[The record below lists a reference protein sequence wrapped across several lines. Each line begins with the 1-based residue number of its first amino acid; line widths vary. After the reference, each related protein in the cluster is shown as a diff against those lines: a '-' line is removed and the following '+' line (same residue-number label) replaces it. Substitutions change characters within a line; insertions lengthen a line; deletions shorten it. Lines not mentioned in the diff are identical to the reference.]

1 METYNK
7 KYKIV
12 APDGYVEEW
21 SQADFEK
28 GGAALMSD
36 NPDVKVYSQESYDP
50 TQQYGTNVAY
60 GIEDEDG
67 YFESWT
73 ADEWSKGK
81 DALLK
86 DHPNLKIY
94 VLGDASQDYHRQKA
108 EEQRQA
114 ITDFDAVN
122 KDFIRAHE
130 LDSLIM
136 SEGGAV
142 GADYDANDKKYNDLL
157 AEREQLVSNYAAN
170 PTNKQDWRASAQY
183 ADQIASN
190 YESKLKGMRD
200 ATRFSNAATSMY
212 SGNIRENNDYVL
224 YEQARKLAKDAAKAY
239 AAPSYGEHTGFGGY
253 VKDMGTGA
261 GKVFSDVDF
270 WSRGL
275 SAIDRDK
282 NVRKI
287 VNSLSEKGI
296 NVWDASEKE
305 LYDNLSPAQ
314 LALISSFLLDAQA
327 QYERSLD
334 TARGYN
340 AGVTFAES
348 IGYMAEFLAT
358 GGIARAVGSAGKA
371 ASSGFGKL
379 LANELSKGSEAAIKS
394 KVSRGLI
401 NTFTNGG
408 TKSLS
413 KGAKAATNMASKAA
427 GKAYSYGIRPV
438 ESTIWHTALQPS
450 TYRTI
455 SENLTQIN
463 DNGDLVKAGSAIW
476 GGVLDQ
482 LIENWSESM
491 GGAVEDILGL
501 PLKGIGAAGEKIL
514 GKTTL
519 GQWGKWLADSAS
531 AKVLHEAGFN
541 GLIGEMG
548 EEWLGNAARVGLGL
562 MTKDEFK
569 DFASFESQVDMAASF
584 APMTLFGLGTSSYA
598 AAKQDKNYR
607 KLAKDMRGVLNRAG
621 WSEEDVAEV
630 MDVKHTKEEIARTL
644 APVLQSI
651 VRNSQDGKVAQE
663 DYITTLKFA
672 QAAAIQEVLSSAQTI
687 EQERARKDMQ
697 EEIAQD
703 LGAVPQEFK
712 NEDGTTVIYPAD
724 NRGNFSYTQVEQTP
738 SGNYGVKVVTTAKD
752 AKGEYFVI
760 PDDDSDTML
769 LKNRNDAN
777 AEPRFISR
785 QEFQEQ
791 VDAGLITTETST
803 LDNYL
808 DARIE
813 EKREMQ
819 RKDAENAQLED
830 KYQQVAQK
838 MQVGSKIN
846 AGTEEA
852 PMEGVVLAVDRGGV
866 TVDFGQPV
874 LLNGRNMQ
882 IHKLSL
888 EQAGNFVGIDARIE
902 SEQRSVEEQVE
913 QDEINSAKVKAYNQS
928 LAGEQFT
935 VDGHLY
941 TYAHMFEMPQLD
953 DDGTEIAHIV
963 ATDEQGRDV
972 EMDIPLEDIKTRET
986 DAAVK
991 NNEQVEEVKDDNV
1004 LRDIHGNPIP
1014 MRVNEKTQQE
1024 EVDKRTFKNKD
1035 PEAYYAWNDAQRG
1048 GNTEDS
1054 MQAITADIASE
1065 TAQLT
1070 ALQKQLTVETDPDMR
1085 DELHES
1091 VNKTQN
1097 RINLLEGIYHKYDA
1111 ENNFQDEQL
1120 DFARRIYDVQ
1130 SKLINAK
1137 TQEQVDA
1144 LIKIKA
1150 DLFRQYQLATVDS
1163 AENVMLAKRAVE
1175 LQQEINSVADV
1186 PVQVVFESNIEA
1198 VMRTD
1203 GASEASINRV
1213 LSKVAELRSARITSG
1228 KDLVMTGLYNEGKV
1242 YIFAEGNADA
1252 SSALLT
1258 YYHERQHMRTAE
1270 DPEAMNKVLVLA
1282 RNERDNLIQV
1292 LSLLTDNIA
1301 PYQGA
1306 NNQELADEIVASAM
1320 EKACTDEKYEQ
1331 TLRSRGLSEELI
1343 NIIKTEYAKQRRITD
1358 SDAVRQED
1366 WNANVRTSDTG
1377 NGQQDGAVEQGA
1389 SGNGQLGTA
1398 QLSTDTGIS
1407 EEEPQIDTTPRDFRG
1422 NPLPLEA
1429 DGTTVDQKTLWEND
1443 PEAWARWND
1452 DINNDAG
1459 ADSIAYINAV
1469 IEKLNKA
1476 IKTNEKAY
1484 AKATDFDKRDT
1495 LKGQIKEEKQRLDEL
1510 QAILRAYRQKQS
1522 EEASAKMQADA
1533 VRAREA
1539 RKAKAEELAKY
1550 NTESLQDVKRKW
1562 EDAPKDTGDVD
1573 SIVLANG
1580 ERIEGHYVL
1589 TEAFAP
1595 TPSHDPVA
1603 GYSMTKGFP
1612 VDENGNTVNDR
1623 DYQHDKEAQ
1632 RLVEQKASSFDQ
1644 RALQTP
1650 VVVSSDGVVLSGNDR
1665 TMASQIAARQGTDNN
1680 YNTYLASHPQRFG
1693 FTADQISNYSNPR
1706 VVFVPDSPMPYTAA
1720 TFAKFNAEEKKT
1732 QSKTESAV
1740 KAGKTI
1746 SPEAVEHI
1754 AMIVNEHE
1762 SIAETYS
1769 DKNAVAAILRILID
1783 SGVVQESEISRLMDG
1798 DSLSGTGED
1807 LVESV
1812 ILGAVMRED
1821 ALRCAMGD
1829 KMIRRSVMSA
1839 LTQLL
1844 KNNTYGEYSLSGEF
1858 SDAVVLLYQAKRSG
1872 LVEPGES
1879 VANFMNQPVLDGFGE
1894 NPLAEVTVQMLANT
1908 INGAKV
1914 NGLKNVLSLYNAR
1927 AEMAA
1932 SGQADLFLG
1941 AVEAKEQIIR
1951 EILNEYGYNT
1961 ETFTTAAAEQRPEQ
1975 QSGQQSGQGNSEEQT
1990 PNAVSGDAGSGAEGI
2005 KPVGNGPFGA
2015 IYDKFRGKAKDA
2027 IEFLRK
2033 IKSGEAVGALHHK
2046 DIGEIS
2052 IVWGNRNAG
2061 LEKIL
2066 RKHPEVAGNLQSIID
2081 GMQIVSESDNRIKLE
2096 SPTHFAVISKE
2107 YLGTPRD
2114 KWLLTAYEKKNSAS
2128 DNTMDT
2134 VGTAERG
2141 KRNDTATPQNT
2152 VSDGKSTQ
2160 SSETKQENAGIFE
2173 VRSIEEQRKVVDT
2186 DPTEAQKKAGNYRM
2200 GHVRIDGLD
2209 ITIENPRGSIRK
2221 GTDADG
2227 HEWQTEMHNDY
2238 GYIRGTKA
2246 VDDDHID
2253 VFLSD
2258 NPTQGKVYVI
2268 DQVNPKTGEFD
2279 ESKVMYGFDSEQDAR
2294 EAYLSNYED
2303 GWQGLGKITEVSKE
2317 EFKKWIDSSTR
2328 KTKPFSEYASVKAAE
2343 AKKENTTDNQGNPV
2357 NEDGTLKV
2365 EKIESVDDLTD
2376 EDFSSPTRSVQ
2387 LPKLPDNVDAAIGA
2401 NGKPIIIKKNIF
2413 ERNSTTH
2420 HEVSPQQAREILTA
2434 ALYRPDLYGQNQKAT
2449 RPYNWIVINTKDN
2462 EGQNKLV
2469 VLEVND
2475 NKDNVEIVHWY
2486 VVDNRGVE
2494 KVKRQA
2500 AREGG
2505 HILILPS
2512 EMEEAGALSGRPSD
2526 LSSDGKF
2533 TQSSETKQVFKGES
2547 GAPRIKKVNLFDFVD
2562 KDKHT
2567 QRPIFKGVYHDKG
2580 MLVATDTA
2588 VLVAIKDNYPEELE
2602 RAVTFK
2608 DGHVTA
2614 DVKFP
2619 DWRSVFTN
2627 TGKQTKVDITLDKLA
2642 SYLERI
2648 KANVPKKILTD
2659 EDRRASFVVIDFG
2672 DGNSSAYNYER
2683 LVKFVNAARFLN
2695 AQVSYCSIAGKSRNL
2710 PDKKLVAEGANGMV
2724 ALFPVNFSRESDY
2737 NFNYNVPLNEAEDSR
2752 FRIVEST
2759 DEEILSDSNQKD
2771 SEYFAAIERGD
2782 MEEAQRIVNEFA
2794 QKAGYTTISDY
2805 QGTSAFNGAA
2815 PYGNPYFLTKEE
2827 RKEAWDNDEFDGDQ
2841 TLGDYIERGIDA
2853 MNLDLIAL
2861 DPRNYR
2867 AANSMRKE
2875 AIDNVRNAIQK
2886 RSKTITMF
2894 RSVPSEIKEG
2904 SFRNGDWVT
2913 PSRAYAVDNAKI
2925 HGWGDN
2931 YNIIKQTVSVDEIW
2945 WDGNDIAEWGYGREE
2960 DYVNDT
2966 DFAYKNTKNNRKL
2979 LDVITRDDDGNIIPP
2994 SKRFDSGKA
3003 DERYRISGRKA
3014 IDKSSEESRIAY
3026 EAVKEQ
3032 LDRIGIPVE
3041 LLSDQAM
3048 REMAIN
3054 ANALETVSSQD
3065 EYQQTVVSSA
3075 SGAKVINNLDNLA
3088 KSLEN
3093 ESKTKEKTFLGALAK
3108 ALDAKKHGSNSQYA
3122 TFEAKNGTVVTI
3134 RLANHNVTTSTFDN
3148 HGENDGISIVVS
3160 ARKNNGI
3167 INDGK
3172 AHVTE
3177 FYYDAIKLRK
3187 AEGKPLVDIVKS
3199 VKQSLYSGEY
3209 KDTTGLAQREEVNAK
3224 DVPEFM
3230 TVYHGSGAKFD
3241 KFDHSH
3247 MGEGEGAQAY
3257 GWGTY
3262 VTEVEGI
3269 GRAYAKAMAA
3279 KDDGALS
3286 KRNLYTVEIPEDIN
3300 STLSKD
3306 EILKGL
3312 DSLGKEL
3319 FSGYGLN
3326 DVQINA
3332 VFRTTREWYELGYTA
3347 TSGFFPLK
3355 EVFKAYG
3362 IDAETIDKRIHD
3374 EAMEDRQK
3382 NPAGYGQYLSWEK
3395 PLGEDG
3401 SNRFEG
3407 VISGVFEPLSK
3418 GVLKL
3423 KRGRDIYN
3431 LLSRQY
3437 GSAQAASKK
3446 LEDLGY
3452 IGISYPA
3459 QYMSGGRPDGARNY
3473 VIFNENNAK
3482 IVDRIEF
3489 LREPDG
3495 TVYGATVG
3503 GKIYLNRERLNP
3515 NTPIHE
3521 YTHLW
3526 FSALKDANLEL
3537 YKRGVE
3543 LMKQLPIWEEV
3554 RTDPNYANLSGD
3566 DAIASECLSRLVGDK
3581 GADVLT
3587 KMAKDANVSGDILGT
3602 AHRISLIEE
3611 FKDWLKKFWTWVRDS
3626 FAPWTKEE
3634 AARVSVDDIQNMVLS
3649 DLAKGVNPLA
3659 NAREESEMKKTNDK
3673 YNDDNFEYLIKR
3685 NPGSF
3690 DAPENGIRFRIVT
3703 EPKLIEQLNLEP
3715 TVKVFRAMQIVD
3727 GELFPPMSI
3736 TVNGKKREP
3745 SKIGQWEQSEENPE
3759 LADEDGYFKL
3769 NKGKN
3774 DNGKNKSLKAKYNPY
3789 FHTSLF
3795 PLNDQFSEAQ
3805 TRSNIVIVEGRVPKS
3820 ELTSGYR
3827 AEKAKD
3833 SVGKITWHSGPIAGI
3848 LGQYEG
3854 KEREVILSRWFKPE
3868 RIVPYDQI
3876 ADLSVQ
3882 MFKGTSLEK
3891 NPLPSNVFH
3900 PDLRNELEKRGV
3912 SFVET
3917 NNRGQ
3922 LLDDAEGRTWSSL
3935 YGKEAA
3941 GKKARIEAKEQDVVD
3956 MFYDEEME
3964 VANEIFNKELQQ
3976 QIDGKLPSDHIYR
3989 MGQPGRI
3996 LLSTG
4001 VPDLPIQMNA
4011 SRLKTK
4017 ATSYGHDFELS
4028 EIKDLVKAL
4037 QTPLA
4042 VFAYGDKSKA
4052 QNIIV
4057 PLQKD
4062 GKNFIVGLSLNPTVG
4077 GRSLEINS
4085 IRNVFPKNN
4094 YEWLN
4099 WISQGKTLYLNKAKV
4114 QTLINQQR
4122 TILADV
4128 EYLDLNSVANIVK
4141 SFENPSGNEK
4151 NIKAAG
4157 KKVVKTLAGVHNIT
4171 EEKLRKALKL
4181 GGFANPSL
4189 AVIDTEKSNHEN
4201 FGEIS
4206 LIAPSA
4212 LVNKES
4218 GRTAGTWTTDAYT
4231 QRYPS
4236 VERQMSDKGYEEFSK
4251 WVDGLD
4257 FTDSEKAEIK
4267 RQTTDALEDNREP
4280 AWGLMYLKEKG
4291 IDIKAY
4297 SSDVSY
4303 GWEPVAETYG
4313 SVDDVLKAMEGDAEL
4328 DEKIRNL
4335 VKVEIA
4341 SPLLSTIRN
4350 TIRLQIYE
4358 ETGKVPS
4365 SLNLAVTKRVHEI
4378 FDKEYAPK
4386 LFDENGQV
4394 KSEDV
4399 RKVVGEMLTKYNDTK
4414 RFNFQKAKARASTY
4428 VHNNGMYTDYLRWQ
4442 EEKLEDYGTKGRIFR
4457 GYNSDGT
4464 RRYSP
4469 ETLEN
4474 VSKAMSENAEGE
4486 TNGSEY
4492 TSFGSFIAKLAPHV
4506 DNTEEMRSRK
4516 DKLSSA
4522 DDEKKEFYDKW
4533 KDTYYALAKELY
4545 DDVYYGEKRL
4555 HEIVLQQD
4563 PKRYAKKEYGIT
4575 LSASFMKNLE
4585 ALKKAIREDLKS
4597 PYFETKF
4604 ERPVGL
4610 NEFAAAVVPDDLG
4623 ADVRKM
4629 LDESGIALY
4638 EYDPAKEGDRSRAF
4652 NEALEGND
4660 KIRFRIVGGNS
4671 GYVGYSMSKRAAEAK
4686 EEGRFPKTQFVKEYG
4701 VPVAHLDALVAAGI
4715 ISNDEWH
4722 HTSKFGN
4729 KTPFYGWVE
4738 DSFLQAY
4745 NDNKAAI
4752 EEIIEQYNGTNS
4764 LSFTERRELAEK
4776 IAAIIESS
4784 ESVVSSREPAE
4795 ALIAQREAEKA
4806 HRRDVMSEMAN
4817 SEGKIKKSGNE
4828 YWYNA
4833 DNQVSLHM
4841 HENGRIIDIEFPI
4854 GTKTQSQRDE
4864 LYKAAQEEF
4873 REAYERAE
4881 KILQDK
4887 ANENSEEQKLSPDV
4901 ESSGSHFRAV
4911 ESYDGL
4917 QSFGQDKLFDIMH
4930 KTFADLP
4937 ESTRAK
4943 ITKLAPT
4950 HGYKFHEA
4958 TADYFASL
4966 ATKKDLSEEEKMD
4979 VMVVRDNIKAAL
4991 DIDYLSFSETLWA
5004 LYNTVNKNS
5013 KGFLSIAR
5021 RTLAADELGFMPE
5034 DRSKR
5039 DDVKDGVRFSI
5050 KKNSHGASAAEIYNK
5065 ATSYWYNRLRESYV
5079 DMNESVNDLVAAI
5092 ESTTKQPAQAF
5103 EDVRLA
5109 INRQS
5114 SKGLNQM
5121 TKFMSDYLEPMW
5133 GAVGKVMEATGMTYD
5148 EVVRYVM
5155 LKHAVERND
5164 VFARRDA
5171 RRFYERK
5178 YDSIISKL
5186 KDEKKQKENM
5196 RKRAMANAE
5205 ISIAYALDQEIQNI
5219 DKQIDSALKSL
5230 DSQLVKVDNGTST
5243 KYKELRE
5250 QDYGGLTSM
5259 YSKYPGLGARSDY
5272 ATDEEYNKAARKARV
5287 PMYDNVSDMEN
5298 AARSEVNAFEKRTSG
5313 DEFNELWR
5321 RINAATKKTLE
5332 SQYDNN
5338 IISKEQY
5345 KAARDQFK
5353 YYVPLRGFK
5362 DTEAEDIWT
5371 YMDVS
5376 LSGSFAPALKNAKGR
5391 KSEAENPFNWIGTM
5405 ASSAIAQ
5412 NVKNEAKLALYY
5424 FIANRPNQDLVT
5436 IGKVWYQYDAAATAA
5451 HAAANP
5457 GDTKKIFTPVYPPVT
5472 TGLDSN
5478 AAKDAYDTWEAD
5490 MKAKAAAGEA
5500 YQRTN
5505 KLNVQDDVAFISDK
5519 QMPQHVIKL
5528 KVRGEEVNLY
5538 INGDPRAA
5546 QAING
5551 MLNVETNSGYQKV
5564 FGPILRWMSAVN
5576 TSYNPEFWISNL
5588 QRDFL
5593 FALMSSS
5600 ITGEGANNLLKGFVN
5615 PKKIMQ
5621 MMRDYEAGKLG
5632 NSREENY
5639 YREFAEG
5646 GGITGFTVIV
5656 GNEVWEKKIQEY
5668 LSPSDF
5674 AKISKSI
5681 KFDKFLK
5688 FFNDLGEAVEQM
5700 SRFAAFISARETGK
5714 SIEEAVAAS
5723 KEITVNFNRKGSGK
5737 IVDWADLDKLT
5748 TADGAKLNKAQ
5759 KLAVFT
5765 ASFIPAYGRRFV
5777 MFFNAAVQGTNAM
5790 YKLWKKDHR
5799 KTLAWASGY
5808 FAIGVLQAVLH
5819 ALADDDD
5826 DYLDI
5831 PDYTRRSNLLLGGGG
5846 IYFKWALPQEMR
5858 PFYAWGDI
5866 FVNQV
5871 MGREPNK
5878 NMLLEMANSA
5888 ADILPLGPGGVLPSV
5903 IQPSWDL
5910 YTNKDFTGS
5919 RIYNDNKYLSDA
5931 EREAR
5936 PNYKDP
5942 RPQTN
5947 KLFIDISQV
5956 LNALSGGDEYS
5967 AGAVN
5972 VHPESMQHVVE
5983 SLGGGLLTTMNKTEE
5998 TVAGALGA
6006 IIGEDMI
6013 DQDLSVRRFPFLNRV
6028 LMVNDER
6035 TRNSHVSDLYYYY
6048 KDMSDVVEDKMRRM
6062 KKEMNYDALEKLQ
6075 NSPEYEVYQIVKSY
6089 KKMMQRYDDDLK
6101 AEEDRNERKNIM
6113 REQDE
6118 LRKEMINEISQTR

>member
-50 TQQYGTNVAY
+50 TQQYGANVAY

-108 EEQRQA
+108 EKQRQA
-114 ITDFDAVN
+114 ITDFDAAN

-142 GADYDANDKKYNDLL
+142 SADYDANDKKYNDLL
-157 AEREQLVSNYAAN
+157 AERKQLVSNYATN
-170 PTNKQDWRASAQY
+170 PANKQDWSASAQY

-296 NVWDASEKE
+296 NVLEATEKE

-314 LALISSFLLDAQA
+314 IALISSFLLDAQA

-401 NTFTNGG
+401 NAFTKGG

-413 KGAKAATNMASKAA
+413 KSAKAATDIASKAA
-427 GKAYSYGIRPV
+427 GKAYSYGIRPA
-438 ESTIWHTALQPS
+438 ESAIWHTALQPS

-501 PLKGIGAAGEKIL
+501 PLKGVGAAGEKIL

-621 WSEEDVAEV
+621 WSEEDVADV

-687 EQERARKDMQ
+687 EQERARKEMQ
-697 EEIAQD
+697 EEIAQN

-712 NEDGTTVIYPAD
+712 NEDGTTVIYPTD
-724 NRGNFSYTQVEQTP
+724 NRGNFSYTQVAQTP
-738 SGNYGVKVVTTAKD
+738 SGNYGVNVVTTAKD

-777 AEPRFISR
+777 ATPRFISR

-791 VDAGLITTETST
+791 VDAGLMTTETST
-803 LDNYL
+803 LENYL

-819 RKDAENAQLED
+819 RKYAENAQLED

-846 AGTEEA
+846 AGTEDA

-913 QDEINSAKVKAYNQS
+913 QDEINSATVKAYNQS

-941 TYAHMFEMPQLD
+941 TYVHMFEMPQLD
-953 DDGTEIAHIV
+953 DDGIEIAHIV

-991 NNEQVEEVKDDNV
+991 TNEQVEEVKDDNV

-1228 KDLVMTGLYNEGKV
+1228 KNLVMTGLYNEGKV
-1242 YIFAEGNADA
+1242 YIFAEGNTDA

-1282 RNERDNLIQV
+1282 RNERDNLMQV

-1398 QLSTDTGIS
+1398 QLSTDT
-1407 EEEPQIDTTPRDFRG
+1407 
-1422 NPLPLEA
+1422 A
-1429 DGTTVDQKTLWEND
+1429 
-1443 PEAWARWND
+1443 
-1452 DINNDAG
+1452 
-1459 ADSIAYINAV
+1459 
-1469 IEKLNKA
+1469 
-1476 IKTNEKAY
+1476 
-1484 AKATDFDKRDT
+1484 
-1495 LKGQIKEEKQRLDEL
+1495 
-1510 QAILRAYRQKQS
+1510 
-1522 EEASAKMQADA
+1522 
-1533 VRAREA
+1533 
-1539 RKAKAEELAKY
+1539 
-1550 NTESLQDVKRKW
+1550 
-1562 EDAPKDTGDVD
+1562 
-1573 SIVLANG
+1573 
-1580 ERIEGHYVL
+1580 
-1589 TEAFAP
+1589 
-1595 TPSHDPVA
+1595 
-1603 GYSMTKGFP
+1603 
-1612 VDENGNTVNDR
+1612 
-1623 DYQHDKEAQ
+1623 
-1632 RLVEQKASSFDQ
+1632 
-1644 RALQTP
+1644 
-1650 VVVSSDGVVLSGNDR
+1650 
-1665 TMASQIAARQGTDNN
+1665 
-1680 YNTYLASHPQRFG
+1680 
-1693 FTADQISNYSNPR
+1693 
-1706 VVFVPDSPMPYTAA
+1706 
-1720 TFAKFNAEEKKT
+1720 
-1732 QSKTESAV
+1732 
-1740 KAGKTI
+1740 
-1746 SPEAVEHI
+1746 
-1754 AMIVNEHE
+1754 
-1762 SIAETYS
+1762 
-1769 DKNAVAAILRILID
+1769 
-1783 SGVVQESEISRLMDG
+1783 
-1798 DSLSGTGED
+1798 
-1807 LVESV
+1807 
-1812 ILGAVMRED
+1812 
-1821 ALRCAMGD
+1821 
-1829 KMIRRSVMSA
+1829 
-1839 LTQLL
+1839 
-1844 KNNTYGEYSLSGEF
+1844 
-1858 SDAVVLLYQAKRSG
+1858 
-1872 LVEPGES
+1872 
-1879 VANFMNQPVLDGFGE
+1879 
-1894 NPLAEVTVQMLANT
+1894 
-1908 INGAKV
+1908 
-1914 NGLKNVLSLYNAR
+1914 
-1927 AEMAA
+1927 
-1932 SGQADLFLG
+1932 
-1941 AVEAKEQIIR
+1941 
-1951 EILNEYGYNT
+1951 
-1961 ETFTTAAAEQRPEQ
+1961 AAAEQRPGQQSEQ
-1975 QSGQQSGQGNSEEQT
+1975 QSKQGSPEEQA
-1990 PNAVSGDAGSGAEGI
+1990 PDAVSGDAGSGAE
-2005 KPVGNGPFGA
+2005 
-2015 IYDKFRGKAKDA
+2015 
-2027 IEFLRK
+2027 
-2033 IKSGEAVGALHHK
+2033 
-2046 DIGEIS
+2046 EI
-2052 IVWGNRNAG
+2052 N
-2061 LEKIL
+2061 
-2066 RKHPEVAGNLQSIID
+2066 Q
-2081 GMQIVSESDNRIKLE
+2081 
-2096 SPTHFAVISKE
+2096 
-2107 YLGTPRD
+2107 
-2114 KWLLTAYEKKNSAS
+2114 
-2128 DNTMDT
+2128 
-2134 VGTAERG
+2134 
-2141 KRNDTATPQNT
+2141 
-2152 VSDGKSTQ
+2152 
-2160 SSETKQENAGIFE
+2160 
-2173 VRSIEEQRKVVDT
+2173 VRAIEEQRKVVDT
-2186 DPTEAQKKAGNYRM
+2186 EPTEAQKEAGNYRM

-2246 VDDDHID
+2246 VDDDHLD

-2258 NPTQGKVYVI
+2258 NPTRGKVYVI
-2268 DQVNPKTGEFD
+2268 DQVDPKTGEFD

-2303 GWQGLGKITEVSKE
+2303 GWQGLGKVTEVSKE

-2343 AKKENTTDNQGNPV
+2343 DKKENTTDNQGNPV
-2357 NEDGTLKV
+2357 NDDGTLKV

-2533 TQSSETKQVFKGES
+2533 TQSSETKQVSKGES

-2562 KDKHT
+2562 KDKYS
-2567 QRPIFKGVYHDKG
+2567 QRPILKGIYHDKG
-2580 MLVATDTA
+2580 MLVASDA
-2588 VLVAIKDNYPEELE
+2588 ALLLAIKDNYSDELE
-2602 RAVTFK
+2602 GAVTFK
-2608 DGHVTA
+2608 EGHVTEN
-2614 DVKFP
+2614 VKYP
-2619 DWRSVFTN
+2619 DWRNIIFN
-2627 TGKQTKVDITLDKLA
+2627 KEWTGEQTKVDISLDNLA
-2642 SYLERI
+2642 LYLEQI
-2648 KANVPKKILTD
+2648 KTNVPKKILTD
-2659 EDRRASFVVIDFG
+2659 EDRRASFVVINFG
-2672 DGNSSAYNYER
+2672 DGNSSAYDYKR

-2695 AQVSYCSIAGKSRNL
+2695 AQVSYCSSEGKYRNS
-2710 PDKKLVAEGANGMV
+2710 PDKKLIAEGENGMV
-2724 ALFPVNFSRESDY
+2724 ALFPINFSRESDY

-2759 DEEILSDSNQKD
+2759 DEEILSDSNKKD

-2827 RKEAWDNDEFDGDQ
+2827 RKDAWDNDEFEGDQ

-2853 MNLDLIAL
+2853 NNLDFIAL

-2979 LDVITRDDDGNIIPP
+2979 LDVITRDDKGNIIPP
-2994 SKRFDSGKA
+2994 SRRFDSGNA
-3003 DERYRISGRKA
+3003 DERYHISGRKA

-3093 ESKTKEKTFLGALAK
+3093 EPKTKEKTFLGALAK

-3187 AEGKPLVDIVKS
+3187 ADGKPLVDIVKS

-3247 MGEGEGAQAY
+3247 MGEGEGVQAY

-3269 GRAYAKAMAA
+3269 GRTYAKAMAA
-3279 KDDGALS
+3279 KNDGALP

-3300 STLSKD
+3300 SALSKD

-3332 VFRTTREWYELGYTA
+3332 VFGTTREWYKFGYTA
-3347 TSGFFPLK
+3347 TSDYFPLK
-3355 EVFKAYG
+3355 EAFKAYG

-3374 EAMEDRQK
+3374 EAMEDRRK
-3382 NPAGYGQYLSWEK
+3382 NPAGYGFYLNWAGRIDMWIEKLGISEDEYERYDMATGRDAYRYLESKLGGAKEASDYLS
-3395 PLGEDG
+3395 DH
-3401 SNRFEG
+3401 
-3407 VISGVFEPLSK
+3407 
-3418 GVLKL
+3418 
-3423 KRGRDIYN
+3423 
-3431 LLSRQY
+3431 
-3437 GSAQAASKK
+3437 
-3446 LEDLGY
+3446 GY
-3452 IGISYPA
+3452 VGISYPA
-3459 QYMSGGRPDGARNY
+3459 QYRSGGRSDGARNY

-3526 FSALKDANLEL
+3526 FSALKDANPEL

-3554 RTDPNYANLSGD
+3554 RTDSNYANLSGD

-3581 GADVLT
+3581 GADALT
-3587 KMAKDANVSGDILGT
+3587 KMAKDANVRGDIIGT
-3602 AHRISLIEE
+3602 ANRISLIEK

-3626 FAPWTKEE
+3626 FTPWTKEE

-3673 YNDDNFEYLIKR
+3673 FNDDDFEYLIKR

-3774 DNGKNKSLKAKYNPY
+3774 DKGENKSLKAKYNPY

-3833 SVGKITWHSGPIAGI
+3833 PVGKMTWHSGPVAGI

-3876 ADLSVQ
+3876 ADISVQ

-3922 LLDDAEGRTWSSL
+3922 LLDDAKGRTWSSL

-3941 GKKARIEAKEQDVVD
+3941 GKKARVEAKEQDVVD
-3956 MFYDEEME
+3956 MFYDADELPK
-3964 VANEIFNKELQQ
+3964 NDEIFNMELENFKDNKHKGLLHLGKPLGILKASGINAEEMTISPSVLHRHLKKHGLTTDDLKGLARSIQSP
-3976 QIDGKLPSDHIYR
+3976 ILVYKHGKNSPNIVAITELDVKGGKLS
-3989 MGQPGRI
+3989 
-3996 LLSTG
+3996 
-4001 VPDLPIQMNA
+4001 A
-4011 SRLKTK
+4011 S
-4017 ATSYGHDFELS
+4017 FELDS
-4028 EIKDLVKAL
+4028 NGRVVDVSNISSVHSKEAKIELERLYKMGESDFRNAL
-4037 QTPLA
+4037 RW
-4042 VFAYGDKSKA
+4042 VEK
-4052 QNIIV
+4052 
-4057 PLQKD
+4057 
-4062 GKNFIVGLSLNPTVG
+4062 GKV
-4077 GRSLEINS
+4077 
-4085 IRNVFPKNN
+4085 
-4094 YEWLN
+4094 LN
-4099 WISQGKTLYLNKAKV
+4099 W
-4114 QTLINQQR
+4114 
-4122 TILADV
+4122 LAPSSYKLSGMQAGEAPFDI
-4128 EYLDLNSVANIVK
+4128 ANIVK
-4141 SFENPSGNEK
+4141 SFENPRVSFE
-4151 NIKAAG
+4151 NI
-4157 KKVVKTLAGVHNIT
+4157 
-4171 EEKLRKALKL
+4171 
-4181 GGFANPSL
+4181 AN
-4189 AVIDTEKSNHEN
+4189 
-4201 FGEIS
+4201 
-4206 LIAPSA
+4206 
-4212 LVNKES
+4212 
-4218 GRTAGTWTTDAYT
+4218 
-4231 QRYPS
+4231 
-4236 VERQMSDKGYEEFSK
+4236 
-4251 WVDGLD
+4251 
-4257 FTDSEKAEIK
+4257 
-4267 RQTTDALEDNREP
+4267 
-4280 AWGLMYLKEKG
+4280 
-4291 IDIKAY
+4291 
-4297 SSDVSY
+4297 
-4303 GWEPVAETYG
+4303 
-4313 SVDDVLKAMEGDAEL
+4313 EGD
-4328 DEKIRNL
+4328 
-4335 VKVEIA
+4335 
-4341 SPLLSTIRN
+4341 
-4350 TIRLQIYE
+4350 
-4358 ETGKVPS
+4358 
-4365 SLNLAVTKRVHEI
+4365 
-4378 FDKEYAPK
+4378 
-4386 LFDENGQV
+4386 
-4394 KSEDV
+4394 
-4399 RKVVGEMLTKYNDTK
+4399 MLP
-4414 RFNFQKAKARASTY
+4414 
-4428 VHNNGMYTDYLRWQ
+4428 
-4442 EEKLEDYGTKGRIFR
+4442 
-4457 GYNSDGT
+4457 DGT
-4464 RRYSP
+4464 
-4469 ETLEN
+4469 
-4474 VSKAMSENAEGE
+4474 
-4486 TNGSEY
+4486 
-4492 TSFGSFIAKLAPHV
+4492 
-4506 DNTEEMRSRK
+4506 
-4516 DKLSSA
+4516 
-4522 DDEKKEFYDKW
+4522 
-4533 KDTYYALAKELY
+4533 
-4545 DDVYYGEKRL
+4545 
-4555 HEIVLQQD
+4555 
-4563 PKRYAKKEYGIT
+4563 
-4575 LSASFMKNLE
+4575 
-4585 ALKKAIREDLKS
+4585 
-4597 PYFETKF
+4597 
-4604 ERPVGL
+4604 
-4610 NEFAAAVVPDDLG
+4610 
-4623 ADVRKM
+4623 
-4629 LDESGIALY
+4629 
-4638 EYDPAKEGDRSRAF
+4638 
-4652 NEALEGND
+4652 
-4660 KIRFRIVGGNS
+4660 RFRIVGGNS
-4671 GYVGYSMSKRAAEAK
+4671 GYEGYSMSKRAAEAK

-4701 VPVAHLDALVAAGI
+4701 VPAAHLDALVVAGI

-4752 EEIIEQYNGTNS
+4752 EEIIEQYNGTDP
-4764 LSFTERRELAEK
+4764 LSFTERRKLAEK

-4784 ESVVSSREPAE
+4784 ESVVSAREPAE

-4841 HENGRIIDIEFPI
+4841 HDNGRIIDIEFPI

-4864 LYKAAQEEF
+4864 LYKAAQKEF

-4887 ANENSEEQKLSPDV
+4887 ANENSEGQKPAPDV
-4901 ESSGSHFRAV
+4901 ESSESRFRAV
-4911 ESYDGL
+4911 KSYDGL

-4937 ESTRAK
+4937 ESTRTK
-4943 ITKLAPT
+4943 ITKLAPA

-4991 DIDYLSFSETLWA
+4991 DIDYLSCSEALWA

-5013 KGFLSIAR
+5013 KDILSIAR
-5021 RTLAADELGFMPE
+5021 RTLVADKLGFMPE

-5050 KKNSHGASAAEIYNK
+5050 RENSHDASAAEIYNK

-5178 YDSIISKL
+5178 CDSIISKL

-5230 DSQLVKVDNGTST
+5230 DRQLVKVDNGTST

-5272 ATDEEYNKAARKARV
+5272 ATDEEYNKAARKVRV

-5298 AARSEVNAFEKRTSG
+5298 AARSEVNAFENRTSG

-5338 IISKEQY
+5338 IISREQY
-5345 KAARDQFK
+5345 NAARDQFK

-5490 MKAKAAAGEA
+5490 MRAKAAAGEA
-5500 YQRTN
+5500 YLRTN
-5505 KLNVQDDVAFISDK
+5505 KLNVQDDVAFISNK
-5519 QMPQHVIKL
+5519 QVPQHVIKL
-5528 KVRGEEVNLY
+5528 KVRGEEMNLY

-5551 MLNVETNSGYQKV
+5551 MLNIETNGGYQKV

-5615 PKKIMQ
+5615 PKKIVQ

-5668 LSPSDF
+5668 LNPSDF

-5688 FFNDLGEAVEQM
+5688 FFNDLGEAIEQM
-5700 SRFAAFISARETGK
+5700 SRFAAFIGARETGK

-5737 IVDWADLDKLT
+5737 AVDWADLDKLT

-5765 ASFIPAYGRRFV
+5765 ASFIPAYGRRFI
-5777 MFFNAAVQGTNAM
+5777 MFFNAAVQGANAM

-5808 FAIGVLQAVLH
+5808 FAISVLQAVLH

-6075 NSPEYEVYQIVKSY
+6075 NSPEHEVYQIVKSY

>member
-114 ITDFDAVN
+114 ITDFDAAN

-130 LDSLIM
+130 HDSLIM
-136 SEGGAV
+136 SDGGAV
-142 GADYDANDKKYNDLL
+142 SADYDANDKKYNDLL
-157 AEREQLVSNYAAN
+157 AEREQLVSNYATN
-170 PTNKQDWRASAQY
+170 PANKQDWSASAQY

-296 NVWDASEKE
+296 NVLEATEKE

-314 LALISSFLLDAQA
+314 IALISSFLLDARA

-401 NTFTNGG
+401 NTFTKGG

-413 KGAKAATNMASKAA
+413 KSAKAATNIASKAA
-427 GKAYSYGIRPV
+427 GKAYSYGIRPA
-438 ESTIWHTALQPS
+438 ESAIWHTALQPS

-501 PLKGIGAAGEKIL
+501 PLKGVGAAGEKIL

-584 APMTLFGLGTSSYA
+584 APMTIFGLGTSSYA

-621 WSEEDVAEV
+621 WSEEDVADV

-687 EQERARKDMQ
+687 EQERARNEMQ
-697 EEIAQD
+697 EEIAQN

-712 NEDGTTVIYPAD
+712 NEDGTTVIYPTD
-724 NRGNFSYTQVEQTP
+724 NRGNFSYTQVAQTP
-738 SGNYGVKVVTTAKD
+738 SGNYGVNVVTTAKD

-777 AEPRFISR
+777 ATPRFISR

-791 VDAGLITTETST
+791 VDAGLMTTETST

-819 RKDAENAQLED
+819 RKYAENAQLED
-830 KYQQVAQK
+830 KYQQVVQK

-846 AGTEEA
+846 AGTEDA

-953 DDGTEIAHIV
+953 EDGTEIAHIV

-1004 LRDIHGNPIP
+1004 LRDIHGNPLP

-1175 LQQEINSVADV
+1175 LQQVINSVADV

-1213 LSKVAELRSARITSG
+1213 LSKVAELKSARITSG
-1228 KDLVMTGLYNEGKV
+1228 KDLVMTGLHCEGKV
-1242 YIFAEGNADA
+1242 YIFAEGNTDA

-1282 RNERDNLIQV
+1282 RNERDNLMQV

-1320 EKACTDEKYEQ
+1320 EKACTDEEYEQ

-1407 EEEPQIDTTPRDFRG
+1407 EEEPQVDTTPRDFRG

-1769 DKNAVAAILRILID
+1769 DKNAVSAILRILID

-1908 INGAKV
+1908 INGTKV

-1941 AVEAKEQIIR
+1941 SVEAKEQIIR

-1961 ETFTTAAAEQRPEQ
+1961 ETFTATAAEQRPGQQSEQ
-1975 QSGQQSGQGNSEEQT
+1975 QSKQGSSEEQT
-1990 PNAVSGDAGSGAEGI
+1990 PDAVSGDAGSEAE
-2005 KPVGNGPFGA
+2005 
-2015 IYDKFRGKAKDA
+2015 
-2027 IEFLRK
+2027 
-2033 IKSGEAVGALHHK
+2033 
-2046 DIGEIS
+2046 
-2052 IVWGNRNAG
+2052 
-2061 LEKIL
+2061 
-2066 RKHPEVAGNLQSIID
+2066 EVNQ
-2081 GMQIVSESDNRIKLE
+2081 
-2096 SPTHFAVISKE
+2096 
-2107 YLGTPRD
+2107 
-2114 KWLLTAYEKKNSAS
+2114 
-2128 DNTMDT
+2128 
-2134 VGTAERG
+2134 
-2141 KRNDTATPQNT
+2141 
-2152 VSDGKSTQ
+2152 
-2160 SSETKQENAGIFE
+2160 
-2173 VRSIEEQRKVVDT
+2173 VRAIEEQRKVVDT
-2186 DPTEAQKKAGNYRM
+2186 EPTEAQKKAGNYRM

-2258 NPTQGKVYVI
+2258 NPTRGKVYVI
-2268 DQVNPKTGEFD
+2268 DQVDPKTGEFD

-2328 KTKPFSEYASVKAAE
+2328 KTKPFSEYKSVKFESLESSKTGAFGTIYTQFKGKPQE
-2343 AKKENTTDNQGNPV
+2343 AIAFLLEKKEGEAVGALHHKDIGDIDLVWGKEGTAKSDGFGLAKLAKYHPEVLGNLQEILDAMVVVGRTDNRVQLESKTHQASIRLTWDSEKKNWLLTAFEKKNSVSDNTTDTV
-2357 NEDGTLKV
+2357 GTA
-2365 EKIESVDDLTD
+2365 ES
-2376 EDFSSPTRSVQ
+2376 
-2387 LPKLPDNVDAAIGA
+2387 
-2401 NGKPIIIKKNIF
+2401 GK
-2413 ERNSTTH
+2413 RNDTAT
-2420 HEVSPQQAREILTA
+2420 PQ
-2434 ALYRPDLYGQNQKAT
+2434 
-2449 RPYNWIVINTKDN
+2449 NT
-2462 EGQNKLV
+2462 V
-2469 VLEVND
+2469 
-2475 NKDNVEIVHWY
+2475 
-2486 VVDNRGVE
+2486 
-2494 KVKRQA
+2494 
-2500 AREGG
+2500 
-2505 HILILPS
+2505 
-2512 EMEEAGALSGRPSD
+2512 
-2526 LSSDGKF
+2526 SDGKS
-2533 TQSSETKQVFKGES
+2533 TQSSETKQENGELSDFATEIFNDTLSSIPEEVRARVTVRESSTGDEVEANFIQSYDIDGKPSGISRIELFDIDIDGSPTRFVIDGSDVDAPRQEQERWQRLADEYRDQNPEARIIDWEES
-2547 GAPRIKKVNLFDFVD
+2547 GISFN
-2562 KDKHT
+2562 
-2567 QRPIFKGVYHDKG
+2567 
-2580 MLVATDTA
+2580 
-2588 VLVAIKDNYPEELE
+2588 
-2602 RAVTFK
+2602 TFK
-2608 DGHVTA
+2608 EASDFLSWA
-2614 DVKFP
+2614 ESF
-2619 DWRSVFTN
+2619 
-2627 TGKQTKVDITLDKLA
+2627 DKENDA
-2642 SYLERI
+2642 VSSQSSY
-2648 KANVPKKILTD
+2648 KKN
-2659 EDRRASFVVIDFG
+2659 E
-2672 DGNSSAYNYER
+2672 
-2683 LVKFVNAARFLN
+2683 
-2695 AQVSYCSIAGKSRNL
+2695 
-2710 PDKKLVAEGANGMV
+2710 
-2724 ALFPVNFSRESDY
+2724 
-2737 NFNYNVPLNEAEDSR
+2737 PLNKAEDSR

-2827 RKEAWDNDEFDGDQ
+2827 RKDAWDNDEFEGDQ

-2853 MNLDLIAL
+2853 NNLDFIAL

-2979 LDVITRDDDGNIIPP
+2979 LDVITRDDKGNIIPP
-2994 SKRFDSGKA
+2994 SRRFDSGNA
-3003 DERYRISGRKA
+3003 DERYQISGRKA

-3026 EAVKEQ
+3026 EAVREQ

-3048 REMAIN
+3048 GEMAIN

-3093 ESKTKEKTFLGALAK
+3093 ESKTNEKTFLGALAK

-3241 KFDHSH
+3241 KFDHFH
-3247 MGEGEGAQAY
+3247 MGEGEGVQAY

-3279 KDDGALS
+3279 KGDGALP

-3300 STLSKD
+3300 SALSKD

-3332 VFRTTREWYELGYTA
+3332 VFGTTREWYKLGYTA

-3355 EVFKAYG
+3355 EAFKAYG

-3382 NPAGYGQYLSWEK
+3382 NPAGYGFYLNWAGRIDMWIEKLGISEDEYERYDMATGRDAYRYLESKLGGAKEASDYLS
-3395 PLGEDG
+3395 DH
-3401 SNRFEG
+3401 
-3407 VISGVFEPLSK
+3407 
-3418 GVLKL
+3418 
-3423 KRGRDIYN
+3423 
-3431 LLSRQY
+3431 
-3437 GSAQAASKK
+3437 
-3446 LEDLGY
+3446 GY
-3452 IGISYPA
+3452 VGISYPA
-3459 QYMSGGRPDGARNY
+3459 QYRSGGRSDGARNY

-3526 FSALKDANLEL
+3526 FSALKDANPEL

-3587 KMAKDANVSGDILGT
+3587 KMAKDANVRGDIIGT
-3602 AHRISLIEE
+3602 ANRISLIEK

-3659 NAREESEMKKTNDK
+3659 NAREESEMKKTDDK
-3673 YNDDNFEYLIKR
+3673 YNDDDFEYLIKR

-3759 LADEDGYFKL
+3759 LADENGYFKL

-3774 DNGKNKSLKAKYNPY
+3774 DKGENKSLKAKYNPY

-3833 SVGKITWHSGPIAGI
+3833 PVGKMTWHSGPVAGI

-3876 ADLSVQ
+3876 ADISIQ

-3941 GKKARIEAKEQDVVD
+3941 GKKARVEAKEQDVVD
-3956 MFYDEEME
+3956 MFYDADELSE
-3964 VANEIFNKELQQ
+3964 NDEIFNMELENFKDNKHKGLLHLGKPLGILKASGINAEEMTISPSVLHRHLKKHGLTTDDLKGLARSIQSPILVYKHGKNSPNIVAVTELDVKE
-3976 QIDGKLPSDHIYR
+3976 GKLS
-3989 MGQPGRI
+3989 
-3996 LLSTG
+3996 
-4001 VPDLPIQMNA
+4001 A
-4011 SRLKTK
+4011 S
-4017 ATSYGHDFELS
+4017 FELDS
-4028 EIKDLVKAL
+4028 NGRVVDVSNISSVHSKEAKIELERLYKMGESDFRNAL
-4037 QTPLA
+4037 RWVEKGKVLDWLA
-4042 VFAYGDKSKA
+4042 PSSYK
-4052 QNIIV
+4052 
-4057 PLQKD
+4057 
-4062 GKNFIVGLSLNPTVG
+4062 LSGMQAGEAPFD
-4077 GRSLEINS
+4077 I
-4085 IRNVFPKNN
+4085 
-4094 YEWLN
+4094 
-4099 WISQGKTLYLNKAKV
+4099 
-4114 QTLINQQR
+4114 
-4122 TILADV
+4122 
-4128 EYLDLNSVANIVK
+4128 ANIVK
-4141 SFENPSGNEK
+4141 SFENPRVSFE
-4151 NIKAAG
+4151 NI
-4157 KKVVKTLAGVHNIT
+4157 
-4171 EEKLRKALKL
+4171 
-4181 GGFANPSL
+4181 AN
-4189 AVIDTEKSNHEN
+4189 
-4201 FGEIS
+4201 
-4206 LIAPSA
+4206 
-4212 LVNKES
+4212 
-4218 GRTAGTWTTDAYT
+4218 
-4231 QRYPS
+4231 
-4236 VERQMSDKGYEEFSK
+4236 
-4251 WVDGLD
+4251 
-4257 FTDSEKAEIK
+4257 
-4267 RQTTDALEDNREP
+4267 
-4280 AWGLMYLKEKG
+4280 
-4291 IDIKAY
+4291 
-4297 SSDVSY
+4297 
-4303 GWEPVAETYG
+4303 
-4313 SVDDVLKAMEGDAEL
+4313 EGD
-4328 DEKIRNL
+4328 
-4335 VKVEIA
+4335 
-4341 SPLLSTIRN
+4341 
-4350 TIRLQIYE
+4350 
-4358 ETGKVPS
+4358 
-4365 SLNLAVTKRVHEI
+4365 
-4378 FDKEYAPK
+4378 
-4386 LFDENGQV
+4386 
-4394 KSEDV
+4394 
-4399 RKVVGEMLTKYNDTK
+4399 MLP
-4414 RFNFQKAKARASTY
+4414 
-4428 VHNNGMYTDYLRWQ
+4428 
-4442 EEKLEDYGTKGRIFR
+4442 
-4457 GYNSDGT
+4457 DGT
-4464 RRYSP
+4464 
-4469 ETLEN
+4469 
-4474 VSKAMSENAEGE
+4474 
-4486 TNGSEY
+4486 
-4492 TSFGSFIAKLAPHV
+4492 
-4506 DNTEEMRSRK
+4506 
-4516 DKLSSA
+4516 
-4522 DDEKKEFYDKW
+4522 
-4533 KDTYYALAKELY
+4533 
-4545 DDVYYGEKRL
+4545 
-4555 HEIVLQQD
+4555 
-4563 PKRYAKKEYGIT
+4563 
-4575 LSASFMKNLE
+4575 
-4585 ALKKAIREDLKS
+4585 
-4597 PYFETKF
+4597 
-4604 ERPVGL
+4604 
-4610 NEFAAAVVPDDLG
+4610 
-4623 ADVRKM
+4623 
-4629 LDESGIALY
+4629 
-4638 EYDPAKEGDRSRAF
+4638 
-4652 NEALEGND
+4652 
-4660 KIRFRIVGGNS
+4660 RFRIVGGNS

-4701 VPVAHLDALVAAGI
+4701 VPATHLDALVAAGI

-4752 EEIIEQYNGTNS
+4752 EEIIKQYNGTDP
-4764 LSFTERRELAEK
+4764 LSFTERRKLAEK

-4784 ESVVSSREPAE
+4784 ESVVSAREPAE

-4817 SEGKIKKSGNE
+4817 SDGKIKKSGNE

-4841 HENGRIIDIEFPI
+4841 HDNGRIIDLEFPI

-4873 REAYERAE
+4873 RESYERAE

-4887 ANENSEEQKLSPDV
+4887 ANENSEEQKLAPDV

-4911 ESYDGL
+4911 KSYDGL

-4937 ESTRAK
+4937 ESTRTK
-4943 ITKLAPT
+4943 ITKLAPA

-4991 DIDYLSFSETLWA
+4991 DIDYLSCSEALWA

-5013 KGFLSIAR
+5013 KDILSIAR
-5021 RTLAADELGFMPE
+5021 RTLVADKLGFMPE

-5050 KKNSHGASAAEIYNK
+5050 RENSHDASAAEIYNK

-5178 YDSIISKL
+5178 CDSIISKL

-5219 DKQIDSALKSL
+5219 DKRIDYALKSL
-5230 DSQLVKVDNGTST
+5230 DRQLVKVDNGTST

-5272 ATDEEYNKAARKARV
+5272 ATDEEYNKAARKVRV
-5287 PMYDNVSDMEN
+5287 PMYDNVSDMEI

-5313 DEFNELWR
+5313 DEFNELWH

-5338 IISKEQY
+5338 IISREQY
-5345 KAARDQFK
+5345 NAARDQFK

-5457 GDTKKIFTPVYPPVT
+5457 GDTRKIFTPVYPPVT

-5490 MKAKAAAGEA
+5490 MRAKAAAGEA
-5500 YQRTN
+5500 YLRTN

-5519 QMPQHVIKL
+5519 QVPQHVIKL
-5528 KVRGEEVNLY
+5528 KVRGEEMNLY

-5551 MLNVETNSGYQKV
+5551 MLNIETNGGYQKV

-5668 LSPSDF
+5668 LNPSDF

-5700 SRFAAFISARETGK
+5700 SRFAAFIGARETGK

-5737 IVDWADLDKLT
+5737 AVDWADLDKLT

-5765 ASFIPAYGRRFV
+5765 ASFIPAYGRRFI
-5777 MFFNAAVQGTNAM
+5777 MFFNAAVQGANAM
-5790 YKLWKKDHR
+5790 YKLWEKDHR

-5831 PDYTRRSNLLLGGGG
+5831 PDYTRRNNLLLGGGG

-5878 NMLLEMANSA
+5878 NMLLEMANST

-5998 TVAGALGA
+5998 TIAGTLGA

>member
-114 ITDFDAVN
+114 ITDFDAAN

-142 GADYDANDKKYNDLL
+142 SADYDANDKKYNDLL
-157 AEREQLVSNYAAN
+157 AEREQLVSNYATN
-170 PTNKQDWRASAQY
+170 PANKQDWSASAQY

-212 SGNIRENNDYVL
+212 SGNIREKNDYVL

-296 NVWDASEKE
+296 NVLEATEKE

-314 LALISSFLLDAQA
+314 IALISSFLLDAQA

-401 NTFTNGG
+401 NTFTKGG

-413 KGAKAATNMASKAA
+413 KSAKAATNIASKAA
-427 GKAYSYGIRPV
+427 GKAYSYGIRPAG
-438 ESTIWHTALQPS
+438 SAIWHTALQPS

-501 PLKGIGAAGEKIL
+501 PLKGVGAAGEKIL

-621 WSEEDVAEV
+621 WSEEDVADV
-630 MDVKHTKEEIARTL
+630 MDVKDTKEWIARTL

-712 NEDGTTVIYPAD
+712 NEDGTTVIYPTD
-724 NRGNFSYTQVEQTP
+724 NRGNFSYTQVAQTP
-738 SGNYGVKVVTTAKD
+738 SGNYGVNVVTTAKD

-777 AEPRFISR
+777 ATPRFISR

-791 VDAGLITTETST
+791 VDAGLMTTETST
-803 LDNYL
+803 LENYL

-819 RKDAENAQLED
+819 RKYAENAQLED

-846 AGTEEA
+846 AGTEDA
-852 PMEGVVLAVDRGGV
+852 PMEGIVLAVDRGGV

-888 EQAGNFVGIDARIE
+888 EQAGNFVGVDARIE

-941 TYAHMFEMPQLD
+941 TYVHMFEMPQLD
-953 DDGTEIAHIV
+953 EDGIEIAHIV

-991 NNEQVEEVKDDNV
+991 TNEQVEEVKDDNV

-1097 RINLLEGIYHKYDA
+1097 RINLLEDIYHKYDA

-1150 DLFRQYQLATVDS
+1150 DLFRHYQLATVDS

-1175 LQQEINSVADV
+1175 LQQVINSVADV
-1186 PVQVVFESNIEA
+1186 PVQVVFESNIES

-1242 YIFAEGNADA
+1242 YIFAEGNTDA

-1282 RNERDNLIQV
+1282 RNERDNLMQV

-1306 NNQELADEIVASAM
+1306 SNQELADEIVASAM

-1407 EEEPQIDTTPRDFRG
+1407 EEEPQVDTAPRDFRG

-1706 VVFVPDSPMPYTAA
+1706 VVFVPDAPMPYTAA

-1908 INGAKV
+1908 INGTKV

-1941 AVEAKEQIIR
+1941 SVEAKEQIIR

-1961 ETFTTAAAEQRPEQ
+1961 ETFTAAAEEQRPGQQSEQ
-1975 QSGQQSGQGNSEEQT
+1975 QSKQGSSEEQA
-1990 PNAVSGDAGSGAEGI
+1990 PDAVSGDAGSGAEEVVNPTLLDVVKILYSKGKEYASKIFQRSFLDVTETPKFMRELGLTGEKFTI
-2005 KPVGNGPFGA
+2005 KYGVISRHLSKDGSHAITEQEWEQLPGALQHPFAISKLTDRSKGYRIYTTLQTGNSEYIVVGVDVKNAGRDIEVNSIATVFGRRENA
-2015 IYDKFRGKAKDA
+2015 NLSSNEEVIYRSKEITPEQSSLLGQPNSDQYPTNQEFSSGDKF
-2027 IEFLRK
+2027 
-2033 IKSGEAVGALHHK
+2033 
-2046 DIGEIS
+2046 
-2052 IVWGNRNAG
+2052 
-2061 LEKIL
+2061 
-2066 RKHPEVAGNLQSIID
+2066 
-2081 GMQIVSESDNRIKLE
+2081 
-2096 SPTHFAVISKE
+2096 
-2107 YLGTPRD
+2107 
-2114 KWLLTAYEKKNSAS
+2114 
-2128 DNTMDT
+2128 
-2134 VGTAERG
+2134 
-2141 KRNDTATPQNT
+2141 
-2152 VSDGKSTQ
+2152 TQ
-2160 SSETKQENAGIFE
+2160 SSETKQENHGAEEINQ
-2173 VRSIEEQRKVVDT
+2173 VRAIEEQRKVVDT
-2186 DPTEAQKKAGNYRM
+2186 EPTEAQKEAGNYRM

-2227 HEWQTEMHNDY
+2227 HEWQTEIHNDY

-2246 VDDDHID
+2246 VDGDHID

-2258 NPTQGKVYVI
+2258 NPTRGKVYVI
-2268 DQVNPKTGEFD
+2268 DQVDPKTGEFD

-2303 GWQGLGKITEVSKE
+2303 GWQGLGKVTEVSKE

-2343 AKKENTTDNQGNPV
+2343 DKKENTTDNQGNPV

-2365 EKIESVDDLTD
+2365 EKIKVIDDLKD
-2376 EDFSSPTRSVQ
+2376 SDFSKPDRNVA
-2387 LPKLPDNVDAAIGA
+2387 LPDLPENVDSAIGA
-2401 NGKPIIIKKNIF
+2401 EGKPVIIKKSIF
-2413 ERNSTTH
+2413 EK
-2420 HEVSPQQAREILTA
+2420 VSKAHSFSADESRKILKD
-2434 ALYRPDLYGQNQKAT
+2434 ALYNPDIVGQSQPKSKKN
-2449 RPYNWIVINTKDN
+2449 NWIAIKIDDSSPI
-2462 EGQNKLV
+2462 V
-2469 VLEVND
+2469 VLEVNR
-2475 NKDNVEIVHWY
+2475 NKDNVEIVGWY
-2486 VVDNRGVE
+2486 TLDARNLERI
-2494 KVKRQA
+2494 KRQA
-2500 AREGG
+2500 EREDGEL
-2505 HILILPS
+2505 LILTPK
-2512 EMEEAGALSGRPSD
+2512 GAAASLSTLPSD
-2526 LSSDGKF
+2526 LSSDGKD
-2533 TQSSETKQVFKGES
+2533 TQSSETKQVSKGES
-2547 GAPRIKKVNLFDFVD
+2547 GAPKIKKVNPFDFVD

-2580 MLVATDTA
+2580 MLVATDAA

-2608 DGHVTA
+2608 DGYIAA

-2619 DWRSVFTN
+2619 DWRSVFTD

-2642 SYLERI
+2642 SYLEQI

-2695 AQVSYCSIAGKSRNL
+2695 AQVSYCSSQGKNS
-2710 PDKKLVAEGANGMV
+2710 PDKKLIAEGANGMV
-2724 ALFPVNFSRESDY
+2724 ALFPVKFGEDHK
-2737 NFNYNVPLNEAEDSR
+2737 FNYNVPLNEAENTR
-2752 FRIVEST
+2752 FRIAELSS
-2759 DEEILSDSNQKD
+2759 EEVSSAASQKD
-2771 SEYFAAIERGD
+2771 EEYFAALESGD
-2782 MEEAQRIVNEFA
+2782 METAQRIVKEA
-2794 QKAGYTTISDY
+2794 AERAGYSIDSSY

-2815 PYGNPYFLTKEE
+2815 PWGNGYFQTKEE
-2827 RKEAWDNDEFDGDQ
+2827 RKDAWDNDEFDGDQ
-2841 TLGDYIERGIDA
+2841 TLSDYIERGIDA
-2853 MNLDLIAL
+2853 MNLDYIAL
-2861 DPRNYR
+2861 DPRSYR
-2867 AANSMRKE
+2867 FADHERKE

-2886 RSKTITMF
+2886 KSKTITMY
-2894 RSVPSEIKEG
+2894 RSVPSNVKEG
-2904 SFRNGDWVT
+2904 SFRNGDWIT
-2913 PSRAYAVDNAKI
+2913 PSRAYAVENAKI

-2931 YNIIKQTVSVDEIW
+2931 YNIIEQMVPTDEIW
-2945 WDGNDIAEWGYGREE
+2945 WDGNDIAEWGYGREA

-2966 DFAYKNTKNNRKL
+2966 DFAYKNTENNKKL

-3014 IDKSSEESRIAY
+3014 IDEKSKESRIAY

-3269 GRAYAKAMAA
+3269 GRTYAKAAAA
-3279 KDDGALS
+3279 KDGDLMNRYTSYIRNRMASGISFEAAKKELMERLEKIYEKQTDETLYANFRESFKKLKALTE
-3286 KRNLYTVEIPEDIN
+3286 RELPLRELYTVEIPGDIN
-3300 STLSKD
+3300 SDPSKD

-3332 VFRTTREWYELGYTA
+3332 VFGTTREWYELGYTA

-3374 EAMEDRQK
+3374 EAMEDRRK

-3407 VISGVFEPLSK
+3407 VISSVFEPLSK

-3423 KRGRDIYN
+3423 KTGKNIYN

-3437 GSAQAASKK
+3437 GSAQAASEK

-3459 QYMSGGRPDGARNY
+3459 QYISGGRPDGARNY

-3526 FSALKDANLEL
+3526 FSALKDANLKL

-3587 KMAKDANVSGDILGT
+3587 KMAKDANVRGDIIGT
-3602 AHRISLIEE
+3602 ANRISLIEK

-3626 FAPWTKEE
+3626 FTPWTKEE

-3673 YNDDNFEYLIKR
+3673 YNDDDFEYLIKR

-3774 DNGKNKSLKAKYNPY
+3774 DKGENKSLKAKYNPY

-3833 SVGKITWHSGPIAGI
+3833 SVGKMTWHSGPVAGI

-3876 ADLSVQ
+3876 ADISVQ

-3941 GKKARIEAKEQDVVD
+3941 GKKARVEAKEQDVVD
-3956 MFYDEEME
+3956 MFYDADELSK
-3964 VANEIFNKELQQ
+3964 NDEIFNMELENFKDNKHKGLLHLGKPLGILKASGINAEEMTISPSVLHRHLKKHGLTTDDLKGLARSIQSP
-3976 QIDGKLPSDHIYR
+3976 ILVYKHGKNSPNIVAITELDVKGGKLS
-3989 MGQPGRI
+3989 
-3996 LLSTG
+3996 
-4001 VPDLPIQMNA
+4001 A
-4011 SRLKTK
+4011 S
-4017 ATSYGHDFELS
+4017 FELDS
-4028 EIKDLVKAL
+4028 NGRVVDVSNISSVHSKEAKIELERLYKMGESDFRNAL
-4037 QTPLA
+4037 RW
-4042 VFAYGDKSKA
+4042 VEK
-4052 QNIIV
+4052 
-4057 PLQKD
+4057 
-4062 GKNFIVGLSLNPTVG
+4062 GKV
-4077 GRSLEINS
+4077 
-4085 IRNVFPKNN
+4085 
-4094 YEWLN
+4094 LN
-4099 WISQGKTLYLNKAKV
+4099 W
-4114 QTLINQQR
+4114 
-4122 TILADV
+4122 LAPSSYKLSGMQAGEAPFDI
-4128 EYLDLNSVANIVK
+4128 ANIVK
-4141 SFENPSGNEK
+4141 SFENPRVSFE
-4151 NIKAAG
+4151 NI
-4157 KKVVKTLAGVHNIT
+4157 
-4171 EEKLRKALKL
+4171 
-4181 GGFANPSL
+4181 AN
-4189 AVIDTEKSNHEN
+4189 
-4201 FGEIS
+4201 
-4206 LIAPSA
+4206 
-4212 LVNKES
+4212 
-4218 GRTAGTWTTDAYT
+4218 
-4231 QRYPS
+4231 
-4236 VERQMSDKGYEEFSK
+4236 
-4251 WVDGLD
+4251 
-4257 FTDSEKAEIK
+4257 
-4267 RQTTDALEDNREP
+4267 
-4280 AWGLMYLKEKG
+4280 
-4291 IDIKAY
+4291 
-4297 SSDVSY
+4297 
-4303 GWEPVAETYG
+4303 
-4313 SVDDVLKAMEGDAEL
+4313 EGD
-4328 DEKIRNL
+4328 
-4335 VKVEIA
+4335 
-4341 SPLLSTIRN
+4341 
-4350 TIRLQIYE
+4350 
-4358 ETGKVPS
+4358 
-4365 SLNLAVTKRVHEI
+4365 
-4378 FDKEYAPK
+4378 
-4386 LFDENGQV
+4386 
-4394 KSEDV
+4394 
-4399 RKVVGEMLTKYNDTK
+4399 ML
-4414 RFNFQKAKARASTY
+4414 
-4428 VHNNGMYTDYLRWQ
+4428 
-4442 EEKLEDYGTKGRIFR
+4442 
-4457 GYNSDGT
+4457 
-4464 RRYSP
+4464 
-4469 ETLEN
+4469 
-4474 VSKAMSENAEGE
+4474 
-4486 TNGSEY
+4486 
-4492 TSFGSFIAKLAPHV
+4492 
-4506 DNTEEMRSRK
+4506 
-4516 DKLSSA
+4516 
-4522 DDEKKEFYDKW
+4522 
-4533 KDTYYALAKELY
+4533 
-4545 DDVYYGEKRL
+4545 
-4555 HEIVLQQD
+4555 
-4563 PKRYAKKEYGIT
+4563 
-4575 LSASFMKNLE
+4575 
-4585 ALKKAIREDLKS
+4585 
-4597 PYFETKF
+4597 
-4604 ERPVGL
+4604 
-4610 NEFAAAVVPDDLG
+4610 PDDT
-4623 ADVRKM
+4623 
-4629 LDESGIALY
+4629 
-4638 EYDPAKEGDRSRAF
+4638 
-4652 NEALEGND
+4652 
-4660 KIRFRIVGGNS
+4660 RFRIVGGNS

-4701 VPVAHLDALVAAGI
+4701 VPATHLDALVAAGI

-4752 EEIIEQYNGTNS
+4752 EEIIKQYNGTDP
-4764 LSFTERRELAEK
+4764 LSFTERRKLAEK

-4795 ALIAQREAEKA
+4795 ALIAQRKAEKA

-4841 HENGRIIDIEFPI
+4841 HDNGRIIDLEFPI

-4887 ANENSEEQKLSPDV
+4887 ANENSEEQKQTPDV

-4911 ESYDGL
+4911 KSYDGL

-4937 ESTRAK
+4937 ESTRTK
-4943 ITKLAPT
+4943 ITKLAPA

-4991 DIDYLSFSETLWA
+4991 DIDYLSCSEALWA

-5013 KGFLSIAR
+5013 KDILSIAR
-5021 RTLAADELGFMPE
+5021 RTLVADKLGFMPE

-5050 KKNSHGASAAEIYNK
+5050 RENSHDASAAEIYNK

-5178 YDSIISKL
+5178 CDSIISKL

-5230 DSQLVKVDNGTST
+5230 DRQLVKVDNGTST

-5272 ATDEEYNKAARKARV
+5272 ATDEEYNKAARKVRV

-5338 IISKEQY
+5338 IISREQY
-5345 KAARDQFK
+5345 NAARDQFK

-5457 GDTKKIFTPVYPPVT
+5457 GDTRKIFTPVYPPVT

-5490 MKAKAAAGEA
+5490 MRAKAAAGEA
-5500 YQRTN
+5500 YLRTN

-5519 QMPQHVIKL
+5519 QVPQHVIKL

-5551 MLNVETNSGYQKV
+5551 MLNIETNSGYQKV

-5593 FALMSSS
+5593 FALMSST

-5615 PKKIMQ
+5615 PKKIVQ

-5668 LSPSDF
+5668 LNPSDF

-5700 SRFAAFISARETGK
+5700 SRFAAFIGAREAGK

-5737 IVDWADLDKLT
+5737 AVDWADLDKLT

-5765 ASFIPAYGRRFV
+5765 ASFIPAYGRRFI
-5777 MFFNAAVQGTNAM
+5777 MFFNAAVQGANAM

-5998 TVAGALGA
+5998 TVAGTLGA

>member
-1 METYNK
+1 M
-7 KYKIV
+7 
-12 APDGYVEEW
+12 
-21 SQADFEK
+21 
-28 GGAALMSD
+28 
-36 NPDVKVYSQESYDP
+36 
-50 TQQYGTNVAY
+50 
-60 GIEDEDG
+60 
-67 YFESWT
+67 
-73 ADEWSKGK
+73 
-81 DALLK
+81 
-86 DHPNLKIY
+86 
-94 VLGDASQDYHRQKA
+94 
-108 EEQRQA
+108 
-114 ITDFDAVN
+114 
-122 KDFIRAHE
+122 
-130 LDSLIM
+130 
-136 SEGGAV
+136 
-142 GADYDANDKKYNDLL
+142 
-157 AEREQLVSNYAAN
+157 
-170 PTNKQDWRASAQY
+170 
-183 ADQIASN
+183 
-190 YESKLKGMRD
+190 
-200 ATRFSNAATSMY
+200 
-212 SGNIRENNDYVL
+212 
-224 YEQARKLAKDAAKAY
+224 
-239 AAPSYGEHTGFGGY
+239 
-253 VKDMGTGA
+253 
-261 GKVFSDVDF
+261 
-270 WSRGL
+270 
-275 SAIDRDK
+275 
-282 NVRKI
+282 
-287 VNSLSEKGI
+287 
-296 NVWDASEKE
+296 
-305 LYDNLSPAQ
+305 
-314 LALISSFLLDAQA
+314 
-327 QYERSLD
+327 
-334 TARGYN
+334 
-340 AGVTFAES
+340 
-348 IGYMAEFLAT
+348 
-358 GGIARAVGSAGKA
+358 
-371 ASSGFGKL
+371 
-379 LANELSKGSEAAIKS
+379 
-394 KVSRGLI
+394 
-401 NTFTNGG
+401 
-408 TKSLS
+408 
-413 KGAKAATNMASKAA
+413 
-427 GKAYSYGIRPV
+427 
-438 ESTIWHTALQPS
+438 
-450 TYRTI
+450 
-455 SENLTQIN
+455 
-463 DNGDLVKAGSAIW
+463 
-476 GGVLDQ
+476 
-482 LIENWSESM
+482 
-491 GGAVEDILGL
+491 
-501 PLKGIGAAGEKIL
+501 
-514 GKTTL
+514 
-519 GQWGKWLADSAS
+519 
-531 AKVLHEAGFN
+531 
-541 GLIGEMG
+541 
-548 EEWLGNAARVGLGL
+548 
-562 MTKDEFK
+562 
-569 DFASFESQVDMAASF
+569 
-584 APMTLFGLGTSSYA
+584 
-598 AAKQDKNYR
+598 
-607 KLAKDMRGVLNRAG
+607 
-621 WSEEDVAEV
+621 
-630 MDVKHTKEEIARTL
+630 
-644 APVLQSI
+644 
-651 VRNSQDGKVAQE
+651 
-663 DYITTLKFA
+663 
-672 QAAAIQEVLSSAQTI
+672 
-687 EQERARKDMQ
+687 
-697 EEIAQD
+697 
-703 LGAVPQEFK
+703 
-712 NEDGTTVIYPAD
+712 
-724 NRGNFSYTQVEQTP
+724 
-738 SGNYGVKVVTTAKD
+738 
-752 AKGEYFVI
+752 
-760 PDDDSDTML
+760 
-769 LKNRNDAN
+769 
-777 AEPRFISR
+777 
-785 QEFQEQ
+785 
-791 VDAGLITTETST
+791 
-803 LDNYL
+803 
-808 DARIE
+808 
-813 EKREMQ
+813 
-819 RKDAENAQLED
+819 
-830 KYQQVAQK
+830 
-838 MQVGSKIN
+838 
-846 AGTEEA
+846 
-852 PMEGVVLAVDRGGV
+852 
-866 TVDFGQPV
+866 
-874 LLNGRNMQ
+874 
-882 IHKLSL
+882 
-888 EQAGNFVGIDARIE
+888 
-902 SEQRSVEEQVE
+902 
-913 QDEINSAKVKAYNQS
+913 
-928 LAGEQFT
+928 
-935 VDGHLY
+935 
-941 TYAHMFEMPQLD
+941 
-953 DDGTEIAHIV
+953 
-963 ATDEQGRDV
+963 
-972 EMDIPLEDIKTRET
+972 
-986 DAAVK
+986 
-991 NNEQVEEVKDDNV
+991 
-1004 LRDIHGNPIP
+1004 
-1014 MRVNEKTQQE
+1014 
-1024 EVDKRTFKNKD
+1024 
-1035 PEAYYAWNDAQRG
+1035 
-1048 GNTEDS
+1048 
-1054 MQAITADIASE
+1054 
-1065 TAQLT
+1065 
-1070 ALQKQLTVETDPDMR
+1070 
-1085 DELHES
+1085 
-1091 VNKTQN
+1091 
-1097 RINLLEGIYHKYDA
+1097 
-1111 ENNFQDEQL
+1111 
-1120 DFARRIYDVQ
+1120 
-1130 SKLINAK
+1130 
-1137 TQEQVDA
+1137 
-1144 LIKIKA
+1144 
-1150 DLFRQYQLATVDS
+1150 
-1163 AENVMLAKRAVE
+1163 
-1175 LQQEINSVADV
+1175 
-1186 PVQVVFESNIEA
+1186 
-1198 VMRTD
+1198 
-1203 GASEASINRV
+1203 
-1213 LSKVAELRSARITSG
+1213 
-1228 KDLVMTGLYNEGKV
+1228 
-1242 YIFAEGNADA
+1242 
-1252 SSALLT
+1252 
-1258 YYHERQHMRTAE
+1258 
-1270 DPEAMNKVLVLA
+1270 
-1282 RNERDNLIQV
+1282 
-1292 LSLLTDNIA
+1292 
-1301 PYQGA
+1301 
-1306 NNQELADEIVASAM
+1306 
-1320 EKACTDEKYEQ
+1320 
-1331 TLRSRGLSEELI
+1331 
-1343 NIIKTEYAKQRRITD
+1343 
-1358 SDAVRQED
+1358 
-1366 WNANVRTSDTG
+1366 
-1377 NGQQDGAVEQGA
+1377 
-1389 SGNGQLGTA
+1389 
-1398 QLSTDTGIS
+1398 
-1407 EEEPQIDTTPRDFRG
+1407 
-1422 NPLPLEA
+1422 
-1429 DGTTVDQKTLWEND
+1429 
-1443 PEAWARWND
+1443 
-1452 DINNDAG
+1452 
-1459 ADSIAYINAV
+1459 
-1469 IEKLNKA
+1469 
-1476 IKTNEKAY
+1476 
-1484 AKATDFDKRDT
+1484 
-1495 LKGQIKEEKQRLDEL
+1495 
-1510 QAILRAYRQKQS
+1510 
-1522 EEASAKMQADA
+1522 
-1533 VRAREA
+1533 
-1539 RKAKAEELAKY
+1539 
-1550 NTESLQDVKRKW
+1550 
-1562 EDAPKDTGDVD
+1562 D

-1665 TMASQIAARQGTDNN
+1665 TMALQIAARQGTDNN

-1908 INGAKV
+1908 INGTKV

-1941 AVEAKEQIIR
+1941 SVEAKEQIIR

-1961 ETFTTAAAEQRPEQ
+1961 ETFTAAAAEQRPGQQSEQ
-1975 QSGQQSGQGNSEEQT
+1975 QSKQGSSEEQT
-1990 PNAVSGDAGSGAEGI
+1990 PDAVSGDAGSEAE
-2005 KPVGNGPFGA
+2005 
-2015 IYDKFRGKAKDA
+2015 
-2027 IEFLRK
+2027 
-2033 IKSGEAVGALHHK
+2033 
-2046 DIGEIS
+2046 
-2052 IVWGNRNAG
+2052 
-2061 LEKIL
+2061 
-2066 RKHPEVAGNLQSIID
+2066 EVNQ
-2081 GMQIVSESDNRIKLE
+2081 
-2096 SPTHFAVISKE
+2096 
-2107 YLGTPRD
+2107 
-2114 KWLLTAYEKKNSAS
+2114 
-2128 DNTMDT
+2128 
-2134 VGTAERG
+2134 
-2141 KRNDTATPQNT
+2141 
-2152 VSDGKSTQ
+2152 
-2160 SSETKQENAGIFE
+2160 
-2173 VRSIEEQRKVVDT
+2173 VRAIEEQRKVVDT
-2186 DPTEAQKKAGNYRM
+2186 EPTEAQKEAGNYRM

-2258 NPTQGKVYVI
+2258 NPTRGKVYVI
-2268 DQVNPKTGEFD
+2268 DQVDPKTGEFD

-2365 EKIESVDDLTD
+2365 EKIKSVDDLTD

-2533 TQSSETKQVFKGES
+2533 KQSSEAKQENGELSDFATEIFNDTLS
-2547 GAPRIKKVNLFDFVD
+2547 GIPEEVRARVTVRESSTGDEVEENFIQSYDLDGKPSGISRVELFDIDIDENPTRFVID
-2562 KDKHT
+2562 GS
-2567 QRPIFKGVYHDKG
+2567 GVDSPKQEQERWQQLADEYKQ
-2580 MLVATDTA
+2580 L
-2588 VLVAIKDNYPEELE
+2588 NPEVIIIDWEE
-2602 RAVTFK
+2602 CGISFRTFK
-2608 DGHVTA
+2608 EALD
-2614 DVKFP
+2614 F
-2619 DWRSVFTN
+2619 
-2627 TGKQTKVDITLDKLA
+2627 ITWTESFDKENDA
-2642 SYLERI
+2642 VSSQSSY
-2648 KANVPKKILTD
+2648 KKN
-2659 EDRRASFVVIDFG
+2659 E
-2672 DGNSSAYNYER
+2672 
-2683 LVKFVNAARFLN
+2683 
-2695 AQVSYCSIAGKSRNL
+2695 
-2710 PDKKLVAEGANGMV
+2710 
-2724 ALFPVNFSRESDY
+2724 
-2737 NFNYNVPLNEAEDSR
+2737 PLNKAEDSR

-2759 DEEILSDSNQKD
+2759 DGEILSDSNQKD

-2815 PYGNPYFLTKEE
+2815 PYGNPYFFTKEE
-2827 RKEAWDNDEFDGDQ
+2827 RKDAWDNDEFEGDQ

-2853 MNLDLIAL
+2853 HNLDFVAL

-2960 DYVNDT
+2960 DYVKDT

-2979 LDVITRDDDGNIIPP
+2979 LDVITRDDKGNIIPP
-2994 SKRFDSGKA
+2994 SRRFDSGNA
-3003 DERYRISGRKA
+3003 DERYQISGRKA

-3075 SGAKVINNLDNLA
+3075 SGTKVINNLDNLA

-3093 ESKTKEKTFLGALAK
+3093 EPKTKEKTFLGALAK

-3247 MGEGEGAQAY
+3247 MGEGEGVQAY

-3269 GRAYAKAMAA
+3269 GRTYAKAMAA
-3279 KDDGALS
+3279 KDGALP

-3300 STLSKD
+3300 SALSKD

-3312 DSLGKEL
+3312 DSIGKEL

-3332 VFRTTREWYELGYTA
+3332 VFGTTREWYKLGYTA
-3347 TSGFFPLK
+3347 TSGSFPLK
-3355 EVFKAYG
+3355 EAFKAYG

-3374 EAMEDRQK
+3374 EAMEDRRK
-3382 NPAGYGQYLSWEK
+3382 NPAGYGFYLNWAGRIDMWIEKLGISEDEYERYDMATGRDAYRYLESKLGGAKEASDYLS
-3395 PLGEDG
+3395 DH
-3401 SNRFEG
+3401 
-3407 VISGVFEPLSK
+3407 
-3418 GVLKL
+3418 
-3423 KRGRDIYN
+3423 
-3431 LLSRQY
+3431 
-3437 GSAQAASKK
+3437 
-3446 LEDLGY
+3446 GY
-3452 IGISYPA
+3452 VGISYPA
-3459 QYMSGGRPDGARNY
+3459 QYRSGGRSDGARNY

-3526 FSALKDANLEL
+3526 FSALKDANPEL

-3554 RTDPNYANLSGD
+3554 RTDSNYANLSGD

-3587 KMAKDANVSGDILGT
+3587 KMAKDANVRGDIIGT
-3602 AHRISLIEE
+3602 ANRISLIEK

-3626 FAPWTKEE
+3626 FTPWTKEE

-3649 DLAKGVNPLA
+3649 DLVKGVNPLA
-3659 NAREESEMKKTNDK
+3659 NAREDSEMKKTNDK
-3673 YNDDNFEYLIKR
+3673 YNDDDFEYLIKR

-3759 LADEDGYFKL
+3759 LADENGYFKL

-3774 DNGKNKSLKAKYNPY
+3774 DKGENKSLKAKYNPY

-3805 TRSNIVIVEGRVPKS
+3805 TRSNIVIVEGSVPKS

-3833 SVGKITWHSGPIAGI
+3833 SVGKMTWHSGPVAGI

-3854 KEREVILSRWFKPE
+3854 KERKVILSRWFKPE

-3876 ADLSVQ
+3876 ADISVQ

-3935 YGKEAA
+3935 YGKE
-3941 GKKARIEAKEQDVVD
+3941 
-3956 MFYDEEME
+3956 
-3964 VANEIFNKELQQ
+3964 
-3976 QIDGKLPSDHIYR
+3976 
-3989 MGQPGRI
+3989 
-3996 LLSTG
+3996 
-4001 VPDLPIQMNA
+4001 
-4011 SRLKTK
+4011 
-4017 ATSYGHDFELS
+4017 
-4028 EIKDLVKAL
+4028 
-4037 QTPLA
+4037 
-4042 VFAYGDKSKA
+4042 
-4052 QNIIV
+4052 
-4057 PLQKD
+4057 
-4062 GKNFIVGLSLNPTVG
+4062 
-4077 GRSLEINS
+4077 
-4085 IRNVFPKNN
+4085 
-4094 YEWLN
+4094 
-4099 WISQGKTLYLNKAKV
+4099 
-4114 QTLINQQR
+4114 
-4122 TILADV
+4122 
-4128 EYLDLNSVANIVK
+4128 
-4141 SFENPSGNEK
+4141 
-4151 NIKAAG
+4151 AAG

-4236 VERQMSDKGYEEFSK
+4236 VERQMSDKGYEEFYK

-4267 RQTTDALEDNREP
+4267 RQTTYALEDNREP
-4280 AWGLMYLKEKG
+4280 AWELMYLKEKG

-4297 SSDVSY
+4297 SSDVDY
-4303 GWEPVAETYG
+4303 DWESVVETYG
-4313 SVDDVLKAMEGDAEL
+4313 SVDDVLKAMEDDAEL
-4328 DEKIRNL
+4328 DEKIRKL
-4335 VKVEIA
+4335 VKANIT
-4341 SPLLSTIRN
+4341 SPLINTIRN
-4350 TIRLQIYE
+4350 TIRLQIYK

-4365 SLNLAVTKRVHEI
+4365 PVNLAVIKRAREI
-4378 FDKEYAPK
+4378 FNKEYAPK

-4399 RKVVGEMLTKYNDTK
+4399 RKVVGEMMAKYNDTK
-4414 RFNFQKAKARASTY
+4414 RFNFEKAKAKASTY

-4457 GYNSDGT
+4457 GYKNDGT
-4464 RRYSP
+4464 RKYVP

-4486 TNGSEY
+4486 TNGSED

-4506 DNTEEMRSRK
+4506 DSTEEMRSRK

-4522 DDEKKEFYDKW
+4522 EDEKKEFYDKW
-4533 KDTYYALAKELY
+4533 ADTYDALAKELY

-4652 NEALEGND
+4652 NEALDGND
-4660 KIRFRIVGGNS
+4660 KIRFRVVGGNS

-4701 VPVAHLDALVAAGI
+4701 VPATHLDALVAAGI

-4752 EEIIEQYNGTNS
+4752 EEIIKQYNGTDP
-4764 LSFTERRELAEK
+4764 LSFTERRNLAEK

-4817 SEGKIKKSGNE
+4817 SDGKIKKSGNE

-4841 HENGRIIDIEFPI
+4841 HDNGRIIDIEFPI

-4887 ANENSEEQKLSPDV
+4887 ANENSEEQKLAPDV
-4901 ESSGSHFRAV
+4901 ESSESRFTV
-4911 ESYDGL
+4911 VKSYDGL

-4937 ESTRAK
+4937 ESTRTK
-4943 ITKLAPT
+4943 ITKLAPA

-4991 DIDYLSFSETLWA
+4991 DIDYLSCSEALWA

-5013 KGFLSIAR
+5013 KDILSIAR
-5021 RTLAADELGFMPE
+5021 RTLVADKLGFMPE

-5050 KKNSHGASAAEIYNK
+5050 RENSHDASAAEIYNK
-5065 ATSYWYNRLRESYV
+5065 ATSYWYSRLRESYV

-5103 EDVRLA
+5103 EDIRLA

-5219 DKQIDSALKSL
+5219 DKQIDSALKAL
-5230 DSQLVKVDNGTST
+5230 DRQLVKVDNGTST

-5272 ATDEEYNKAARKARV
+5272 ATDEEYNKAARKVRV

-5298 AARSEVNAFEKRTSG
+5298 AARSEVNAFENRTPG

-5338 IISKEQY
+5338 IISREQY
-5345 KAARDQFK
+5345 NAARDQFK

-5451 HAAANP
+5451 HAATNP

-5472 TGLDSN
+5472 TGLDST

-5490 MKAKAAAGEA
+5490 MRAKAAAGEA
-5500 YQRTN
+5500 YLRTN

-5519 QMPQHVIKL
+5519 QVPQHVIKL

-5551 MLNVETNSGYQKV
+5551 MLNIETNSGYQKV

-5615 PKKIMQ
+5615 PKKIMH

-5668 LSPSDF
+5668 LNPSDF

-5737 IVDWADLDKLT
+5737 AVDWADLDKLT

-5765 ASFIPAYGRRFV
+5765 ASFIPAYGRRFI
-5777 MFFNAAVQGTNAM
+5777 MFFNAAVQGANAM

-5936 PNYKDP
+5936 PNYKNP

-6113 REQDE
+6113 QEQDE
-6118 LRKEMINEISQTR
+6118 LRKEMINEISQTQ

>member
-94 VLGDASQDYHRQKA
+94 VLGDASHDYHRQKA

-114 ITDFDAVN
+114 ITDFDAAN

-130 LDSLIM
+130 LDSLMM

-142 GADYDANDKKYNDLL
+142 GADYDANDKKYNDLI
-157 AEREQLVSNYAAN
+157 AEREQLVSNYATN
-170 PTNKQDWRASAQY
+170 PANKQDWSASAQY

-296 NVWDASEKE
+296 NVLEATEKE

-314 LALISSFLLDAQA
+314 IALISSFLLDAQA

-401 NTFTNGG
+401 NTFTKGG

-413 KGAKAATNMASKAA
+413 KSAKAATNIASKAA
-427 GKAYSYGIRPV
+427 GKAYSYGIRPAGSAV
-438 ESTIWHTALQPS
+438 WHTALQPS

-501 PLKGIGAAGEKIL
+501 PLKGVGAAGEKIL

-712 NEDGTTVIYPAD
+712 NEDWTTVIYPAD

-760 PDDDSDTML
+760 PDDDSNIML

-777 AEPRFISR
+777 ATPRFISR

-846 AGTEEA
+846 AGTEDA
-852 PMEGVVLAVDRGGV
+852 PMEGIVLAVDRGGV

-888 EQAGNFVGIDARIE
+888 EQAGNFVGVDARIE

-941 TYAHMFEMPQLD
+941 TYVHMFEMPQLD
-953 DDGTEIAHIV
+953 DDGIEIAHIV

-972 EMDIPLEDIKTRET
+972 EMDIPLEDIKTGET

-991 NNEQVEEVKDDNV
+991 DNEQVEEVKDDNV

-1097 RINLLEGIYHKYDA
+1097 LINLLEGIYHKYDA

-1242 YIFAEGNADA
+1242 YIFAEGNTDA

-1282 RNERDNLIQV
+1282 RNERDNLMQV
-1292 LSLLTDNIA
+1292 LRLLTDNIA

-1306 NNQELADEIVASAM
+1306 SNQELADEIVASAM

-1407 EEEPQIDTTPRDFRG
+1407 EEEPQVDTTPRDFRG

-1941 AVEAKEQIIR
+1941 AVEAKEQIIK

-1961 ETFTTAAAEQRPEQ
+1961 ETFTAAAAEQRPEQ

-1990 PNAVSGDAGSGAEGI
+1990 PDAVSGDAGSGAEGI

-2033 IKSGEAVGALHHK
+2033 IKSGEAVGALHHR

-2134 VGTAERG
+2134 VGTAESG

-2152 VSDGKSTQ
+2152 VSDSKSTQ

-2186 DPTEAQKKAGNYRM
+2186 DPTEAQKEAGNYRM

-2258 NPTQGKVYVI
+2258 NPTQGEVYVI
-2268 DQVNPKTGEFD
+2268 DQVDPKTGEFD

-2365 EKIESVDDLTD
+2365 EKIKVIDDLKD
-2376 EDFSSPTRSVQ
+2376 SDFSKPDRNVA
-2387 LPKLPDNVDAAIGA
+2387 LPDLPENVDSAIGA
-2401 NGKPIIIKKNIF
+2401 EGKPVIIKKSIF
-2413 ERNSTTH
+2413 EK
-2420 HEVSPQQAREILTA
+2420 VSKAHSFSADESRKILKD
-2434 ALYRPDLYGQNQKAT
+2434 ALYNPDIVGQSQPKSKKN
-2449 RPYNWIVINTKDN
+2449 NWIAIKIDDSSPI
-2462 EGQNKLV
+2462 V
-2469 VLEVND
+2469 VLEVNR
-2475 NKDNVEIVHWY
+2475 NKDNVEIVGWY
-2486 VVDNRGVE
+2486 TLDARNLERI
-2494 KVKRQA
+2494 KRQA
-2500 AREGG
+2500 EREDGEL
-2505 HILILPS
+2505 LILTPK
-2512 EMEEAGALSGRPSD
+2512 GAAASLSTLPSD
-2526 LSSDGKF
+2526 LSSDGKD
-2533 TQSSETKQVFKGES
+2533 TQSSETKQVSKGES
-2547 GAPRIKKVNLFDFVD
+2547 GAPKIKKVNPFDFVD

-2580 MLVATDTA
+2580 MLVATDAA

-2608 DGHVTA
+2608 DGYIAA

-2619 DWRSVFTN
+2619 DWRSVFTD

-2642 SYLERI
+2642 SYLEQI

-2695 AQVSYCSIAGKSRNL
+2695 AQVSYCSSQGKNS
-2710 PDKKLVAEGANGMV
+2710 PDKKLIAEGANGMV
-2724 ALFPVNFSRESDY
+2724 ALFPVKFGEDHK
-2737 NFNYNVPLNEAEDSR
+2737 FNYNVPLNEAENTR
-2752 FRIVEST
+2752 FRIAELSS
-2759 DEEILSDSNQKD
+2759 EEVSSAASQKD
-2771 SEYFAAIERGD
+2771 EEYFAALESGD
-2782 MEEAQRIVNEFA
+2782 METAQRIVKEA
-2794 QKAGYTTISDY
+2794 AERAGYSIDSSY

-2815 PYGNPYFLTKEE
+2815 PWGNGYFQTKEE
-2827 RKEAWDNDEFDGDQ
+2827 RKDAWDNDEFDGDQ
-2841 TLGDYIERGIDA
+2841 TLSDYIERGIDA
-2853 MNLDLIAL
+2853 MNLDYIAL
-2861 DPRNYR
+2861 DPRSYR
-2867 AANSMRKE
+2867 FADHERKE

-2886 RSKTITMF
+2886 KSKTITMY
-2894 RSVPSEIKEG
+2894 RSVPSNVKEG
-2904 SFRNGDWVT
+2904 SFRNGDWIT
-2913 PSRAYAVDNAKI
+2913 PSRAYAVENAKI

-2931 YNIIKQTVSVDEIW
+2931 YNIIEQIVPTDEIW
-2945 WDGNDIAEWGYGREE
+2945 WDGNDIAEWGYGREA

-2966 DFAYKNTKNNRKL
+2966 DFAYKNTENNKKL

-3279 KDDGALS
+3279 KNGGALP

-3300 STLSKD
+3300 SDLSKD
-3306 EILKGL
+3306 EIVKGL
-3312 DSLGKEL
+3312 DSIGKEL
-3319 FSGYGLN
+3319 FSGYGFN

-3332 VFRTTREWYELGYTA
+3332 VFGTTREWYELGYTA

-3374 EAMEDRQK
+3374 EAMEDRRK

-3407 VISGVFEPLSK
+3407 VISSVFEPLSK

-3423 KRGRDIYN
+3423 KTGKNIYN

-3437 GSAQAASKK
+3437 GSAQAASEK

-3526 FSALKDANLEL
+3526 FSALKDANLKL

-3587 KMAKDANVSGDILGT
+3587 KMAKEANVRGDIIGT
-3602 AHRISLIEE
+3602 ANRISLIEK

-3626 FAPWTKEE
+3626 FTPWTKEE

-3659 NAREESEMKKTNDK
+3659 NAREESEMKKTDDK
-3673 YNDDNFEYLIKR
+3673 YNDDDFEYLIKR

-3774 DNGKNKSLKAKYNPY
+3774 DKGENKSLKAKYNPY

-3805 TRSNIVIVEGRVPKS
+3805 TRSNIVIVEGRVPES

-3833 SVGKITWHSGPIAGI
+3833 SVGKMTWHSGPVAGI

-3876 ADLSVQ
+3876 ADISVQ

-3900 PDLRNELEKRGV
+3900 PDLRNELEKRGA
-3912 SFVET
+3912 SFMET

-3935 YGKEAA
+3935 YGKE
-3941 GKKARIEAKEQDVVD
+3941 
-3956 MFYDEEME
+3956 
-3964 VANEIFNKELQQ
+3964 
-3976 QIDGKLPSDHIYR
+3976 
-3989 MGQPGRI
+3989 
-3996 LLSTG
+3996 
-4001 VPDLPIQMNA
+4001 
-4011 SRLKTK
+4011 
-4017 ATSYGHDFELS
+4017 
-4028 EIKDLVKAL
+4028 
-4037 QTPLA
+4037 
-4042 VFAYGDKSKA
+4042 
-4052 QNIIV
+4052 
-4057 PLQKD
+4057 
-4062 GKNFIVGLSLNPTVG
+4062 
-4077 GRSLEINS
+4077 
-4085 IRNVFPKNN
+4085 
-4094 YEWLN
+4094 
-4099 WISQGKTLYLNKAKV
+4099 
-4114 QTLINQQR
+4114 
-4122 TILADV
+4122 
-4128 EYLDLNSVANIVK
+4128 
-4141 SFENPSGNEK
+4141 
-4151 NIKAAG
+4151 AAG

-4280 AWGLMYLKEKG
+4280 AWELMYLKEKG

-4303 GWEPVAETYG
+4303 DWEPVVETYG
-4313 SVDDVLKAMEGDAEL
+4313 SVDDVLNAMEGDAEL

-4341 SPLLSTIRN
+4341 SPLMSTIRN

-4365 SLNLAVTKRVHEI
+4365 SFNLAVTKRVHEI
-4378 FDKEYAPK
+4378 FNKEYAPK

-4399 RKVVGEMLTKYNDTK
+4399 RKVVGEMLAKYNDTK

-4464 RRYSP
+4464 RRYSQ

-4474 VSKAMSENAEGE
+4474 ASKAMSENAEGE
-4486 TNGSEY
+4486 TNGSES

-4506 DNTEEMRSRK
+4506 DSTEEMRRRK

-4522 DDEKKEFYDKW
+4522 EDEKKEFYDKW

-4610 NEFAAAVVPDDLG
+4610 NEFAAAVVPNDLG
-4623 ADVRKM
+4623 ADVREM

-4638 EYDPAKEGDRSRAF
+4638 EYDPAKKGDRSRAF

-4701 VPVAHLDALVAAGI
+4701 VPAAHLDALVAAGI

-4752 EEIIEQYNGTNS
+4752 EEIIKQYNGTDP
-4764 LSFTERRELAEK
+4764 LSFTERRKLAEK

-4784 ESVVSSREPAE
+4784 ESVASAREPAE
-4795 ALIAQREAEKA
+4795 ALIAQREAERT

-4864 LYKAAQEEF
+4864 LYKAAQKEF

-4887 ANENSEEQKLSPDV
+4887 ENENSAESKQAPDV

-5021 RTLAADELGFMPE
+5021 RTLAADKLGFMPE

-5050 KKNSHGASAAEIYNK
+5050 RENSHDTSAAEIYNK

-5272 ATDEEYNKAARKARV
+5272 ATDEEYNKAARKVRV

-5298 AARSEVNAFEKRTSG
+5298 AARSEVNAFENRTSG

-5714 SIEEAVAAS
+5714 SIEEAVAES

-5737 IVDWADLDKLT
+5737 IVEWADLDKLT

-5777 MFFNAAVQGTNAM
+5777 MFFNAAIQGTNAM

-5831 PDYTRRSNLLLGGGG
+5831 PDYTRRNNLLLGGGG

-5878 NMLLEMANSA
+5878 NMLLEMANST

-5919 RIYNDNKYLSDA
+5919 RIYNDNKYLSEA

-6118 LRKEMINEISQTR
+6118 LRKEMINEISQTQ

>member
-50 TQQYGTNVAY
+50 SQQYGTNVAY

-114 ITDFDAVN
+114 ITDFDAAN

-142 GADYDANDKKYNDLL
+142 SADYDANDKKYKDLL
-157 AEREQLVSNYAAN
+157 AEREQLVSNYATN
-170 PTNKQDWRASAQY
+170 PANKQDWSASAQY

-253 VKDMGTGA
+253 VRDMGTGA

-296 NVWDASEKE
+296 NVLEATEKE

-314 LALISSFLLDAQA
+314 IALISSFLLDAQA

-401 NTFTNGG
+401 NTFTKGG

-413 KGAKAATNMASKAA
+413 KSAKAATNIASKAA
-427 GKAYSYGIRPV
+427 GKAYSYGIRPA
-438 ESTIWHTALQPS
+438 ESAIWHTALQPS

-501 PLKGIGAAGEKIL
+501 PLKGVGAAGEKIL

-584 APMTLFGLGTSSYA
+584 APMTIFGLGTSSYA

-621 WSEEDVAEV
+621 WSEEDVADV

-687 EQERARKDMQ
+687 EQERARKEMQ
-697 EEIAQD
+697 EEIAQN

-712 NEDGTTVIYPAD
+712 NEDGTTVIYPTD

-738 SGNYGVKVVTTAKD
+738 SGNYGVNVVTTAKD

-777 AEPRFISR
+777 PTPRFISR

-791 VDAGLITTETST
+791 VDAGLMTTETST

-819 RKDAENAQLED
+819 RKYAENAQLED

-846 AGTEEA
+846 AGTEDA

-953 DDGTEIAHIV
+953 EDGTEIAHIV

-991 NNEQVEEVKDDNV
+991 NTEQVEEVKDDNV

-1014 MRVNEKTQQE
+1014 MRVNEKTQQQ

-1085 DELHES
+1085 DELRES

-1175 LQQEINSVADV
+1175 LQQVINSVADV

-1228 KDLVMTGLYNEGKV
+1228 KNLVMTGLYNEGKV
-1242 YIFAEGNADA
+1242 YIFAEGNTDA

-1258 YYHERQHMRTAE
+1258 YYHERQHMRTVE

-1306 NNQELADEIVASAM
+1306 SNQELADEIVASAM

-1407 EEEPQIDTTPRDFRG
+1407 EEEPQVDTTPRDFRG

-1550 NTESLQDVKRKW
+1550 NTESLQDIKRKW

-1580 ERIEGHYVL
+1580 ERIDGHYVL

-1908 INGAKV
+1908 INGTKV

-1941 AVEAKEQIIR
+1941 SVEAKEQIIR

-1961 ETFTTAAAEQRPEQ
+1961 ETFTAAAAEQRPGQQSEQ
-1975 QSGQQSGQGNSEEQT
+1975 QSKQGSSEEQA
-1990 PNAVSGDAGSGAEGI
+1990 PDAVSGDAGSGAE
-2005 KPVGNGPFGA
+2005 
-2015 IYDKFRGKAKDA
+2015 
-2027 IEFLRK
+2027 
-2033 IKSGEAVGALHHK
+2033 
-2046 DIGEIS
+2046 EI
-2052 IVWGNRNAG
+2052 N
-2061 LEKIL
+2061 
-2066 RKHPEVAGNLQSIID
+2066 Q
-2081 GMQIVSESDNRIKLE
+2081 
-2096 SPTHFAVISKE
+2096 
-2107 YLGTPRD
+2107 
-2114 KWLLTAYEKKNSAS
+2114 
-2128 DNTMDT
+2128 
-2134 VGTAERG
+2134 
-2141 KRNDTATPQNT
+2141 
-2152 VSDGKSTQ
+2152 
-2160 SSETKQENAGIFE
+2160 
-2173 VRSIEEQRKVVDT
+2173 VRAIEEQRKVVDT
-2186 DPTEAQKKAGNYRM
+2186 EPTEAQKEAGNYRM

-2258 NPTQGKVYVI
+2258 NPTRGKVYVI
-2268 DQVNPKTGEFD
+2268 DQVDPKTGEFD

-2328 KTKPFSEYASVKAAE
+2328 KTKPFSEYKSVKFESLESPKTGAFGTIYTQFKGKPQE
-2343 AKKENTTDNQGNPV
+2343 AIAFLLEKKEGEAVGALHHKDIGDIDLVWGKEGPAKSDGFGLAKLAKYHPEVLGNLQEILDAMVVVGRTDNRVQLESKTHQASIRLTWDSEKKNWLLTAFEKKNSVSDNTTDTV
-2357 NEDGTLKV
+2357 GTA
-2365 EKIESVDDLTD
+2365 ES
-2376 EDFSSPTRSVQ
+2376 
-2387 LPKLPDNVDAAIGA
+2387 
-2401 NGKPIIIKKNIF
+2401 GK
-2413 ERNSTTH
+2413 RNDTAT
-2420 HEVSPQQAREILTA
+2420 PQ
-2434 ALYRPDLYGQNQKAT
+2434 
-2449 RPYNWIVINTKDN
+2449 NT
-2462 EGQNKLV
+2462 V
-2469 VLEVND
+2469 
-2475 NKDNVEIVHWY
+2475 
-2486 VVDNRGVE
+2486 
-2494 KVKRQA
+2494 
-2500 AREGG
+2500 
-2505 HILILPS
+2505 
-2512 EMEEAGALSGRPSD
+2512 
-2526 LSSDGKF
+2526 SDGKS
-2533 TQSSETKQVFKGES
+2533 TQSSETKQENGELSDFATEIFNDTLSSIPEEVRARVTVRESSTGDEVEENFRQSYDINGKPS
-2547 GAPRIKKVNLFDFVD
+2547 GISRVELFDIDIDENPTRFVID
-2562 KDKHT
+2562 GSDVDSPKQEQERWQQLADEYK
-2567 QRPIFKGVYHDKG
+2567 QLNPEVII
-2580 MLVATDTA
+2580 TDW
-2588 VLVAIKDNYPEELE
+2588 EECGISF
-2602 RAVTFK
+2602 RTFK
-2608 DGHVTA
+2608 EA
-2614 DVKFP
+2614 
-2619 DWRSVFTN
+2619 
-2627 TGKQTKVDITLDKLA
+2627 LDFLSWAESFDKENDA
-2642 SYLERI
+2642 VSSQSSY
-2648 KANVPKKILTD
+2648 KK
-2659 EDRRASFVVIDFG
+2659 
-2672 DGNSSAYNYER
+2672 
-2683 LVKFVNAARFLN
+2683 
-2695 AQVSYCSIAGKSRNL
+2695 
-2710 PDKKLVAEGANGMV
+2710 
-2724 ALFPVNFSRESDY
+2724 
-2737 NFNYNVPLNEAEDSR
+2737 NVPLNEAEDSR
-2752 FRIVEST
+2752 FRIVEPT

-2815 PYGNPYFLTKEE
+2815 PYGNPYFFTKEE
-2827 RKEAWDNDEFDGDQ
+2827 RKDAWDNDEFEGDQ

-2853 MNLDLIAL
+2853 NNLDFIAL

-2979 LDVITRDDDGNIIPP
+2979 LDVITRDDKGNIIPP
-2994 SKRFDSGKA
+2994 SRRFDSGNA
-3003 DERYRISGRKA
+3003 DERYQISGRKA

-3065 EYQQTVVSSA
+3065 ESQQTVVSSA
-3075 SGAKVINNLDNLA
+3075 SGTKVINNLDNLA

-3093 ESKTKEKTFLGALAK
+3093 EPKTKEKTFLGALAK

-3209 KDTTGLAQREEVNAK
+3209 NDTTGLAQREEVNAK

-3247 MGEGEGAQAY
+3247 MGEGEGVQAY

-3269 GRAYAKAMAA
+3269 GRTYAKAMAA
-3279 KDDGALS
+3279 KGDGALP

-3300 STLSKD
+3300 SALSKD

-3332 VFRTTREWYELGYTA
+3332 VFGTTREWYKFGNTA
-3347 TSGFFPLK
+3347 TSGYFPLK
-3355 EVFKAYG
+3355 KAFKAYG

-3382 NPAGYGQYLSWEK
+3382 NPAGYGFYLNWAGRIDMWIEKLGISEDEYERYDMATGRDAYRYLESKLGGAKEASDYLS
-3395 PLGEDG
+3395 DH
-3401 SNRFEG
+3401 
-3407 VISGVFEPLSK
+3407 
-3418 GVLKL
+3418 
-3423 KRGRDIYN
+3423 
-3431 LLSRQY
+3431 
-3437 GSAQAASKK
+3437 
-3446 LEDLGY
+3446 GY
-3452 IGISYPA
+3452 VGISYPA
-3459 QYMSGGRPDGARNY
+3459 QYRSGGRSDGARNY

-3526 FSALKDANLEL
+3526 FSALKDANPEL

-3587 KMAKDANVSGDILGT
+3587 KMAKDANVRGDIIGT
-3602 AHRISLIEE
+3602 ANRISLIEK

-3626 FAPWTKEE
+3626 FTPWTKEE

-3659 NAREESEMKKTNDK
+3659 NAREESEMKKTDDK
-3673 YNDDNFEYLIKR
+3673 YNDDDFEYLIKR

-3703 EPKLIEQLNLEP
+3703 EPKLIKQLNLEP

-3774 DNGKNKSLKAKYNPY
+3774 DKGENKSLKAKYNPY

-3833 SVGKITWHSGPIAGI
+3833 PVGKMTWHSGPVAGI

-3876 ADLSVQ
+3876 ADISVQ

-3941 GKKARIEAKEQDVVD
+3941 GKK
-3956 MFYDEEME
+3956 
-3964 VANEIFNKELQQ
+3964 
-3976 QIDGKLPSDHIYR
+3976 
-3989 MGQPGRI
+3989 
-3996 LLSTG
+3996 
-4001 VPDLPIQMNA
+4001 
-4011 SRLKTK
+4011 
-4017 ATSYGHDFELS
+4017 
-4028 EIKDLVKAL
+4028 
-4037 QTPLA
+4037 
-4042 VFAYGDKSKA
+4042 
-4052 QNIIV
+4052 
-4057 PLQKD
+4057 
-4062 GKNFIVGLSLNPTVG
+4062 
-4077 GRSLEINS
+4077 
-4085 IRNVFPKNN
+4085 
-4094 YEWLN
+4094 
-4099 WISQGKTLYLNKAKV
+4099 
-4114 QTLINQQR
+4114 
-4122 TILADV
+4122 
-4128 EYLDLNSVANIVK
+4128 
-4141 SFENPSGNEK
+4141 
-4151 NIKAAG
+4151 
-4157 KKVVKTLAGVHNIT
+4157 VVKTLAGVHNIT
-4171 EEKLRKALKL
+4171 EEKLRK
-4181 GGFANPSL
+4181 
-4189 AVIDTEKSNHEN
+4189 
-4201 FGEIS
+4201 
-4206 LIAPSA
+4206 
-4212 LVNKES
+4212 
-4218 GRTAGTWTTDAYT
+4218 
-4231 QRYPS
+4231 
-4236 VERQMSDKGYEEFSK
+4236 
-4251 WVDGLD
+4251 
-4257 FTDSEKAEIK
+4257 
-4267 RQTTDALEDNREP
+4267 
-4280 AWGLMYLKEKG
+4280 
-4291 IDIKAY
+4291 
-4297 SSDVSY
+4297 
-4303 GWEPVAETYG
+4303 
-4313 SVDDVLKAMEGDAEL
+4313 
-4328 DEKIRNL
+4328 
-4335 VKVEIA
+4335 
-4341 SPLLSTIRN
+4341 
-4350 TIRLQIYE
+4350 
-4358 ETGKVPS
+4358 
-4365 SLNLAVTKRVHEI
+4365 
-4378 FDKEYAPK
+4378 
-4386 LFDENGQV
+4386 
-4394 KSEDV
+4394 
-4399 RKVVGEMLTKYNDTK
+4399 
-4414 RFNFQKAKARASTY
+4414 
-4428 VHNNGMYTDYLRWQ
+4428 
-4442 EEKLEDYGTKGRIFR
+4442 
-4457 GYNSDGT
+4457 
-4464 RRYSP
+4464 
-4469 ETLEN
+4469 
-4474 VSKAMSENAEGE
+4474 
-4486 TNGSEY
+4486 
-4492 TSFGSFIAKLAPHV
+4492 
-4506 DNTEEMRSRK
+4506 
-4516 DKLSSA
+4516 
-4522 DDEKKEFYDKW
+4522 
-4533 KDTYYALAKELY
+4533 
-4545 DDVYYGEKRL
+4545 
-4555 HEIVLQQD
+4555 
-4563 PKRYAKKEYGIT
+4563 
-4575 LSASFMKNLE
+4575 

-4610 NEFAAAVVPDDLG
+4610 NEFAAAVVPNDLG

-4701 VPVAHLDALVAAGI
+4701 VPAAHLDALVAAGI

-4752 EEIIEQYNGTNS
+4752 EDIIEQYNGTDP
-4764 LSFTERRELAEK
+4764 LSFTERRKLAEK

-4784 ESVVSSREPAE
+4784 ESVVSAREPAE

-4817 SEGKIKKSGNE
+4817 SDGKIKKSDNE

-4841 HENGRIIDIEFPI
+4841 RDNGRIIDLEFPI

-4864 LYKAAQEEF
+4864 LYKAAQKEF

-4887 ANENSEEQKLSPDV
+4887 ANENSEEQKLAPDV
-4901 ESSGSHFRAV
+4901 ESSESRFTV
-4911 ESYDGL
+4911 VKSYDGL

-4937 ESTRAK
+4937 ESTRTK
-4943 ITKLAPT
+4943 ITKLAPA

-4991 DIDYLSFSETLWA
+4991 DIDYLSCSEALWA

-5013 KGFLSIAR
+5013 KDILSIAR
-5021 RTLAADELGFMPE
+5021 RTLVADKLGFMPE

-5050 KKNSHGASAAEIYNK
+5050 RENSHGASAAEIYNK

-5178 YDSIISKL
+5178 CDSIISKL
-5186 KDEKKQKENM
+5186 NDEKKQKENM

-5219 DKQIDSALKSL
+5219 DKRIDSALKAL
-5230 DSQLVKVDNGTST
+5230 DHQLVKVDNGTST

-5272 ATDEEYNKAARKARV
+5272 ATDEEYNKAARKVRV
-5287 PMYDNVSDMEN
+5287 PMYDNVSDMEI
-5298 AARSEVNAFEKRTSG
+5298 AARSEVNAFENRTSG

-5338 IISKEQY
+5338 IISREQY
-5345 KAARDQFK
+5345 NAARDQFK

-5457 GDTKKIFTPVYPPVT
+5457 GDTRKIFTPVYPPVT

-5490 MKAKAAAGEA
+5490 MRAKAAAGEA
-5500 YQRTN
+5500 YLRTN

-5519 QMPQHVIKL
+5519 QVPQHVIKL

-5668 LSPSDF
+5668 LNPSDF

-5700 SRFAAFISARETGK
+5700 SRFAAFIGAREAGK

-5737 IVDWADLDKLT
+5737 AVDWADLDKLT

-5765 ASFIPAYGRRFV
+5765 ASFIPAYGRRFI
-5777 MFFNAAVQGTNAM
+5777 MFFNAAVQGANAM

-6113 REQDE
+6113 QEQDE

>member
-114 ITDFDAVN
+114 ITDFDAAN

-142 GADYDANDKKYNDLL
+142 SADYDANDKKYNDLL
-157 AEREQLVSNYAAN
+157 AEREQLVSNYATN
-170 PTNKQDWRASAQY
+170 PANKQDWSASAQY

-296 NVWDASEKE
+296 NVLEATEKE

-314 LALISSFLLDAQA
+314 IALISSFLLDAQA

-401 NTFTNGG
+401 NTFTKGG

-413 KGAKAATNMASKAA
+413 KSAKAATNIASKAA
-427 GKAYSYGIRPV
+427 GKAYSYGIRPA
-438 ESTIWHTALQPS
+438 ESAIWHTALQPS

-501 PLKGIGAAGEKIL
+501 PLKGVGAAGEKIL

-607 KLAKDMRGVLNRAG
+607 KHAKDMRGVLNRAG
-621 WSEEDVAEV
+621 WSEGDVADV

-687 EQERARKDMQ
+687 EQERARKEMQ
-697 EEIAQD
+697 EEIAQN

-712 NEDGTTVIYPAD
+712 NEDGTTVIYPTD

-738 SGNYGVKVVTTAKD
+738 SGNYGVNVVTTAKD

-777 AEPRFISR
+777 ATPRFISR

-791 VDAGLITTETST
+791 VDAGLMTTETST

-819 RKDAENAQLED
+819 RKYAENAQLED

-846 AGTEEA
+846 AGNEEA

-941 TYAHMFEMPQLD
+941 TYVHMFEMPQLD

-991 NNEQVEEVKDDNV
+991 TNEQVEEVKDDNV

-1014 MRVNEKTQQE
+1014 MRVNEKTQQQ

-1120 DFARRIYDVQ
+1120 DFAKRIYDVQ

-1175 LQQEINSVADV
+1175 LRQVINSVADV

-1242 YIFAEGNADA
+1242 YIFAEGNTDA

-1282 RNERDNLIQV
+1282 RNERDNLMQV

-1407 EEEPQIDTTPRDFRG
+1407 EEEPQVDTTPRDFRG

-1429 DGTTVDQKTLWEND
+1429 DGTTVDQKALWEND

-1550 NTESLQDVKRKW
+1550 NTESLQDIKRKW

-1879 VANFMNQPVLDGFGE
+1879 VANFMNQPVLDGFGD

-1908 INGAKV
+1908 INGTKV

-1941 AVEAKEQIIR
+1941 SVEAKEQIIR

-1961 ETFTTAAAEQRPEQ
+1961 ETFTAAAAEQRPGQQSEQ
-1975 QSGQQSGQGNSEEQT
+1975 QSKQGSSEEQA
-1990 PNAVSGDAGSGAEGI
+1990 PDAVSGDAGSGAE
-2005 KPVGNGPFGA
+2005 
-2015 IYDKFRGKAKDA
+2015 
-2027 IEFLRK
+2027 
-2033 IKSGEAVGALHHK
+2033 
-2046 DIGEIS
+2046 EI
-2052 IVWGNRNAG
+2052 N
-2061 LEKIL
+2061 
-2066 RKHPEVAGNLQSIID
+2066 Q
-2081 GMQIVSESDNRIKLE
+2081 
-2096 SPTHFAVISKE
+2096 
-2107 YLGTPRD
+2107 
-2114 KWLLTAYEKKNSAS
+2114 
-2128 DNTMDT
+2128 
-2134 VGTAERG
+2134 
-2141 KRNDTATPQNT
+2141 
-2152 VSDGKSTQ
+2152 
-2160 SSETKQENAGIFE
+2160 
-2173 VRSIEEQRKVVDT
+2173 VRAIEEQRKVVDT
-2186 DPTEAQKKAGNYRM
+2186 EPTEAQKEAGNYRM

-2258 NPTQGKVYVI
+2258 NPTRGKVYVI
-2268 DQVNPKTGEFD
+2268 DQVDPKTGEFD

-2365 EKIESVDDLTD
+2365 EKIKSIDDLTD
-2376 EDFSSPTRSVQ
+2376 SDFSKPYRNVA
-2387 LPKLPDNVDAAIGA
+2387 LPDLPGNVNSAIGA
-2401 NGKPIIIKKNIF
+2401 DGKPVIIKKSIF
-2413 ERNSTTH
+2413 EKVSKAHSFAADESRN
-2420 HEVSPQQAREILTA
+2420 ILKE
-2434 ALYRPDLYGQNQKAT
+2434 ALYNPDIVGQSQPKSKKN
-2449 RPYNWIVINTKDN
+2449 NWIAIKIDDSSPI
-2462 EGQNKLV
+2462 V
-2469 VLEVND
+2469 VLEVNR
-2475 NKDNVEIVHWY
+2475 NKDNVEIVGWY
-2486 VVDNRGVE
+2486 TLDNRNLE
-2494 KVKRQA
+2494 RIKRQA
-2500 AREGG
+2500 EREDGEL
-2505 HILILPS
+2505 LILTPK
-2512 EMEEAGALSGRPSD
+2512 GAAASLSTLPSD

-2533 TQSSETKQVFKGES
+2533 KQSSEAKQENGELSDFATEIFNDTLSGIPEEVRARVTVRESSTGDEVEENFIQSYDLDGKPSGISRVELFDVDIDGNPTRFVIDGSDVGAPMQEQERWQQLADEYKQLNPEVIIIDWEES
-2547 GAPRIKKVNLFDFVD
+2547 GISFN
-2562 KDKHT
+2562 
-2567 QRPIFKGVYHDKG
+2567 
-2580 MLVATDTA
+2580 
-2588 VLVAIKDNYPEELE
+2588 
-2602 RAVTFK
+2602 TFK
-2608 DGHVTA
+2608 EASDFLSWA
-2614 DVKFP
+2614 ESF
-2619 DWRSVFTN
+2619 
-2627 TGKQTKVDITLDKLA
+2627 DKENDA
-2642 SYLERI
+2642 VSSQSSY
-2648 KANVPKKILTD
+2648 KKN
-2659 EDRRASFVVIDFG
+2659 E
-2672 DGNSSAYNYER
+2672 
-2683 LVKFVNAARFLN
+2683 
-2695 AQVSYCSIAGKSRNL
+2695 
-2710 PDKKLVAEGANGMV
+2710 
-2724 ALFPVNFSRESDY
+2724 
-2737 NFNYNVPLNEAEDSR
+2737 PLNKAEDSR

-2815 PYGNPYFLTKEE
+2815 PYGNPYFFTKEE
-2827 RKEAWDNDEFDGDQ
+2827 RKDAWDNDKFEGDQ

-2853 MNLDLIAL
+2853 NNLDFIAL

-2913 PSRAYAVDNAKI
+2913 PSRAYAVDNAQI

-2960 DYVNDT
+2960 DYVKDT

-2979 LDVITRDDDGNIIPP
+2979 LDVITRDDKGNIIPP
-2994 SKRFDSGKA
+2994 SRRFDSGNA
-3003 DERYRISGRKA
+3003 DERYQISGRKA

-3054 ANALETVSSQD
+3054 TNALETVSSQD

-3075 SGAKVINNLDNLA
+3075 SGTKVINNLDNLA

-3093 ESKTKEKTFLGALAK
+3093 EPKTKEKTFLGALAK

-3247 MGEGEGAQAY
+3247 MGEGEGVQAY

-3269 GRAYAKAMAA
+3269 GRTYAKAMAA
-3279 KDDGALS
+3279 KDDGALP

-3300 STLSKD
+3300 SALSKD

-3312 DSLGKEL
+3312 DSIGKEL

-3332 VFRTTREWYELGYTA
+3332 VFGTTREWYKFGYTA
-3347 TSGFFPLK
+3347 TSDYFPLK
-3355 EVFKAYG
+3355 EAFKAYG

-3382 NPAGYGQYLSWEK
+3382 NPAGYGFYLNWAGRIDMWIEKLGISEDEYERYDMATGRDAYRYLESKLGGAKEASDYLS
-3395 PLGEDG
+3395 DH
-3401 SNRFEG
+3401 
-3407 VISGVFEPLSK
+3407 
-3418 GVLKL
+3418 
-3423 KRGRDIYN
+3423 
-3431 LLSRQY
+3431 
-3437 GSAQAASKK
+3437 
-3446 LEDLGY
+3446 GY
-3452 IGISYPA
+3452 VGISYPA
-3459 QYMSGGRPDGARNY
+3459 QYRSGGRSDGARNY

-3526 FSALKDANLEL
+3526 FSALKDANPEL

-3587 KMAKDANVSGDILGT
+3587 KMAKDANVRGDIIGT
-3602 AHRISLIEE
+3602 ANRISLIEK

-3626 FAPWTKEE
+3626 FTPWTKEE

-3659 NAREESEMKKTNDK
+3659 NAREESEMKKTDDK
-3673 YNDDNFEYLIKR
+3673 YNDDDFEYLIKR

-3774 DNGKNKSLKAKYNPY
+3774 DKGENKSLKAKYNPY

-3805 TRSNIVIVEGRVPKS
+3805 TRSNIVIVEGSVPKS

-3833 SVGKITWHSGPIAGI
+3833 SVGKMTWHSGPVAGI
-3848 LGQYEG
+3848 LGQYKG
-3854 KEREVILSRWFKPE
+3854 KEREVVLSRWFKPE

-3876 ADLSVQ
+3876 ADISVQ

-3941 GKKARIEAKEQDVVD
+3941 GKKARVEAKEQDVVD
-3956 MFYDEEME
+3956 MFYDADELSK
-3964 VANEIFNKELQQ
+3964 NDEIFNMELENFKDNKHKGLLHLGKPLAILKASGINAEEMTISPSVLHRHLKKHGLTTDDLKGLARSIQSPILVYKHGKNSPNIVAITELDVKE
-3976 QIDGKLPSDHIYR
+3976 GKLS
-3989 MGQPGRI
+3989 
-3996 LLSTG
+3996 
-4001 VPDLPIQMNA
+4001 A
-4011 SRLKTK
+4011 S
-4017 ATSYGHDFELS
+4017 FELDS
-4028 EIKDLVKAL
+4028 NGRVVDVSNISSVHSKEAKIELERLYKMGESDFRNAL
-4037 QTPLA
+4037 RWVEKGKVLDWLA
-4042 VFAYGDKSKA
+4042 PSSYK
-4052 QNIIV
+4052 
-4057 PLQKD
+4057 
-4062 GKNFIVGLSLNPTVG
+4062 LSGMQAGEAPFD
-4077 GRSLEINS
+4077 I
-4085 IRNVFPKNN
+4085 
-4094 YEWLN
+4094 
-4099 WISQGKTLYLNKAKV
+4099 
-4114 QTLINQQR
+4114 
-4122 TILADV
+4122 
-4128 EYLDLNSVANIVK
+4128 ANIVK
-4141 SFENPSGNEK
+4141 SFENPRVSFE
-4151 NIKAAG
+4151 NI
-4157 KKVVKTLAGVHNIT
+4157 
-4171 EEKLRKALKL
+4171 
-4181 GGFANPSL
+4181 AN
-4189 AVIDTEKSNHEN
+4189 
-4201 FGEIS
+4201 
-4206 LIAPSA
+4206 
-4212 LVNKES
+4212 
-4218 GRTAGTWTTDAYT
+4218 
-4231 QRYPS
+4231 
-4236 VERQMSDKGYEEFSK
+4236 
-4251 WVDGLD
+4251 
-4257 FTDSEKAEIK
+4257 
-4267 RQTTDALEDNREP
+4267 
-4280 AWGLMYLKEKG
+4280 
-4291 IDIKAY
+4291 
-4297 SSDVSY
+4297 
-4303 GWEPVAETYG
+4303 
-4313 SVDDVLKAMEGDAEL
+4313 EGD
-4328 DEKIRNL
+4328 
-4335 VKVEIA
+4335 
-4341 SPLLSTIRN
+4341 
-4350 TIRLQIYE
+4350 
-4358 ETGKVPS
+4358 
-4365 SLNLAVTKRVHEI
+4365 
-4378 FDKEYAPK
+4378 
-4386 LFDENGQV
+4386 
-4394 KSEDV
+4394 
-4399 RKVVGEMLTKYNDTK
+4399 MLP
-4414 RFNFQKAKARASTY
+4414 
-4428 VHNNGMYTDYLRWQ
+4428 
-4442 EEKLEDYGTKGRIFR
+4442 
-4457 GYNSDGT
+4457 DGT
-4464 RRYSP
+4464 
-4469 ETLEN
+4469 
-4474 VSKAMSENAEGE
+4474 
-4486 TNGSEY
+4486 
-4492 TSFGSFIAKLAPHV
+4492 
-4506 DNTEEMRSRK
+4506 
-4516 DKLSSA
+4516 
-4522 DDEKKEFYDKW
+4522 
-4533 KDTYYALAKELY
+4533 
-4545 DDVYYGEKRL
+4545 
-4555 HEIVLQQD
+4555 
-4563 PKRYAKKEYGIT
+4563 
-4575 LSASFMKNLE
+4575 
-4585 ALKKAIREDLKS
+4585 
-4597 PYFETKF
+4597 
-4604 ERPVGL
+4604 
-4610 NEFAAAVVPDDLG
+4610 
-4623 ADVRKM
+4623 
-4629 LDESGIALY
+4629 
-4638 EYDPAKEGDRSRAF
+4638 
-4652 NEALEGND
+4652 
-4660 KIRFRIVGGNS
+4660 RFRIVGGNS

-4701 VPVAHLDALVAAGI
+4701 VPATHLDALVAAGI

-4752 EEIIEQYNGTNS
+4752 EDIIEQYNGTDP
-4764 LSFTERRELAEK
+4764 LSFTERRKLAEK
-4776 IAAIIESS
+4776 IGAIIESS
-4784 ESVVSSREPAE
+4784 ESVVSAREPAE

-4817 SEGKIKKSGNE
+4817 SDGKIKKAGNE

-4841 HENGRIIDIEFPI
+4841 RDNGRIIDIEFPI
-4854 GTKTQSQRDE
+4854 GPKTQSQRDK

-4887 ANENSEEQKLSPDV
+4887 ANENSEEQKLAPDV
-4901 ESSGSHFRAV
+4901 ESSESHFRAV
-4911 ESYDGL
+4911 KSYDGL

-4930 KTFADLP
+4930 KTFANLP
-4937 ESTRAK
+4937 ESTRTK
-4943 ITKLAPT
+4943 ITKLAPA

-4991 DIDYLSFSETLWA
+4991 DIDYLSCSEALWA

-5013 KGFLSIAR
+5013 KDILSIAR
-5021 RTLAADELGFMPE
+5021 RTLVADKLGFMPE

-5050 KKNSHGASAAEIYNK
+5050 RENSHGASAAEIYNK
-5065 ATSYWYNRLRESYV
+5065 ATSYWYSRLRESYV

-5133 GAVGKVMEATGMTYD
+5133 GAVGKVMETTGMTYD

-5178 YDSIISKL
+5178 CDSIISKL

-5230 DSQLVKVDNGTST
+5230 DRQLVKVDNGTST

-5272 ATDEEYNKAARKARV
+5272 ATDEEYNKAARKVRV

-5338 IISKEQY
+5338 IISREQY
-5345 KAARDQFK
+5345 NAARDQFK

-5457 GDTKKIFTPVYPPVT
+5457 GDTRKIFTPVYPPVT
-5472 TGLDSN
+5472 TGLGSN

-5490 MKAKAAAGEA
+5490 MRAKAAAGEA
-5500 YQRTN
+5500 YLRTN

-5519 QMPQHVIKL
+5519 QVPQHVIKL
-5528 KVRGEEVNLY
+5528 KVRGEEMNLY

-5551 MLNVETNSGYQKV
+5551 MLNIETNGGYQKV

-5737 IVDWADLDKLT
+5737 AVDWADLDKLT

-5765 ASFIPAYGRRFV
+5765 ASFIPAYGRRFI
-5777 MFFNAAVQGTNAM
+5777 MFFNAAVQGANAM

-5831 PDYTRRSNLLLGGGG
+5831 PDYTKRSNLLLGGGG

-5956 LNALSGGDEYS
+5956 LNALSGGNEYS

>member
-50 TQQYGTNVAY
+50 SQQYGTNVAY

-94 VLGDASQDYHRQKA
+94 VLGDTSQDYHRQKA

-114 ITDFDAVN
+114 ITDFDAAN

-142 GADYDANDKKYNDLL
+142 SADYDANDKKYNDLL
-157 AEREQLVSNYAAN
+157 AEREQLVSNYATN
-170 PTNKQDWRASAQY
+170 PANKQDWSASAQY

-253 VKDMGTGA
+253 VRDMGTGA

-287 VNSLSEKGI
+287 VNSLSAKGI
-296 NVWDASEKE
+296 NVLEATEKE

-314 LALISSFLLDAQA
+314 IALISSFLLDAQA

-401 NTFTNGG
+401 NTFTKGG

-413 KGAKAATNMASKAA
+413 KSVKAATNIASKVA
-427 GKAYSYGIRPV
+427 GKAYSYGIRPA
-438 ESTIWHTALQPS
+438 ESAIWHTALQPS
-450 TYRTI
+450 TYRTM

-501 PLKGIGAAGEKIL
+501 PLKGVGAAGEKIL

-621 WSEEDVAEV
+621 WSEEDVADV

-687 EQERARKDMQ
+687 EQERARKEMQ
-697 EEIAQD
+697 EEIAQN

-712 NEDGTTVIYPAD
+712 NEDGTTVIYPTD

-738 SGNYGVKVVTTAKD
+738 SGNYGVNVVTTAKD

-777 AEPRFISR
+777 AAPRFISR

-791 VDAGLITTETST
+791 VDAGLMTTETST

-819 RKDAENAQLED
+819 RKYAENAQLED

-846 AGTEEA
+846 AGTEDA
-852 PMEGVVLAVDRGGV
+852 PMEGVVFAVDRGGV

-941 TYAHMFEMPQLD
+941 TYVHMFEMPQLD

-991 NNEQVEEVKDDNV
+991 TNEQVEEVKDDNV

-1014 MRVNEKTQQE
+1014 MRVNEKTQQQ

-1070 ALQKQLTVETDPDMR
+1070 ALQKRLTVETDPDMR

-1175 LQQEINSVADV
+1175 LQQVINSVADV

-1242 YIFAEGNADA
+1242 YIFAEGNTDA

-1282 RNERDNLIQV
+1282 RNERDNLMQV

-1306 NNQELADEIVASAM
+1306 SNQELADEIVASAM
-1320 EKACTDEKYEQ
+1320 EKACTDEEYEQ

-1407 EEEPQIDTTPRDFRG
+1407 EEEPQVDTTPRDFRG

-1429 DGTTVDQKTLWEND
+1429 DGTTVDQKALWEND

-1484 AKATDFDKRDT
+1484 VKATDFDKRDT

-1550 NTESLQDVKRKW
+1550 NTESLQDIKRKW

-1908 INGAKV
+1908 INGTKV

-1941 AVEAKEQIIR
+1941 SVEAKEQIIR

-1961 ETFTTAAAEQRPEQ
+1961 ETFTAAAAEQRPGQQSEQ
-1975 QSGQQSGQGNSEEQT
+1975 QSKQGSSEEQA
-1990 PNAVSGDAGSGAEGI
+1990 PDAVSGDAGSGAEEI
-2005 KPVGNGPFGA
+2005 NQV
-2015 IYDKFRGKAKDA
+2015 RA
-2027 IEFLRK
+2027 IE
-2033 IKSGEAVGALHHK
+2033 G
-2046 DIGEIS
+2046 
-2052 IVWGNRNAG
+2052 
-2061 LEKIL
+2061 
-2066 RKHPEVAGNLQSIID
+2066 
-2081 GMQIVSESDNRIKLE
+2081 
-2096 SPTHFAVISKE
+2096 
-2107 YLGTPRD
+2107 
-2114 KWLLTAYEKKNSAS
+2114 
-2128 DNTMDT
+2128 
-2134 VGTAERG
+2134 
-2141 KRNDTATPQNT
+2141 
-2152 VSDGKSTQ
+2152 
-2160 SSETKQENAGIFE
+2160 
-2173 VRSIEEQRKVVDT
+2173 QRKVVDT
-2186 DPTEAQKKAGNYRM
+2186 EPTEAQKEAGNYRM

-2258 NPTQGKVYVI
+2258 NPTRGKVYVI
-2268 DQVNPKTGEFD
+2268 DQVDPKTGEFD

-2303 GWQGLGKITEVSKE
+2303 GWQGLGKITEISKE

-2328 KTKPFSEYASVKAAE
+2328 KTKPFSEYKSVKPKSLESPKTGAFGTIYTQFKGKPQEAIAFLLEKKEGEAVGALHHKDIGDIDLVWGKEGTAKSDGFGLAKLAKYHPEVLGNLQEILDAMVVVDRTDNRVQLESETHQASVRLTWDSEKKNWLLTAFEKKNSVSDNTTDTVGTAE
-2343 AKKENTTDNQGNPV
+2343 SGKRNDTATPQNTVSDGKDIQSSETKQENTTDYQGNPV

-2365 EKIESVDDLTD
+2365 EKIKSIDDLTD

-2434 ALYRPDLYGQNQKAT
+2434 ALYSPDLYGQNQKAT

-2533 TQSSETKQVFKGES
+2533 TQSSEAKQENGELSDFATEIFNDTLSGIPEEVRARVTVRESSTGDEVEENFIQSYDLDGKPSGISRVELIDAKIDENPTRFVIDGSDVDAPKPEQERWQRLADEYKQLNPEVIIIDWEES
-2547 GAPRIKKVNLFDFVD
+2547 GISFRTFREALDFLSWAESFDKENDAVSSQSSYKKN
-2562 KDKHT
+2562 
-2567 QRPIFKGVYHDKG
+2567 
-2580 MLVATDTA
+2580 
-2588 VLVAIKDNYPEELE
+2588 E
-2602 RAVTFK
+2602 
-2608 DGHVTA
+2608 
-2614 DVKFP
+2614 
-2619 DWRSVFTN
+2619 
-2627 TGKQTKVDITLDKLA
+2627 
-2642 SYLERI
+2642 
-2648 KANVPKKILTD
+2648 
-2659 EDRRASFVVIDFG
+2659 
-2672 DGNSSAYNYER
+2672 
-2683 LVKFVNAARFLN
+2683 
-2695 AQVSYCSIAGKSRNL
+2695 
-2710 PDKKLVAEGANGMV
+2710 
-2724 ALFPVNFSRESDY
+2724 
-2737 NFNYNVPLNEAEDSR
+2737 PLNKAEDSR

-2759 DEEILSDSNQKD
+2759 DEEILSDLNQKD

-2827 RKEAWDNDEFDGDQ
+2827 RKDAWDNDEFEGDQ

-2853 MNLDLIAL
+2853 NNLDFVAL

-2960 DYVNDT
+2960 DYVKDT

-2979 LDVITRDDDGNIIPP
+2979 LDVITRDDKGNIIPP
-2994 SKRFDSGKA
+2994 SRRFDSGNA
-3003 DERYRISGRKA
+3003 DERYQISGRKA

-3032 LDRIGIPVE
+3032 LDRIGVPVE

-3093 ESKTKEKTFLGALAK
+3093 EPKTKEKTFLGALAK

-3134 RLANHNVTTSTFDN
+3134 RLANHNVATSTFDN

-3247 MGEGEGAQAY
+3247 MGEGEGVQAY

-3269 GRAYAKAMAA
+3269 GRTYAKAMAA
-3279 KDDGALS
+3279 KNDGALP

-3300 STLSKD
+3300 SALSKD

-3319 FSGYGLN
+3319 FSGYGFN

-3332 VFRTTREWYELGYTA
+3332 VFGTTRDWYKYGSTA
-3347 TSGFFPLK
+3347 TSDYFPLK
-3355 EVFKAYG
+3355 EVFRDYG

-3382 NPAGYGQYLSWEK
+3382 NPAGYGFYLNWAGRIDMWIEKLGISEDEYERYDMATGRDAYRYLERKLGGAKEASDYLS
-3395 PLGEDG
+3395 DH
-3401 SNRFEG
+3401 
-3407 VISGVFEPLSK
+3407 
-3418 GVLKL
+3418 
-3423 KRGRDIYN
+3423 
-3431 LLSRQY
+3431 
-3437 GSAQAASKK
+3437 
-3446 LEDLGY
+3446 GY
-3452 IGISYPA
+3452 VGISYPA
-3459 QYMSGGRPDGARNY
+3459 QYRSGGRSDGARNY

-3503 GKIYLNRERLNP
+3503 GKIYLNRECLNP

-3526 FSALKDANLEL
+3526 FSALKDANPEL

-3587 KMAKDANVSGDILGT
+3587 KMAKDANVRGDIIGT
-3602 AHRISLIEE
+3602 ANRISLIEK

-3626 FAPWTKEE
+3626 FTPWTKEE
-3634 AARVSVDDIQNMVLS
+3634 AARVSANDIQNMVLS

-3673 YNDDNFEYLIKR
+3673 YNDDDFEYLIKR

-3745 SKIGQWEQSEENPE
+3745 SKMGQWEQSEENPE
-3759 LADEDGYFKL
+3759 LADENGYFKL

-3774 DNGKNKSLKAKYNPY
+3774 DKGENKSLKAKYNPY

-3805 TRSNIVIVEGRVPKS
+3805 TRSNIVIVEGRVPES

-3833 SVGKITWHSGPIAGI
+3833 SVGKITWHSGPVAGI

-3876 ADLSVQ
+3876 ADISVQ

-3941 GKKARIEAKEQDVVD
+3941 GKKAIVEAKEQDVVD
-3956 MFYDEEME
+3956 MFYDADELSK
-3964 VANEIFNKELQQ
+3964 NDEIFNMELENFKDNKHKGLLHLGKPLGILKASGINAEEMTISPSVLHRHLKKHGLTTDDLKGLARSIQSP
-3976 QIDGKLPSDHIYR
+3976 ILVYKHGKNSPNIVAITELDVKGGKLS
-3989 MGQPGRI
+3989 
-3996 LLSTG
+3996 
-4001 VPDLPIQMNA
+4001 A
-4011 SRLKTK
+4011 S
-4017 ATSYGHDFELS
+4017 FELDS
-4028 EIKDLVKAL
+4028 NGRVVDVSNISSVHSKEAKIELERLYKMGESDFRNAL
-4037 QTPLA
+4037 RW
-4042 VFAYGDKSKA
+4042 VEK
-4052 QNIIV
+4052 
-4057 PLQKD
+4057 
-4062 GKNFIVGLSLNPTVG
+4062 GKV
-4077 GRSLEINS
+4077 
-4085 IRNVFPKNN
+4085 
-4094 YEWLN
+4094 LN
-4099 WISQGKTLYLNKAKV
+4099 W
-4114 QTLINQQR
+4114 
-4122 TILADV
+4122 LAPSSYKPSGMQAGEAPFDI
-4128 EYLDLNSVANIVK
+4128 ANIVK
-4141 SFENPSGNEK
+4141 SFENPSVSFE
-4151 NIKAAG
+4151 NI
-4157 KKVVKTLAGVHNIT
+4157 
-4171 EEKLRKALKL
+4171 
-4181 GGFANPSL
+4181 AN
-4189 AVIDTEKSNHEN
+4189 
-4201 FGEIS
+4201 
-4206 LIAPSA
+4206 
-4212 LVNKES
+4212 
-4218 GRTAGTWTTDAYT
+4218 
-4231 QRYPS
+4231 
-4236 VERQMSDKGYEEFSK
+4236 
-4251 WVDGLD
+4251 
-4257 FTDSEKAEIK
+4257 
-4267 RQTTDALEDNREP
+4267 
-4280 AWGLMYLKEKG
+4280 
-4291 IDIKAY
+4291 
-4297 SSDVSY
+4297 
-4303 GWEPVAETYG
+4303 
-4313 SVDDVLKAMEGDAEL
+4313 EGD
-4328 DEKIRNL
+4328 
-4335 VKVEIA
+4335 
-4341 SPLLSTIRN
+4341 
-4350 TIRLQIYE
+4350 
-4358 ETGKVPS
+4358 
-4365 SLNLAVTKRVHEI
+4365 
-4378 FDKEYAPK
+4378 
-4386 LFDENGQV
+4386 
-4394 KSEDV
+4394 
-4399 RKVVGEMLTKYNDTK
+4399 MLP
-4414 RFNFQKAKARASTY
+4414 
-4428 VHNNGMYTDYLRWQ
+4428 
-4442 EEKLEDYGTKGRIFR
+4442 
-4457 GYNSDGT
+4457 DGT
-4464 RRYSP
+4464 
-4469 ETLEN
+4469 
-4474 VSKAMSENAEGE
+4474 
-4486 TNGSEY
+4486 
-4492 TSFGSFIAKLAPHV
+4492 
-4506 DNTEEMRSRK
+4506 
-4516 DKLSSA
+4516 
-4522 DDEKKEFYDKW
+4522 
-4533 KDTYYALAKELY
+4533 
-4545 DDVYYGEKRL
+4545 
-4555 HEIVLQQD
+4555 
-4563 PKRYAKKEYGIT
+4563 
-4575 LSASFMKNLE
+4575 
-4585 ALKKAIREDLKS
+4585 
-4597 PYFETKF
+4597 
-4604 ERPVGL
+4604 
-4610 NEFAAAVVPDDLG
+4610 
-4623 ADVRKM
+4623 
-4629 LDESGIALY
+4629 
-4638 EYDPAKEGDRSRAF
+4638 
-4652 NEALEGND
+4652 
-4660 KIRFRIVGGNS
+4660 RFRIVGGNS

-4701 VPVAHLDALVAAGI
+4701 VPAAHLDALVAAGI

-4752 EEIIEQYNGTNS
+4752 EEIIEQYNGTDP
-4764 LSFTERRELAEK
+4764 LSFTERRKLTEK

-4784 ESVVSSREPAE
+4784 ESVVSAREPAE
-4795 ALIAQREAEKA
+4795 VLIAQREAEKA

-4817 SEGKIKKSGNE
+4817 SDGKIKKSGNE

-4841 HENGRIIDIEFPI
+4841 HDNGRIIDLEFPI

-4887 ANENSEEQKLSPDV
+4887 ENENSEEQKPAPDV

-4911 ESYDGL
+4911 KSYDGL

-4937 ESTRAK
+4937 ESTRTK
-4943 ITKLAPT
+4943 ITKLAPA

-4991 DIDYLSFSETLWA
+4991 DIDYLSCSEALWA

-5013 KGFLSIAR
+5013 KDILSIAR
-5021 RTLAADELGFMPE
+5021 RTLVADKLGFMPE

-5050 KKNSHGASAAEIYNK
+5050 RENSHGASAAEIYNK
-5065 ATSYWYNRLRESYV
+5065 ATSYWYSRLRESYV

-5178 YDSIISKL
+5178 CDSIISKL

-5219 DKQIDSALKSL
+5219 DKRIDSALKAL
-5230 DSQLVKVDNGTST
+5230 DRQLVKVDNGTST

-5272 ATDEEYNKAARKARV
+5272 ATDEEYNKAARKVRV

-5338 IISKEQY
+5338 IISREQY
-5345 KAARDQFK
+5345 NAARDQFK

-5490 MKAKAAAGEA
+5490 MRAKAAAGEA
-5500 YQRTN
+5500 YLRTN

-5519 QMPQHVIKL
+5519 QIPQHVIKL

-5600 ITGEGANNLLKGFVN
+5600 ITGGGANNLLKGFVN

-5737 IVDWADLDKLT
+5737 IVEWADLDKLT

-5831 PDYTRRSNLLLGGGG
+5831 PDYTRRNNLLLGGGG

-5878 NMLLEMANSA
+5878 NMLLEMANST

-5919 RIYNDNKYLSDA
+5919 RIYNDNKYLSEA

-5998 TVAGALGA
+5998 TIAGTLGA
-6006 IIGEDMI
+6006 IIGEDTI

-6113 REQDE
+6113 QEQDE

>member
-21 SQADFEK
+21 SQTDFEK

-36 NPDVKVYSQESYDP
+36 NPDVKVYSQELYDP
-50 TQQYGTNVAY
+50 THQYGTNVAY
-60 GIEDEDG
+60 GIEDKDG

-81 DALLK
+81 DALLR

-114 ITDFDAVN
+114 ITDFDAAN

-157 AEREQLVSNYAAN
+157 AEREQLVSNYVAN
-170 PTNKQDWRASAQY
+170 PTNKQGWRASAQY

-296 NVWDASEKE
+296 NVLEASEKE

-401 NTFTNGG
+401 NTFTKGG

-413 KGAKAATNMASKAA
+413 KGAKAATNIASKAA

-455 SENLTQIN
+455 SENLTQVN
-463 DNGDLVKAGSAIW
+463 DNGELVKAGSAIW

-703 LGAVPQEFK
+703 LGTVPQEVK
-712 NEDGTTVIYPAD
+712 DENGTTVIRPGD
-724 NRGNFSYTQVEQTP
+724 NRGNFSYTQVAQTP

-760 PDDDSDTML
+760 PDDDSNIML

-791 VDAGLITTETST
+791 VDAGLMTTETST

-846 AGTEEA
+846 AGTEDA

-888 EQAGNFVGIDARIE
+888 EQAGNLVGVDARIE

-935 VDGHLY
+935 VDGRLY
-941 TYAHMFEMPQLD
+941 TYVHMFEMPQLD
-953 DDGTEIAHIV
+953 DDGIEIAHIV

-972 EMDIPLEDIKTRET
+972 EMDIPLEDIKTGET

-991 NNEQVEEVKDDNV
+991 DNEQVEEVKDDNV

-1097 RINLLEGIYHKYDA
+1097 LINLLEGIYHKYDA

-1144 LIKIKA
+1144 LVKIKA
-1150 DLFRQYQLATVDS
+1150 DLFRHYQLATVDS

-1175 LQQEINSVADV
+1175 LQQMINSVADV

-1228 KDLVMTGLYNEGKV
+1228 KDPVMTGLYNEGKV
-1242 YIFAEGNADA
+1242 YIFAEGNTDA

-1306 NNQELADEIVASAM
+1306 NNHELADEIVASAM

-1429 DGTTVDQKTLWEND
+1429 DGTTVDQKTLWDND

-1484 AKATDFDKRDT
+1484 AKATDFDKRDK

-1539 RKAKAEELAKY
+1539 RKVKAEELAKY
-1550 NTESLQDVKRKW
+1550 NTESLQDIKRKW

-1693 FTADQISNYSNPR
+1693 FTAEQISKYSNPR
-1706 VVFVPDSPMPYTAA
+1706 VVFVPDAPMPYTTA

-1783 SGVVQESEISRLMDG
+1783 SGIVQESEISRLMDG

-1812 ILGAVMRED
+1812 VLGAVMRED
-1821 ALRCAMGD
+1821 ALRCAMAD

-1858 SDAVVLLYQAKRSG
+1858 SDAIVLLYQAKRSG
-1872 LVEPGES
+1872 LVKPGES
-1879 VANFMNQPVLDGFGE
+1879 VANFMNQPVLDGFGA

-1941 AVEAKEQIIR
+1941 AVEAKEQIIK

-1961 ETFTTAAAEQRPEQ
+1961 ETFTAAAAEQRPEQ
-1975 QSGQQSGQGNSEEQT
+1975 QSEQQSGQGSSEEQA
-1990 PNAVSGDAGSGAEGI
+1990 PDAVSGDAGSGAE
-2005 KPVGNGPFGA
+2005 
-2015 IYDKFRGKAKDA
+2015 
-2027 IEFLRK
+2027 
-2033 IKSGEAVGALHHK
+2033 
-2046 DIGEIS
+2046 EI
-2052 IVWGNRNAG
+2052 N
-2061 LEKIL
+2061 
-2066 RKHPEVAGNLQSIID
+2066 Q
-2081 GMQIVSESDNRIKLE
+2081 
-2096 SPTHFAVISKE
+2096 
-2107 YLGTPRD
+2107 
-2114 KWLLTAYEKKNSAS
+2114 
-2128 DNTMDT
+2128 
-2134 VGTAERG
+2134 
-2141 KRNDTATPQNT
+2141 
-2152 VSDGKSTQ
+2152 
-2160 SSETKQENAGIFE
+2160 
-2173 VRSIEEQRKVVDT
+2173 VRAIEEQRKVVDT
-2186 DPTEAQKKAGNYRM
+2186 EPTEAQKEAGNYRM

-2268 DQVNPKTGEFD
+2268 DQVDPKTGEFD

-2328 KTKPFSEYASVKAAE
+2328 KTKPFSEYKSVKPESLGSPKTGAFGTIYTQFKGKPQEAIAFLLEKKEGEAVGALHHKDIGDIDLVWGKEGTAKSDGFGLAKLAKYHPEVLGNLQEILDAMVVVDRTDNRVQLESETHQASVRLTWDSEKKNWLLTAFEKKNSVSDNTTDTVGTAE
-2343 AKKENTTDNQGNPV
+2343 SGKRNDTATPQNTVSDGKDTQSFETKQENTTDYQGNPV

-2365 EKIESVDDLTD
+2365 EKIKSVDDLTD
-2376 EDFSSPTRSVQ
+2376 SDFSKPYRNVA
-2387 LPKLPDNVDAAIGA
+2387 LPDLPENVNSAIGA
-2401 NGKPIIIKKNIF
+2401 DGKPVIIKKSIF
-2413 ERNSTTH
+2413 EK
-2420 HEVSPQQAREILTA
+2420 VSKAHSFAADESRDILKE
-2434 ALYRPDLYGQNQKAT
+2434 ALYNPDIVGQSQPKSKKN
-2449 RPYNWIVINTKDN
+2449 NWIAIKIDDSSPI
-2462 EGQNKLV
+2462 V
-2469 VLEVND
+2469 VLEVNR
-2475 NKDNVEIVHWY
+2475 NKDNVEIVGWY
-2486 VVDNRGVE
+2486 TLDNRNLE
-2494 KVKRQA
+2494 RIKRQA
-2500 AREGG
+2500 EREDGEL
-2505 HILILPS
+2505 LILTPK
-2512 EMEEAGALSGRPSD
+2512 GAAASLSTLPSD

-2533 TQSSETKQVFKGES
+2533 KQSSEAKQENGELSDFATEIFNDTLS
-2547 GAPRIKKVNLFDFVD
+2547 GIPEEVRARVTVRESSTGDEVEENFRQSYDLDGKPSGISRVELFDIDIDENPTRFVID
-2562 KDKHT
+2562 GSDVDSPKQEQERWQQLADEYK
-2567 QRPIFKGVYHDKG
+2567 Q
-2580 MLVATDTA
+2580 L
-2588 VLVAIKDNYPEELE
+2588 NPEVIIIDWEE
-2602 RAVTFK
+2602 CGISFRTFK
-2608 DGHVTA
+2608 EALD
-2614 DVKFP
+2614 F
-2619 DWRSVFTN
+2619 
-2627 TGKQTKVDITLDKLA
+2627 ITWTESFDKENDA
-2642 SYLERI
+2642 VSSQSSY
-2648 KANVPKKILTD
+2648 KKN
-2659 EDRRASFVVIDFG
+2659 E
-2672 DGNSSAYNYER
+2672 
-2683 LVKFVNAARFLN
+2683 
-2695 AQVSYCSIAGKSRNL
+2695 
-2710 PDKKLVAEGANGMV
+2710 
-2724 ALFPVNFSRESDY
+2724 
-2737 NFNYNVPLNEAEDSR
+2737 PLNKAEDSR

-2815 PYGNPYFLTKEE
+2815 PYGNPYFFTKEE
-2827 RKEAWDNDEFDGDQ
+2827 RKDAWDNDEFEGDQ

-2853 MNLDLIAL
+2853 NNLDFIAL

-2960 DYVNDT
+2960 DYVKDT

-2979 LDVITRDDDGNIIPP
+2979 LDVITRDDKGNIIPP
-2994 SKRFDSGKA
+2994 SRRFDSSNA
-3003 DERYRISGRKA
+3003 DERYQISGRKA

-3075 SGAKVINNLDNLA
+3075 SGTKVINNLDNLA

-3093 ESKTKEKTFLGALAK
+3093 EPKTKEKTFLGALAK

-3187 AEGKPLVDIVKS
+3187 AEGKPLVNIVKS

-3247 MGEGEGAQAY
+3247 MGEGEGVQAY

-3269 GRAYAKAMAA
+3269 GRTYAKAMAA
-3279 KDDGALS
+3279 KNDGALP

-3300 STLSKD
+3300 SALSKD

-3332 VFRTTREWYELGYTA
+3332 VFGTTREWYKFGYTA
-3347 TSGFFPLK
+3347 TSGYFPLK
-3355 EVFKAYG
+3355 EAFKAYG

-3382 NPAGYGQYLSWEK
+3382 NPAGYGFYLNWAGRIDMWIEKLGISEDEYERYDMATGRDAYRYLESKLGGAKEASDYLS
-3395 PLGEDG
+3395 DH
-3401 SNRFEG
+3401 
-3407 VISGVFEPLSK
+3407 
-3418 GVLKL
+3418 
-3423 KRGRDIYN
+3423 
-3431 LLSRQY
+3431 
-3437 GSAQAASKK
+3437 
-3446 LEDLGY
+3446 GY
-3452 IGISYPA
+3452 VGISYPA
-3459 QYMSGGRPDGARNY
+3459 QYRSGGRSDGARNY

-3526 FSALKDANLEL
+3526 FSALEKANPEL

-3543 LMKQLPIWEEV
+3543 LMRQLPIWEEV
-3554 RTDPNYANLSGD
+3554 KTDPNYAELSGD
-3566 DAIASECLSRLVGDK
+3566 DAIASECLSRLVGGK

-3587 KMAKDANVSGDILGT
+3587 KMAKDANVRGDILGT

-3626 FAPWTKEE
+3626 FTPWTKEE
-3634 AARVSVDDIQNMVLS
+3634 AARVSVNDIQNMVLS
-3649 DLAKGVNPLA
+3649 DLAKGVNPRKMDKDEDGVRFSARQKRALETASLGNNPRSLTVVSSATGAKILNSIDKLVESLEKSATQPKTFIGDVAKALGASRFGSGSEYATFEAMNGDVVTIRLA
-3659 NAREESEMKKTNDK
+3659 NHNAHVSGFDHNGKDNGISIVISPKPNEGLINDGDAHIVEFYYDSIK
-3673 YNDDNFEYLIKR
+3673 LRRADGKPLAEIVRSIKQALYSGEFKDTTGLAERQEVNGDDFEDLIKR

-3774 DNGKNKSLKAKYNPY
+3774 DKGETKSLKAKYNPY

-3820 ELTSGYR
+3820 ELTSGYH

-3833 SVGKITWHSGPIAGI
+3833 SVGKMTWHSGPVAGI

-3876 ADLSVQ
+3876 ADISVQ
-3882 MFKGTSLEK
+3882 MFKGTPLEK

-4099 WISQGKTLYLNKAKV
+4099 WISQGKTLYLNKEKV

-4141 SFENPSGNEK
+4141 SFENPRVS
-4151 NIKAAG
+4151 
-4157 KKVVKTLAGVHNIT
+4157 
-4171 EEKLRKALKL
+4171 
-4181 GGFANPSL
+4181 S
-4189 AVIDTEKSNHEN
+4189 EN
-4201 FGEIS
+4201 
-4206 LIAPSA
+4206 SA
-4212 LVNKES
+4212 
-4218 GRTAGTWTTDAYT
+4218 
-4231 QRYPS
+4231 
-4236 VERQMSDKGYEEFSK
+4236 
-4251 WVDGLD
+4251 
-4257 FTDSEKAEIK
+4257 
-4267 RQTTDALEDNREP
+4267 
-4280 AWGLMYLKEKG
+4280 EKG
-4291 IDIKAY
+4291 D
-4297 SSDVSY
+4297 
-4303 GWEPVAETYG
+4303 
-4313 SVDDVLKAMEGDAEL
+4313 
-4328 DEKIRNL
+4328 
-4335 VKVEIA
+4335 
-4341 SPLLSTIRN
+4341 
-4350 TIRLQIYE
+4350 
-4358 ETGKVPS
+4358 
-4365 SLNLAVTKRVHEI
+4365 
-4378 FDKEYAPK
+4378 
-4386 LFDENGQV
+4386 
-4394 KSEDV
+4394 
-4399 RKVVGEMLTKYNDTK
+4399 ML
-4414 RFNFQKAKARASTY
+4414 
-4428 VHNNGMYTDYLRWQ
+4428 
-4442 EEKLEDYGTKGRIFR
+4442 
-4457 GYNSDGT
+4457 
-4464 RRYSP
+4464 
-4469 ETLEN
+4469 
-4474 VSKAMSENAEGE
+4474 
-4486 TNGSEY
+4486 
-4492 TSFGSFIAKLAPHV
+4492 
-4506 DNTEEMRSRK
+4506 
-4516 DKLSSA
+4516 
-4522 DDEKKEFYDKW
+4522 
-4533 KDTYYALAKELY
+4533 
-4545 DDVYYGEKRL
+4545 
-4555 HEIVLQQD
+4555 
-4563 PKRYAKKEYGIT
+4563 
-4575 LSASFMKNLE
+4575 
-4585 ALKKAIREDLKS
+4585 
-4597 PYFETKF
+4597 
-4604 ERPVGL
+4604 
-4610 NEFAAAVVPDDLG
+4610 PDD
-4623 ADVRKM
+4623 A
-4629 LDESGIALY
+4629 
-4638 EYDPAKEGDRSRAF
+4638 
-4652 NEALEGND
+4652 
-4660 KIRFRIVGGNS
+4660 RFRIVGGNS

-4701 VPVAHLDALVAAGI
+4701 VPATHLDALVAAG

-4752 EEIIEQYNGTNS
+4752 EEIIEQYNGTDP

-4784 ESVVSSREPAE
+4784 ESVASAREPAE
-4795 ALIAQREAEKA
+4795 ALIAQREAERT

-4841 HENGRIIDIEFPI
+4841 HDNGRIIDLEFPI
-4854 GTKTQSQRDE
+4854 GTETQSQRDE
-4864 LYKAAQEEF
+4864 LYKAAQKEF

-4887 ANENSEEQKLSPDV
+4887 ESENSAESKQAPDV

-4943 ITKLAPT
+4943 ITKLAPA

-5272 ATDEEYNKAARKARV
+5272 ATDEEYNKAARKVRV

-5478 AAKDAYDTWEAD
+5478 AAKDAYDAWEAD
-5490 MKAKAAAGEA
+5490 MRAKAAAGEA
-5500 YQRTN
+5500 YLRTN

-5600 ITGEGANNLLKGFVN
+5600 ITGEGTNNLLKGFVN

-5737 IVDWADLDKLT
+5737 IVEWADLDKLT

-5831 PDYTRRSNLLLGGGG
+5831 PDYTRRNNLLLGGGG
-5846 IYFKWALPQEMR
+5846 IYLKWALPQEMR

-5871 MGREPNK
+5871 MGREPNE
-5878 NMLLEMANSA
+5878 NMLLEMANST

-5919 RIYNDNKYLSDA
+5919 RIYNDNKYLSEA

-5998 TVAGALGA
+5998 TIAGTLGA
-6006 IIGEDMI
+6006 IIGEDTI

>member
-114 ITDFDAVN
+114 ITDFDAAN

-212 SGNIRENNDYVL
+212 SGNIREKNDYVL

-358 GGIARAVGSAGKA
+358 GGIAHAVGSAGKA

-401 NTFTNGG
+401 NAFTKGG

-413 KGAKAATNMASKAA
+413 KSAKAATNIASKAA
-427 GKAYSYGIRPV
+427 GKAYSYGIRPA

-455 SENLTQIN
+455 SENLTQVN
-463 DNGDLVKAGSAIW
+463 DNGELVKAGSAIW

-651 VRNSQDGKVAQE
+651 VRNSQDWKVAQE

-687 EQERARKDMQ
+687 EQERARKEMQ
-697 EEIAQD
+697 EEIAQN

-712 NEDGTTVIYPAD
+712 NEDGTTVIYPTD
-724 NRGNFSYTQVEQTP
+724 NRGNFSYTQVAQTP
-738 SGNYGVKVVTTAKD
+738 SGNYGVNVVTTAKD

-777 AEPRFISR
+777 ATPRFISR

-791 VDAGLITTETST
+791 VDAGLMTTETST

-846 AGTEEA
+846 AGTEDA

-888 EQAGNFVGIDARIE
+888 EQAGNFVGVDARIE

-1035 PEAYYAWNDAQRG
+1035 PEAYYVWNDAQRG

-1175 LQQEINSVADV
+1175 LQQVINSVADV

-1242 YIFAEGNADA
+1242 YIFAEGNTDA

-1306 NNQELADEIVASAM
+1306 SNQELADEIVASAM

-1429 DGTTVDQKTLWEND
+1429 DGTTVDQKTLWDND

-1484 AKATDFDKRDT
+1484 AKATDFDKRDK

-1522 EEASAKMQADA
+1522 EEAIAKMQADA

-1539 RKAKAEELAKY
+1539 RKVKAEELAKY
-1550 NTESLQDVKRKW
+1550 NTESLQDIKRKW

-1941 AVEAKEQIIR
+1941 AVEAKEQIIK

-1961 ETFTTAAAEQRPEQ
+1961 ETFTAAAAEQRPEQ

-1990 PNAVSGDAGSGAEGI
+1990 PDAVSGDAGSGAEGI

-2033 IKSGEAVGALHHK
+2033 IKSGEAVGALHHR

-2134 VGTAERG
+2134 VGTAESG

-2152 VSDGKSTQ
+2152 VSDSKSTQ

-2186 DPTEAQKKAGNYRM
+2186 DPTEAQKEAGNYRM

-2258 NPTQGKVYVI
+2258 NPTQGEVYVI
-2268 DQVNPKTGEFD
+2268 DQVNPKTREFD

-2365 EKIESVDDLTD
+2365 EKIKVIDDLKD

-2533 TQSSETKQVFKGES
+2533 TQSSETKQVPKGES
-2547 GAPRIKKVNLFDFVD
+2547 GAPKIKKVNPFDFVD

-2580 MLVATDTA
+2580 MLVATDAA

-2619 DWRSVFTN
+2619 DWRSVFTD

-2642 SYLERI
+2642 SYLEQI

-2695 AQVSYCSIAGKSRNL
+2695 AQVSYCSSQGKGKNS
-2710 PDKKLVAEGANGMV
+2710 PDKKLIAEGANGMV
-2724 ALFPVNFSRESDY
+2724 ALFPVKFGEDHK
-2737 NFNYNVPLNEAEDSR
+2737 FNYNVPLNEAENTR
-2752 FRIVEST
+2752 FRIAELSS
-2759 DEEILSDSNQKD
+2759 EEVSSAASQKD

-2815 PYGNPYFLTKEE
+2815 PYGNPYFFTKEE
-2827 RKEAWDNDEFDGDQ
+2827 RKEAWDNDEFEGDQ
-2841 TLGDYIERGIDA
+2841 TLGDYIERGIDVN
-2853 MNLDLIAL
+2853 NLDFIAL

-2979 LDVITRDDDGNIIPP
+2979 LDVITRDDKGNIIPP
-2994 SKRFDSGKA
+2994 SRRFDSGNA
-3003 DERYRISGRKA
+3003 DERYQISGRKA

-3054 ANALETVSSQD
+3054 TNALETVSSQD

-3279 KDDGALS
+3279 KNDGALP

-3300 STLSKD
+3300 SDLSKD

-3312 DSLGKEL
+3312 DSIGKEL
-3319 FSGYGLN
+3319 FSGYGFN

-3332 VFRTTREWYELGYTA
+3332 VFGTTREWYELGYTA

-3437 GSAQAASKK
+3437 GSAQAASEK

-3587 KMAKDANVSGDILGT
+3587 KMAKEANVRGDIIGT
-3602 AHRISLIEE
+3602 ANRISLIEK

-3626 FAPWTKEE
+3626 FTPWTKEE

-3659 NAREESEMKKTNDK
+3659 NAREESEMKKTDDK
-3673 YNDDNFEYLIKR
+3673 YNDDDFEYLIKR

-3759 LADEDGYFKL
+3759 LADENGYFKL

-3774 DNGKNKSLKAKYNPY
+3774 DKGENKSLKAKYNPY

-3805 TRSNIVIVEGRVPKS
+3805 TRSNIVIVEGSVPKS

-3833 SVGKITWHSGPIAGI
+3833 SVGKMTWHSGPVAGI

-3854 KEREVILSRWFKPE
+3854 KERKVILSRWFKPE

-3876 ADLSVQ
+3876 ADISVQ

-3941 GKKARIEAKEQDVVD
+3941 GKKARVEAKEQDVVD
-3956 MFYDEEME
+3956 MFYDADELSK
-3964 VANEIFNKELQQ
+3964 NDEIFNMELENFKDNKHKGLLHLGKPLGILKASGINAEEMTISPSVLHRHLKKHGLTTDDLKGLARSIQSP
-3976 QIDGKLPSDHIYR
+3976 ILVYKHGKNSPNIVAITELDVKGGKLS
-3989 MGQPGRI
+3989 
-3996 LLSTG
+3996 
-4001 VPDLPIQMNA
+4001 A
-4011 SRLKTK
+4011 S
-4017 ATSYGHDFELS
+4017 FELDS
-4028 EIKDLVKAL
+4028 NGRVVDVSNISSVHSKEAKIELERLYKMGESDFRNAL
-4037 QTPLA
+4037 RW
-4042 VFAYGDKSKA
+4042 VEK
-4052 QNIIV
+4052 
-4057 PLQKD
+4057 
-4062 GKNFIVGLSLNPTVG
+4062 GKV
-4077 GRSLEINS
+4077 
-4085 IRNVFPKNN
+4085 
-4094 YEWLN
+4094 LN
-4099 WISQGKTLYLNKAKV
+4099 W
-4114 QTLINQQR
+4114 
-4122 TILADV
+4122 LAPSSYKLSGMQAGEAPFDI
-4128 EYLDLNSVANIVK
+4128 ANIVK
-4141 SFENPSGNEK
+4141 SFENPRVSFE
-4151 NIKAAG
+4151 NI
-4157 KKVVKTLAGVHNIT
+4157 
-4171 EEKLRKALKL
+4171 
-4181 GGFANPSL
+4181 AN
-4189 AVIDTEKSNHEN
+4189 
-4201 FGEIS
+4201 
-4206 LIAPSA
+4206 
-4212 LVNKES
+4212 
-4218 GRTAGTWTTDAYT
+4218 
-4231 QRYPS
+4231 
-4236 VERQMSDKGYEEFSK
+4236 
-4251 WVDGLD
+4251 
-4257 FTDSEKAEIK
+4257 
-4267 RQTTDALEDNREP
+4267 
-4280 AWGLMYLKEKG
+4280 
-4291 IDIKAY
+4291 
-4297 SSDVSY
+4297 
-4303 GWEPVAETYG
+4303 
-4313 SVDDVLKAMEGDAEL
+4313 EGD
-4328 DEKIRNL
+4328 
-4335 VKVEIA
+4335 
-4341 SPLLSTIRN
+4341 
-4350 TIRLQIYE
+4350 
-4358 ETGKVPS
+4358 
-4365 SLNLAVTKRVHEI
+4365 
-4378 FDKEYAPK
+4378 
-4386 LFDENGQV
+4386 
-4394 KSEDV
+4394 
-4399 RKVVGEMLTKYNDTK
+4399 ML
-4414 RFNFQKAKARASTY
+4414 
-4428 VHNNGMYTDYLRWQ
+4428 
-4442 EEKLEDYGTKGRIFR
+4442 
-4457 GYNSDGT
+4457 
-4464 RRYSP
+4464 
-4469 ETLEN
+4469 
-4474 VSKAMSENAEGE
+4474 
-4486 TNGSEY
+4486 
-4492 TSFGSFIAKLAPHV
+4492 
-4506 DNTEEMRSRK
+4506 
-4516 DKLSSA
+4516 
-4522 DDEKKEFYDKW
+4522 
-4533 KDTYYALAKELY
+4533 
-4545 DDVYYGEKRL
+4545 
-4555 HEIVLQQD
+4555 
-4563 PKRYAKKEYGIT
+4563 
-4575 LSASFMKNLE
+4575 
-4585 ALKKAIREDLKS
+4585 
-4597 PYFETKF
+4597 
-4604 ERPVGL
+4604 
-4610 NEFAAAVVPDDLG
+4610 PDDT
-4623 ADVRKM
+4623 
-4629 LDESGIALY
+4629 
-4638 EYDPAKEGDRSRAF
+4638 
-4652 NEALEGND
+4652 
-4660 KIRFRIVGGNS
+4660 RFRIVGGNS

-4701 VPVAHLDALVAAGI
+4701 VPAAHLDALVAAGI

-4752 EEIIEQYNGTNS
+4752 EEIIEQYNGTDP
-4764 LSFTERRELAEK
+4764 LSFTERRKLAEK

-4784 ESVVSSREPAE
+4784 ESVVSAREPAE

-4806 HRRDVMSEMAN
+4806 HRRDVMYEMAN
-4817 SEGKIKKSGNE
+4817 SDGKIKKAGNE

-4841 HENGRIIDIEFPI
+4841 HDNGRIIDLEFPI

-4887 ANENSEEQKLSPDV
+4887 ENENSAESKQAPDV

-4958 TADYFASL
+4958 IADYFASL

-4979 VMVVRDNIKAAL
+4979 VRVVRDNIKAAL

-5121 TKFMSDYLEPMW
+5121 TKFISDYLEPMW
-5133 GAVGKVMEATGMTYD
+5133 GAVGKVMEVTGMTYD

-5178 YDSIISKL
+5178 CDSIISKL

-5219 DKQIDSALKSL
+5219 DKRIDSALKAL
-5230 DSQLVKVDNGTST
+5230 DHQLVKVDNGTST

-5272 ATDEEYNKAARKARV
+5272 ATDEEYNKAARKVRV

-5332 SQYDNN
+5332 SQYENN

-5646 GGITGFTVIV
+5646 GGITGFTVIA

-5737 IVDWADLDKLT
+5737 IVEWADLDKLT

-5831 PDYTRRSNLLLGGGG
+5831 PDYTRRNNLLLGGGG

-5878 NMLLEMANSA
+5878 NMLLEMANST

-5919 RIYNDNKYLSDA
+5919 RIYNDNKYLSEA

-5998 TVAGALGA
+5998 TIAGTLGA
-6006 IIGEDMI
+6006 IIGEDTI

-6118 LRKEMINEISQTR
+6118 LRKEMINEISQTQ

>member
-114 ITDFDAVN
+114 ITDFDAAN

-142 GADYDANDKKYNDLL
+142 SADYDANDKKYNDLL
-157 AEREQLVSNYAAN
+157 AEREQLVSNYATN
-170 PTNKQDWRASAQY
+170 PANKQDWSASAQY

-296 NVWDASEKE
+296 NVLEATEKE

-314 LALISSFLLDAQA
+314 IALISSFLLDAQA

-394 KVSRGLI
+394 KVSQGLI
-401 NTFTNGG
+401 NTFTKGG

-413 KGAKAATNMASKAA
+413 KSAKAATNIASKAV
-427 GKAYSYGIRPV
+427 GKAYSYGIRPAG
-438 ESTIWHTALQPS
+438 SAIWHTALQPS

-501 PLKGIGAAGEKIL
+501 PLKGVGAAGEKIL

-621 WSEEDVAEV
+621 WSEEDVADV

-687 EQERARKDMQ
+687 EQERARKEMQ
-697 EEIAQD
+697 EEIAQN

-712 NEDGTTVIYPAD
+712 NEDGTTVIYPTD
-724 NRGNFSYTQVEQTP
+724 NRGNFSYTQVAQTP
-738 SGNYGVKVVTTAKD
+738 SGNYGVNVVTTAKD

-777 AEPRFISR
+777 ATPRFISR
-785 QEFQEQ
+785 LEFQEQ
-791 VDAGLITTETST
+791 VDAGLMTTETST

-808 DARIE
+808 DAMIE

-819 RKDAENAQLED
+819 RKYAENAQLED

-846 AGTEEA
+846 AGTEDA
-852 PMEGVVLAVDRGGV
+852 PMEGIVLAVDRGGV

-888 EQAGNFVGIDARIE
+888 EQAGNFVGIDARTE

-941 TYAHMFEMPQLD
+941 TYVHMFEMPQLD

-991 NNEQVEEVKDDNV
+991 TNEQVEEVKDDNV

-1014 MRVNEKTQQE
+1014 MRVNEKTQQQ

-1150 DLFRQYQLATVDS
+1150 DLFRHYQLATVDS
-1163 AENVMLAKRAVE
+1163 AENVMLARRAVE
-1175 LQQEINSVADV
+1175 LQQVINSVADV

-1242 YIFAEGNADA
+1242 YIFAEGNTDA

-1320 EKACTDEKYEQ
+1320 ERACTDEKYEQ

-1407 EEEPQIDTTPRDFRG
+1407 EEEPQVDTTPRDFRG

-1484 AKATDFDKRDT
+1484 AKATDFDKRDK

-1510 QAILRAYRQKQS
+1510 HAILRAYRQKQS

-1533 VRAREA
+1533 AR
-1539 RKAKAEELAKY
+1539 
-1550 NTESLQDVKRKW
+1550 
-1562 EDAPKDTGDVD
+1562 
-1573 SIVLANG
+1573 
-1580 ERIEGHYVL
+1580 
-1589 TEAFAP
+1589 
-1595 TPSHDPVA
+1595 
-1603 GYSMTKGFP
+1603 
-1612 VDENGNTVNDR
+1612 
-1623 DYQHDKEAQ
+1623 
-1632 RLVEQKASSFDQ
+1632 
-1644 RALQTP
+1644 
-1650 VVVSSDGVVLSGNDR
+1650 
-1665 TMASQIAARQGTDNN
+1665 
-1680 YNTYLASHPQRFG
+1680 
-1693 FTADQISNYSNPR
+1693 
-1706 VVFVPDSPMPYTAA
+1706 
-1720 TFAKFNAEEKKT
+1720 
-1732 QSKTESAV
+1732 
-1740 KAGKTI
+1740 
-1746 SPEAVEHI
+1746 
-1754 AMIVNEHE
+1754 
-1762 SIAETYS
+1762 
-1769 DKNAVAAILRILID
+1769 
-1783 SGVVQESEISRLMDG
+1783 
-1798 DSLSGTGED
+1798 
-1807 LVESV
+1807 
-1812 ILGAVMRED
+1812 
-1821 ALRCAMGD
+1821 
-1829 KMIRRSVMSA
+1829 
-1839 LTQLL
+1839 
-1844 KNNTYGEYSLSGEF
+1844 
-1858 SDAVVLLYQAKRSG
+1858 
-1872 LVEPGES
+1872 
-1879 VANFMNQPVLDGFGE
+1879 
-1894 NPLAEVTVQMLANT
+1894 
-1908 INGAKV
+1908 
-1914 NGLKNVLSLYNAR
+1914 AR

-1941 AVEAKEQIIR
+1941 AVEAKEQIIK
-1951 EILNEYGYNT
+1951 EILDEYGYNT
-1961 ETFTTAAAEQRPEQ
+1961 ETFTAAAAEQRPGQQSEQ
-1975 QSGQQSGQGNSEEQT
+1975 QSKQGSSEEQA
-1990 PNAVSGDAGSGAEGI
+1990 PDAVSGDAGSGAE
-2005 KPVGNGPFGA
+2005 
-2015 IYDKFRGKAKDA
+2015 
-2027 IEFLRK
+2027 
-2033 IKSGEAVGALHHK
+2033 
-2046 DIGEIS
+2046 EI
-2052 IVWGNRNAG
+2052 N
-2061 LEKIL
+2061 
-2066 RKHPEVAGNLQSIID
+2066 Q
-2081 GMQIVSESDNRIKLE
+2081 
-2096 SPTHFAVISKE
+2096 
-2107 YLGTPRD
+2107 
-2114 KWLLTAYEKKNSAS
+2114 
-2128 DNTMDT
+2128 
-2134 VGTAERG
+2134 
-2141 KRNDTATPQNT
+2141 
-2152 VSDGKSTQ
+2152 
-2160 SSETKQENAGIFE
+2160 
-2173 VRSIEEQRKVVDT
+2173 VRAIEEQRKVVDT
-2186 DPTEAQKKAGNYRM
+2186 EPTEAQKEAGNYRM

-2246 VDDDHID
+2246 VDNDHID

-2258 NPTQGKVYVI
+2258 NPTRGKVYVV
-2268 DQVNPKTGEFD
+2268 DQVDPKTGEFD

-2303 GWQGLGKITEVSKE
+2303 GWQGLGKITEVGKE

-2365 EKIESVDDLTD
+2365 EKIKSIDDLTD
-2376 EDFSSPTRSVQ
+2376 SDFSKPYRNVA
-2387 LPKLPDNVDAAIGA
+2387 LPDLPENVNSAIGA
-2401 NGKPIIIKKNIF
+2401 DGKPVIIKKSIF
-2413 ERNSTTH
+2413 EKVSKAHSFAADESRN
-2420 HEVSPQQAREILTA
+2420 ILKE
-2434 ALYRPDLYGQNQKAT
+2434 ALYNPDIVGQSQPKSKKN
-2449 RPYNWIVINTKDN
+2449 NWIAIKIDDSSPI
-2462 EGQNKLV
+2462 V
-2469 VLEVND
+2469 VLEVNR
-2475 NKDNVEIVHWY
+2475 NKDNVEIVGWY
-2486 VVDNRGVE
+2486 TLDNRNLE
-2494 KVKRQA
+2494 RIKRQA
-2500 AREGG
+2500 EREDGEL
-2505 HILILPS
+2505 LILTPK
-2512 EMEEAGALSGRPSD
+2512 GAAASLSTLPFD
-2526 LSSDGKF
+2526 LSSDGKS
-2533 TQSSETKQVFKGES
+2533 TQSSETKQENGELSDFATEIFNDTLSGIPEEVRARVTVRESSTGDEVEENFIQSYDLDGKPSGISRVELIDAKIGENPTRFVIDGSDVDAPKQEQERWQQLADEYKQLNSGVIIIDWEECGISFRTFKEALDFITWTES
-2547 GAPRIKKVNLFDFVD
+2547 FDRQGAAIKFQMVD
-2562 KDKHT
+2562 KILSDNS
-2567 QRPIFKGVYHDKG
+2567 PGVKDFAEKYSVSPKDVEDYAKG
-2580 MLVATDTA
+2580 MRL
-2588 VLVAIKDNYPEELE
+2588 
-2602 RAVTFK
+2602 
-2608 DGHVTA
+2608 G
-2614 DVKFP
+2614 
-2619 DWRSVFTN
+2619 
-2627 TGKQTKVDITLDKLA
+2627 TGSGCGYALANIRRNFRLANSTL
-2642 SYLERI
+2642 
-2648 KANVPKKILTD
+2648 N
-2659 EDRRASFVVIDFG
+2659 F
-2672 DGNSSAYNYER
+2672 
-2683 LVKFVNAARFLN
+2683 
-2695 AQVSYCSIAGKSRNL
+2695 
-2710 PDKKLVAEGANGMV
+2710 AE
-2724 ALFPVNFSRESDY
+2724 FSREYATLKQELFDKFGDY
-2737 NFNYNVPLNEAEDSR
+2737 DKLKAQQIAEADARRDAMEAARKRIEEEQQRKKAEYEARIARYKGMSLNE
-2752 FRIVEST
+2752 
-2759 DEEILSDSNQKD
+2759 LD
-2771 SEYFAAIERGD
+2771 SEYF
-2782 MEEAQRIVNEFA
+2782 
-2794 QKAGYTTISDY
+2794 KALENKDEVSARDVVDEVARRNGYADVASDY
-2805 QGTSAFNGAA
+2805 QGAGAWAA
-2815 PYGNPYFLTKEE
+2815 PSRPGGYTDEE
-2827 RKEAWDNDEFDGDQ
+2827 RRASLETDSPDLSLEDISLGYTMQPDDIFDHPERYMQSDSTSKEAARAIKA
-2841 TLGDYIERGIDA
+2841 TL
-2853 MNLDLIAL
+2853 NAL
-2861 DPRNYR
+2861 KKGNKDVKIKVFR
-2867 AANSMRKE
+2867 A
-2875 AIDNVRNAIQK
+2875 VPL
-2886 RSKTITMF
+2886 
-2894 RSVPSEIKEG
+2894 SVKEG
-2904 SFRNGDWVT
+2904 RLRNGDWVT
-2913 PSRAYAVDNAKI
+2913 PSRAYADMHGNHRLDGEYRVIEEEVPAK
-2925 HGWGDN
+2925 DL
-2931 YNIIKQTVSVDEIW
+2931 W
-2945 WDGNDIAEWGYGREE
+2945 WDGNDVREWGYDNGKGYR
-2960 DYVNDT
+2960 
-2966 DFAYKNTKNNRKL
+2966 YKNVENNTKRN
-2979 LDVITRDDDGNIIPP
+2979 DVITRDDKGNIIPP

-3003 DERYRISGRKA
+3003 DERYQISGRKA
-3014 IDKSSEESRIAY
+3014 IDEKSEESRIAY

-3054 ANALETVSSQD
+3054 VNALETVSSQD

-3093 ESKTKEKTFLGALAK
+3093 EPKTKEKTFLGALAK

-3134 RLANHNVTTSTFDN
+3134 RLANHNAATSTFDN
-3148 HGENDGISIVVS
+3148 HGENDGISIMVS
-3160 ARKNNGI
+3160 ARENNGI
-3167 INDGK
+3167 TNDGK

-3247 MGEGEGAQAY
+3247 MGEGEGVQAY

-3269 GRAYAKAMAA
+3269 GRTYAKAAAA
-3279 KDDGALS
+3279 KYDGAQQ
-3286 KRNLYTVEIPEDIN
+3286 KRNLYTVDIPEDIN
-3300 STLSKD
+3300 SALSKD

-3312 DSLGKEL
+3312 DSIGKEL

-3332 VFRTTREWYELGYTA
+3332 VFGTTREWYKFGFTA
-3347 TSGFFPLK
+3347 TSSYFPLK
-3355 EVFKAYG
+3355 EAFKAYG

-3374 EAMEDRQK
+3374 KAKEDRQK
-3382 NPAGYGQYLSWEK
+3382 NPARYGFYLNWAGRIDMWIEKLGISEDEYERYDMATGRDAYRYLESKLGGAKEASDYLS
-3395 PLGEDG
+3395 DH
-3401 SNRFEG
+3401 
-3407 VISGVFEPLSK
+3407 
-3418 GVLKL
+3418 
-3423 KRGRDIYN
+3423 
-3431 LLSRQY
+3431 
-3437 GSAQAASKK
+3437 
-3446 LEDLGY
+3446 GY
-3452 IGISYPA
+3452 VGISYPA
-3459 QYMSGGRPDGARNY
+3459 QYMSGGRSDGARNY

-3526 FSALKDANLEL
+3526 FSALEKANPEL

-3543 LMKQLPIWEEV
+3543 LMRQLPIWEEV
-3554 RTDPNYANLSGD
+3554 KTDPNYANLSGD
-3566 DAIASECLSRLVGDK
+3566 DAIASECLSRLVGGK

-3587 KMAKDANVSGDILGT
+3587 KMAKDANVRGDILGT

-3626 FAPWTKEE
+3626 FTPWTKEE
-3634 AARVSVDDIQNMVLS
+3634 AARVSVNDIQNMVLS
-3649 DLAKGVNPLA
+3649 DLAKGVNPRKMDKDEDGVRFSAKQKRALETATWQQHDVEANQATVVSSAAGAKIVKNLDTLA
-3659 NAREESEMKKTNDK
+3659 NTLEEKTSNRSKTFIGDIARALGASEKGSSSQYATFETVNGSVVTIRLANHNASSARFDNAGRDNAISIVITNRNNEGVLNDGDAHIVEFY
-3673 YNDDNFEYLIKR
+3673 YNKGKLTRADGKPLAEIVRSIKQALYSGEFKDTTGLAERQEVNGDDFEDLIKR

-3774 DNGKNKSLKAKYNPY
+3774 DEGENKSLKAKYNPY

-3820 ELTSGYR
+3820 ELTSGYH

-3833 SVGKITWHSGPIAGI
+3833 SVGKMTWHSGPVAGI

-3876 ADLSVQ
+3876 ADISVQ

-3900 PDLRNELEKRGV
+3900 PELRNELEKRGV

-3917 NNRGQ
+3917 NNRGR

-4099 WISQGKTLYLNKAKV
+4099 WISQGKTLYLNKEKV

-4141 SFENPSGNEK
+4141 SFENPRVSSE
-4151 NIKAAG
+4151 NIA
-4157 KKVVKTLAGVHNIT
+4157 
-4171 EEKLRKALKL
+4171 
-4181 GGFANPSL
+4181 
-4189 AVIDTEKSNHEN
+4189 
-4201 FGEIS
+4201 
-4206 LIAPSA
+4206 
-4212 LVNKES
+4212 
-4218 GRTAGTWTTDAYT
+4218 
-4231 QRYPS
+4231 
-4236 VERQMSDKGYEEFSK
+4236 
-4251 WVDGLD
+4251 
-4257 FTDSEKAEIK
+4257 
-4267 RQTTDALEDNREP
+4267 
-4280 AWGLMYLKEKG
+4280 EKG
-4291 IDIKAY
+4291 D
-4297 SSDVSY
+4297 
-4303 GWEPVAETYG
+4303 
-4313 SVDDVLKAMEGDAEL
+4313 
-4328 DEKIRNL
+4328 
-4335 VKVEIA
+4335 
-4341 SPLLSTIRN
+4341 
-4350 TIRLQIYE
+4350 
-4358 ETGKVPS
+4358 
-4365 SLNLAVTKRVHEI
+4365 
-4378 FDKEYAPK
+4378 
-4386 LFDENGQV
+4386 
-4394 KSEDV
+4394 
-4399 RKVVGEMLTKYNDTK
+4399 ML
-4414 RFNFQKAKARASTY
+4414 
-4428 VHNNGMYTDYLRWQ
+4428 
-4442 EEKLEDYGTKGRIFR
+4442 
-4457 GYNSDGT
+4457 
-4464 RRYSP
+4464 
-4469 ETLEN
+4469 
-4474 VSKAMSENAEGE
+4474 
-4486 TNGSEY
+4486 
-4492 TSFGSFIAKLAPHV
+4492 
-4506 DNTEEMRSRK
+4506 
-4516 DKLSSA
+4516 
-4522 DDEKKEFYDKW
+4522 
-4533 KDTYYALAKELY
+4533 
-4545 DDVYYGEKRL
+4545 
-4555 HEIVLQQD
+4555 
-4563 PKRYAKKEYGIT
+4563 
-4575 LSASFMKNLE
+4575 
-4585 ALKKAIREDLKS
+4585 
-4597 PYFETKF
+4597 
-4604 ERPVGL
+4604 
-4610 NEFAAAVVPDDLG
+4610 PDD
-4623 ADVRKM
+4623 A
-4629 LDESGIALY
+4629 
-4638 EYDPAKEGDRSRAF
+4638 
-4652 NEALEGND
+4652 
-4660 KIRFRIVGGNS
+4660 RFRIVGGNS

-4701 VPVAHLDALVAAGI
+4701 VPAAHLDALVAAGI

-4752 EEIIEQYNGTNS
+4752 EDIIEQYNGTDP
-4764 LSFTERRELAEK
+4764 LSFTERRKLAEK

-4784 ESVVSSREPAE
+4784 ESVVSAREPAE

-4806 HRRDVMSEMAN
+4806 HRRGVMSEMAN
-4817 SEGKIKKSGNE
+4817 SDGKIKKSGNE

-4841 HENGRIIDIEFPI
+4841 RDNGRIIDIEFPI

-4887 ANENSEEQKLSPDV
+4887 ENENSAESKQAPDV
-4901 ESSGSHFRAV
+4901 ESSESRFTV
-4911 ESYDGL
+4911 VKSYDGL
-4917 QSFGQDKLFDIMH
+4917 QSFGKDKLFDIMH
-4930 KTFADLP
+4930 KTFAGLP
-4937 ESTRAK
+4937 ESTRTK
-4943 ITKLAPT
+4943 ITKLAPA

-4991 DIDYLSFSETLWA
+4991 DIDYLSCSEALWA

-5013 KGFLSIAR
+5013 KDILSIAR
-5021 RTLAADELGFMPE
+5021 RTLVADKLGFMPE

-5050 KKNSHGASAAEIYNK
+5050 RENSHDASAAEIYNK
-5065 ATSYWYNRLRESYV
+5065 ATSYWYSRLRESYV

-5178 YDSIISKL
+5178 CDSIISKL

-5219 DKQIDSALKSL
+5219 DKRIDSALKSL
-5230 DSQLVKVDNGTST
+5230 DRQLVKVDNGTST

-5272 ATDEEYNKAARKARV
+5272 ATDEEYNKAARKVRV

-5298 AARSEVNAFEKRTSG
+5298 AARSEVNAFENRTSG

-5321 RINAATKKTLE
+5321 RINAATEKTLE

-5338 IISKEQY
+5338 IISREQY
-5345 KAARDQFK
+5345 NAARDQFK

-5472 TGLDSN
+5472 TGLDST

-5490 MKAKAAAGEA
+5490 MRAKAAAGEA
-5500 YQRTN
+5500 YLRTN

-5519 QMPQHVIKL
+5519 QVPQHVIKL

-5551 MLNVETNSGYQKV
+5551 MLNIETNGGYQKV

-5668 LSPSDF
+5668 LNPSDF

-5700 SRFAAFISARETGK
+5700 SRFAAFISARDAGK

-5737 IVDWADLDKLT
+5737 VVDWADLDKLT

-5765 ASFIPAYGRRFV
+5765 ASFIPAYGRRFI
-5777 MFFNAAVQGTNAM
+5777 MFFNAAVQGANAM
-5790 YKLWKKDHR
+5790 YKLWKKDQR

-5858 PFYAWGDI
+5858 PFYACGDI

-5919 RIYNDNKYLSDA
+5919 RIYNDNKYLSEA

-5936 PNYKDP
+5936 PNYKNP

-6048 KDMSDVVEDKMRRM
+6048 KDMSNVVEDKMRRM

>member
-36 NPDVKVYSQESYDP
+36 NPDVKVYSQELYDP

-60 GIEDEDG
+60 GIEDKDG

-81 DALLK
+81 DALLR

-114 ITDFDAVN
+114 ITDFDAAN

-157 AEREQLVSNYAAN
+157 AEREQLVSNYATN
-170 PTNKQDWRASAQY
+170 PANKQDWSASAQY

-401 NTFTNGG
+401 NTFTKGG

-413 KGAKAATNMASKAA
+413 KGAKVATNIASKAA
-427 GKAYSYGIRPV
+427 GKAYSYGVRPV

-455 SENLTQIN
+455 SENLTQVN
-463 DNGDLVKAGSAIW
+463 DNGELVKAGSAIW

-687 EQERARKDMQ
+687 EQGRARKEMQ

-712 NEDGTTVIYPAD
+712 NEDGTTVTYPTD
-724 NRGNFSYTQVEQTP
+724 NRGNFSYTQVAQTP

-760 PDDDSDTML
+760 PDDDSNIML

-791 VDAGLITTETST
+791 VDAGLMTTETST

-846 AGTEEA
+846 AGTEDA

-888 EQAGNFVGIDARIE
+888 EQAGNFVGVDARIE

-935 VDGHLY
+935 VDGRLY
-941 TYAHMFEMPQLD
+941 TYVHMFEMPQLD
-953 DDGTEIAHIV
+953 DDGIEIAHIV

-972 EMDIPLEDIKTRET
+972 EMDIPLEDIKTGET

-991 NNEQVEEVKDDNV
+991 DNEQVEEVKDDNV

-1097 RINLLEGIYHKYDA
+1097 LINLLEGIYHKYDA

-1150 DLFRQYQLATVDS
+1150 DLFRHYQLATVDS

-1175 LQQEINSVADV
+1175 LQQMINSVADV
-1186 PVQVVFESNIEA
+1186 PVQVVFESNIES

-1228 KDLVMTGLYNEGKV
+1228 KNLVMTGLYNEGKV
-1242 YIFAEGNADA
+1242 YIFAEGNTDA

-1292 LSLLTDNIA
+1292 LSLLTNNIA

-1366 WNANVRTSDTG
+1366 WNANVRTSDIR

-1429 DGTTVDQKTLWEND
+1429 DGTTVDQKTLWDND

-1484 AKATDFDKRDT
+1484 AKATDFDKRDK
-1495 LKGQIKEEKQRLDEL
+1495 LKGQVKEEKQRLDEL

-1539 RKAKAEELAKY
+1539 RKVKAEELAKY
-1550 NTESLQDVKRKW
+1550 NTESLQDIKRKW

-1693 FTADQISNYSNPR
+1693 FTVDQISNYSNPR

-1941 AVEAKEQIIR
+1941 AVEAKEQIIK

-1961 ETFTTAAAEQRPEQ
+1961 ETFTAAAAEQRPEQ
-1975 QSGQQSGQGNSEEQT
+1975 QSEQQSKQGSSEEQA
-1990 PNAVSGDAGSGAEGI
+1990 PDAVSGDAGSGAE
-2005 KPVGNGPFGA
+2005 
-2015 IYDKFRGKAKDA
+2015 
-2027 IEFLRK
+2027 
-2033 IKSGEAVGALHHK
+2033 
-2046 DIGEIS
+2046 EI
-2052 IVWGNRNAG
+2052 N
-2061 LEKIL
+2061 
-2066 RKHPEVAGNLQSIID
+2066 Q
-2081 GMQIVSESDNRIKLE
+2081 
-2096 SPTHFAVISKE
+2096 
-2107 YLGTPRD
+2107 
-2114 KWLLTAYEKKNSAS
+2114 
-2128 DNTMDT
+2128 
-2134 VGTAERG
+2134 
-2141 KRNDTATPQNT
+2141 
-2152 VSDGKSTQ
+2152 
-2160 SSETKQENAGIFE
+2160 
-2173 VRSIEEQRKVVDT
+2173 VRAIEEQRKVVDT
-2186 DPTEAQKKAGNYRM
+2186 EPTEAQKEAGNYRM

-2258 NPTQGKVYVI
+2258 NPTRGKVYVI
-2268 DQVNPKTGEFD
+2268 DQVDPKTGEFD

-2365 EKIESVDDLTD
+2365 EKIKSIDDLTD
-2376 EDFSSPTRSVQ
+2376 SDFSTPYRNVA
-2387 LPKLPDNVDAAIGA
+2387 LPDLPENVNSAIGA
-2401 NGKPIIIKKNIF
+2401 DGKPVIIKKSIF
-2413 ERNSTTH
+2413 EKVSKAHSFAADESRN
-2420 HEVSPQQAREILTA
+2420 ILKE
-2434 ALYRPDLYGQNQKAT
+2434 ALYNPDIVGQSQPKSKKN
-2449 RPYNWIVINTKDN
+2449 NWIAIKIDDSSPI
-2462 EGQNKLV
+2462 V
-2469 VLEVND
+2469 VLEVNR
-2475 NKDNVEIVHWY
+2475 NKDNVEIVGWY
-2486 VVDNRGVE
+2486 TLDNRNLE
-2494 KVKRQA
+2494 RIKRQA
-2500 AREGG
+2500 EREDGEL
-2505 HILILPS
+2505 LILTPKGAAASLSTLPS
-2512 EMEEAGALSGRPSD
+2512 N
-2526 LSSDGKF
+2526 LSSDGKS
-2533 TQSSETKQVFKGES
+2533 TQSSETKQENGEIS
-2547 GAPRIKKVNLFDFVD
+2547 DFATEIFNDTLSGIPEEVRARVTVRESSTGDEVEENFIQSYDLDGKPSGISRVELFDVDIDENPTRFVIDGSDVGAPRQEQERW
-2562 KDKHT
+2562 
-2567 QRPIFKGVYHDKG
+2567 QRLADEYRDQ
-2580 MLVATDTA
+2580 
-2588 VLVAIKDNYPEELE
+2588 NPEARIIDWEE
-2602 RAVTFK
+2602 SGISFNTFK
-2608 DGHVTA
+2608 EASDFLSWA
-2614 DVKFP
+2614 ESF
-2619 DWRSVFTN
+2619 
-2627 TGKQTKVDITLDKLA
+2627 DKENDA
-2642 SYLERI
+2642 VSSQSSY
-2648 KANVPKKILTD
+2648 KKN
-2659 EDRRASFVVIDFG
+2659 E
-2672 DGNSSAYNYER
+2672 
-2683 LVKFVNAARFLN
+2683 
-2695 AQVSYCSIAGKSRNL
+2695 
-2710 PDKKLVAEGANGMV
+2710 
-2724 ALFPVNFSRESDY
+2724 
-2737 NFNYNVPLNEAEDSR
+2737 PLNKAEDSR

-2759 DEEILSDSNQKD
+2759 DEETLSDSNQKD

-2827 RKEAWDNDEFDGDQ
+2827 RKDAWDNDEFEGDQ

-2853 MNLDLIAL
+2853 NNLDFIAL

-2960 DYVNDT
+2960 DYVKDT

-2979 LDVITRDDDGNIIPP
+2979 LDVITRDDKGNIIPP
-2994 SKRFDSGKA
+2994 SRRFDSSNA
-3003 DERYRISGRKA
+3003 DERYQISGRKA

-3247 MGEGEGAQAY
+3247 MGEGEGVQAY

-3269 GRAYAKAMAA
+3269 GRTYAKAMAA
-3279 KDDGALS
+3279 KDGALP

-3300 STLSKD
+3300 SALSKD

-3312 DSLGKEL
+3312 DSIGKEL

-3332 VFRTTREWYELGYTA
+3332 VFGTTREWYKLGYTA

-3355 EVFKAYG
+3355 EAFKAYG

-3382 NPAGYGQYLSWEK
+3382 NPAGYGFYLNWAGRIDMWIEKLGISEDEYERYDMATGRDAYRYLESKLGGAKEASDYLS
-3395 PLGEDG
+3395 DH
-3401 SNRFEG
+3401 
-3407 VISGVFEPLSK
+3407 
-3418 GVLKL
+3418 
-3423 KRGRDIYN
+3423 
-3431 LLSRQY
+3431 
-3437 GSAQAASKK
+3437 
-3446 LEDLGY
+3446 GY
-3452 IGISYPA
+3452 VGISYPA
-3459 QYMSGGRPDGARNY
+3459 QYRSGGRSDGARNY

-3526 FSALKDANLEL
+3526 FSALKDANPEL

-3587 KMAKDANVSGDILGT
+3587 KMAKDANVRGDILGT
-3602 AHRISLIEE
+3602 AHRISLIEK

-3626 FAPWTKEE
+3626 FTPWTKEE
-3634 AARVSVDDIQNMVLS
+3634 AARVSVNDIQNMVLS

-3673 YNDDNFEYLIKR
+3673 YNDDDFEYLIKR

-3774 DNGKNKSLKAKYNPY
+3774 DKGENKSLKAKYNPY

-3805 TRSNIVIVEGRVPKS
+3805 TRSNIVIVEGRVPES

-3833 SVGKITWHSGPIAGI
+3833 SVGKMTWHSGPIAGI

-3854 KEREVILSRWFKPE
+3854 KERKVILSRWFKPE

-3876 ADLSVQ
+3876 ADISVQ

-3941 GKKARIEAKEQDVVD
+3941 GKKARVEAKEQDVVD
-3956 MFYDEEME
+3956 IFYDADELSK
-3964 VANEIFNKELQQ
+3964 NDEIFNMELENFKDNKHKGLLHLGKPLGILKASGINAEEMTISPSVLHRHLKKHGLTTDDLKGLARSIQSPILVYKHGKNSPNIVAITELDVKE
-3976 QIDGKLPSDHIYR
+3976 GKLS
-3989 MGQPGRI
+3989 
-3996 LLSTG
+3996 
-4001 VPDLPIQMNA
+4001 A
-4011 SRLKTK
+4011 S
-4017 ATSYGHDFELS
+4017 FELDS
-4028 EIKDLVKAL
+4028 NGRVVDVSNISSVHSKEAKIELERLYKMGESDFRNAL
-4037 QTPLA
+4037 RW
-4042 VFAYGDKSKA
+4042 VEK
-4052 QNIIV
+4052 
-4057 PLQKD
+4057 
-4062 GKNFIVGLSLNPTVG
+4062 GKV
-4077 GRSLEINS
+4077 
-4085 IRNVFPKNN
+4085 
-4094 YEWLN
+4094 LN
-4099 WISQGKTLYLNKAKV
+4099 W
-4114 QTLINQQR
+4114 
-4122 TILADV
+4122 LAPSSYKLSGMQAGEAPFD
-4128 EYLDLNSVANIVK
+4128 VANIVK
-4141 SFENPSGNEK
+4141 SFENPRVSFE
-4151 NIKAAG
+4151 NI
-4157 KKVVKTLAGVHNIT
+4157 
-4171 EEKLRKALKL
+4171 
-4181 GGFANPSL
+4181 AN
-4189 AVIDTEKSNHEN
+4189 
-4201 FGEIS
+4201 
-4206 LIAPSA
+4206 
-4212 LVNKES
+4212 
-4218 GRTAGTWTTDAYT
+4218 
-4231 QRYPS
+4231 
-4236 VERQMSDKGYEEFSK
+4236 
-4251 WVDGLD
+4251 
-4257 FTDSEKAEIK
+4257 
-4267 RQTTDALEDNREP
+4267 
-4280 AWGLMYLKEKG
+4280 
-4291 IDIKAY
+4291 
-4297 SSDVSY
+4297 
-4303 GWEPVAETYG
+4303 
-4313 SVDDVLKAMEGDAEL
+4313 EGD
-4328 DEKIRNL
+4328 
-4335 VKVEIA
+4335 
-4341 SPLLSTIRN
+4341 
-4350 TIRLQIYE
+4350 
-4358 ETGKVPS
+4358 
-4365 SLNLAVTKRVHEI
+4365 
-4378 FDKEYAPK
+4378 
-4386 LFDENGQV
+4386 
-4394 KSEDV
+4394 
-4399 RKVVGEMLTKYNDTK
+4399 MLP
-4414 RFNFQKAKARASTY
+4414 
-4428 VHNNGMYTDYLRWQ
+4428 
-4442 EEKLEDYGTKGRIFR
+4442 
-4457 GYNSDGT
+4457 DGT
-4464 RRYSP
+4464 
-4469 ETLEN
+4469 
-4474 VSKAMSENAEGE
+4474 
-4486 TNGSEY
+4486 
-4492 TSFGSFIAKLAPHV
+4492 
-4506 DNTEEMRSRK
+4506 
-4516 DKLSSA
+4516 
-4522 DDEKKEFYDKW
+4522 
-4533 KDTYYALAKELY
+4533 
-4545 DDVYYGEKRL
+4545 
-4555 HEIVLQQD
+4555 
-4563 PKRYAKKEYGIT
+4563 
-4575 LSASFMKNLE
+4575 
-4585 ALKKAIREDLKS
+4585 
-4597 PYFETKF
+4597 
-4604 ERPVGL
+4604 
-4610 NEFAAAVVPDDLG
+4610 
-4623 ADVRKM
+4623 
-4629 LDESGIALY
+4629 
-4638 EYDPAKEGDRSRAF
+4638 
-4652 NEALEGND
+4652 
-4660 KIRFRIVGGNS
+4660 RFRIVGGNS
-4671 GYVGYSMSKRAAEAK
+4671 GYVGFSMSKRAAEAK

-4701 VPVAHLDALVAAGI
+4701 VPAAHLDALVAAGI

-4752 EEIIEQYNGTNS
+4752 EDIIEQYNGTDP
-4764 LSFTERRELAEK
+4764 LSFTERRKLAEK

-4784 ESVVSSREPAE
+4784 ESVVSAREPAE

-4806 HRRDVMSEMAN
+4806 HRRGVMSEMAN
-4817 SEGKIKKSGNE
+4817 SDGKIKKSGNE

-4841 HENGRIIDIEFPI
+4841 RDNGRIIDIEFPI

-4887 ANENSEEQKLSPDV
+4887 ENENSAESKQAPDV
-4901 ESSGSHFRAV
+4901 ESSESRFTV
-4911 ESYDGL
+4911 VKSYDGL
-4917 QSFGQDKLFDIMH
+4917 QSFGKDKLFDIMH
-4930 KTFADLP
+4930 KTFAGLP
-4937 ESTRAK
+4937 ESTRTK
-4943 ITKLAPT
+4943 ITKLAPA

-4991 DIDYLSFSETLWA
+4991 DIDYLSCSEALWA

-5013 KGFLSIAR
+5013 KDILSIAR
-5021 RTLAADELGFMPE
+5021 RTLVADKLGFMPE

-5050 KKNSHGASAAEIYNK
+5050 RENSHDASAAEIYNK
-5065 ATSYWYNRLRESYV
+5065 ATSYWYSRLRESYV

-5272 ATDEEYNKAARKARV
+5272 ATDEEYNKAARKVRV

-5376 LSGSFAPALKNAKGR
+5376 LSGSFAPALRNAKGR

-5600 ITGEGANNLLKGFVN
+5600 ITGEGTNNLLKGFVN

-5737 IVDWADLDKLT
+5737 IVEWADLDKLT

-5831 PDYTRRSNLLLGGGG
+5831 PDYTRRNNLLLGGGG
-5846 IYFKWALPQEMR
+5846 IYLKWALPQEMR

-5878 NMLLEMANSA
+5878 NMLLEMANST

-5919 RIYNDNKYLSDA
+5919 RIYNDNKYLSEA

-5972 VHPESMQHVVE
+5972 LHPESMQHVVE
-5983 SLGGGLLTTMNKTEE
+5983 SLGGGLLTTMNKAEE
-5998 TVAGALGA
+5998 TVAGILGA

>member
-50 TQQYGTNVAY
+50 SQQYGTNVAY

-114 ITDFDAVN
+114 ITDFDAAN

-142 GADYDANDKKYNDLL
+142 SADYDANDKKYNDLI
-157 AEREQLVSNYAAN
+157 AEREQLVSNYATN
-170 PTNKQDWRASAQY
+170 PANKQDWSASAQY

-212 SGNIRENNDYVL
+212 SGNIRENNDYML

-253 VKDMGTGA
+253 VRDMGTGA

-296 NVWDASEKE
+296 NVLEATEKE

-314 LALISSFLLDAQA
+314 IALISSFLLDAQA

-394 KVSRGLI
+394 KVSCGLI
-401 NTFTNGG
+401 NTFTKGG

-413 KGAKAATNMASKAA
+413 KSAKAATNIASKAA
-427 GKAYSYGIRPV
+427 GKAYSYGIRPA
-438 ESTIWHTALQPS
+438 ESAIWHTALQPS

-501 PLKGIGAAGEKIL
+501 PLKGVGATGEKIL

-621 WSEEDVAEV
+621 WSEEDVADV

-687 EQERARKDMQ
+687 EQERARKEMQ
-697 EEIAQD
+697 EEIAQN

-712 NEDGTTVIYPAD
+712 NEDGTTVIYPTD

-738 SGNYGVKVVTTAKD
+738 SGNYGVNVVTTAKD

-777 AEPRFISR
+777 ATPRFISR

-791 VDAGLITTETST
+791 VDAGLMTTETST

-819 RKDAENAQLED
+819 RKYAENAQLED

-846 AGTEEA
+846 AGTEDA

-941 TYAHMFEMPQLD
+941 TYVHMFEMPQLD

-991 NNEQVEEVKDDNV
+991 TNEQVEEVKDDNV

-1014 MRVNEKTQQE
+1014 MRVNEKTQQQ

-1070 ALQKQLTVETDPDMR
+1070 ALQKRLTVETDPDMR

-1175 LQQEINSVADV
+1175 LQQVINSVADV

-1242 YIFAEGNADA
+1242 YIFAEGNTDA

-1282 RNERDNLIQV
+1282 RNERDNLMQV

-1306 NNQELADEIVASAM
+1306 SNQELADEIVASAM

-1407 EEEPQIDTTPRDFRG
+1407 EEEPQVDTTPRDFRG

-1459 ADSIAYINAV
+1459 ADSIAYINVV

-1510 QAILRAYRQKQS
+1510 QTILRAYRQKQS

-1550 NTESLQDVKRKW
+1550 NTESLQDIKRKW

-1580 ERIEGHYVL
+1580 ERIDGHYVL

-1769 DKNAVAAILRILID
+1769 DKNAVSAILRILID

-1908 INGAKV
+1908 INGTKV

-1932 SGQADLFLG
+1932 SGQADLFIG
-1941 AVEAKEQIIR
+1941 SVEAKEQIIR

-1961 ETFTTAAAEQRPEQ
+1961 ETFTAAAAEQRPGQQSEQ
-1975 QSGQQSGQGNSEEQT
+1975 QSKQGSSEEQA
-1990 PNAVSGDAGSGAEGI
+1990 PDAVSGDAGSGAE
-2005 KPVGNGPFGA
+2005 
-2015 IYDKFRGKAKDA
+2015 
-2027 IEFLRK
+2027 
-2033 IKSGEAVGALHHK
+2033 
-2046 DIGEIS
+2046 EI
-2052 IVWGNRNAG
+2052 N
-2061 LEKIL
+2061 
-2066 RKHPEVAGNLQSIID
+2066 Q
-2081 GMQIVSESDNRIKLE
+2081 
-2096 SPTHFAVISKE
+2096 
-2107 YLGTPRD
+2107 
-2114 KWLLTAYEKKNSAS
+2114 
-2128 DNTMDT
+2128 
-2134 VGTAERG
+2134 
-2141 KRNDTATPQNT
+2141 
-2152 VSDGKSTQ
+2152 
-2160 SSETKQENAGIFE
+2160 
-2173 VRSIEEQRKVVDT
+2173 VRAIEEQRKVVDT
-2186 DPTEAQKKAGNYRM
+2186 EPTEAQKEAGNYRM

-2258 NPTQGKVYVI
+2258 NPTRGKVYVI
-2268 DQVNPKTGEFD
+2268 DQVDPKTGEFD

-2328 KTKPFSEYASVKAAE
+2328 KTKPFSEYKSVKFESLESPKTGAFGTIYIQFKGKPQEAIAFLLEKKEGEAVGALHHKDIGDIDLVWGKEGTAKSDGFGLAKLAKYHPEVLGNLQEILDAMVVVERTDNRVQLESKTHQASVRLTWDSE
-2343 AKKENTTDNQGNPV
+2343 KKNWLLTAFEKKNSVSDNTTDTV
-2357 NEDGTLKV
+2357 GTA
-2365 EKIESVDDLTD
+2365 ES
-2376 EDFSSPTRSVQ
+2376 
-2387 LPKLPDNVDAAIGA
+2387 
-2401 NGKPIIIKKNIF
+2401 GK
-2413 ERNSTTH
+2413 RNDTAT
-2420 HEVSPQQAREILTA
+2420 PQ
-2434 ALYRPDLYGQNQKAT
+2434 
-2449 RPYNWIVINTKDN
+2449 NT
-2462 EGQNKLV
+2462 V
-2469 VLEVND
+2469 
-2475 NKDNVEIVHWY
+2475 
-2486 VVDNRGVE
+2486 
-2494 KVKRQA
+2494 
-2500 AREGG
+2500 
-2505 HILILPS
+2505 
-2512 EMEEAGALSGRPSD
+2512 
-2526 LSSDGKF
+2526 SDGKS
-2533 TQSSETKQVFKGES
+2533 TQSSETKQENGELSDFATEIFNDTLSGIPEEVRARVTVRESSTGDEVEENFIQSYDLDGKPSGISRVELFDIDIDGNPTRFVIDGSDVDSPKQEQERWQQLADEYKQLNPEVIIIDWEES
-2547 GAPRIKKVNLFDFVD
+2547 GISFR
-2562 KDKHT
+2562 
-2567 QRPIFKGVYHDKG
+2567 
-2580 MLVATDTA
+2580 
-2588 VLVAIKDNYPEELE
+2588 
-2602 RAVTFK
+2602 TFK
-2608 DGHVTA
+2608 EA
-2614 DVKFP
+2614 
-2619 DWRSVFTN
+2619 
-2627 TGKQTKVDITLDKLA
+2627 LDFLSWAESFDKENDA
-2642 SYLERI
+2642 VSSQSSY
-2648 KANVPKKILTD
+2648 KKN
-2659 EDRRASFVVIDFG
+2659 E
-2672 DGNSSAYNYER
+2672 
-2683 LVKFVNAARFLN
+2683 
-2695 AQVSYCSIAGKSRNL
+2695 
-2710 PDKKLVAEGANGMV
+2710 
-2724 ALFPVNFSRESDY
+2724 
-2737 NFNYNVPLNEAEDSR
+2737 PLNKAEDSR

-2815 PYGNPYFLTKEE
+2815 PYGNPYFTKGE
-2827 RKEAWDNDEFDGDQ
+2827 RKDAWDNDEFEGDQ

-2853 MNLDLIAL
+2853 HNLDFIAL

-2960 DYVNDT
+2960 DYVKDT

-2979 LDVITRDDDGNIIPP
+2979 LDVITRDDKGNIIPP
-2994 SKRFDSGKA
+2994 SRRFDSGNA
-3003 DERYRISGRKA
+3003 DERYHISGRKA

-3093 ESKTKEKTFLGALAK
+3093 EPKTKEKTFLGALAK

-3209 KDTTGLAQREEVNAK
+3209 NDTTGLAQREEVNAK

-3247 MGEGEGAQAY
+3247 MGEGEGVQAY

-3269 GRAYAKAMAA
+3269 GRTYAKAMAA
-3279 KDDGALS
+3279 KNDGDLMSRYTSYIRDRMASGISFEAAKKELMERLEKIYEKQTDDTLYANFRESFKKL
-3286 KRNLYTVEIPEDIN
+3286 KVLTERELPLRELYTVEIPEDIN
-3300 STLSKD
+3300 SALSKD

-3332 VFRTTREWYELGYTA
+3332 VFGTTREWYKLGSTA
-3347 TSGFFPLK
+3347 TSGYFPLK
-3355 EVFKAYG
+3355 EAFKAYG

-3382 NPAGYGQYLSWEK
+3382 NPAGYGFYLNWAGRIDMWIEKLGISEDEYERYDMATGRDAYRYLESKLGGAKEASDYLS
-3395 PLGEDG
+3395 DH
-3401 SNRFEG
+3401 
-3407 VISGVFEPLSK
+3407 
-3418 GVLKL
+3418 
-3423 KRGRDIYN
+3423 
-3431 LLSRQY
+3431 
-3437 GSAQAASKK
+3437 
-3446 LEDLGY
+3446 GY
-3452 IGISYPA
+3452 VGISYPA
-3459 QYMSGGRPDGARNY
+3459 QYRSGGRSDGARNY

-3526 FSALKDANLEL
+3526 FSALKDANPEL

-3587 KMAKDANVSGDILGT
+3587 KMAKDANVRGDIIGT
-3602 AHRISLIEE
+3602 ANRISLIEK

-3626 FAPWTKEE
+3626 FTPWTKEE

-3659 NAREESEMKKTNDK
+3659 NAREESEMKKTDDK
-3673 YNDDNFEYLIKR
+3673 YNDDDFEYLIKR

-3703 EPKLIEQLNLEP
+3703 EPKLIKQLNLEP

-3774 DNGKNKSLKAKYNPY
+3774 DKGENKSLKAKYNPY

-3833 SVGKITWHSGPIAGI
+3833 PVGKMTWHSGPVAGI

-3876 ADLSVQ
+3876 ADISVQ

-3941 GKKARIEAKEQDVVD
+3941 GKKARVEAKEQDVVD
-3956 MFYDEEME
+3956 MFYDADELSK
-3964 VANEIFNKELQQ
+3964 NDEIFNMELENFKDNKHKGLLHLGKPLGILKASGINAEEMTISPSVLHRHLKKHGLTTDDLKGLARSIQSPILVYKHGKNSPNIVAVTELDVKE
-3976 QIDGKLPSDHIYR
+3976 GKLS
-3989 MGQPGRI
+3989 
-3996 LLSTG
+3996 
-4001 VPDLPIQMNA
+4001 A
-4011 SRLKTK
+4011 S
-4017 ATSYGHDFELS
+4017 FELDS
-4028 EIKDLVKAL
+4028 NGRVVDVSNISSVHSKEAKIELERLYKMGESDFRNAL
-4037 QTPLA
+4037 RWVEKGKVLDWLA
-4042 VFAYGDKSKA
+4042 PSSYK
-4052 QNIIV
+4052 
-4057 PLQKD
+4057 
-4062 GKNFIVGLSLNPTVG
+4062 LSGMQAGEAPFD
-4077 GRSLEINS
+4077 I
-4085 IRNVFPKNN
+4085 
-4094 YEWLN
+4094 
-4099 WISQGKTLYLNKAKV
+4099 
-4114 QTLINQQR
+4114 
-4122 TILADV
+4122 
-4128 EYLDLNSVANIVK
+4128 ANIVK
-4141 SFENPSGNEK
+4141 SFENPRVSFE
-4151 NIKAAG
+4151 NI
-4157 KKVVKTLAGVHNIT
+4157 
-4171 EEKLRKALKL
+4171 
-4181 GGFANPSL
+4181 AN
-4189 AVIDTEKSNHEN
+4189 
-4201 FGEIS
+4201 
-4206 LIAPSA
+4206 
-4212 LVNKES
+4212 
-4218 GRTAGTWTTDAYT
+4218 
-4231 QRYPS
+4231 
-4236 VERQMSDKGYEEFSK
+4236 
-4251 WVDGLD
+4251 
-4257 FTDSEKAEIK
+4257 
-4267 RQTTDALEDNREP
+4267 
-4280 AWGLMYLKEKG
+4280 
-4291 IDIKAY
+4291 
-4297 SSDVSY
+4297 
-4303 GWEPVAETYG
+4303 
-4313 SVDDVLKAMEGDAEL
+4313 EGD
-4328 DEKIRNL
+4328 
-4335 VKVEIA
+4335 
-4341 SPLLSTIRN
+4341 
-4350 TIRLQIYE
+4350 
-4358 ETGKVPS
+4358 
-4365 SLNLAVTKRVHEI
+4365 
-4378 FDKEYAPK
+4378 
-4386 LFDENGQV
+4386 
-4394 KSEDV
+4394 
-4399 RKVVGEMLTKYNDTK
+4399 MLP
-4414 RFNFQKAKARASTY
+4414 
-4428 VHNNGMYTDYLRWQ
+4428 
-4442 EEKLEDYGTKGRIFR
+4442 
-4457 GYNSDGT
+4457 DGT
-4464 RRYSP
+4464 
-4469 ETLEN
+4469 
-4474 VSKAMSENAEGE
+4474 
-4486 TNGSEY
+4486 
-4492 TSFGSFIAKLAPHV
+4492 
-4506 DNTEEMRSRK
+4506 
-4516 DKLSSA
+4516 
-4522 DDEKKEFYDKW
+4522 
-4533 KDTYYALAKELY
+4533 
-4545 DDVYYGEKRL
+4545 
-4555 HEIVLQQD
+4555 
-4563 PKRYAKKEYGIT
+4563 
-4575 LSASFMKNLE
+4575 
-4585 ALKKAIREDLKS
+4585 
-4597 PYFETKF
+4597 
-4604 ERPVGL
+4604 
-4610 NEFAAAVVPDDLG
+4610 
-4623 ADVRKM
+4623 
-4629 LDESGIALY
+4629 
-4638 EYDPAKEGDRSRAF
+4638 
-4652 NEALEGND
+4652 
-4660 KIRFRIVGGNS
+4660 RFRIVGGNS

-4701 VPVAHLDALVAAGI
+4701 VPATHLDALVAAGI

-4752 EEIIEQYNGTNS
+4752 EEIIKQYNGTDP
-4764 LSFTERRELAEK
+4764 LSFTERRKLAEK

-4784 ESVVSSREPAE
+4784 ESVVSAREPAE

-4817 SEGKIKKSGNE
+4817 SDGKIKKSGNE

-4841 HENGRIIDIEFPI
+4841 HDNGRIIDLEFPI

-4873 REAYERAE
+4873 RESYERAE

-4887 ANENSEEQKLSPDV
+4887 ANENSEEQKLAPDV

-4911 ESYDGL
+4911 KSYDGL
-4917 QSFGQDKLFDIMH
+4917 QSFGQDKLFDITH

-4937 ESTRAK
+4937 ESTRTK
-4943 ITKLAPT
+4943 ITKLAPA

-4991 DIDYLSFSETLWA
+4991 DIDYLSCSEALWA

-5013 KGFLSIAR
+5013 KDILSIAR
-5021 RTLAADELGFMPE
+5021 RTLVADKLGFMPE

-5050 KKNSHGASAAEIYNK
+5050 RENSHDASAAEIYNK

-5178 YDSIISKL
+5178 CDSIISKL

-5219 DKQIDSALKSL
+5219 DKRIDSALKAL
-5230 DSQLVKVDNGTST
+5230 DHQLVKVDNGTST

-5272 ATDEEYNKAARKARV
+5272 ATDEEYNKAARKVRV

-5298 AARSEVNAFEKRTSG
+5298 AARSEVNAFENRTSG

-5338 IISKEQY
+5338 IISREQY
-5345 KAARDQFK
+5345 NAARDQFK

-5457 GDTKKIFTPVYPPVT
+5457 GDTKKIFTPVYPPFT

-5490 MKAKAAAGEA
+5490 MRAKAAAGEA

-5593 FALMSSS
+5593 FALMSST

-5615 PKKIMQ
+5615 PKKIVQ

-5668 LSPSDF
+5668 LNPSDF

-5700 SRFAAFISARETGK
+5700 SRFAAFIGAREAGK

-5737 IVDWADLDKLT
+5737 AVDWADLDKLT

-5765 ASFIPAYGRRFV
+5765 ASFIPAYGRRFI
-5777 MFFNAAVQGTNAM
+5777 MFFNAAVQGANAM

-5936 PNYKDP
+5936 PNYKNP

>member
-50 TQQYGTNVAY
+50 SQQYGTNVAY

-114 ITDFDAVN
+114 ITDFDAAN

-142 GADYDANDKKYNDLL
+142 SADYDANDKKYKDLL
-157 AEREQLVSNYAAN
+157 AEREQLVSNYATN
-170 PTNKQDWRASAQY
+170 PANKQDWSASAQY

-253 VKDMGTGA
+253 VRDMGTGA

-296 NVWDASEKE
+296 NVLEATEKE

-314 LALISSFLLDAQA
+314 IALISSFLLDAQA

-401 NTFTNGG
+401 NTFTKGG

-413 KGAKAATNMASKAA
+413 KSAKAATNIASKAA
-427 GKAYSYGIRPV
+427 GKAYSYGIRPA
-438 ESTIWHTALQPS
+438 ESAIWHTALQPS

-501 PLKGIGAAGEKIL
+501 PLKGVGAAGEKIL

-584 APMTLFGLGTSSYA
+584 APMTIFGLGTSSYA

-621 WSEEDVAEV
+621 WSEEDVADV

-687 EQERARKDMQ
+687 EQERARKEMQ
-697 EEIAQD
+697 EEIAQN

-712 NEDGTTVIYPAD
+712 NEDGTTVIYPTD

-738 SGNYGVKVVTTAKD
+738 SGNYGVNVVTTAKD

-777 AEPRFISR
+777 PTPRFISR

-791 VDAGLITTETST
+791 VDAGLMTTETST

-819 RKDAENAQLED
+819 RKYAENAQLED

-846 AGTEEA
+846 AGTEDA

-953 DDGTEIAHIV
+953 EDGTEIAHIV

-991 NNEQVEEVKDDNV
+991 NTEQVEEVKDDNV

-1014 MRVNEKTQQE
+1014 MRVNEKTQQQ

-1175 LQQEINSVADV
+1175 LQQVINSVADV

-1228 KDLVMTGLYNEGKV
+1228 KNLVMTGLYNEGKV
-1242 YIFAEGNADA
+1242 YIFAEGNTDA

-1258 YYHERQHMRTAE
+1258 YYHERQHMRTVE

-1306 NNQELADEIVASAM
+1306 SNQELADEIVASAM

-1358 SDAVRQED
+1358 SDAVRHED

-1407 EEEPQIDTTPRDFRG
+1407 EEEPQVDTTPRDFRG
-1422 NPLPLEA
+1422 NPLPLKA

-1550 NTESLQDVKRKW
+1550 NTESLQDIKRKW

-1580 ERIEGHYVL
+1580 ERIDGHYVL

-1908 INGAKV
+1908 INGTKV

-1941 AVEAKEQIIR
+1941 SVEAKEQIIR

-1961 ETFTTAAAEQRPEQ
+1961 ETFTAAAAEQRPGQQSEQ
-1975 QSGQQSGQGNSEEQT
+1975 QSKQGSSEEQA
-1990 PNAVSGDAGSGAEGI
+1990 PDAVSGDAGSGAE
-2005 KPVGNGPFGA
+2005 
-2015 IYDKFRGKAKDA
+2015 
-2027 IEFLRK
+2027 
-2033 IKSGEAVGALHHK
+2033 
-2046 DIGEIS
+2046 EI
-2052 IVWGNRNAG
+2052 N
-2061 LEKIL
+2061 
-2066 RKHPEVAGNLQSIID
+2066 Q
-2081 GMQIVSESDNRIKLE
+2081 
-2096 SPTHFAVISKE
+2096 
-2107 YLGTPRD
+2107 
-2114 KWLLTAYEKKNSAS
+2114 
-2128 DNTMDT
+2128 
-2134 VGTAERG
+2134 
-2141 KRNDTATPQNT
+2141 
-2152 VSDGKSTQ
+2152 
-2160 SSETKQENAGIFE
+2160 
-2173 VRSIEEQRKVVDT
+2173 VRAIEEQRKVVDT
-2186 DPTEAQKKAGNYRM
+2186 EPTEAQKEAGNYRM

-2258 NPTQGKVYVI
+2258 NPTRGKVYVI
-2268 DQVNPKTGEFD
+2268 DQVDPKTGEFD

-2328 KTKPFSEYASVKAAE
+2328 KTKPFSEYKSVKFESLESPKTGAFGTIYTQFKGKPQE
-2343 AKKENTTDNQGNPV
+2343 AIAFLLEKKEGEAVGALHHKDIGDIDLVWGKEGTAKSDGFGLAKLAKYHPEVLGNLQEILDAMVVVGRTDNRVQLESKTHQASIRLTWDSEKKNWLLTAFEKKNSVSDNTTDTV
-2357 NEDGTLKV
+2357 GTA
-2365 EKIESVDDLTD
+2365 ES
-2376 EDFSSPTRSVQ
+2376 
-2387 LPKLPDNVDAAIGA
+2387 
-2401 NGKPIIIKKNIF
+2401 GK
-2413 ERNSTTH
+2413 RNDTAT
-2420 HEVSPQQAREILTA
+2420 PQ
-2434 ALYRPDLYGQNQKAT
+2434 
-2449 RPYNWIVINTKDN
+2449 NT
-2462 EGQNKLV
+2462 V
-2469 VLEVND
+2469 
-2475 NKDNVEIVHWY
+2475 
-2486 VVDNRGVE
+2486 
-2494 KVKRQA
+2494 
-2500 AREGG
+2500 
-2505 HILILPS
+2505 
-2512 EMEEAGALSGRPSD
+2512 
-2526 LSSDGKF
+2526 SDGKS
-2533 TQSSETKQVFKGES
+2533 TQSSETKQENGELSDFATEIFNDTLSSIPEEVRARVTVRESSTGDEVEENFRQSYDINGKPS
-2547 GAPRIKKVNLFDFVD
+2547 GISRVELFDIDIDENPTRFVID
-2562 KDKHT
+2562 GSDVDSPKQEQERWQQLADEYK
-2567 QRPIFKGVYHDKG
+2567 QLNPEVII
-2580 MLVATDTA
+2580 TDW
-2588 VLVAIKDNYPEELE
+2588 EECGISF
-2602 RAVTFK
+2602 RTFK
-2608 DGHVTA
+2608 EA
-2614 DVKFP
+2614 
-2619 DWRSVFTN
+2619 
-2627 TGKQTKVDITLDKLA
+2627 LDFLSWAESFDKENDA
-2642 SYLERI
+2642 VSSQSSY
-2648 KANVPKKILTD
+2648 KK
-2659 EDRRASFVVIDFG
+2659 
-2672 DGNSSAYNYER
+2672 
-2683 LVKFVNAARFLN
+2683 
-2695 AQVSYCSIAGKSRNL
+2695 
-2710 PDKKLVAEGANGMV
+2710 
-2724 ALFPVNFSRESDY
+2724 
-2737 NFNYNVPLNEAEDSR
+2737 NVPLNEAEDSR
-2752 FRIVEST
+2752 FRIVEPT

-2815 PYGNPYFLTKEE
+2815 PYGNPYFFTKEE
-2827 RKEAWDNDEFDGDQ
+2827 RKDAWDNDEFEGDQ

-2853 MNLDLIAL
+2853 NNLDFIAL

-2979 LDVITRDDDGNIIPP
+2979 LDVITRDDKGNIIPP
-2994 SKRFDSGKA
+2994 SRRFDSGNA
-3003 DERYRISGRKA
+3003 DERYQISGRKA

-3065 EYQQTVVSSA
+3065 ESQQTVVSSA
-3075 SGAKVINNLDNLA
+3075 SGTKVINNLDNLA

-3093 ESKTKEKTFLGALAK
+3093 EPKTKEKTFLGALAK

-3209 KDTTGLAQREEVNAK
+3209 NDTTGLAQREEVNAK

-3247 MGEGEGAQAY
+3247 MGEGEGVQAY

-3269 GRAYAKAMAA
+3269 GRTYAKAMAA
-3279 KDDGALS
+3279 KGDGALP

-3300 STLSKD
+3300 SALSKD

-3332 VFRTTREWYELGYTA
+3332 VFGTTREWYKFGNTA
-3347 TSGFFPLK
+3347 TSGYFPLK
-3355 EVFKAYG
+3355 KAFKAYG

-3382 NPAGYGQYLSWEK
+3382 NPAGYGFYLNWAGRIDMWIEKLGISEDEYERYDMATGRDAYRYLESKLGGAKEASDYLS
-3395 PLGEDG
+3395 DH
-3401 SNRFEG
+3401 
-3407 VISGVFEPLSK
+3407 
-3418 GVLKL
+3418 
-3423 KRGRDIYN
+3423 
-3431 LLSRQY
+3431 
-3437 GSAQAASKK
+3437 
-3446 LEDLGY
+3446 GY
-3452 IGISYPA
+3452 VGISYPA
-3459 QYMSGGRPDGARNY
+3459 QYRSGGRSDGARNY

-3526 FSALKDANLEL
+3526 FSALKDANPEL

-3587 KMAKDANVSGDILGT
+3587 KMAKDANVRGDIIGT
-3602 AHRISLIEE
+3602 ANRISLIEK

-3626 FAPWTKEE
+3626 FTPWTKEE

-3659 NAREESEMKKTNDK
+3659 NAREESEMKKTDDK
-3673 YNDDNFEYLIKR
+3673 YNDDDFEYLIKR

-3703 EPKLIEQLNLEP
+3703 EPKLIKQLNLEP

-3774 DNGKNKSLKAKYNPY
+3774 DKGENKSLKAKYNPY

-3833 SVGKITWHSGPIAGI
+3833 PVGKMTWHSGPVAGI

-3876 ADLSVQ
+3876 ADISVQ

-3941 GKKARIEAKEQDVVD
+3941 GKK
-3956 MFYDEEME
+3956 
-3964 VANEIFNKELQQ
+3964 
-3976 QIDGKLPSDHIYR
+3976 
-3989 MGQPGRI
+3989 
-3996 LLSTG
+3996 
-4001 VPDLPIQMNA
+4001 
-4011 SRLKTK
+4011 
-4017 ATSYGHDFELS
+4017 
-4028 EIKDLVKAL
+4028 
-4037 QTPLA
+4037 
-4042 VFAYGDKSKA
+4042 
-4052 QNIIV
+4052 
-4057 PLQKD
+4057 
-4062 GKNFIVGLSLNPTVG
+4062 
-4077 GRSLEINS
+4077 
-4085 IRNVFPKNN
+4085 
-4094 YEWLN
+4094 
-4099 WISQGKTLYLNKAKV
+4099 
-4114 QTLINQQR
+4114 
-4122 TILADV
+4122 
-4128 EYLDLNSVANIVK
+4128 
-4141 SFENPSGNEK
+4141 
-4151 NIKAAG
+4151 
-4157 KKVVKTLAGVHNIT
+4157 VVKTLAGVHNIT
-4171 EEKLRKALKL
+4171 EEKLRK
-4181 GGFANPSL
+4181 
-4189 AVIDTEKSNHEN
+4189 
-4201 FGEIS
+4201 
-4206 LIAPSA
+4206 
-4212 LVNKES
+4212 
-4218 GRTAGTWTTDAYT
+4218 
-4231 QRYPS
+4231 
-4236 VERQMSDKGYEEFSK
+4236 
-4251 WVDGLD
+4251 
-4257 FTDSEKAEIK
+4257 
-4267 RQTTDALEDNREP
+4267 
-4280 AWGLMYLKEKG
+4280 
-4291 IDIKAY
+4291 
-4297 SSDVSY
+4297 
-4303 GWEPVAETYG
+4303 
-4313 SVDDVLKAMEGDAEL
+4313 
-4328 DEKIRNL
+4328 
-4335 VKVEIA
+4335 
-4341 SPLLSTIRN
+4341 
-4350 TIRLQIYE
+4350 
-4358 ETGKVPS
+4358 
-4365 SLNLAVTKRVHEI
+4365 
-4378 FDKEYAPK
+4378 
-4386 LFDENGQV
+4386 
-4394 KSEDV
+4394 
-4399 RKVVGEMLTKYNDTK
+4399 
-4414 RFNFQKAKARASTY
+4414 
-4428 VHNNGMYTDYLRWQ
+4428 
-4442 EEKLEDYGTKGRIFR
+4442 
-4457 GYNSDGT
+4457 
-4464 RRYSP
+4464 
-4469 ETLEN
+4469 
-4474 VSKAMSENAEGE
+4474 
-4486 TNGSEY
+4486 
-4492 TSFGSFIAKLAPHV
+4492 
-4506 DNTEEMRSRK
+4506 
-4516 DKLSSA
+4516 
-4522 DDEKKEFYDKW
+4522 
-4533 KDTYYALAKELY
+4533 
-4545 DDVYYGEKRL
+4545 
-4555 HEIVLQQD
+4555 
-4563 PKRYAKKEYGIT
+4563 
-4575 LSASFMKNLE
+4575 

-4610 NEFAAAVVPDDLG
+4610 NEFAAAVVPNDLG

-4701 VPVAHLDALVAAGI
+4701 VPAAHLDALVAAGI

-4752 EEIIEQYNGTNS
+4752 EDIIEQYNGTDP
-4764 LSFTERRELAEK
+4764 LSFTERRKLAEK

-4784 ESVVSSREPAE
+4784 ESVVSAREPAE

-4817 SEGKIKKSGNE
+4817 SDGKIKKSDNE

-4841 HENGRIIDIEFPI
+4841 RDNGRIIDLEFPI

-4864 LYKAAQEEF
+4864 LYKAAQKEF

-4887 ANENSEEQKLSPDV
+4887 ANENSEEQKLAPDV
-4901 ESSGSHFRAV
+4901 ESSESRFTV
-4911 ESYDGL
+4911 VKSYDGL

-4937 ESTRAK
+4937 ESTRTK
-4943 ITKLAPT
+4943 ITKLAPA

-4991 DIDYLSFSETLWA
+4991 DIDYLSCSEALWA

-5013 KGFLSIAR
+5013 KDILSIAR
-5021 RTLAADELGFMPE
+5021 RTLVADKLGFMPE

-5050 KKNSHGASAAEIYNK
+5050 RENSHGASAAEIYNK

-5178 YDSIISKL
+5178 CDSIISKL
-5186 KDEKKQKENM
+5186 NDEKKQKENM

-5219 DKQIDSALKSL
+5219 DKRIDSALKAL
-5230 DSQLVKVDNGTST
+5230 DHQLVKVDNGTST

-5272 ATDEEYNKAARKARV
+5272 ATDEEYNKAARKVRV
-5287 PMYDNVSDMEN
+5287 PMYDNVSDMEI
-5298 AARSEVNAFEKRTSG
+5298 AARSEVNAFENRTSG

-5338 IISKEQY
+5338 IISREQY
-5345 KAARDQFK
+5345 NAARDQFK

-5457 GDTKKIFTPVYPPVT
+5457 GDTRKIFTPVYPPVT

-5490 MKAKAAAGEA
+5490 MRAKAAAGEA
-5500 YQRTN
+5500 YLRTN

-5519 QMPQHVIKL
+5519 QVPQHVIKL

-5668 LSPSDF
+5668 LNPSDF

-5700 SRFAAFISARETGK
+5700 SRFAAFIGAREAGK

-5737 IVDWADLDKLT
+5737 AVDWADLDKLT

-5765 ASFIPAYGRRFV
+5765 ASFIPAYGRRFI
-5777 MFFNAAVQGTNAM
+5777 MFFNAAVQGANAM

-6113 REQDE
+6113 QEQDE

>member
-50 TQQYGTNVAY
+50 SQQYGTNVAY

-114 ITDFDAVN
+114 ITDFDAAN

-142 GADYDANDKKYNDLL
+142 SADYDANDKKYNDLI
-157 AEREQLVSNYAAN
+157 AEREQLVSNYATN
-170 PTNKQDWRASAQY
+170 PANKQDWSASAQY

-212 SGNIRENNDYVL
+212 SGNIRENNDYML

-253 VKDMGTGA
+253 VRDMGTGA

-296 NVWDASEKE
+296 NVLEATEKE

-314 LALISSFLLDAQA
+314 IALISSFLLDAQA

-394 KVSRGLI
+394 KVSCGLI
-401 NTFTNGG
+401 NTFTKGG

-413 KGAKAATNMASKAA
+413 KSAKAATNIASKAA
-427 GKAYSYGIRPV
+427 GKAYSYGIRPA
-438 ESTIWHTALQPS
+438 ESAIWHTALQPS

-501 PLKGIGAAGEKIL
+501 PLKGVGATGEKIL

-621 WSEEDVAEV
+621 WSEEDVADV

-687 EQERARKDMQ
+687 EQERARKEMQ
-697 EEIAQD
+697 EEIAQN

-712 NEDGTTVIYPAD
+712 NEDGTTVIYPTD

-738 SGNYGVKVVTTAKD
+738 SGNYGVNVVTTAKD

-777 AEPRFISR
+777 ATPRFISR

-791 VDAGLITTETST
+791 VDAGLMTTETST

-819 RKDAENAQLED
+819 RKYAENAQLED

-846 AGTEEA
+846 AGTEDA

-941 TYAHMFEMPQLD
+941 TYVHMFEMPQLD

-991 NNEQVEEVKDDNV
+991 TNEQVEEVKDDNV

-1014 MRVNEKTQQE
+1014 MRVNEKTQQQ

-1070 ALQKQLTVETDPDMR
+1070 ALQKRLTVETDPDMR

-1175 LQQEINSVADV
+1175 LQQVINSVADV

-1242 YIFAEGNADA
+1242 YIFAEGNTDA

-1282 RNERDNLIQV
+1282 RNERDNLMQV

-1306 NNQELADEIVASAM
+1306 SNQELADEIVASAM

-1407 EEEPQIDTTPRDFRG
+1407 EEEPQVDTTPRDFRG

-1459 ADSIAYINAV
+1459 ADSIAYINVV

-1510 QAILRAYRQKQS
+1510 QTILRAYRQKQS

-1550 NTESLQDVKRKW
+1550 NTESLQDIKRKW

-1580 ERIEGHYVL
+1580 ERIDGHYVL

-1769 DKNAVAAILRILID
+1769 DKNAVSAILRILID

-1908 INGAKV
+1908 INGTKV

-1941 AVEAKEQIIR
+1941 SVEAKEQIIR

-1961 ETFTTAAAEQRPEQ
+1961 ETFTAAAAEQRPGQQSEQ
-1975 QSGQQSGQGNSEEQT
+1975 QSKQGSSEEQA
-1990 PNAVSGDAGSGAEGI
+1990 PDAVSGDAGSGAE
-2005 KPVGNGPFGA
+2005 
-2015 IYDKFRGKAKDA
+2015 
-2027 IEFLRK
+2027 
-2033 IKSGEAVGALHHK
+2033 
-2046 DIGEIS
+2046 EI
-2052 IVWGNRNAG
+2052 N
-2061 LEKIL
+2061 
-2066 RKHPEVAGNLQSIID
+2066 Q
-2081 GMQIVSESDNRIKLE
+2081 
-2096 SPTHFAVISKE
+2096 
-2107 YLGTPRD
+2107 
-2114 KWLLTAYEKKNSAS
+2114 
-2128 DNTMDT
+2128 
-2134 VGTAERG
+2134 
-2141 KRNDTATPQNT
+2141 
-2152 VSDGKSTQ
+2152 
-2160 SSETKQENAGIFE
+2160 
-2173 VRSIEEQRKVVDT
+2173 VRAIEEQRKVVDT
-2186 DPTEAQKKAGNYRM
+2186 EPTEAQKEAGNYRM

-2258 NPTQGKVYVI
+2258 NPTRGKVYVI
-2268 DQVNPKTGEFD
+2268 DQVDPKTGEFD

-2328 KTKPFSEYASVKAAE
+2328 KTKPFSEYKSVKFESLESPKTGAFGTIYIQFKGKPQEAIAFLLEKKEGEAVGALHHKDIGDIDLVWGKEGTAKSDGFGLAKLAKYHPEVLGNLQEILDAMVVVERTDNRVQLESKTHQASVRLTWDSE
-2343 AKKENTTDNQGNPV
+2343 KKNWLLTAFEKKNSVSDNTTDTV
-2357 NEDGTLKV
+2357 GTA
-2365 EKIESVDDLTD
+2365 ES
-2376 EDFSSPTRSVQ
+2376 
-2387 LPKLPDNVDAAIGA
+2387 
-2401 NGKPIIIKKNIF
+2401 GK
-2413 ERNSTTH
+2413 RNDTAT
-2420 HEVSPQQAREILTA
+2420 PQ
-2434 ALYRPDLYGQNQKAT
+2434 
-2449 RPYNWIVINTKDN
+2449 NT
-2462 EGQNKLV
+2462 V
-2469 VLEVND
+2469 
-2475 NKDNVEIVHWY
+2475 
-2486 VVDNRGVE
+2486 
-2494 KVKRQA
+2494 
-2500 AREGG
+2500 
-2505 HILILPS
+2505 
-2512 EMEEAGALSGRPSD
+2512 
-2526 LSSDGKF
+2526 SDGKS
-2533 TQSSETKQVFKGES
+2533 TQSSETKQENGELSDFATEIFNDTLSGIPEEVRARVTVRESSTGDEVEENFIQSYDLDGKPSGISRVELFDIDIDGNPTRFVIDGSDVDSPKQEQERWQQLADEYKQLNPEVIIIDWEES
-2547 GAPRIKKVNLFDFVD
+2547 GISFR
-2562 KDKHT
+2562 
-2567 QRPIFKGVYHDKG
+2567 
-2580 MLVATDTA
+2580 
-2588 VLVAIKDNYPEELE
+2588 
-2602 RAVTFK
+2602 TFK
-2608 DGHVTA
+2608 EA
-2614 DVKFP
+2614 
-2619 DWRSVFTN
+2619 
-2627 TGKQTKVDITLDKLA
+2627 LDFLSWAESFDKENDA
-2642 SYLERI
+2642 VSSQSSY
-2648 KANVPKKILTD
+2648 KKN
-2659 EDRRASFVVIDFG
+2659 E
-2672 DGNSSAYNYER
+2672 
-2683 LVKFVNAARFLN
+2683 
-2695 AQVSYCSIAGKSRNL
+2695 
-2710 PDKKLVAEGANGMV
+2710 
-2724 ALFPVNFSRESDY
+2724 
-2737 NFNYNVPLNEAEDSR
+2737 PLNKAEDSR

-2815 PYGNPYFLTKEE
+2815 PYGNPYFFTKGE
-2827 RKEAWDNDEFDGDQ
+2827 RKDAWDNDEFEGDQ

-2853 MNLDLIAL
+2853 HNLDFIAL

-2960 DYVNDT
+2960 DYVKDT

-2979 LDVITRDDDGNIIPP
+2979 LDVITRDDKGNIIPP
-2994 SKRFDSGKA
+2994 SRRFDSGNA
-3003 DERYRISGRKA
+3003 DERYHISGRKA

-3093 ESKTKEKTFLGALAK
+3093 EPKTKEKTFLGALAK

-3209 KDTTGLAQREEVNAK
+3209 NDTTGLAQREEVNAK

-3247 MGEGEGAQAY
+3247 MGEGEGVQAY

-3269 GRAYAKAMAA
+3269 GRTYAKAMAA
-3279 KDDGALS
+3279 KNDGDLMSRYTSYIRDRMASGISFEAAKKELMERLEKIYEKQTDDTLYANFRESFKKL
-3286 KRNLYTVEIPEDIN
+3286 KVLTERELPLRELYTVEIPEDIN
-3300 STLSKD
+3300 SALSKD

-3332 VFRTTREWYELGYTA
+3332 VFGTTREWYKLGSTA
-3347 TSGFFPLK
+3347 TSGYFPLK
-3355 EVFKAYG
+3355 EAFKAYG

-3382 NPAGYGQYLSWEK
+3382 NPAGYGFYLNWAGRIDMWIEKLGISEDEYERYDMATGRDAYRYLESKLGGAKEASDYLS
-3395 PLGEDG
+3395 DH
-3401 SNRFEG
+3401 
-3407 VISGVFEPLSK
+3407 
-3418 GVLKL
+3418 
-3423 KRGRDIYN
+3423 
-3431 LLSRQY
+3431 
-3437 GSAQAASKK
+3437 
-3446 LEDLGY
+3446 GY
-3452 IGISYPA
+3452 VGISYPA
-3459 QYMSGGRPDGARNY
+3459 QYRSGGRSDGARNY

-3526 FSALKDANLEL
+3526 FSALKDANPEL

-3587 KMAKDANVSGDILGT
+3587 KMAKDANVRGDIIGT
-3602 AHRISLIEE
+3602 ANRISLIEK

-3626 FAPWTKEE
+3626 FTPWTKEE

-3659 NAREESEMKKTNDK
+3659 NAREESEMKKTDDK
-3673 YNDDNFEYLIKR
+3673 YNDDDFEYLIKR

-3703 EPKLIEQLNLEP
+3703 EPKLIKQLNLEP

-3774 DNGKNKSLKAKYNPY
+3774 DKGENKSLKAKYNPY

-3833 SVGKITWHSGPIAGI
+3833 PVGKMTWHSGPVAGI

-3876 ADLSVQ
+3876 ADISVQ

-3941 GKKARIEAKEQDVVD
+3941 GKKARVEAKEQDVVD
-3956 MFYDEEME
+3956 MFYDADELSK
-3964 VANEIFNKELQQ
+3964 NDEIFNMELENFKDNKHKGLLHLGKPLGILKASGINAEEMTISPSVLHRHLKKHGLTTDDLKGLARSIQSPILVYKHGKNSPNIVAVTELDVKE
-3976 QIDGKLPSDHIYR
+3976 GKLS
-3989 MGQPGRI
+3989 
-3996 LLSTG
+3996 
-4001 VPDLPIQMNA
+4001 A
-4011 SRLKTK
+4011 S
-4017 ATSYGHDFELS
+4017 FELDS
-4028 EIKDLVKAL
+4028 NGRVVDVSNISSVHSKEAKIELERLYKMGESDFRNAL
-4037 QTPLA
+4037 RWVEKGKVLDWLA
-4042 VFAYGDKSKA
+4042 PSSYK
-4052 QNIIV
+4052 
-4057 PLQKD
+4057 
-4062 GKNFIVGLSLNPTVG
+4062 LSGMQAGEAPFD
-4077 GRSLEINS
+4077 I
-4085 IRNVFPKNN
+4085 
-4094 YEWLN
+4094 
-4099 WISQGKTLYLNKAKV
+4099 
-4114 QTLINQQR
+4114 
-4122 TILADV
+4122 
-4128 EYLDLNSVANIVK
+4128 ANIVK
-4141 SFENPSGNEK
+4141 SFENPRVSFE
-4151 NIKAAG
+4151 NI
-4157 KKVVKTLAGVHNIT
+4157 
-4171 EEKLRKALKL
+4171 
-4181 GGFANPSL
+4181 AN
-4189 AVIDTEKSNHEN
+4189 
-4201 FGEIS
+4201 
-4206 LIAPSA
+4206 
-4212 LVNKES
+4212 
-4218 GRTAGTWTTDAYT
+4218 
-4231 QRYPS
+4231 
-4236 VERQMSDKGYEEFSK
+4236 
-4251 WVDGLD
+4251 
-4257 FTDSEKAEIK
+4257 
-4267 RQTTDALEDNREP
+4267 
-4280 AWGLMYLKEKG
+4280 
-4291 IDIKAY
+4291 
-4297 SSDVSY
+4297 
-4303 GWEPVAETYG
+4303 
-4313 SVDDVLKAMEGDAEL
+4313 EGD
-4328 DEKIRNL
+4328 
-4335 VKVEIA
+4335 
-4341 SPLLSTIRN
+4341 
-4350 TIRLQIYE
+4350 
-4358 ETGKVPS
+4358 
-4365 SLNLAVTKRVHEI
+4365 
-4378 FDKEYAPK
+4378 
-4386 LFDENGQV
+4386 
-4394 KSEDV
+4394 
-4399 RKVVGEMLTKYNDTK
+4399 MLP
-4414 RFNFQKAKARASTY
+4414 
-4428 VHNNGMYTDYLRWQ
+4428 
-4442 EEKLEDYGTKGRIFR
+4442 
-4457 GYNSDGT
+4457 DGT
-4464 RRYSP
+4464 
-4469 ETLEN
+4469 
-4474 VSKAMSENAEGE
+4474 
-4486 TNGSEY
+4486 
-4492 TSFGSFIAKLAPHV
+4492 
-4506 DNTEEMRSRK
+4506 
-4516 DKLSSA
+4516 
-4522 DDEKKEFYDKW
+4522 
-4533 KDTYYALAKELY
+4533 
-4545 DDVYYGEKRL
+4545 
-4555 HEIVLQQD
+4555 
-4563 PKRYAKKEYGIT
+4563 
-4575 LSASFMKNLE
+4575 
-4585 ALKKAIREDLKS
+4585 
-4597 PYFETKF
+4597 
-4604 ERPVGL
+4604 
-4610 NEFAAAVVPDDLG
+4610 
-4623 ADVRKM
+4623 
-4629 LDESGIALY
+4629 
-4638 EYDPAKEGDRSRAF
+4638 
-4652 NEALEGND
+4652 
-4660 KIRFRIVGGNS
+4660 RFRIVGGNS

-4701 VPVAHLDALVAAGI
+4701 VPATHLDALVAAGI

-4752 EEIIEQYNGTNS
+4752 EEIIKQYNGTDP
-4764 LSFTERRELAEK
+4764 LSFTERRKLAEK

-4784 ESVVSSREPAE
+4784 ESVVSAREPAE

-4817 SEGKIKKSGNE
+4817 SDGKIKKSGNE

-4841 HENGRIIDIEFPI
+4841 HDNGRIIDLEFPI

-4873 REAYERAE
+4873 RESYERAE

-4887 ANENSEEQKLSPDV
+4887 ANENSEEQKLAPDV

-4911 ESYDGL
+4911 KSYDGL
-4917 QSFGQDKLFDIMH
+4917 QSFGQDKLFDITH

-4937 ESTRAK
+4937 ESTRTK
-4943 ITKLAPT
+4943 ITKLAPA

-4991 DIDYLSFSETLWA
+4991 DIDYLSCSEALWA

-5013 KGFLSIAR
+5013 KDILSIAR
-5021 RTLAADELGFMPE
+5021 RTLVADKLGFMPE

-5050 KKNSHGASAAEIYNK
+5050 RENSHDASAAEIYNK

-5178 YDSIISKL
+5178 CDSIISKL

-5219 DKQIDSALKSL
+5219 DKRIDSALKAL
-5230 DSQLVKVDNGTST
+5230 DHQLVKVDNGTST

-5272 ATDEEYNKAARKARV
+5272 ATDEEYNKAARKVRV

-5298 AARSEVNAFEKRTSG
+5298 AARSEVNAFENRTSG

-5338 IISKEQY
+5338 IISREQY
-5345 KAARDQFK
+5345 NAARDQFK

-5457 GDTKKIFTPVYPPVT
+5457 GDTKKIFTPVYPPFT

-5490 MKAKAAAGEA
+5490 MRAKAAAGEA

-5593 FALMSSS
+5593 FALMSST

-5615 PKKIMQ
+5615 PKKIVQ

-5668 LSPSDF
+5668 LNPSDF

-5700 SRFAAFISARETGK
+5700 SRFAAFIGAREAGK

-5737 IVDWADLDKLT
+5737 AVDWADLDKLT

-5765 ASFIPAYGRRFV
+5765 ASFIPAYGRRFI
-5777 MFFNAAVQGTNAM
+5777 MFFNAAVQGANAM

-5936 PNYKDP
+5936 PNYKNP

>member
-50 TQQYGTNVAY
+50 SQQYGTNVAY

-114 ITDFDAVN
+114 ITDFDAAN

-142 GADYDANDKKYNDLL
+142 SADYDANDKKYNDLI
-157 AEREQLVSNYAAN
+157 AEREQLVSNYATN
-170 PTNKQDWRASAQY
+170 PANKQDWSASAQY

-253 VKDMGTGA
+253 VRDMGTGA

-296 NVWDASEKE
+296 NVLEATEKE

-314 LALISSFLLDAQA
+314 IALISSFLLDAQA

-401 NTFTNGG
+401 NTFTKGG

-413 KGAKAATNMASKAA
+413 KSAKAATNIASKAA
-427 GKAYSYGIRPV
+427 GKAYSYGIRPA
-438 ESTIWHTALQPS
+438 ESAIWHTALQPS

-501 PLKGIGAAGEKIL
+501 PLKGVGAAGEKIL

-584 APMTLFGLGTSSYA
+584 APMTIFGLGTSSYA

-621 WSEEDVAEV
+621 WSEEDVADV

-687 EQERARKDMQ
+687 EQERARKEMQ
-697 EEIAQD
+697 EEIAQN

-712 NEDGTTVIYPAD
+712 NEDGTTVIYPTD

-738 SGNYGVKVVTTAKD
+738 SGNYGVNVVTTAKD

-777 AEPRFISR
+777 ATPRFISR

-791 VDAGLITTETST
+791 VDAGLMTTETST

-819 RKDAENAQLED
+819 RKYAENAQLED

-846 AGTEEA
+846 AGTEDA

-888 EQAGNFVGIDARIE
+888 EQAGNFGGIDARIE

-953 DDGTEIAHIV
+953 EDGTEIAHIV

-991 NNEQVEEVKDDNV
+991 NTEQVEEVKDDNV

-1014 MRVNEKTQQE
+1014 MRVNEKTQQQ

-1175 LQQEINSVADV
+1175 LQQVINSVADV

-1228 KDLVMTGLYNEGKV
+1228 KNLVMTGLYNEGKV
-1242 YIFAEGNADA
+1242 YIFAEGNTDA

-1282 RNERDNLIQV
+1282 RNERNNLIQV

-1320 EKACTDEKYEQ
+1320 EKACTDEEYEQ

-1407 EEEPQIDTTPRDFRG
+1407 EEEPQVDTTPRDFRG

-1550 NTESLQDVKRKW
+1550 NTESLQDIKRKW

-1580 ERIEGHYVL
+1580 ERIDGHYVL

-1769 DKNAVAAILRILID
+1769 DKNAVSAILRILID

-1821 ALRCAMGD
+1821 ALRCAMCD

-1908 INGAKV
+1908 INGTKV

-1941 AVEAKEQIIR
+1941 SVEAKEQIIR

-1961 ETFTTAAAEQRPEQ
+1961 ETFTAAAAEQRPGQQSEQ
-1975 QSGQQSGQGNSEEQT
+1975 QSKQGSSEEQA
-1990 PNAVSGDAGSGAEGI
+1990 PDAVSGDAGSGAE
-2005 KPVGNGPFGA
+2005 
-2015 IYDKFRGKAKDA
+2015 
-2027 IEFLRK
+2027 
-2033 IKSGEAVGALHHK
+2033 
-2046 DIGEIS
+2046 EI
-2052 IVWGNRNAG
+2052 N
-2061 LEKIL
+2061 
-2066 RKHPEVAGNLQSIID
+2066 Q
-2081 GMQIVSESDNRIKLE
+2081 
-2096 SPTHFAVISKE
+2096 
-2107 YLGTPRD
+2107 
-2114 KWLLTAYEKKNSAS
+2114 
-2128 DNTMDT
+2128 
-2134 VGTAERG
+2134 
-2141 KRNDTATPQNT
+2141 
-2152 VSDGKSTQ
+2152 
-2160 SSETKQENAGIFE
+2160 
-2173 VRSIEEQRKVVDT
+2173 VRAIEEQRKVVDT
-2186 DPTEAQKKAGNYRM
+2186 EPTEAQKEAGNYRM

-2258 NPTQGKVYVI
+2258 NPTRGKVYVI
-2268 DQVNPKTGEFD
+2268 DQVDPKTGEFD

-2328 KTKPFSEYASVKAAE
+2328 KTKPFSEYKSVKFESLESPKTGAFGTIYTQFKGKPQE
-2343 AKKENTTDNQGNPV
+2343 AIAFLLEKKEGEAVGALHHKDIGDIDLVWGKEGTAKSDGFGLAKLAKYHPEVLGNLQEILDAMVVVGRTDNRVQLESKTHQASIRLTWDSEKKNWLLTAFEKKNSVSDNTTDTV
-2357 NEDGTLKV
+2357 GTA
-2365 EKIESVDDLTD
+2365 ES
-2376 EDFSSPTRSVQ
+2376 
-2387 LPKLPDNVDAAIGA
+2387 
-2401 NGKPIIIKKNIF
+2401 GK
-2413 ERNSTTH
+2413 RNDTAT
-2420 HEVSPQQAREILTA
+2420 PQ
-2434 ALYRPDLYGQNQKAT
+2434 
-2449 RPYNWIVINTKDN
+2449 NT
-2462 EGQNKLV
+2462 V
-2469 VLEVND
+2469 
-2475 NKDNVEIVHWY
+2475 
-2486 VVDNRGVE
+2486 
-2494 KVKRQA
+2494 
-2500 AREGG
+2500 
-2505 HILILPS
+2505 
-2512 EMEEAGALSGRPSD
+2512 
-2526 LSSDGKF
+2526 SDGKS
-2533 TQSSETKQVFKGES
+2533 TQSSETKQENGELSDFATEIFNDTLS
-2547 GAPRIKKVNLFDFVD
+2547 GIPEEVRARVTVRESSTGDEVEENFRQSYDINGKPSGISRVELFDIDIDENPTRFVID
-2562 KDKHT
+2562 GSDVDSPKQEQERWQQLADEYK
-2567 QRPIFKGVYHDKG
+2567 QLNPEVII
-2580 MLVATDTA
+2580 TDW
-2588 VLVAIKDNYPEELE
+2588 EECGISF
-2602 RAVTFK
+2602 RTFK
-2608 DGHVTA
+2608 EA
-2614 DVKFP
+2614 
-2619 DWRSVFTN
+2619 
-2627 TGKQTKVDITLDKLA
+2627 LDFLSWAESFDKENDA
-2642 SYLERI
+2642 VSSQSSY
-2648 KANVPKKILTD
+2648 KK
-2659 EDRRASFVVIDFG
+2659 
-2672 DGNSSAYNYER
+2672 
-2683 LVKFVNAARFLN
+2683 
-2695 AQVSYCSIAGKSRNL
+2695 
-2710 PDKKLVAEGANGMV
+2710 
-2724 ALFPVNFSRESDY
+2724 
-2737 NFNYNVPLNEAEDSR
+2737 NVPLNEAEDSR
-2752 FRIVEST
+2752 FRIVEPT

-2815 PYGNPYFLTKEE
+2815 PYGNPYFFTKEE
-2827 RKEAWDNDEFDGDQ
+2827 RKDAWDNDEFEGDQ

-2853 MNLDLIAL
+2853 NNLDFIAL

-2979 LDVITRDDDGNIIPP
+2979 LDVITRDDKGNIIPP
-2994 SKRFDSGKA
+2994 SRRFDSGNA
-3003 DERYRISGRKA
+3003 DERYQISGRKA

-3065 EYQQTVVSSA
+3065 ESQQTVVSSA
-3075 SGAKVINNLDNLA
+3075 SGTKVINNLDNLA

-3093 ESKTKEKTFLGALAK
+3093 EPKTKEKTFLGALAK

-3247 MGEGEGAQAY
+3247 MGEGEGVQAY

-3269 GRAYAKAMAA
+3269 GRTYAKAMAA
-3279 KDDGALS
+3279 KGDGALP

-3300 STLSKD
+3300 SALSKD

-3332 VFRTTREWYELGYTA
+3332 VFGTTREWYKFGYTA
-3347 TSGFFPLK
+3347 TSGYFPLK
-3355 EVFKAYG
+3355 EAFKAYG

-3382 NPAGYGQYLSWEK
+3382 NPAGYGFYLNWAGRIDMWIEKLGISEDEYERYDMATGRDAYRYLESKLGGAKEASDYLS
-3395 PLGEDG
+3395 DH
-3401 SNRFEG
+3401 
-3407 VISGVFEPLSK
+3407 
-3418 GVLKL
+3418 
-3423 KRGRDIYN
+3423 
-3431 LLSRQY
+3431 
-3437 GSAQAASKK
+3437 
-3446 LEDLGY
+3446 GY
-3452 IGISYPA
+3452 VGISYPA
-3459 QYMSGGRPDGARNY
+3459 QYRSGGRSDGARNY

-3587 KMAKDANVSGDILGT
+3587 KMAKEANVRGDIIGT
-3602 AHRISLIEE
+3602 ANRISLIEK

-3659 NAREESEMKKTNDK
+3659 NTREESEMKKTDDK
-3673 YNDDNFEYLIKR
+3673 YNDDDFEYLIKR

-3715 TVKVFRAMQIVD
+3715 TEKVFRAMQIVD

-3774 DNGKNKSLKAKYNPY
+3774 DKGENKSQKAKYNPY

-3805 TRSNIVIVEGRVPKS
+3805 TRSNIVIVEGSVPKS

-3833 SVGKITWHSGPIAGI
+3833 SVGKMTWHSGPVAGI
-3848 LGQYEG
+3848 LGQYKG

-3876 ADLSVQ
+3876 ADISVQ

-3941 GKKARIEAKEQDVVD
+3941 GKKARVEAKEQDVVD
-3956 MFYDEEME
+3956 MFYDADELSK
-3964 VANEIFNKELQQ
+3964 NDEIFNMELENFKDNKHKGLLHLGKPLGILKASGINAEEMTISPSVLHRHLKKHGLTTDDLKGLARSIQSPILVYKHGKNSPNIVAVTELDVKE
-3976 QIDGKLPSDHIYR
+3976 GKLS
-3989 MGQPGRI
+3989 
-3996 LLSTG
+3996 
-4001 VPDLPIQMNA
+4001 A
-4011 SRLKTK
+4011 S
-4017 ATSYGHDFELS
+4017 FELDS
-4028 EIKDLVKAL
+4028 NGRVVDVSNISSVHSKEAKIELERLYKMGESDFRNAL
-4037 QTPLA
+4037 RWVEKGKVLDWLA
-4042 VFAYGDKSKA
+4042 PSSYK
-4052 QNIIV
+4052 
-4057 PLQKD
+4057 
-4062 GKNFIVGLSLNPTVG
+4062 LSGMQAGEAPFD
-4077 GRSLEINS
+4077 I
-4085 IRNVFPKNN
+4085 
-4094 YEWLN
+4094 
-4099 WISQGKTLYLNKAKV
+4099 
-4114 QTLINQQR
+4114 
-4122 TILADV
+4122 
-4128 EYLDLNSVANIVK
+4128 ANIVK
-4141 SFENPSGNEK
+4141 SFENPRVSFE
-4151 NIKAAG
+4151 NI
-4157 KKVVKTLAGVHNIT
+4157 
-4171 EEKLRKALKL
+4171 
-4181 GGFANPSL
+4181 AN
-4189 AVIDTEKSNHEN
+4189 
-4201 FGEIS
+4201 
-4206 LIAPSA
+4206 
-4212 LVNKES
+4212 
-4218 GRTAGTWTTDAYT
+4218 
-4231 QRYPS
+4231 
-4236 VERQMSDKGYEEFSK
+4236 
-4251 WVDGLD
+4251 
-4257 FTDSEKAEIK
+4257 
-4267 RQTTDALEDNREP
+4267 
-4280 AWGLMYLKEKG
+4280 
-4291 IDIKAY
+4291 
-4297 SSDVSY
+4297 
-4303 GWEPVAETYG
+4303 
-4313 SVDDVLKAMEGDAEL
+4313 EGD
-4328 DEKIRNL
+4328 
-4335 VKVEIA
+4335 
-4341 SPLLSTIRN
+4341 
-4350 TIRLQIYE
+4350 
-4358 ETGKVPS
+4358 
-4365 SLNLAVTKRVHEI
+4365 
-4378 FDKEYAPK
+4378 
-4386 LFDENGQV
+4386 
-4394 KSEDV
+4394 
-4399 RKVVGEMLTKYNDTK
+4399 MLP
-4414 RFNFQKAKARASTY
+4414 
-4428 VHNNGMYTDYLRWQ
+4428 
-4442 EEKLEDYGTKGRIFR
+4442 
-4457 GYNSDGT
+4457 DGT
-4464 RRYSP
+4464 
-4469 ETLEN
+4469 
-4474 VSKAMSENAEGE
+4474 
-4486 TNGSEY
+4486 
-4492 TSFGSFIAKLAPHV
+4492 
-4506 DNTEEMRSRK
+4506 
-4516 DKLSSA
+4516 
-4522 DDEKKEFYDKW
+4522 
-4533 KDTYYALAKELY
+4533 
-4545 DDVYYGEKRL
+4545 
-4555 HEIVLQQD
+4555 
-4563 PKRYAKKEYGIT
+4563 
-4575 LSASFMKNLE
+4575 
-4585 ALKKAIREDLKS
+4585 
-4597 PYFETKF
+4597 
-4604 ERPVGL
+4604 
-4610 NEFAAAVVPDDLG
+4610 
-4623 ADVRKM
+4623 
-4629 LDESGIALY
+4629 
-4638 EYDPAKEGDRSRAF
+4638 
-4652 NEALEGND
+4652 
-4660 KIRFRIVGGNS
+4660 RFRIVGGNS

-4701 VPVAHLDALVAAGI
+4701 VPATHLDALVAAGI

-4738 DSFLQAY
+4738 DNFLQAY

-4752 EEIIEQYNGTNS
+4752 EEIIKQYNGTGP
-4764 LSFTERRELAEK
+4764 LSFSERRELAEK

-4784 ESVVSSREPAE
+4784 ESVVSAREPAE

-4817 SEGKIKKSGNE
+4817 NEGKIKKSGNE

-4841 HENGRIIDIEFPI
+4841 HDNGRIIDIEFPI

-4887 ANENSEEQKLSPDV
+4887 ANENSEEQKLAPDV

-4911 ESYDGL
+4911 KSYDGL

-4937 ESTRAK
+4937 ESTRTK
-4943 ITKLAPT
+4943 ITKLAPA

-4991 DIDYLSFSETLWA
+4991 DIDYLSCSEALWA

-5013 KGFLSIAR
+5013 KDILSIAR
-5021 RTLAADELGFMPE
+5021 RTLVADKLGFMPE

-5050 KKNSHGASAAEIYNK
+5050 RENSHDASAAEIYNK

-5178 YDSIISKL
+5178 CDSIISKL

-5219 DKQIDSALKSL
+5219 DKRIDSALKSL
-5230 DSQLVKVDNGTST
+5230 DRQLVKVDNGTST

-5272 ATDEEYNKAARKARV
+5272 ATDEEYNKAARKVRV
-5287 PMYDNVSDMEN
+5287 PMYDNVSDMEI

-5313 DEFNELWR
+5313 DEFNELWH

-5338 IISKEQY
+5338 IISREQY
-5345 KAARDQFK
+5345 NAARDQFK

-5457 GDTKKIFTPVYPPVT
+5457 GDTRKIFTPVYPPVT

-5490 MKAKAAAGEA
+5490 MRAKAAAGEA
-5500 YQRTN
+5500 YLRTN

-5519 QMPQHVIKL
+5519 QVPQHVIKL
-5528 KVRGEEVNLY
+5528 KVRGEEMNLY

-5551 MLNVETNSGYQKV
+5551 MLNIETNGGYQKV

-5668 LSPSDF
+5668 LNPSDF

-5700 SRFAAFISARETGK
+5700 SRFAAFIGARETGK

-5737 IVDWADLDKLT
+5737 AVDWADLDKLT

-5765 ASFIPAYGRRFV
+5765 ASFIPAYGRRFI
-5777 MFFNAAVQGTNAM
+5777 MFFNAAVQGANAM
-5790 YKLWKKDHR
+5790 YKLWEKDHR

-5831 PDYTRRSNLLLGGGG
+5831 PDYTRRNNLLLGGGG

-5878 NMLLEMANSA
+5878 NMLLEMANST

-5998 TVAGALGA
+5998 TIAGTLGA

-6113 REQDE
+6113 QEQDE

>member
-114 ITDFDAVN
+114 ITDFDAAN

-142 GADYDANDKKYNDLL
+142 SADYDANDKKYNDLL

-305 LYDNLSPAQ
+305 LYENLSPAQ

-348 IGYMAEFLAT
+348 IGYMAEFLAA

-401 NTFTNGG
+401 NTFTKGG

-413 KGAKAATNMASKAA
+413 KGAKAATNIASKAA

-463 DNGDLVKAGSAIW
+463 DNGELVKAGSAIW

-501 PLKGIGAAGEKIL
+501 PLKGVGAAGEKIL

-703 LGAVPQEFK
+703 LGVVPQEFK
-712 NEDGTTVIYPAD
+712 NEDGTTVTYPTD
-724 NRGNFSYTQVEQTP
+724 NRGNFSYTQVAQTP

-752 AKGEYFVI
+752 AKGEYFII
-760 PDDDSDTML
+760 PDDDSNIML

-791 VDAGLITTETST
+791 VDAGLMTTETST

-846 AGTEEA
+846 AGTEDA

-888 EQAGNFVGIDARIE
+888 EQAGNFVGVDARIE

-941 TYAHMFEMPQLD
+941 TYVHMFEMPQLD
-953 DDGTEIAHIV
+953 DDGIEIAHIV

-972 EMDIPLEDIKTRET
+972 EMDIPLEDIKTGET

-991 NNEQVEEVKDDNV
+991 DNEQVEEVKDDNV

-1097 RINLLEGIYHKYDA
+1097 LINLLEGIYHKYDA

-1175 LQQEINSVADV
+1175 LQQVINSVADV

-1242 YIFAEGNADA
+1242 YIFAEGNTDA

-1306 NNQELADEIVASAM
+1306 NNHELADEIVASAM

-1366 WNANVRTSDTG
+1366 WNANVRTSDIR
-1377 NGQQDGAVEQGA
+1377 NGQQDGTVEQGA

-1407 EEEPQIDTTPRDFRG
+1407 EEEPQVDTTPRDFRG
-1422 NPLPLEA
+1422 NPLPREA
-1429 DGTTVDQKTLWEND
+1429 DGTTVDQKTLWDND
-1443 PEAWARWND
+1443 PEAWVRWND

-1484 AKATDFDKRDT
+1484 AKATDFDKRDK
-1495 LKGQIKEEKQRLDEL
+1495 LKGRIKEEKQRLDEL
-1510 QAILRAYRQKQS
+1510 HAILRAYRQKQS

-1539 RKAKAEELAKY
+1539 RK
-1550 NTESLQDVKRKW
+1550 VKK
-1562 EDAPKDTGDVD
+1562 EITPEQSALLGQPNSDQ
-1573 SIVLANG
+1573 
-1580 ERIEGHYVL
+1580 Y
-1589 TEAFAP
+1589 P
-1595 TPSHDPVA
+1595 TNQE
-1603 GYSMTKGFP
+1603 F
-1612 VDENGNTVNDR
+1612 
-1623 DYQHDKEAQ
+1623 
-1632 RLVEQKASSFDQ
+1632 
-1644 RALQTP
+1644 
-1650 VVVSSDGVVLSGNDR
+1650 SSD
-1665 TMASQIAARQGTDNN
+1665 
-1680 YNTYLASHPQRFG
+1680 
-1693 FTADQISNYSNPR
+1693 
-1706 VVFVPDSPMPYTAA
+1706 
-1720 TFAKFNAEEKKT
+1720 
-1732 QSKTESAV
+1732 
-1740 KAGKTI
+1740 
-1746 SPEAVEHI
+1746 
-1754 AMIVNEHE
+1754 
-1762 SIAETYS
+1762 
-1769 DKNAVAAILRILID
+1769 
-1783 SGVVQESEISRLMDG
+1783 
-1798 DSLSGTGED
+1798 
-1807 LVESV
+1807 
-1812 ILGAVMRED
+1812 
-1821 ALRCAMGD
+1821 
-1829 KMIRRSVMSA
+1829 
-1839 LTQLL
+1839 
-1844 KNNTYGEYSLSGEF
+1844 
-1858 SDAVVLLYQAKRSG
+1858 
-1872 LVEPGES
+1872 
-1879 VANFMNQPVLDGFGE
+1879 
-1894 NPLAEVTVQMLANT
+1894 
-1908 INGAKV
+1908 
-1914 NGLKNVLSLYNAR
+1914 
-1927 AEMAA
+1927 
-1932 SGQADLFLG
+1932 
-1941 AVEAKEQIIR
+1941 
-1951 EILNEYGYNT
+1951 
-1961 ETFTTAAAEQRPEQ
+1961 
-1975 QSGQQSGQGNSEEQT
+1975 
-1990 PNAVSGDAGSGAEGI
+1990 
-2005 KPVGNGPFGA
+2005 
-2015 IYDKFRGKAKDA
+2015 DKF
-2027 IEFLRK
+2027 
-2033 IKSGEAVGALHHK
+2033 
-2046 DIGEIS
+2046 
-2052 IVWGNRNAG
+2052 
-2061 LEKIL
+2061 
-2066 RKHPEVAGNLQSIID
+2066 
-2081 GMQIVSESDNRIKLE
+2081 
-2096 SPTHFAVISKE
+2096 
-2107 YLGTPRD
+2107 
-2114 KWLLTAYEKKNSAS
+2114 
-2128 DNTMDT
+2128 
-2134 VGTAERG
+2134 
-2141 KRNDTATPQNT
+2141 
-2152 VSDGKSTQ
+2152 TQ
-2160 SSETKQENAGIFE
+2160 SSETKQEN
-2173 VRSIEEQRKVVDT
+2173 
-2186 DPTEAQKKAGNYRM
+2186 
-2200 GHVRIDGLD
+2200 
-2209 ITIENPRGSIRK
+2209 
-2221 GTDADG
+2221 
-2227 HEWQTEMHNDY
+2227 
-2238 GYIRGTKA
+2238 
-2246 VDDDHID
+2246 
-2253 VFLSD
+2253 
-2258 NPTQGKVYVI
+2258 
-2268 DQVNPKTGEFD
+2268 
-2279 ESKVMYGFDSEQDAR
+2279 
-2294 EAYLSNYED
+2294 
-2303 GWQGLGKITEVSKE
+2303 
-2317 EFKKWIDSSTR
+2317 
-2328 KTKPFSEYASVKAAE
+2328 
-2343 AKKENTTDNQGNPV
+2343 TTDYQGNPV

-2434 ALYRPDLYGQNQKAT
+2434 ALYSPDLYGQNQKAT

-2526 LSSDGKF
+2526 LSSDGKS
-2533 TQSSETKQVFKGES
+2533 TQSSETKQENAGIFEGGSIEEQRKVVDTEPTEAQKEAGNYRMGHVRIDGLDITIENPRGSIRKGTDADGHEWQTEMHNDYGYIRGTKAVDDDHIDVFLSDNPTRGKVYVIDQVDPKTGEFDESKVMYGFDSEQDAREAYLSNYEDGWQGLGKITEVSKEEFKKWIDSSTRKTKPFSEYKSVKPESLESPKTGAFGTIYTQFKGKPQEAIAFLLEKKEGEAVGALHHKDIGDIDLVWGKEGTAKSDGFGLAKLAKYHPEVLGNLQEILDAMVVVDRTDNRVQLESETHQASVRLTWDSEKKNWLLTAFEKKNSVSDNTTDTVGTAESGKRNDTATPQNTVSDGKSTQFSETKQVSKGKS
-2547 GAPRIKKVNLFDFVD
+2547 GAPKIKKVNPFDFVD
-2562 KDKHT
+2562 KGKYT

-2619 DWRSVFTN
+2619 DWRSVFTD

-2642 SYLERI
+2642 SYLEQI

-2659 EDRRASFVVIDFG
+2659 EDQRASFVVIDFG

-2695 AQVSYCSIAGKSRNL
+2695 AQVSYCSAYKFRNL
-2710 PDKKLVAEGANGMV
+2710 PDKKLIAEGANGMV
-2724 ALFPVNFSRESDY
+2724 ALFPVKFGEDHK
-2737 NFNYNVPLNEAEDSR
+2737 FNYNVPLNEAEDSR
-2752 FRIVEST
+2752 FRIVKST
-2759 DEEILSDSNQKD
+2759 DDEILSDSNQKD
-2771 SEYFAAIERGD
+2771 SEYFAAIKRGD

-2815 PYGNPYFLTKEE
+2815 PYGNPYFFTKEE
-2827 RKEAWDNDEFDGDQ
+2827 RKDAWDNDEFEGDQ

-2853 MNLDLIAL
+2853 NNLDFIAL

-2979 LDVITRDDDGNIIPP
+2979 LDVITRDDKGNIIPP

-3003 DERYRISGRKA
+3003 DERYQISGRKA
-3014 IDKSSEESRIAY
+3014 IDEKSEESRIAY

-3054 ANALETVSSQD
+3054 VNALETVSSQD

-3093 ESKTKEKTFLGALAK
+3093 EPKTKEKTFLGALAK

-3134 RLANHNVTTSTFDN
+3134 RLANHNVATSTFDN

-3160 ARKNNGI
+3160 ARENNGI
-3167 INDGK
+3167 TNDGK

-3247 MGEGEGAQAY
+3247 MGEGEGAQAF

-3269 GRAYAKAMAA
+3269 GRTYAKAAAA
-3279 KDDGALS
+3279 KDNGALT
-3286 KRNLYTVEIPEDIN
+3286 KRNLYTVEIPKDIN
-3300 STLSKD
+3300 SALSRD

-3312 DSLGKEL
+3312 DSIGKEL

-3332 VFRTTREWYELGYTA
+3332 VFRTTREWYKFGNTA
-3347 TSGFFPLK
+3347 TSDYFPLK
-3355 EVFKAYG
+3355 EAFKAYG

-3374 EAMEDRQK
+3374 EAKEDRRK

-3423 KRGRDIYN
+3423 KTGKDIYN

-3437 GSAQAASKK
+3437 GNAQAASEK

-3459 QYMSGGRPDGARNY
+3459 QYMSGGRSDGARNY

-3526 FSALKDANLEL
+3526 FSALEKANPEL

-3543 LMKQLPIWEEV
+3543 LMRQLPIWEEV
-3554 RTDPNYANLSGD
+3554 KTDPNYAELSGD

-3587 KMAKDANVSGDILGT
+3587 KMVKDANVRGDILGT

-3626 FAPWTKEE
+3626 FTPWTKEE
-3634 AARVSVDDIQNMVLS
+3634 AARVSVNDIQNMVLS
-3649 DLAKGVNPLA
+3649 DLAKGVNPRKMDKDEDGVRFSAKQKRALETATWQQHDVEANQATVVSSAAGAKIVKNLDTLA
-3659 NAREESEMKKTNDK
+3659 NTLEEKTSNRSKTFIGDIARALGASEKGSSSQYATFETVNGSVVTIRLANHNASSARFDNAGRDNAISIVITNRNNEGVLNDGDAHIVEFY
-3673 YNDDNFEYLIKR
+3673 YNKGKLTRADGKPLAEIVRSIKQALYSGEFKDTTGLAERQEVNGDDFEDLIKR

-3774 DNGKNKSLKAKYNPY
+3774 DKGENKSLKAKYNPY

-3820 ELTSGYR
+3820 ELTSGYH

-3833 SVGKITWHSGPIAGI
+3833 SVGKMTWHSGPVAGI

-3876 ADLSVQ
+3876 ADISVQ

-3917 NNRGQ
+3917 NNRGR

-3935 YGKEAA
+3935 YGKE
-3941 GKKARIEAKEQDVVD
+3941 
-3956 MFYDEEME
+3956 
-3964 VANEIFNKELQQ
+3964 
-3976 QIDGKLPSDHIYR
+3976 
-3989 MGQPGRI
+3989 
-3996 LLSTG
+3996 
-4001 VPDLPIQMNA
+4001 
-4011 SRLKTK
+4011 
-4017 ATSYGHDFELS
+4017 
-4028 EIKDLVKAL
+4028 
-4037 QTPLA
+4037 
-4042 VFAYGDKSKA
+4042 
-4052 QNIIV
+4052 
-4057 PLQKD
+4057 
-4062 GKNFIVGLSLNPTVG
+4062 
-4077 GRSLEINS
+4077 
-4085 IRNVFPKNN
+4085 
-4094 YEWLN
+4094 
-4099 WISQGKTLYLNKAKV
+4099 
-4114 QTLINQQR
+4114 
-4122 TILADV
+4122 
-4128 EYLDLNSVANIVK
+4128 
-4141 SFENPSGNEK
+4141 
-4151 NIKAAG
+4151 AAG

-4236 VERQMSDKGYEEFSK
+4236 VERQMSDKGYEEFCK

-4267 RQTTDALEDNREP
+4267 RQTTGALEDNREP
-4280 AWGLMYLKEKG
+4280 AWELMYLKEKG

-4303 GWEPVAETYG
+4303 GWEPVVETYG

-4341 SPLLSTIRN
+4341 SPLMSTIRN

-4358 ETGKVPS
+4358 ETGKVS
-4365 SLNLAVTKRVHEI
+4365 SSFNLAVSKRAHEI

-4399 RKVVGEMLTKYNDTK
+4399 RKVVGEMLAKYNDTK

-4428 VHNNGMYTDYLRWQ
+4428 VHNNGMYTDYLKWQ
-4442 EEKLEDYGTKGRIFR
+4442 EEKLDGYGTKGRIFR

-4474 VSKAMSENAEGE
+4474 ASKAMSENAEGE

-4506 DNTEEMRSRK
+4506 DSTEEMRSRK

-4533 KDTYYALAKELY
+4533 EDTYYALAKELY
-4545 DDVYYGEKRL
+4545 DDVYYGERRL

-4610 NEFAAAVVPDDLG
+4610 NEFAAAVIPNDLG

-4701 VPVAHLDALVAAGI
+4701 VPAAHLDALVAAGI

-4752 EEIIEQYNGTNS
+4752 EEIIEQYNGTDP

-4784 ESVVSSREPAE
+4784 ESVVSAREPAE
-4795 ALIAQREAEKA
+4795 ALIAQREAERT

-4841 HENGRIIDIEFPI
+4841 HDNGRIIDLEFPI
-4854 GTKTQSQRDE
+4854 GTETQSQRDE
-4864 LYKAAQEEF
+4864 LYKAAQKEF

-4887 ANENSEEQKLSPDV
+4887 ANENSAESKQAPDV

-5050 KKNSHGASAAEIYNK
+5050 RENSHDASAAEIYNK

-5230 DSQLVKVDNGTST
+5230 NSQLVKVDNGTST

-5272 ATDEEYNKAARKARV
+5272 ATDEEYNKAARKVRV

-5332 SQYDNN
+5332 SQYDDN

-5345 KAARDQFK
+5345 KTARDQFK

-5457 GDTKKIFTPVYPPVT
+5457 GDTKKIFTPVYPPIT
-5472 TGLDSN
+5472 IGLDSN

-5588 QRDFL
+5588 QRDFM

-5777 MFFNAAVQGTNAM
+5777 MFFNAAVQGMNAM

-5831 PDYTRRSNLLLGGGG
+5831 PDYTRRNNLLLGGGG

-5878 NMLLEMANSA
+5878 NMLLEMANST

-5910 YTNKDFTGS
+5910 YTNKDFTRS
-5919 RIYNDNKYLSDA
+5919 RIYNDNKYLSEA

-5983 SLGGGLLTTMNKTEE
+5983 SLGGGLLTTINKAEE
-5998 TVAGALGA
+5998 TVAGTLGA
-6006 IIGEDMI
+6006 IIGEDTI

>member
-50 TQQYGTNVAY
+50 SQQYGTNVAY

-114 ITDFDAVN
+114 ITDFDAAN

-142 GADYDANDKKYNDLL
+142 SADYDANDKKYNDLI
-157 AEREQLVSNYAAN
+157 AEREQLVSNYATN
-170 PTNKQDWRASAQY
+170 PANKQDWSASAQY

-212 SGNIRENNDYVL
+212 SGNIRENNDYML

-253 VKDMGTGA
+253 VRDMGTGA

-296 NVWDASEKE
+296 NVLEATEKE

-314 LALISSFLLDAQA
+314 IALISSFLLDAQA

-401 NTFTNGG
+401 NTFTKGG

-413 KGAKAATNMASKAA
+413 KSAKAATNIASKAA
-427 GKAYSYGIRPV
+427 GKAYSYGIRPA
-438 ESTIWHTALQPS
+438 ESAIWHTALQPS

-501 PLKGIGAAGEKIL
+501 PLKGVGATGEKIL

-621 WSEEDVAEV
+621 WSEEDVADV

-687 EQERARKDMQ
+687 EQERARKEMQ
-697 EEIAQD
+697 EEIAQN

-712 NEDGTTVIYPAD
+712 NEDGTTVIYPTD

-738 SGNYGVKVVTTAKD
+738 SGNYGVNVVTTAKD

-777 AEPRFISR
+777 ATPRFISR

-791 VDAGLITTETST
+791 VDAGLMTTETST

-819 RKDAENAQLED
+819 RKYAENAQLED

-846 AGTEEA
+846 AGTEDA

-941 TYAHMFEMPQLD
+941 TYVHMFEMPQLD

-991 NNEQVEEVKDDNV
+991 TNEQVEEVKDDNV

-1014 MRVNEKTQQE
+1014 MRVNEKTQQQ

-1070 ALQKQLTVETDPDMR
+1070 ALQKRLTVETDPDMR

-1175 LQQEINSVADV
+1175 LQQVINSVADV

-1242 YIFAEGNADA
+1242 YIFAEGNTDA

-1282 RNERDNLIQV
+1282 RNERDNLMQV

-1306 NNQELADEIVASAM
+1306 SNQELADEIVASAM
-1320 EKACTDEKYEQ
+1320 EKACTDEEYEQ

-1398 QLSTDTGIS
+1398 QLSTDTGVS
-1407 EEEPQIDTTPRDFRG
+1407 EEEPQVDTTPRDFRG

-1510 QAILRAYRQKQS
+1510 LAILRAYRQKQS

-1550 NTESLQDVKRKW
+1550 NTESLQDIKRKW

-1769 DKNAVAAILRILID
+1769 DKNAVSAILRILID

-1908 INGAKV
+1908 INGTKV

-1941 AVEAKEQIIR
+1941 SVEAKEQIIR

-1961 ETFTTAAAEQRPEQ
+1961 ETFTAAAAEQRPGQQSEQ
-1975 QSGQQSGQGNSEEQT
+1975 QSKQGSSEEQA
-1990 PNAVSGDAGSGAEGI
+1990 PNAVSGDAGSGAE
-2005 KPVGNGPFGA
+2005 
-2015 IYDKFRGKAKDA
+2015 
-2027 IEFLRK
+2027 
-2033 IKSGEAVGALHHK
+2033 
-2046 DIGEIS
+2046 EI
-2052 IVWGNRNAG
+2052 N
-2061 LEKIL
+2061 
-2066 RKHPEVAGNLQSIID
+2066 Q
-2081 GMQIVSESDNRIKLE
+2081 
-2096 SPTHFAVISKE
+2096 
-2107 YLGTPRD
+2107 
-2114 KWLLTAYEKKNSAS
+2114 
-2128 DNTMDT
+2128 
-2134 VGTAERG
+2134 
-2141 KRNDTATPQNT
+2141 
-2152 VSDGKSTQ
+2152 
-2160 SSETKQENAGIFE
+2160 
-2173 VRSIEEQRKVVDT
+2173 VRAIEEQRKVVDT
-2186 DPTEAQKKAGNYRM
+2186 EPTEAQKEAGNYRM

-2209 ITIENPRGSIRK
+2209 ITIESPRGSIRK

-2258 NPTQGKVYVI
+2258 NPTRGKVYVI
-2268 DQVNPKTGEFD
+2268 DQVDPKTGEFD

-2328 KTKPFSEYASVKAAE
+2328 KTKPFSEYKSVKFESLESPKTGAFGTIYIQFKGKPQEAIAFLLEKKEGEAVGALHHKDIGDIDLVWGKEGTAKSDGFGLAKLAKYHPEVLGNLQEILDAMVVVERTDNRVQLESKTHQASVRLTWDSE
-2343 AKKENTTDNQGNPV
+2343 KKNWLLTAFEKKNSVSDNTTDTV
-2357 NEDGTLKV
+2357 GTA
-2365 EKIESVDDLTD
+2365 ES
-2376 EDFSSPTRSVQ
+2376 
-2387 LPKLPDNVDAAIGA
+2387 
-2401 NGKPIIIKKNIF
+2401 GK
-2413 ERNSTTH
+2413 RNDTAT
-2420 HEVSPQQAREILTA
+2420 PQ
-2434 ALYRPDLYGQNQKAT
+2434 
-2449 RPYNWIVINTKDN
+2449 NT
-2462 EGQNKLV
+2462 V
-2469 VLEVND
+2469 
-2475 NKDNVEIVHWY
+2475 
-2486 VVDNRGVE
+2486 
-2494 KVKRQA
+2494 
-2500 AREGG
+2500 
-2505 HILILPS
+2505 
-2512 EMEEAGALSGRPSD
+2512 
-2526 LSSDGKF
+2526 SDGKS
-2533 TQSSETKQVFKGES
+2533 TQSSETKQENGELSDVATEIFNDTLSSIPEEVRARVTVRESSTGDEVKENFIQSYDLDGKPSGIFRLELFDIGINKNPTRFVIDGSAVDSPKQEQERWQQLADEYKQLNPEVKIRDWEES
-2547 GAPRIKKVNLFDFVD
+2547 GINFR
-2562 KDKHT
+2562 
-2567 QRPIFKGVYHDKG
+2567 
-2580 MLVATDTA
+2580 
-2588 VLVAIKDNYPEELE
+2588 
-2602 RAVTFK
+2602 TFK
-2608 DGHVTA
+2608 EA
-2614 DVKFP
+2614 
-2619 DWRSVFTN
+2619 
-2627 TGKQTKVDITLDKLA
+2627 LDFLSWAESFDKENDA
-2642 SYLERI
+2642 VSSQSSY
-2648 KANVPKKILTD
+2648 KKN
-2659 EDRRASFVVIDFG
+2659 E
-2672 DGNSSAYNYER
+2672 
-2683 LVKFVNAARFLN
+2683 
-2695 AQVSYCSIAGKSRNL
+2695 
-2710 PDKKLVAEGANGMV
+2710 
-2724 ALFPVNFSRESDY
+2724 
-2737 NFNYNVPLNEAEDSR
+2737 PLNKAEDSR

-2815 PYGNPYFLTKEE
+2815 PYGNPYFFTKEE
-2827 RKEAWDNDEFDGDQ
+2827 RKDAWDNDEFEGDQ

-2853 MNLDLIAL
+2853 HNLDFIAL

-2960 DYVNDT
+2960 DYVKDT

-2979 LDVITRDDDGNIIPP
+2979 LDVITRDDKGNIIPP
-2994 SKRFDSGKA
+2994 SRRFDSGNA
-3003 DERYRISGRKA
+3003 DERYHISGRKA

-3075 SGAKVINNLDNLA
+3075 SGTKVINNLDNLA

-3093 ESKTKEKTFLGALAK
+3093 EPKTKEKTFLGALAK

-3247 MGEGEGAQAY
+3247 MGEGEGVQAY

-3269 GRAYAKAMAA
+3269 GRTYAKAMAA
-3279 KDDGALS
+3279 KDDGALP

-3300 STLSKD
+3300 SALSKD

-3332 VFRTTREWYELGYTA
+3332 VFGTTREWYKLGYTA

-3355 EVFKAYG
+3355 EAFKAYG

-3382 NPAGYGQYLSWEK
+3382 NPAGYGFYLNWAGRIDMWIEKLGISEDEYERYDMATGRDAYRYLESKLGGAKEASDYLS
-3395 PLGEDG
+3395 DH
-3401 SNRFEG
+3401 
-3407 VISGVFEPLSK
+3407 
-3418 GVLKL
+3418 
-3423 KRGRDIYN
+3423 
-3431 LLSRQY
+3431 
-3437 GSAQAASKK
+3437 
-3446 LEDLGY
+3446 GY
-3452 IGISYPA
+3452 VGISYPA
-3459 QYMSGGRPDGARNY
+3459 QYRSGGRSDGARNY

-3587 KMAKDANVSGDILGT
+3587 KMAKDANVRGDIIGT
-3602 AHRISLIEE
+3602 ANRISLIEK

-3659 NAREESEMKKTNDK
+3659 NAREESEMKKTDDK
-3673 YNDDNFEYLIKR
+3673 YNDDDFEYLIKR

-3715 TVKVFRAMQIVD
+3715 TEKVFRAMQIVD

-3774 DNGKNKSLKAKYNPY
+3774 DKGENKSLKAKYNPY

-3833 SVGKITWHSGPIAGI
+3833 PVGKMTWHSGPVAGI

-3876 ADLSVQ
+3876 ADISVQ

-3941 GKKARIEAKEQDVVD
+3941 GKK
-3956 MFYDEEME
+3956 
-3964 VANEIFNKELQQ
+3964 
-3976 QIDGKLPSDHIYR
+3976 
-3989 MGQPGRI
+3989 
-3996 LLSTG
+3996 
-4001 VPDLPIQMNA
+4001 
-4011 SRLKTK
+4011 
-4017 ATSYGHDFELS
+4017 
-4028 EIKDLVKAL
+4028 
-4037 QTPLA
+4037 
-4042 VFAYGDKSKA
+4042 
-4052 QNIIV
+4052 
-4057 PLQKD
+4057 
-4062 GKNFIVGLSLNPTVG
+4062 
-4077 GRSLEINS
+4077 
-4085 IRNVFPKNN
+4085 
-4094 YEWLN
+4094 
-4099 WISQGKTLYLNKAKV
+4099 
-4114 QTLINQQR
+4114 
-4122 TILADV
+4122 
-4128 EYLDLNSVANIVK
+4128 
-4141 SFENPSGNEK
+4141 
-4151 NIKAAG
+4151 
-4157 KKVVKTLAGVHNIT
+4157 VVKTLAGVHNIT

-4206 LIAPSA
+4206 LIAPSD

-4257 FTDSEKAEIK
+4257 FTDSEKDEIK
-4267 RQTTDALEDNREP
+4267 RQTTDALEVNREP
-4280 AWGLMYLKEKG
+4280 AWELMYLKEKG

-4303 GWEPVAETYG
+4303 GWELVAETYG
-4313 SVDDVLKAMEGDAEL
+4313 SVDDVLNAMEGDAEL

-4341 SPLLSTIRN
+4341 SPLMSTIIN

-4365 SLNLAVTKRVHEI
+4365 SFNLAVPKRAHEI

-4399 RKVVGEMLTKYNDTK
+4399 RKVVEEMLAKYNDTK
-4414 RFNFQKAKARASTY
+4414 RFNFQKAKARASIY
-4428 VHNNGMYTDYLRWQ
+4428 VHNNGMYTDYLRWE

-4464 RRYSP
+4464 RRYSQ

-4486 TNGSEY
+4486 TNGSES

-4506 DNTEEMRSRK
+4506 DSTEEMRRKK

-4522 DDEKKEFYDKW
+4522 EDEKKEFYDKW
-4533 KDTYYALAKELY
+4533 EDTYYALAKELY

-4597 PYFETKF
+4597 PYFETMF

-4610 NEFAAAVVPDDLG
+4610 NEFAAAVVPNDLG

-4652 NEALEGND
+4652 NEALDGND

-4701 VPVAHLDALVAAGI
+4701 VPATHLDALVAAGI

-4752 EEIIEQYNGTNS
+4752 EDIIEQYNGTDP
-4764 LSFTERRELAEK
+4764 LSFTERRKLAEK

-4784 ESVVSSREPAE
+4784 ESVVSAREPAE

-4817 SEGKIKKSGNE
+4817 SDGKIKKAGNE
-4828 YWYNA
+4828 YWYSA

-4841 HENGRIIDIEFPI
+4841 RDNGRIIDIEFPI

-4887 ANENSEEQKLSPDV
+4887 ANENSEEQKLAPDV
-4901 ESSGSHFRAV
+4901 ESSESRFTV
-4911 ESYDGL
+4911 VKSYDGL

-4937 ESTRAK
+4937 ESTRTK
-4943 ITKLAPT
+4943 ITKLAPA

-4991 DIDYLSFSETLWA
+4991 DIDYLSCSEALWA

-5013 KGFLSIAR
+5013 KDILSIAR
-5021 RTLAADELGFMPE
+5021 RTLVADKLGFMPE

-5050 KKNSHGASAAEIYNK
+5050 RENSHGASAAEIYNK

-5178 YDSIISKL
+5178 CDSIISKL
-5186 KDEKKQKENM
+5186 NDEKKQKENM

-5219 DKQIDSALKSL
+5219 DKRIDSALKAL
-5230 DSQLVKVDNGTST
+5230 DHQLVKVDNGTST

-5272 ATDEEYNKAARKARV
+5272 ATDEEYNKAARKVRV
-5287 PMYDNVSDMEN
+5287 PMYDNVSDMEI
-5298 AARSEVNAFEKRTSG
+5298 AGRSEVNAFENRTSG

-5338 IISKEQY
+5338 IISREQY
-5345 KAARDQFK
+5345 NAARDQFK

-5457 GDTKKIFTPVYPPVT
+5457 GDTRKIFTPVYPPVT

-5490 MKAKAAAGEA
+5490 MRAKAAAGEA
-5500 YQRTN
+5500 YLRTN

-5519 QMPQHVIKL
+5519 QVPQHVIKL

-5551 MLNVETNSGYQKV
+5551 MLNVETNSGYHKV

-5668 LSPSDF
+5668 LNPSDF

-5737 IVDWADLDKLT
+5737 AVDWADLDKLT

-5765 ASFIPAYGRRFV
+5765 ASFIPAYGRRFI
-5777 MFFNAAVQGTNAM
+5777 MFFNAAVQGANAM

-5858 PFYAWGDI
+5858 QFYAWGDI

-6013 DQDLSVRRFPFLNRV
+6013 DCTFL
-6028 LMVNDER
+6028 
-6035 TRNSHVSDLYYYY
+6035 
-6048 KDMSDVVEDKMRRM
+6048 
-6062 KKEMNYDALEKLQ
+6062 
-6075 NSPEYEVYQIVKSY
+6075 I
-6089 KKMMQRYDDDLK
+6089 
-6101 AEEDRNERKNIM
+6101 
-6113 REQDE
+6113 
-6118 LRKEMINEISQTR
+6118 

>member
-50 TQQYGTNVAY
+50 SQQYGTNVAY

-114 ITDFDAVN
+114 ITDFDAAN

-142 GADYDANDKKYNDLL
+142 SADYDANDKKYKDLL
-157 AEREQLVSNYAAN
+157 AEREQLVSNYATN
-170 PTNKQDWRASAQY
+170 PANKQDWSASAQY

-253 VKDMGTGA
+253 VRDMGTGA
-261 GKVFSDVDF
+261 GKVFNDVDF

-296 NVWDASEKE
+296 NVLEATEKE

-314 LALISSFLLDAQA
+314 IALISSFLLDAQA

-401 NTFTNGG
+401 NTFTKGG

-413 KGAKAATNMASKAA
+413 KSAKAATNIASKAA
-427 GKAYSYGIRPV
+427 GKAYSYGIRPA
-438 ESTIWHTALQPS
+438 ESAIWHTALQPS

-501 PLKGIGAAGEKIL
+501 PLKGVGAAGEKIL

-584 APMTLFGLGTSSYA
+584 APMTIFGLGTSSYA

-621 WSEEDVAEV
+621 WSEEDVADV

-687 EQERARKDMQ
+687 EQERARKEMQ
-697 EEIAQD
+697 EEIAQN

-712 NEDGTTVIYPAD
+712 NEDGTTVIYPTD

-738 SGNYGVKVVTTAKD
+738 SGNYGVNVVTTAKD

-777 AEPRFISR
+777 ATPRFISR

-791 VDAGLITTETST
+791 VDAGLMTTETST

-819 RKDAENAQLED
+819 RKYAENAQLED

-846 AGTEEA
+846 AGTEDA

-953 DDGTEIAHIV
+953 EDGTEIAHIV

-991 NNEQVEEVKDDNV
+991 NTEQVEEVKDDNV

-1014 MRVNEKTQQE
+1014 MRVNEKTQQQ

-1175 LQQEINSVADV
+1175 LQQVINSVADV

-1228 KDLVMTGLYNEGKV
+1228 KNLVMTGLYNEGKV
-1242 YIFAEGNADA
+1242 YIFAEGNTDA

-1258 YYHERQHMRTAE
+1258 YYHERQHMRTVE

-1306 NNQELADEIVASAM
+1306 SNQELADEIVASAM

-1407 EEEPQIDTTPRDFRG
+1407 EEEPQVDTTPRDFRG

-1550 NTESLQDVKRKW
+1550 NTESLQDIKRKW

-1580 ERIEGHYVL
+1580 ERIDGHYVL

-1908 INGAKV
+1908 INGTKV

-1941 AVEAKEQIIR
+1941 SVEAKEQIIR

-1961 ETFTTAAAEQRPEQ
+1961 ETFTAAAAEQRPGQQSEQ
-1975 QSGQQSGQGNSEEQT
+1975 QSKQGSSEEQA
-1990 PNAVSGDAGSGAEGI
+1990 PDAVSGDAGSGAE
-2005 KPVGNGPFGA
+2005 
-2015 IYDKFRGKAKDA
+2015 
-2027 IEFLRK
+2027 
-2033 IKSGEAVGALHHK
+2033 
-2046 DIGEIS
+2046 EI
-2052 IVWGNRNAG
+2052 N
-2061 LEKIL
+2061 
-2066 RKHPEVAGNLQSIID
+2066 Q
-2081 GMQIVSESDNRIKLE
+2081 
-2096 SPTHFAVISKE
+2096 
-2107 YLGTPRD
+2107 
-2114 KWLLTAYEKKNSAS
+2114 
-2128 DNTMDT
+2128 
-2134 VGTAERG
+2134 
-2141 KRNDTATPQNT
+2141 
-2152 VSDGKSTQ
+2152 
-2160 SSETKQENAGIFE
+2160 
-2173 VRSIEEQRKVVDT
+2173 VRAIEEQRKVVDT
-2186 DPTEAQKKAGNYRM
+2186 EPTEAQKEAGNYRM

-2258 NPTQGKVYVI
+2258 NPTRGKVYVI
-2268 DQVNPKTGEFD
+2268 DQVDPKTGEFD

-2328 KTKPFSEYASVKAAE
+2328 KTKPFSEYKSVKFESLESPKTGAFGTIYTQFKGKPQE
-2343 AKKENTTDNQGNPV
+2343 AIAFLLEKKEGEAVGALHHKDIGDIDLVWGKEGTAKSDGFGLAKLAKYHPEVLGNLQEILDAMVVVGRTDNRVQLESKTHQASIRLTWDSEKKNWLLTAFEKKNSVSDNTTDTV
-2357 NEDGTLKV
+2357 GTA
-2365 EKIESVDDLTD
+2365 ES
-2376 EDFSSPTRSVQ
+2376 
-2387 LPKLPDNVDAAIGA
+2387 
-2401 NGKPIIIKKNIF
+2401 GK
-2413 ERNSTTH
+2413 RNDTAT
-2420 HEVSPQQAREILTA
+2420 PQ
-2434 ALYRPDLYGQNQKAT
+2434 
-2449 RPYNWIVINTKDN
+2449 NT
-2462 EGQNKLV
+2462 V
-2469 VLEVND
+2469 
-2475 NKDNVEIVHWY
+2475 
-2486 VVDNRGVE
+2486 
-2494 KVKRQA
+2494 
-2500 AREGG
+2500 
-2505 HILILPS
+2505 
-2512 EMEEAGALSGRPSD
+2512 
-2526 LSSDGKF
+2526 SDGKS
-2533 TQSSETKQVFKGES
+2533 TQSSETKQENGELSDFAAEIFNDTLSGIPEEVRARVTVRESSTGDEVEENFIQSYDLDGKPSGISRVELFDIGIDENPTRFVIDGSDVDSPKQEQERWQQLADEYKQLNPEVAIIDWEES
-2547 GAPRIKKVNLFDFVD
+2547 GISFR
-2562 KDKHT
+2562 
-2567 QRPIFKGVYHDKG
+2567 
-2580 MLVATDTA
+2580 
-2588 VLVAIKDNYPEELE
+2588 
-2602 RAVTFK
+2602 TFK
-2608 DGHVTA
+2608 EA
-2614 DVKFP
+2614 
-2619 DWRSVFTN
+2619 
-2627 TGKQTKVDITLDKLA
+2627 LDFLSWAESFDKENDA
-2642 SYLERI
+2642 VSSQSSY
-2648 KANVPKKILTD
+2648 KKN
-2659 EDRRASFVVIDFG
+2659 E
-2672 DGNSSAYNYER
+2672 
-2683 LVKFVNAARFLN
+2683 
-2695 AQVSYCSIAGKSRNL
+2695 
-2710 PDKKLVAEGANGMV
+2710 
-2724 ALFPVNFSRESDY
+2724 
-2737 NFNYNVPLNEAEDSR
+2737 PLNKAEDSR
-2752 FRIVEST
+2752 FRIVEPT

-2815 PYGNPYFLTKEE
+2815 PYGNPYFFTKEE
-2827 RKEAWDNDEFDGDQ
+2827 RKDAWDNDEFEGDQ

-2853 MNLDLIAL
+2853 NNLDFIAL

-2979 LDVITRDDDGNIIPP
+2979 LDVITRDDKGNIIPP
-2994 SKRFDSGKA
+2994 SRRFDSGNA
-3003 DERYRISGRKA
+3003 DERYQISGRKA

-3075 SGAKVINNLDNLA
+3075 SGTKVINNLDNLA

-3093 ESKTKEKTFLGALAK
+3093 EPKTKEKTFLGALAK

-3209 KDTTGLAQREEVNAK
+3209 NDTTGLAQREEVNAK

-3247 MGEGEGAQAY
+3247 MGEGEGVQAY

-3269 GRAYAKAMAA
+3269 GRTYAKAMAA
-3279 KDDGALS
+3279 KGDGALP

-3300 STLSKD
+3300 SALSKD

-3332 VFRTTREWYELGYTA
+3332 VFGTTREWYKLGSTA
-3347 TSGFFPLK
+3347 TSGYFPLK
-3355 EVFKAYG
+3355 EAFKAYG

-3382 NPAGYGQYLSWEK
+3382 NPAGYGFYLNWAGRIDMWIEKLGISEDEYERYDMATGRDAYRYLESKLGGAKEASDYLS
-3395 PLGEDG
+3395 DH
-3401 SNRFEG
+3401 
-3407 VISGVFEPLSK
+3407 
-3418 GVLKL
+3418 
-3423 KRGRDIYN
+3423 
-3431 LLSRQY
+3431 
-3437 GSAQAASKK
+3437 
-3446 LEDLGY
+3446 GY
-3452 IGISYPA
+3452 VGISYPA
-3459 QYMSGGRPDGARNY
+3459 QYRSGGRSDGARNY

-3526 FSALKDANLEL
+3526 FSALKDANPEL

-3587 KMAKDANVSGDILGT
+3587 KMAKDANVRGDIIGT
-3602 AHRISLIEE
+3602 ANRISLIEK

-3626 FAPWTKEE
+3626 FTPWTKEE

-3659 NAREESEMKKTNDK
+3659 NAREESEMKKTDDK
-3673 YNDDNFEYLIKR
+3673 YNDDDFEYLIKR

-3703 EPKLIEQLNLEP
+3703 EPKLIKQLNLEP

-3774 DNGKNKSLKAKYNPY
+3774 DKGENKSLKAKYNPY

-3833 SVGKITWHSGPIAGI
+3833 PVGKMTWHSGPVAGI
-3848 LGQYEG
+3848 LGQYKG

-3876 ADLSVQ
+3876 ADISIQ

-3941 GKKARIEAKEQDVVD
+3941 GKKARVEAKEQDVVD
-3956 MFYDEEME
+3956 MFYDADELSK
-3964 VANEIFNKELQQ
+3964 NDEIFNMELENFKDNKHKGLLHLGKPLGILKASGINAEEMTISPSVLHRHLKKHGLTTDDLKGLARSIQSPILVYKHGKNSPNIVAVTELDVKE
-3976 QIDGKLPSDHIYR
+3976 GKLS
-3989 MGQPGRI
+3989 
-3996 LLSTG
+3996 
-4001 VPDLPIQMNA
+4001 A
-4011 SRLKTK
+4011 S
-4017 ATSYGHDFELS
+4017 FELDS
-4028 EIKDLVKAL
+4028 NGRVVDVSNISSVHSKEAKIELERLYKMGESDFRNAL
-4037 QTPLA
+4037 RWVEKGKVLDWLA
-4042 VFAYGDKSKA
+4042 PSSYKLSGMQAGEAPF
-4052 QNIIV
+4052 NI
-4057 PLQKD
+4057 
-4062 GKNFIVGLSLNPTVG
+4062 
-4077 GRSLEINS
+4077 
-4085 IRNVFPKNN
+4085 
-4094 YEWLN
+4094 
-4099 WISQGKTLYLNKAKV
+4099 
-4114 QTLINQQR
+4114 
-4122 TILADV
+4122 
-4128 EYLDLNSVANIVK
+4128 ANIVK
-4141 SFENPSGNEK
+4141 SFENPRVSFE
-4151 NIKAAG
+4151 NI
-4157 KKVVKTLAGVHNIT
+4157 
-4171 EEKLRKALKL
+4171 
-4181 GGFANPSL
+4181 AN
-4189 AVIDTEKSNHEN
+4189 
-4201 FGEIS
+4201 
-4206 LIAPSA
+4206 
-4212 LVNKES
+4212 
-4218 GRTAGTWTTDAYT
+4218 
-4231 QRYPS
+4231 
-4236 VERQMSDKGYEEFSK
+4236 
-4251 WVDGLD
+4251 
-4257 FTDSEKAEIK
+4257 
-4267 RQTTDALEDNREP
+4267 
-4280 AWGLMYLKEKG
+4280 
-4291 IDIKAY
+4291 
-4297 SSDVSY
+4297 
-4303 GWEPVAETYG
+4303 
-4313 SVDDVLKAMEGDAEL
+4313 EGD
-4328 DEKIRNL
+4328 
-4335 VKVEIA
+4335 
-4341 SPLLSTIRN
+4341 
-4350 TIRLQIYE
+4350 
-4358 ETGKVPS
+4358 
-4365 SLNLAVTKRVHEI
+4365 
-4378 FDKEYAPK
+4378 
-4386 LFDENGQV
+4386 
-4394 KSEDV
+4394 
-4399 RKVVGEMLTKYNDTK
+4399 MLP
-4414 RFNFQKAKARASTY
+4414 
-4428 VHNNGMYTDYLRWQ
+4428 
-4442 EEKLEDYGTKGRIFR
+4442 
-4457 GYNSDGT
+4457 DGT
-4464 RRYSP
+4464 
-4469 ETLEN
+4469 
-4474 VSKAMSENAEGE
+4474 
-4486 TNGSEY
+4486 
-4492 TSFGSFIAKLAPHV
+4492 
-4506 DNTEEMRSRK
+4506 
-4516 DKLSSA
+4516 
-4522 DDEKKEFYDKW
+4522 
-4533 KDTYYALAKELY
+4533 
-4545 DDVYYGEKRL
+4545 
-4555 HEIVLQQD
+4555 
-4563 PKRYAKKEYGIT
+4563 
-4575 LSASFMKNLE
+4575 
-4585 ALKKAIREDLKS
+4585 
-4597 PYFETKF
+4597 
-4604 ERPVGL
+4604 
-4610 NEFAAAVVPDDLG
+4610 
-4623 ADVRKM
+4623 
-4629 LDESGIALY
+4629 
-4638 EYDPAKEGDRSRAF
+4638 
-4652 NEALEGND
+4652 
-4660 KIRFRIVGGNS
+4660 RFRIVGGNS
-4671 GYVGYSMSKRAAEAK
+4671 GYVGYSMSKRA
-4686 EEGRFPKTQFVKEYG
+4686 
-4701 VPVAHLDALVAAGI
+4701 
-4715 ISNDEWH
+4715 
-4722 HTSKFGN
+4722 
-4729 KTPFYGWVE
+4729 
-4738 DSFLQAY
+4738 
-4745 NDNKAAI
+4745 
-4752 EEIIEQYNGTNS
+4752 
-4764 LSFTERRELAEK
+4764 
-4776 IAAIIESS
+4776 
-4784 ESVVSSREPAE
+4784 AE

-4817 SEGKIKKSGNE
+4817 NEGKIKKSGNE

-4841 HENGRIIDIEFPI
+4841 RDNGRIIDLEFPI

-4864 LYKAAQEEF
+4864 LYKAAQKEF

-4887 ANENSEEQKLSPDV
+4887 ANENSEEQKLAPDV
-4901 ESSGSHFRAV
+4901 ESSESRFTV
-4911 ESYDGL
+4911 VKSYDGL

-4937 ESTRAK
+4937 ESTRTK
-4943 ITKLAPT
+4943 ITKLAPA

-4966 ATKKDLSEEEKMD
+4966 ATKKDLTEEEKMD

-4991 DIDYLSFSETLWA
+4991 DIDHLSCSEALWA

-5013 KGFLSIAR
+5013 KDILSIAR
-5021 RTLAADELGFMPE
+5021 RTLAADKLGFMPE

-5050 KKNSHGASAAEIYNK
+5050 RENSHGASAAEIYNK

-5178 YDSIISKL
+5178 CDSIISKL

-5219 DKQIDSALKSL
+5219 DKRIDSALKSL
-5230 DSQLVKVDNGTST
+5230 DRQLVKVDNGTST

-5272 ATDEEYNKAARKARV
+5272 ATDEEYNKAARKVRV
-5287 PMYDNVSDMEN
+5287 PMYDNVSDMEI

-5313 DEFNELWR
+5313 DEFNELWH

-5338 IISKEQY
+5338 IISREQY
-5345 KAARDQFK
+5345 NAARDQFK

-5457 GDTKKIFTPVYPPVT
+5457 GDTRKIFTPVYPPVT

-5490 MKAKAAAGEA
+5490 MRAKAAAGEA
-5500 YQRTN
+5500 YLRTN

-5519 QMPQHVIKL
+5519 QVPQHVIKL
-5528 KVRGEEVNLY
+5528 KVRGEEMNLY

-5551 MLNVETNSGYQKV
+5551 MLNIETNGGYQKV

-5668 LSPSDF
+5668 LNPSDF

-5700 SRFAAFISARETGK
+5700 SRFAAFIGARETGK

-5737 IVDWADLDKLT
+5737 AVDWADLDKLT

-5765 ASFIPAYGRRFV
+5765 ASFIPAYGRRFI
-5777 MFFNAAVQGTNAM
+5777 MFFNAAVQGANAM
-5790 YKLWKKDHR
+5790 YKLWEKDHR

-5831 PDYTRRSNLLLGGGG
+5831 PDYTRRNNLLLGGGG

-5878 NMLLEMANSA
+5878 NMLLEMANST

-5998 TVAGALGA
+5998 TIAGTLGA

-6113 REQDE
+6113 QEQDE

>member
-114 ITDFDAVN
+114 ITDFDAAN

-130 LDSLIM
+130 LNSLIM

-142 GADYDANDKKYNDLL
+142 SADYDANDKKYNDLL
-157 AEREQLVSNYAAN
+157 AEREQLVSNYATN
-170 PTNKQDWRASAQY
+170 PANKQDWSASAQY

-212 SGNIRENNDYVL
+212 SGNIRENNDYML

-253 VKDMGTGA
+253 VRDMGTGA

-296 NVWDASEKE
+296 NVLEATEKE

-314 LALISSFLLDAQA
+314 IALISSFLLDAQA

-401 NTFTNGG
+401 NTFTKGG

-413 KGAKAATNMASKAA
+413 KSAKAATNIASKAA
-427 GKAYSYGIRPV
+427 GKAYSYGIRPA
-438 ESTIWHTALQPS
+438 ESAIWHTALQPS

-501 PLKGIGAAGEKIL
+501 PLKGVGAAGEKIL

-621 WSEEDVAEV
+621 WSEGDVADV

-687 EQERARKDMQ
+687 EQERARKEMQ
-697 EEIAQD
+697 EEIAQN

-712 NEDGTTVIYPAD
+712 NEDGTTVIYPTD

-738 SGNYGVKVVTTAKD
+738 SGNYGVNVVTTAKD

-777 AEPRFISR
+777 ATPRFISR

-791 VDAGLITTETST
+791 VDAGLMTTETST

-819 RKDAENAQLED
+819 RKYAENAQLED

-846 AGTEEA
+846 AGTEDA

-953 DDGTEIAHIV
+953 EDGIEIAHIV

-991 NNEQVEEVKDDNV
+991 NNEKVEEVKDDNV

-1014 MRVNEKTQQE
+1014 MRVNEKTQQQ

-1175 LQQEINSVADV
+1175 LQQVINSVADV

-1242 YIFAEGNADA
+1242 YIFAEGNTDA

-1282 RNERDNLIQV
+1282 RNERDNLMQV

-1306 NNQELADEIVASAM
+1306 SNQELADEIVASAM
-1320 EKACTDEKYEQ
+1320 EKACTDEEYEQ

-1398 QLSTDTGIS
+1398 QLSTDTGVS
-1407 EEEPQIDTTPRDFRG
+1407 EEEPQVDTTPRDFRG

-1550 NTESLQDVKRKW
+1550 NTESLQDIKRKW

-1879 VANFMNQPVLDGFGE
+1879 VANFMNQPVLDGFGD

-1908 INGAKV
+1908 INGTKV

-1941 AVEAKEQIIR
+1941 SVEAKEQIIR

-1961 ETFTTAAAEQRPEQ
+1961 ETFTAAAAEQRPGQQSEQ
-1975 QSGQQSGQGNSEEQT
+1975 QSKQGSSEEQA
-1990 PNAVSGDAGSGAEGI
+1990 PDAVSGDAGSGAEEVVN
-2005 KPVGNGPFGA
+2005 PTLLDV
-2015 IYDKFRGKAKDA
+2015 
-2027 IEFLRK
+2027 
-2033 IKSGEAVGALHHK
+2033 V
-2046 DIGEIS
+2046 
-2052 IVWGNRNAG
+2052 
-2061 LEKIL
+2061 KIL
-2066 RKHPEVAGNLQSIID
+2066 Y
-2081 GMQIVSESDNRIKLE
+2081 
-2096 SPTHFAVISKE
+2096 SK
-2107 YLGTPRD
+2107 
-2114 KWLLTAYEKKNSAS
+2114 
-2128 DNTMDT
+2128 
-2134 VGTAERG
+2134 G
-2141 KRNDTATPQNT
+2141 K
-2152 VSDGKSTQ
+2152 
-2160 SSETKQENAGIFE
+2160 
-2173 VRSIEEQRKVVDT
+2173 
-2186 DPTEAQKKAGNYRM
+2186 
-2200 GHVRIDGLD
+2200 
-2209 ITIENPRGSIRK
+2209 
-2221 GTDADG
+2221 
-2227 HEWQTEMHNDY
+2227 
-2238 GYIRGTKA
+2238 
-2246 VDDDHID
+2246 
-2253 VFLSD
+2253 
-2258 NPTQGKVYVI
+2258 
-2268 DQVNPKTGEFD
+2268 
-2279 ESKVMYGFDSEQDAR
+2279 
-2294 EAYLSNYED
+2294 
-2303 GWQGLGKITEVSKE
+2303 
-2317 EFKKWIDSSTR
+2317 
-2328 KTKPFSEYASVKAAE
+2328 EYASKIFQRSFLDVTETPKFMRE
-2343 AKKENTTDNQGNPV
+2343 LGLTGEKFTIKYGV
-2357 NEDGTLKV
+2357 ISRHLSKDGSHAITEQEWEQLPGALQHPFAISK
-2365 EKIESVDDLTD
+2365 LTD
-2376 EDFSSPTRSVQ
+2376 RSKGYRIYTTLQTGNSEYIVVG
-2387 LPKLPDNVDAAIGA
+2387 VDV
-2401 NGKPIIIKKNIF
+2401 KNAGRDI
-2413 ERNSTTH
+2413 
-2420 HEVSPQQAREILTA
+2420 
-2434 ALYRPDLYGQNQKAT
+2434 
-2449 RPYNWIVINTKDN
+2449 
-2462 EGQNKLV
+2462 
-2469 VLEVND
+2469 EVNSIATVFGRRE
-2475 NKDNVEIVHWY
+2475 NANLSSNEEVIYRSKEITPEQSSLLGQP
-2486 VVDNRGVE
+2486 N
-2494 KVKRQA
+2494 
-2500 AREGG
+2500 
-2505 HILILPS
+2505 
-2512 EMEEAGALSGRPSD
+2512 SD
-2526 LSSDGKF
+2526 QYPTNQEFSSDGKF
-2533 TQSSETKQVFKGES
+2533 TQSSETKQENGELSDFATEIFNDTLSGIPEEVRARVTVRESSTGDEVEENFIQSYDLDGKPSGINRVELFDVDIDENPTRFVIDGSDVGAPMQEQERWQQLADEYKQLNPEVTIIDWEES
-2547 GAPRIKKVNLFDFVD
+2547 GVSFR
-2562 KDKHT
+2562 
-2567 QRPIFKGVYHDKG
+2567 
-2580 MLVATDTA
+2580 
-2588 VLVAIKDNYPEELE
+2588 
-2602 RAVTFK
+2602 TFK
-2608 DGHVTA
+2608 EA
-2614 DVKFP
+2614 
-2619 DWRSVFTN
+2619 
-2627 TGKQTKVDITLDKLA
+2627 LDFLSWAESFDKENDA
-2642 SYLERI
+2642 VSSQSSY
-2648 KANVPKKILTD
+2648 KKN
-2659 EDRRASFVVIDFG
+2659 E
-2672 DGNSSAYNYER
+2672 
-2683 LVKFVNAARFLN
+2683 
-2695 AQVSYCSIAGKSRNL
+2695 
-2710 PDKKLVAEGANGMV
+2710 
-2724 ALFPVNFSRESDY
+2724 
-2737 NFNYNVPLNEAEDSR
+2737 PLNEAEDSR

-2815 PYGNPYFLTKEE
+2815 PYGNPYFFTKEE
-2827 RKEAWDNDEFDGDQ
+2827 RKDAWDNDEFEGDQ
-2841 TLGDYIERGIDA
+2841 TLGDYIERGIDVN
-2853 MNLDLIAL
+2853 NLDFIAL

-2867 AANSMRKE
+2867 GANSMRKE

-2960 DYVNDT
+2960 DYVKDT

-2979 LDVITRDDDGNIIPP
+2979 LDVITRDDKGNIIPP
-2994 SKRFDSGKA
+2994 SRRFDSGNA
-3003 DERYRISGRKA
+3003 DERYQISGRKA

-3075 SGAKVINNLDNLA
+3075 SGTKVINNLDNLA

-3093 ESKTKEKTFLGALAK
+3093 EPKTKEKTFLGALAK

-3247 MGEGEGAQAY
+3247 MGEGEGVQAY

-3269 GRAYAKAMAA
+3269 GRTYAKAMAA
-3279 KDDGALS
+3279 KDDGALP

-3300 STLSKD
+3300 SALSKD

-3332 VFRTTREWYELGYTA
+3332 VFGTTREWYKLGYTA

-3355 EVFKAYG
+3355 EAFKAYG

-3382 NPAGYGQYLSWEK
+3382 NPAGYGFYLNWAGRIDMWIEKLGISEDEYERYDMATGRDAYRYLESKLGGAKEASDYLS
-3395 PLGEDG
+3395 DH
-3401 SNRFEG
+3401 
-3407 VISGVFEPLSK
+3407 
-3418 GVLKL
+3418 
-3423 KRGRDIYN
+3423 
-3431 LLSRQY
+3431 
-3437 GSAQAASKK
+3437 
-3446 LEDLGY
+3446 GY
-3452 IGISYPA
+3452 VGISYPA
-3459 QYMSGGRPDGARNY
+3459 QYRSGGRSDGARNY

-3526 FSALKDANLEL
+3526 FSALKDANPEL

-3554 RTDPNYANLSGD
+3554 RTDPNYATLSGD

-3587 KMAKDANVSGDILGT
+3587 KMAKDANVRGDIIGT
-3602 AHRISLIEE
+3602 ANRISLIEK

-3626 FAPWTKEE
+3626 FTPWTKEE

-3659 NAREESEMKKTNDK
+3659 NAREESEMKKTDDK
-3673 YNDDNFEYLIKR
+3673 YNDDDFEYLIKR

-3715 TVKVFRAMQIVD
+3715 TEKVFRAMQIVD

-3774 DNGKNKSLKAKYNPY
+3774 DKGENKSLKAKYNPY

-3833 SVGKITWHSGPIAGI
+3833 PVGKMTWHSGPVAGI

-3876 ADLSVQ
+3876 ADISVQ

-3941 GKKARIEAKEQDVVD
+3941 GKKARVEAKEQDVVD
-3956 MFYDEEME
+3956 MFYDADELSK
-3964 VANEIFNKELQQ
+3964 NDEIFNMELENFKDNKHKGLLHLGKPLGILKASGINAEEMTISPSVLHRHLKKHGLTTDDLKGLARSIQSPILVYKHGKNSPNIVAVTELDVKE
-3976 QIDGKLPSDHIYR
+3976 GKLS
-3989 MGQPGRI
+3989 
-3996 LLSTG
+3996 
-4001 VPDLPIQMNA
+4001 A
-4011 SRLKTK
+4011 S
-4017 ATSYGHDFELS
+4017 FELDS
-4028 EIKDLVKAL
+4028 NGRVVDVSNISSVHSKEAKIELERLYKMGESDFRNAL
-4037 QTPLA
+4037 RWVEKGKVLDWLA
-4042 VFAYGDKSKA
+4042 PSSYK
-4052 QNIIV
+4052 
-4057 PLQKD
+4057 
-4062 GKNFIVGLSLNPTVG
+4062 LSGMQAGEAPFD
-4077 GRSLEINS
+4077 I
-4085 IRNVFPKNN
+4085 
-4094 YEWLN
+4094 
-4099 WISQGKTLYLNKAKV
+4099 
-4114 QTLINQQR
+4114 
-4122 TILADV
+4122 
-4128 EYLDLNSVANIVK
+4128 ANIVK
-4141 SFENPSGNEK
+4141 SFENPRVSFE
-4151 NIKAAG
+4151 NI
-4157 KKVVKTLAGVHNIT
+4157 
-4171 EEKLRKALKL
+4171 
-4181 GGFANPSL
+4181 AN
-4189 AVIDTEKSNHEN
+4189 
-4201 FGEIS
+4201 
-4206 LIAPSA
+4206 
-4212 LVNKES
+4212 
-4218 GRTAGTWTTDAYT
+4218 
-4231 QRYPS
+4231 
-4236 VERQMSDKGYEEFSK
+4236 
-4251 WVDGLD
+4251 
-4257 FTDSEKAEIK
+4257 
-4267 RQTTDALEDNREP
+4267 
-4280 AWGLMYLKEKG
+4280 
-4291 IDIKAY
+4291 
-4297 SSDVSY
+4297 
-4303 GWEPVAETYG
+4303 
-4313 SVDDVLKAMEGDAEL
+4313 EGD
-4328 DEKIRNL
+4328 
-4335 VKVEIA
+4335 
-4341 SPLLSTIRN
+4341 
-4350 TIRLQIYE
+4350 
-4358 ETGKVPS
+4358 
-4365 SLNLAVTKRVHEI
+4365 
-4378 FDKEYAPK
+4378 
-4386 LFDENGQV
+4386 
-4394 KSEDV
+4394 
-4399 RKVVGEMLTKYNDTK
+4399 MLP
-4414 RFNFQKAKARASTY
+4414 
-4428 VHNNGMYTDYLRWQ
+4428 
-4442 EEKLEDYGTKGRIFR
+4442 
-4457 GYNSDGT
+4457 DGT
-4464 RRYSP
+4464 
-4469 ETLEN
+4469 
-4474 VSKAMSENAEGE
+4474 
-4486 TNGSEY
+4486 
-4492 TSFGSFIAKLAPHV
+4492 
-4506 DNTEEMRSRK
+4506 
-4516 DKLSSA
+4516 
-4522 DDEKKEFYDKW
+4522 
-4533 KDTYYALAKELY
+4533 
-4545 DDVYYGEKRL
+4545 
-4555 HEIVLQQD
+4555 
-4563 PKRYAKKEYGIT
+4563 
-4575 LSASFMKNLE
+4575 
-4585 ALKKAIREDLKS
+4585 
-4597 PYFETKF
+4597 
-4604 ERPVGL
+4604 
-4610 NEFAAAVVPDDLG
+4610 
-4623 ADVRKM
+4623 
-4629 LDESGIALY
+4629 
-4638 EYDPAKEGDRSRAF
+4638 
-4652 NEALEGND
+4652 
-4660 KIRFRIVGGNS
+4660 RFRIVGGNS

-4701 VPVAHLDALVAAGI
+4701 VPATHLDALVAAGI

-4752 EEIIEQYNGTNS
+4752 EDIIEQYNGTDP
-4764 LSFTERRELAEK
+4764 LSFTERRKLAEK

-4784 ESVVSSREPAE
+4784 ESVVSAREPAE

-4817 SEGKIKKSGNE
+4817 SDGKIKKAGNE
-4828 YWYNA
+4828 YWYSA

-4841 HENGRIIDIEFPI
+4841 RDNGRIIDIEFPI

-4887 ANENSEEQKLSPDV
+4887 ANENSEEQKPAPDV
-4901 ESSGSHFRAV
+4901 ESSESRFRV
-4911 ESYDGL
+4911 VKSYDGL

-4937 ESTRAK
+4937 ESTRTK
-4943 ITKLAPT
+4943 ITKLAPV

-4991 DIDYLSFSETLWA
+4991 DIDYLSCSEALWA

-5013 KGFLSIAR
+5013 KDILSIAR
-5021 RTLAADELGFMPE
+5021 RTLVADKLGFMPE

-5050 KKNSHGASAAEIYNK
+5050 RENSHDASAAEIYNK

-5178 YDSIISKL
+5178 CDSIISKL

-5219 DKQIDSALKSL
+5219 DKRINSALKAL
-5230 DSQLVKVDNGTST
+5230 DRQLVKVDNGTST

-5272 ATDEEYNKAARKARV
+5272 ATDEEYNKAARKVRV

-5298 AARSEVNAFEKRTSG
+5298 AARSEVNAFENRTSG

-5338 IISKEQY
+5338 IISREQY
-5345 KAARDQFK
+5345 NAARDQFK

-5490 MKAKAAAGEA
+5490 MRAKAAAGEA
-5500 YQRTN
+5500 YLRTN

-5519 QMPQHVIKL
+5519 QVPQHVIKL

-5551 MLNVETNSGYQKV
+5551 MLNIETNSGYQKV

-5700 SRFAAFISARETGK
+5700 SRFAAFIGAREAGK

-5737 IVDWADLDKLT
+5737 AVDWADLDKLT

-5765 ASFIPAYGRRFV
+5765 ASFIPAYGRRFI
-5777 MFFNAAVQGTNAM
+5777 MFFNAAVQGANAM

-5936 PNYKDP
+5936 PNYKNP

>member
-50 TQQYGTNVAY
+50 SQQYGTNVAY

-114 ITDFDAVN
+114 ITDFDAAN

-142 GADYDANDKKYNDLL
+142 SADYDANDKKYKDLL
-157 AEREQLVSNYAAN
+157 AEREQLVSNYATN
-170 PTNKQDWRASAQY
+170 PANKQDWSASAQY

-253 VKDMGTGA
+253 VRDMGTGA
-261 GKVFSDVDF
+261 GKVFNDVDF

-296 NVWDASEKE
+296 NVLEATEKE

-314 LALISSFLLDAQA
+314 IALISSFLLDAQA

-401 NTFTNGG
+401 NTFTKGG

-413 KGAKAATNMASKAA
+413 KSAKAATNIASKAA
-427 GKAYSYGIRPV
+427 GKAYSYGIRPA
-438 ESTIWHTALQPS
+438 ESAIWHTALQPS

-501 PLKGIGAAGEKIL
+501 PLKGVGAAGEKIL

-584 APMTLFGLGTSSYA
+584 APMTIFGLGTSSYA

-621 WSEEDVAEV
+621 WSEEDVADV

-687 EQERARKDMQ
+687 EQERARKEMQ
-697 EEIAQD
+697 EEIAQN

-712 NEDGTTVIYPAD
+712 NEDGTTVIYPTD

-738 SGNYGVKVVTTAKD
+738 SGNYGVNVVTTAKD

-777 AEPRFISR
+777 ATPRFISR

-791 VDAGLITTETST
+791 VDAGLMTTETST

-819 RKDAENAQLED
+819 RKYAENAQLED

-846 AGTEEA
+846 AGTEDA

-953 DDGTEIAHIV
+953 EDGTEIAHIV

-991 NNEQVEEVKDDNV
+991 NTEQVEEVKDDNV

-1014 MRVNEKTQQE
+1014 MRVNEKTQQQ

-1175 LQQEINSVADV
+1175 LQQVINSVADV

-1228 KDLVMTGLYNEGKV
+1228 KNLVMTGLYNEGKV
-1242 YIFAEGNADA
+1242 YIFAEGNTDA

-1258 YYHERQHMRTAE
+1258 YYHERQHMRTVE

-1306 NNQELADEIVASAM
+1306 SNQELADEIVASAM

-1407 EEEPQIDTTPRDFRG
+1407 EEEPQVDTTPRDFRG

-1550 NTESLQDVKRKW
+1550 NTESLQDIKRKW

-1580 ERIEGHYVL
+1580 ERIDGHYVL

-1908 INGAKV
+1908 INGTKV

-1941 AVEAKEQIIR
+1941 SVEAKEQIIR

-1961 ETFTTAAAEQRPEQ
+1961 ETFTAAAAEQRPGQQSEQ
-1975 QSGQQSGQGNSEEQT
+1975 QSKQGSSEEQA
-1990 PNAVSGDAGSGAEGI
+1990 PDAVSGDAGSGAE
-2005 KPVGNGPFGA
+2005 
-2015 IYDKFRGKAKDA
+2015 
-2027 IEFLRK
+2027 
-2033 IKSGEAVGALHHK
+2033 
-2046 DIGEIS
+2046 EI
-2052 IVWGNRNAG
+2052 N
-2061 LEKIL
+2061 
-2066 RKHPEVAGNLQSIID
+2066 Q
-2081 GMQIVSESDNRIKLE
+2081 
-2096 SPTHFAVISKE
+2096 
-2107 YLGTPRD
+2107 
-2114 KWLLTAYEKKNSAS
+2114 
-2128 DNTMDT
+2128 
-2134 VGTAERG
+2134 
-2141 KRNDTATPQNT
+2141 
-2152 VSDGKSTQ
+2152 
-2160 SSETKQENAGIFE
+2160 
-2173 VRSIEEQRKVVDT
+2173 VRAIEEQRKVVDT
-2186 DPTEAQKKAGNYRM
+2186 EPTEAQKEAGNYRM

-2258 NPTQGKVYVI
+2258 NPTRGKVYVI
-2268 DQVNPKTGEFD
+2268 DQVDPKTGEFD

-2328 KTKPFSEYASVKAAE
+2328 KTKPFSEYKSVKFESLESPKTGAFGTIYTQFKGKPQE
-2343 AKKENTTDNQGNPV
+2343 AIAFLLEKKEGEAVGALHHKDIGDIDLVWGKEGTAKSDGFGLAKLAKYHPEVLGNLQEILDAMVVVGRTDNRVQLESKTHQASIRLTWDSEKKNWLLTAFEKKNSVSDNTTDTV
-2357 NEDGTLKV
+2357 GTA
-2365 EKIESVDDLTD
+2365 ES
-2376 EDFSSPTRSVQ
+2376 
-2387 LPKLPDNVDAAIGA
+2387 
-2401 NGKPIIIKKNIF
+2401 GK
-2413 ERNSTTH
+2413 RNDTAT
-2420 HEVSPQQAREILTA
+2420 PQ
-2434 ALYRPDLYGQNQKAT
+2434 
-2449 RPYNWIVINTKDN
+2449 NT
-2462 EGQNKLV
+2462 V
-2469 VLEVND
+2469 
-2475 NKDNVEIVHWY
+2475 
-2486 VVDNRGVE
+2486 
-2494 KVKRQA
+2494 
-2500 AREGG
+2500 
-2505 HILILPS
+2505 
-2512 EMEEAGALSGRPSD
+2512 
-2526 LSSDGKF
+2526 SDGKS
-2533 TQSSETKQVFKGES
+2533 TQSSETKQENGELSDFAAEIFNDTLSGIPEEVRARVTVRESSTGDEVEENFIQSYDLDGKPSGISRVELFDIGIDENPTRFVIDGSDVDSPKQEQERWQQLADEYKQLNPEVAIIDWEES
-2547 GAPRIKKVNLFDFVD
+2547 GISFR
-2562 KDKHT
+2562 
-2567 QRPIFKGVYHDKG
+2567 
-2580 MLVATDTA
+2580 
-2588 VLVAIKDNYPEELE
+2588 
-2602 RAVTFK
+2602 TFK
-2608 DGHVTA
+2608 EA
-2614 DVKFP
+2614 
-2619 DWRSVFTN
+2619 
-2627 TGKQTKVDITLDKLA
+2627 LDFLSWAESFDKENDA
-2642 SYLERI
+2642 VSSQSSY
-2648 KANVPKKILTD
+2648 KKN
-2659 EDRRASFVVIDFG
+2659 E
-2672 DGNSSAYNYER
+2672 
-2683 LVKFVNAARFLN
+2683 
-2695 AQVSYCSIAGKSRNL
+2695 
-2710 PDKKLVAEGANGMV
+2710 
-2724 ALFPVNFSRESDY
+2724 
-2737 NFNYNVPLNEAEDSR
+2737 PLNKAEDSR
-2752 FRIVEST
+2752 FRIVEPT

-2815 PYGNPYFLTKEE
+2815 PYGNPYFFTKEE
-2827 RKEAWDNDEFDGDQ
+2827 RKDAWDNDEFEGDQ

-2853 MNLDLIAL
+2853 NNLDFIAL

-2979 LDVITRDDDGNIIPP
+2979 LDVITRDDKGNIIPP
-2994 SKRFDSGKA
+2994 SRRFDSGNA
-3003 DERYRISGRKA
+3003 DERYQISGRKA

-3075 SGAKVINNLDNLA
+3075 SGTKVINNLDNLA

-3093 ESKTKEKTFLGALAK
+3093 EPKTKEKTFLGALAK

-3209 KDTTGLAQREEVNAK
+3209 NDTTGLAQREEVNAK

-3247 MGEGEGAQAY
+3247 MGEGEGVQAY

-3269 GRAYAKAMAA
+3269 GRTYAKAMAA
-3279 KDDGALS
+3279 KGDGALP

-3300 STLSKD
+3300 SALSKD

-3332 VFRTTREWYELGYTA
+3332 VFGTTREWYKLGSTA
-3347 TSGFFPLK
+3347 TSGYFPLK
-3355 EVFKAYG
+3355 EAFKAYG

-3382 NPAGYGQYLSWEK
+3382 NPAGYGFYLNWAGRIDMWIEKLGISEDEYERYDMATGRDAYRYLESKLGGAKEASDYLS
-3395 PLGEDG
+3395 DH
-3401 SNRFEG
+3401 
-3407 VISGVFEPLSK
+3407 
-3418 GVLKL
+3418 
-3423 KRGRDIYN
+3423 
-3431 LLSRQY
+3431 
-3437 GSAQAASKK
+3437 
-3446 LEDLGY
+3446 GY
-3452 IGISYPA
+3452 VGISYPA
-3459 QYMSGGRPDGARNY
+3459 QYRSGGRSDGARNY

-3526 FSALKDANLEL
+3526 FSALKDANPEL

-3587 KMAKDANVSGDILGT
+3587 KMAKDANVRGDIIGT
-3602 AHRISLIEE
+3602 ANRISLIEK

-3626 FAPWTKEE
+3626 FTPWTKEE

-3659 NAREESEMKKTNDK
+3659 NAREESEMKKTDDK
-3673 YNDDNFEYLIKR
+3673 YNDDDFEYLIKR

-3703 EPKLIEQLNLEP
+3703 EPKLIKQLNLEP

-3774 DNGKNKSLKAKYNPY
+3774 DKGENKSLKAKYNPY

-3833 SVGKITWHSGPIAGI
+3833 PVGKMTWHSGPVAGI
-3848 LGQYEG
+3848 LGQYKG

-3876 ADLSVQ
+3876 ADISIQ

-3941 GKKARIEAKEQDVVD
+3941 GKKARVEAKEQDVVD
-3956 MFYDEEME
+3956 MFYDADELSK
-3964 VANEIFNKELQQ
+3964 NDEIFNMELENFKDNKHKGLLHLGKPLGILKASGINAEEMTISPSVLHRHLKKHGLTTDDLKGLARSIQSPILVYKHGKNSPNIVAVTELDVKE
-3976 QIDGKLPSDHIYR
+3976 GKLS
-3989 MGQPGRI
+3989 
-3996 LLSTG
+3996 
-4001 VPDLPIQMNA
+4001 A
-4011 SRLKTK
+4011 S
-4017 ATSYGHDFELS
+4017 FELDS
-4028 EIKDLVKAL
+4028 NGRVVDVSNISSVHSKEAKIELERLYKMGESDFRNAL
-4037 QTPLA
+4037 RWVEKGKVLDWLA
-4042 VFAYGDKSKA
+4042 PSSYKLSGMQAGEAPF
-4052 QNIIV
+4052 NI
-4057 PLQKD
+4057 
-4062 GKNFIVGLSLNPTVG
+4062 
-4077 GRSLEINS
+4077 
-4085 IRNVFPKNN
+4085 
-4094 YEWLN
+4094 
-4099 WISQGKTLYLNKAKV
+4099 
-4114 QTLINQQR
+4114 
-4122 TILADV
+4122 
-4128 EYLDLNSVANIVK
+4128 ANIVK
-4141 SFENPSGNEK
+4141 SFENPRVSFE
-4151 NIKAAG
+4151 NI
-4157 KKVVKTLAGVHNIT
+4157 
-4171 EEKLRKALKL
+4171 
-4181 GGFANPSL
+4181 AN
-4189 AVIDTEKSNHEN
+4189 
-4201 FGEIS
+4201 
-4206 LIAPSA
+4206 
-4212 LVNKES
+4212 
-4218 GRTAGTWTTDAYT
+4218 
-4231 QRYPS
+4231 
-4236 VERQMSDKGYEEFSK
+4236 
-4251 WVDGLD
+4251 
-4257 FTDSEKAEIK
+4257 
-4267 RQTTDALEDNREP
+4267 
-4280 AWGLMYLKEKG
+4280 
-4291 IDIKAY
+4291 
-4297 SSDVSY
+4297 
-4303 GWEPVAETYG
+4303 
-4313 SVDDVLKAMEGDAEL
+4313 EGD
-4328 DEKIRNL
+4328 
-4335 VKVEIA
+4335 
-4341 SPLLSTIRN
+4341 
-4350 TIRLQIYE
+4350 
-4358 ETGKVPS
+4358 
-4365 SLNLAVTKRVHEI
+4365 
-4378 FDKEYAPK
+4378 
-4386 LFDENGQV
+4386 
-4394 KSEDV
+4394 
-4399 RKVVGEMLTKYNDTK
+4399 MLP
-4414 RFNFQKAKARASTY
+4414 
-4428 VHNNGMYTDYLRWQ
+4428 
-4442 EEKLEDYGTKGRIFR
+4442 
-4457 GYNSDGT
+4457 DGT
-4464 RRYSP
+4464 
-4469 ETLEN
+4469 
-4474 VSKAMSENAEGE
+4474 
-4486 TNGSEY
+4486 
-4492 TSFGSFIAKLAPHV
+4492 
-4506 DNTEEMRSRK
+4506 
-4516 DKLSSA
+4516 
-4522 DDEKKEFYDKW
+4522 
-4533 KDTYYALAKELY
+4533 
-4545 DDVYYGEKRL
+4545 
-4555 HEIVLQQD
+4555 
-4563 PKRYAKKEYGIT
+4563 
-4575 LSASFMKNLE
+4575 
-4585 ALKKAIREDLKS
+4585 
-4597 PYFETKF
+4597 
-4604 ERPVGL
+4604 
-4610 NEFAAAVVPDDLG
+4610 
-4623 ADVRKM
+4623 
-4629 LDESGIALY
+4629 
-4638 EYDPAKEGDRSRAF
+4638 
-4652 NEALEGND
+4652 
-4660 KIRFRIVGGNS
+4660 RFRIVGGNS

-4701 VPVAHLDALVAAGI
+4701 VPATHLDALVAAGI

-4738 DSFLQAY
+4738 DNFLQAY

-4752 EEIIEQYNGTNS
+4752 EEIIKQYNGTDP
-4764 LSFTERRELAEK
+4764 LSFSERRELAEK

-4784 ESVVSSREPAE
+4784 ESVVSAREPAE

-4817 SEGKIKKSGNE
+4817 NEGKIKKSGNE

-4841 HENGRIIDIEFPI
+4841 RDNGRIIDLEFPI

-4864 LYKAAQEEF
+4864 LYKAAQKEF

-4887 ANENSEEQKLSPDV
+4887 ANENSEEQKLAPDV
-4901 ESSGSHFRAV
+4901 ESSESRFTV
-4911 ESYDGL
+4911 VKSYDGL

-4937 ESTRAK
+4937 ESTRTK
-4943 ITKLAPT
+4943 ITKLAPA

-4966 ATKKDLSEEEKMD
+4966 ATKKDLTEEEKMD

-4991 DIDYLSFSETLWA
+4991 DIDHLSCSEALWA

-5013 KGFLSIAR
+5013 KDILSIAR
-5021 RTLAADELGFMPE
+5021 RTLAADKLGFMPE

-5050 KKNSHGASAAEIYNK
+5050 RENSHGASAAEIYNK

-5178 YDSIISKL
+5178 CDSIISKL

-5219 DKQIDSALKSL
+5219 DKRIDSALKSL
-5230 DSQLVKVDNGTST
+5230 DRQLVKVDNGTST

-5272 ATDEEYNKAARKARV
+5272 ATDEEYNKAARKVRV
-5287 PMYDNVSDMEN
+5287 PMYDNVSDMEI

-5313 DEFNELWR
+5313 DEFNELWH

-5338 IISKEQY
+5338 IISREQY
-5345 KAARDQFK
+5345 NAARDQFK

-5457 GDTKKIFTPVYPPVT
+5457 GDTRKIFTPVYPPVT

-5490 MKAKAAAGEA
+5490 MRAKAAAGEA
-5500 YQRTN
+5500 YLRTN

-5519 QMPQHVIKL
+5519 QVPQHVIKL
-5528 KVRGEEVNLY
+5528 KVRGEEMNLY

-5551 MLNVETNSGYQKV
+5551 MLNIETNGGYQKV

-5668 LSPSDF
+5668 LNPSDF

-5700 SRFAAFISARETGK
+5700 SRFAAFIGARETGK

-5737 IVDWADLDKLT
+5737 AVDWADLDKLT

-5765 ASFIPAYGRRFV
+5765 ASFIPAYGRRFI
-5777 MFFNAAVQGTNAM
+5777 MFFNAAVQGANAM
-5790 YKLWKKDHR
+5790 YKLWEKDHR

-5831 PDYTRRSNLLLGGGG
+5831 PDYTRRNNLLLGGGG

-5878 NMLLEMANSA
+5878 NMLLEMANST

-5998 TVAGALGA
+5998 TIAGTLGA

-6113 REQDE
+6113 QEQDE

>member
-114 ITDFDAVN
+114 ITDFDAAN

-142 GADYDANDKKYNDLL
+142 SADYDANDKKYNDLL
-157 AEREQLVSNYAAN
+157 AEREQLVSNYATN
-170 PTNKQDWRASAQY
+170 PANKQDWSASAQY

-296 NVWDASEKE
+296 NVLEATEKE

-314 LALISSFLLDAQA
+314 IALISSFLLDAQA

-401 NTFTNGG
+401 NAFTKGG

-413 KGAKAATNMASKAA
+413 KSAKAATNIASKAA
-427 GKAYSYGIRPV
+427 GKAYSYGIRPA
-438 ESTIWHTALQPS
+438 ESAIWHTALQPS

-501 PLKGIGAAGEKIL
+501 PLKGVGAAGEKIL

-621 WSEEDVAEV
+621 WSEEDVADV

-651 VRNSQDGKVAQE
+651 VRNSQEGKVAQE

-687 EQERARKDMQ
+687 EQERARKEMQ
-697 EEIAQD
+697 EEIAQN

-712 NEDGTTVIYPAD
+712 NEDGTTVIYPTD

-738 SGNYGVKVVTTAKD
+738 SGNYGVNVVTTAKD

-777 AEPRFISR
+777 ATPRFISR
-785 QEFQEQ
+785 LEFQEQ
-791 VDAGLITTETST
+791 VDAGLMTTETST
-803 LDNYL
+803 LENYL

-819 RKDAENAQLED
+819 RKYAENAQLED

-846 AGTEEA
+846 AGTEDA

-941 TYAHMFEMPQLD
+941 TYVRMFEIPQLD
-953 DDGTEIAHIV
+953 EDGTEIAHIV

-1097 RINLLEGIYHKYDA
+1097 LINLLEGIYHKYDA

-1175 LQQEINSVADV
+1175 LQQVINSVADV

-1242 YIFAEGNADA
+1242 YIFAEGNTDA

-1320 EKACTDEKYEQ
+1320 EKACTDEEYEQ

-1366 WNANVRTSDTG
+1366 RNANVRTSDTG

-1398 QLSTDTGIS
+1398 QLSTDTGVS
-1407 EEEPQIDTTPRDFRG
+1407 EEEPQVDTTPRDFRG

-1452 DINNDAG
+1452 DINDDAG

-1550 NTESLQDVKRKW
+1550 NTESLQDIKRKW

-1908 INGAKV
+1908 INGTKV

-1941 AVEAKEQIIR
+1941 SVEAKEQIIR

-1961 ETFTTAAAEQRPEQ
+1961 ETFTAAAAEQRPGQQSEQ
-1975 QSGQQSGQGNSEEQT
+1975 QSKQGSSEEQT
-1990 PNAVSGDAGSGAEGI
+1990 PDAVSGDAGSEAE
-2005 KPVGNGPFGA
+2005 
-2015 IYDKFRGKAKDA
+2015 
-2027 IEFLRK
+2027 
-2033 IKSGEAVGALHHK
+2033 
-2046 DIGEIS
+2046 
-2052 IVWGNRNAG
+2052 
-2061 LEKIL
+2061 
-2066 RKHPEVAGNLQSIID
+2066 EVNQ
-2081 GMQIVSESDNRIKLE
+2081 
-2096 SPTHFAVISKE
+2096 
-2107 YLGTPRD
+2107 
-2114 KWLLTAYEKKNSAS
+2114 
-2128 DNTMDT
+2128 
-2134 VGTAERG
+2134 
-2141 KRNDTATPQNT
+2141 
-2152 VSDGKSTQ
+2152 
-2160 SSETKQENAGIFE
+2160 
-2173 VRSIEEQRKVVDT
+2173 VRAIEEQRKVVDT
-2186 DPTEAQKKAGNYRM
+2186 EPTEAQKKAGNYRM

-2258 NPTQGKVYVI
+2258 NPTRGKVYVI
-2268 DQVNPKTGEFD
+2268 DQVDPKAGEFD

-2365 EKIESVDDLTD
+2365 EKIKVIDDLKD
-2376 EDFSSPTRSVQ
+2376 SDFSKPDRNVA
-2387 LPKLPDNVDAAIGA
+2387 LPDLPENVDSAIGA
-2401 NGKPIIIKKNIF
+2401 EGKPVIIKKSIF
-2413 ERNSTTH
+2413 EK
-2420 HEVSPQQAREILTA
+2420 VSKAHSFSADESRKILKD
-2434 ALYRPDLYGQNQKAT
+2434 ALYNPDIVGQSQPKSKKN
-2449 RPYNWIVINTKDN
+2449 NWIAIKIDDSSPI
-2462 EGQNKLV
+2462 V
-2469 VLEVND
+2469 VLEVNR
-2475 NKDNVEIVHWY
+2475 NKDNVEIVGWY
-2486 VVDNRGVE
+2486 TLDARNLERI
-2494 KVKRQA
+2494 KRQA
-2500 AREGG
+2500 EREDGEL
-2505 HILILPS
+2505 LILTPK
-2512 EMEEAGALSGRPSD
+2512 GAAASLSTLPSD
-2526 LSSDGKF
+2526 LSSDGED
-2533 TQSSETKQVFKGES
+2533 TQSSETKQVSKGES
-2547 GAPRIKKVNLFDFVD
+2547 GAPKIKKVNPFDFVD

-2580 MLVATDTA
+2580 MLVATDAA

-2619 DWRSVFTN
+2619 DWRSVFTD

-2642 SYLERI
+2642 SYLEQI

-2724 ALFPVNFSRESDY
+2724 ALFPVKFGEDHK
-2737 NFNYNVPLNEAEDSR
+2737 FNYNVPLNEAEDSR

-2827 RKEAWDNDEFDGDQ
+2827 RKEAWDNDEFEGDQ

-2853 MNLDLIAL
+2853 MNLDFIAL
-2861 DPRNYR
+2861 APRNYR

-2979 LDVITRDDDGNIIPP
+2979 LDVITRDDKGNIIPP
-2994 SKRFDSGKA
+2994 SRRFDSGNA
-3003 DERYRISGRKA
+3003 DERYQISGRKA

-3054 ANALETVSSQD
+3054 TNALETVSSQD

-3075 SGAKVINNLDNLA
+3075 SGTKVINNLDNLA

-3093 ESKTKEKTFLGALAK
+3093 EPKTKEKTFLGALAK

-3247 MGEGEGAQAY
+3247 MGEGEGVQAY

-3269 GRAYAKAMAA
+3269 GRTYAKAMAA
-3279 KDDGALS
+3279 KDGALP

-3300 STLSKD
+3300 SALSKD

-3332 VFRTTREWYELGYTA
+3332 VFGTTREWYKFGYTA
-3347 TSGFFPLK
+3347 TSDYFPLK
-3355 EVFKAYG
+3355 EAFKAYG

-3382 NPAGYGQYLSWEK
+3382 NPAGYGFYLNWAGRIDMWIEKLGISEDEYERYDMATGRDVYRYLESKLGGAKEASDYLS
-3395 PLGEDG
+3395 DH
-3401 SNRFEG
+3401 
-3407 VISGVFEPLSK
+3407 
-3418 GVLKL
+3418 
-3423 KRGRDIYN
+3423 
-3431 LLSRQY
+3431 
-3437 GSAQAASKK
+3437 
-3446 LEDLGY
+3446 GY
-3452 IGISYPA
+3452 VGISYPA
-3459 QYMSGGRPDGARNY
+3459 QYRSGGRSDGARNY

-3526 FSALKDANLEL
+3526 FSALKDANPEL

-3554 RTDPNYANLSGD
+3554 KTDPNYAELSGD
-3566 DAIASECLSRLVGDK
+3566 DAIASECLSCLVGDK

-3587 KMAKDANVSGDILGT
+3587 KMAKDANVRGDIIGT
-3602 AHRISLIEE
+3602 ANRISLIEK

-3626 FAPWTKEE
+3626 FTPWTKEE

-3659 NAREESEMKKTNDK
+3659 NAREESEMKKTDDK
-3673 YNDDNFEYLIKR
+3673 YNDDDFEYLIKR

-3727 GELFPPMSI
+3727 GELFPPMLL

-3774 DNGKNKSLKAKYNPY
+3774 DKGENKSLKAKYNPY
-3789 FHTSLF
+3789 FHTSLS

-3805 TRSNIVIVEGRVPKS
+3805 TRSNIVIVEGRVPES

-3833 SVGKITWHSGPIAGI
+3833 SVGKMTWHSGPVAGI

-3854 KEREVILSRWFKPE
+3854 KERKVILSRWFRPE

-3876 ADLSVQ
+3876 ADISVQ
-3882 MFKGTSLEK
+3882 MFKGTPLME

-3935 YGKEAA
+3935 YGKE
-3941 GKKARIEAKEQDVVD
+3941 
-3956 MFYDEEME
+3956 
-3964 VANEIFNKELQQ
+3964 
-3976 QIDGKLPSDHIYR
+3976 
-3989 MGQPGRI
+3989 
-3996 LLSTG
+3996 
-4001 VPDLPIQMNA
+4001 
-4011 SRLKTK
+4011 
-4017 ATSYGHDFELS
+4017 
-4028 EIKDLVKAL
+4028 
-4037 QTPLA
+4037 
-4042 VFAYGDKSKA
+4042 
-4052 QNIIV
+4052 
-4057 PLQKD
+4057 
-4062 GKNFIVGLSLNPTVG
+4062 
-4077 GRSLEINS
+4077 
-4085 IRNVFPKNN
+4085 
-4094 YEWLN
+4094 
-4099 WISQGKTLYLNKAKV
+4099 
-4114 QTLINQQR
+4114 
-4122 TILADV
+4122 
-4128 EYLDLNSVANIVK
+4128 
-4141 SFENPSGNEK
+4141 
-4151 NIKAAG
+4151 AAG

-4280 AWGLMYLKEKG
+4280 AWELMYLKEKG

-4303 GWEPVAETYG
+4303 SWEPVVETYG
-4313 SVDDVLKAMEGDAEL
+4313 SVDDVLNAMEGDAEL

-4341 SPLLSTIRN
+4341 SPLMSTIRN

-4365 SLNLAVTKRVHEI
+4365 SFNLAVTKRAHEI

-4399 RKVVGEMLTKYNDTK
+4399 RKVVGEMMAKYNDTK
-4414 RFNFQKAKARASTY
+4414 RFNFEKAKAKASTY

-4457 GYNSDGT
+4457 GYKNDGT
-4464 RRYSP
+4464 RKYVP

-4506 DNTEEMRSRK
+4506 DSTEEMRSKK

-4522 DDEKKEFYDKW
+4522 EDEKKEFYDKW
-4533 KDTYYALAKELY
+4533 EDTYYALAKELY
-4545 DDVYYGEKRL
+4545 DDVYYGEERL

-4652 NEALEGND
+4652 NEALDGND
-4660 KIRFRIVGGNS
+4660 KIRFRVVGGNS

-4701 VPVAHLDALVAAGI
+4701 VPATHLDALVAAGI

-4752 EEIIEQYNGTNS
+4752 EEIIKQYNGTDP
-4764 LSFTERRELAEK
+4764 LSFTERRKLAEK

-4795 ALIAQREAEKA
+4795 ELIAQREAEKA

-4817 SEGKIKKSGNE
+4817 NEGKIKKSGNE

-4841 HENGRIIDIEFPI
+4841 HDNGRIIDIEFPI

-4864 LYKAAQEEF
+4864 LYKAAQKEF

-4887 ANENSEEQKLSPDV
+4887 ANENSEEPKQTPDV
-4901 ESSGSHFRAV
+4901 ESSESRFRAV
-4911 ESYDGL
+4911 KSYDGL

-4937 ESTRAK
+4937 ESTRTK
-4943 ITKLAPT
+4943 ITKLAPA
-4950 HGYKFHEA
+4950 HGYKFHET

-4966 ATKKDLSEEEKMD
+4966 ATKKDLSEAEKMD

-4991 DIDYLSFSETLWA
+4991 DIDYLSCSEALWA

-5013 KGFLSIAR
+5013 KDILSIAR
-5021 RTLAADELGFMPE
+5021 RTLVADKLGFMPE

-5050 KKNSHGASAAEIYNK
+5050 RENSHDASAAEIYNK

-5178 YDSIISKL
+5178 CDSIISKL

-5272 ATDEEYNKAARKARV
+5272 ATDEEYNKAARKVRV

-5298 AARSEVNAFEKRTSG
+5298 AAKSEVNAFEKRTSG

-5500 YQRTN
+5500 YQKTN

-5551 MLNVETNSGYQKV
+5551 MLNIETNGGYQKV

-5615 PKKIMQ
+5615 PKKIVQ

-5668 LSPSDF
+5668 LNPSDF

-5700 SRFAAFISARETGK
+5700 SRFAAFIGAREAGK

-5737 IVDWADLDKLT
+5737 AVDWADLDKLT

-5765 ASFIPAYGRRFV
+5765 ASFIPAYGRRFI
-5777 MFFNAAVQGTNAM
+5777 MFFNAAVQGANAM

>member
-36 NPDVKVYSQESYDP
+36 NPDVKVYSQELYDP

-60 GIEDEDG
+60 GIEDKDG

-81 DALLK
+81 DALLR

-114 ITDFDAVN
+114 ITDFDAAN

-157 AEREQLVSNYAAN
+157 AEREQLVSNYATN
-170 PTNKQDWRASAQY
+170 PANKQDWSASAQY

-401 NTFTNGG
+401 NTFTKGG

-413 KGAKAATNMASKAA
+413 KGAKAATNIASKAA
-427 GKAYSYGIRPV
+427 GKAYSYGIRPA
-438 ESTIWHTALQPS
+438 ESAIWHTALQPS

-621 WSEEDVAEV
+621 WREEDVADV

-687 EQERARKDMQ
+687 EQERARKEMQ
-697 EEIAQD
+697 EEIAQN

-712 NEDGTTVIYPAD
+712 NEDGTTVTYPTD
-724 NRGNFSYTQVEQTP
+724 NRGNFSYTQVAQTP
-738 SGNYGVKVVTTAKD
+738 SGNYGVNVVTTAKD

-777 AEPRFISR
+777 AAPRFISS

-791 VDAGLITTETST
+791 VDAGLMTTETST
-803 LDNYL
+803 LENYL

-813 EKREMQ
+813 EKREIQ

-830 KYQQVAQK
+830 KYRQVAQK

-846 AGTEEA
+846 AGTEDA

-941 TYAHMFEMPQLD
+941 TYVRMFEMPQLD
-953 DDGTEIAHIV
+953 EDGIEIAHIV

-1014 MRVNEKTQQE
+1014 MRVNEKTQQQ

-1048 GNTEDS
+1048 DNTEDS

-1097 RINLLEGIYHKYDA
+1097 LINLLEGIYHKYDA

-1175 LQQEINSVADV
+1175 LQQVIDSVADV

-1228 KDLVMTGLYNEGKV
+1228 KNLVMTGLYNEGKV
-1242 YIFAEGNADA
+1242 YIFAEGNTDA

-1398 QLSTDTGIS
+1398 QLSTDTGVS
-1407 EEEPQIDTTPRDFRG
+1407 EEEPQVDTTPRDFRG

-1550 NTESLQDVKRKW
+1550 NTESLQDIKRKW
-1562 EDAPKDTGDVD
+1562 EDAPKDTGDMD

-1693 FTADQISNYSNPR
+1693 FTVDQISNYSNPR

-1908 INGAKV
+1908 INGTKV

-1961 ETFTTAAAEQRPEQ
+1961 ETFTAAAAEQRPGQQSEQ
-1975 QSGQQSGQGNSEEQT
+1975 QSKQGSSEEQA
-1990 PNAVSGDAGSGAEGI
+1990 PDAVSGDAGSGAE
-2005 KPVGNGPFGA
+2005 
-2015 IYDKFRGKAKDA
+2015 
-2027 IEFLRK
+2027 
-2033 IKSGEAVGALHHK
+2033 
-2046 DIGEIS
+2046 EI
-2052 IVWGNRNAG
+2052 N
-2061 LEKIL
+2061 
-2066 RKHPEVAGNLQSIID
+2066 Q
-2081 GMQIVSESDNRIKLE
+2081 
-2096 SPTHFAVISKE
+2096 
-2107 YLGTPRD
+2107 
-2114 KWLLTAYEKKNSAS
+2114 
-2128 DNTMDT
+2128 
-2134 VGTAERG
+2134 
-2141 KRNDTATPQNT
+2141 
-2152 VSDGKSTQ
+2152 
-2160 SSETKQENAGIFE
+2160 
-2173 VRSIEEQRKVVDT
+2173 VRAIEEQRKVVDT
-2186 DPTEAQKKAGNYRM
+2186 EPTEAQKEAGNYRM

-2258 NPTQGKVYVI
+2258 NPTRGKVYVI
-2268 DQVNPKTGEFD
+2268 DQVDPKTGEFD

-2365 EKIESVDDLTD
+2365 EKIKSVDDLTD
-2376 EDFSSPTRSVQ
+2376 SDFSKPYRNVA
-2387 LPKLPDNVDAAIGA
+2387 LPDLPENVNSAIGA
-2401 NGKPIIIKKNIF
+2401 DGKPVIIKKSIF
-2413 ERNSTTH
+2413 EKVSKAHSFAADESRN
-2420 HEVSPQQAREILTA
+2420 ILKE
-2434 ALYRPDLYGQNQKAT
+2434 ALYNPDIVGQSQPKSKKN
-2449 RPYNWIVINTKDN
+2449 NWIAIKIDDSSPI
-2462 EGQNKLV
+2462 V
-2469 VLEVND
+2469 VLEVNR
-2475 NKDNVEIVHWY
+2475 NKDNVEIVGWY
-2486 VVDNRGVE
+2486 TLDNRNLE
-2494 KVKRQA
+2494 RIKRQA
-2500 AREGG
+2500 EREDGEL
-2505 HILILPS
+2505 LILTPKGAAASLSTLPS
-2512 EMEEAGALSGRPSD
+2512 N
-2526 LSSDGKF
+2526 LSSDGKS
-2533 TQSSETKQVFKGES
+2533 TQSSETKQGNGEISDFATEIFNDTLSGIPEEVRARVTVRESSTGDEVEANFIQSYNIDGKPSGISRFELFDVDIDENPTRFVIDGSDVSSPKQEQERWQRLADEYRDQNPEARIIDWEES
-2547 GAPRIKKVNLFDFVD
+2547 GISFN
-2562 KDKHT
+2562 
-2567 QRPIFKGVYHDKG
+2567 
-2580 MLVATDTA
+2580 
-2588 VLVAIKDNYPEELE
+2588 
-2602 RAVTFK
+2602 TFK
-2608 DGHVTA
+2608 EA
-2614 DVKFP
+2614 
-2619 DWRSVFTN
+2619 
-2627 TGKQTKVDITLDKLA
+2627 LDFLSWAESFDKENDA
-2642 SYLERI
+2642 VSSQSSY
-2648 KANVPKKILTD
+2648 KKN
-2659 EDRRASFVVIDFG
+2659 E
-2672 DGNSSAYNYER
+2672 
-2683 LVKFVNAARFLN
+2683 
-2695 AQVSYCSIAGKSRNL
+2695 
-2710 PDKKLVAEGANGMV
+2710 
-2724 ALFPVNFSRESDY
+2724 
-2737 NFNYNVPLNEAEDSR
+2737 PLNKAEDSR
-2752 FRIVEST
+2752 FRMVEST

-2815 PYGNPYFLTKEE
+2815 PYGNPYFFTKEE
-2827 RKEAWDNDEFDGDQ
+2827 RKDAWDNDEFEGDQ

-2853 MNLDLIAL
+2853 NNLDFIAL

-2960 DYVNDT
+2960 DYVKDT

-2979 LDVITRDDDGNIIPP
+2979 LDVITRDDKGNIIPP
-2994 SKRFDSGKA
+2994 SRRFDSSNA
-3003 DERYRISGRKA
+3003 DERYQISGRKA

-3048 REMAIN
+3048 SEMAIN

-3093 ESKTKEKTFLGALAK
+3093 EPKTKEKTFLGALAK

-3247 MGEGEGAQAY
+3247 MGEGEGNQAF

-3269 GRAYAKAMAA
+3269 GRTYAKAAAA
-3279 KDDGALS
+3279 KGGDLMSNYTSYIRNSMASGISFEAAKKELMERLEKINEKQTDETQHANFRESFKKLQALTE
-3286 KRNLYTVEIPEDIN
+3286 RELPLRELYTVEIPEDIN
-3300 STLSKD
+3300 SALSKD
-3306 EILKGL
+3306 EILRGL

-3332 VFRTTREWYELGYTA
+3332 VFGTTREWYKFGSTA
-3347 TSGFFPLK
+3347 TSGYFPLK
-3355 EVFKAYG
+3355 EAFKAYG
-3362 IDAETIDKRIHD
+3362 IDAETIDKRIYD
-3374 EAMEDRQK
+3374 EAMEDRRK

-3401 SNRFEG
+3401 SNRFDG
-3407 VISGVFEPLSK
+3407 VISGVFESLSK
-3418 GVLKL
+3418 GVLEL
-3423 KRGRDIYN
+3423 KTGKDIYK

-3437 GSAQAASKK
+3437 GSAQAASEK
-3446 LEDLGY
+3446 LEGLGY

-3459 QYMSGGRPDGARNY
+3459 QYMSGGRSDGARNY

-3587 KMAKDANVSGDILGT
+3587 KMAKDANVRGDIIGT
-3602 AHRISLIEE
+3602 ANRISLIEK

-3659 NAREESEMKKTNDK
+3659 NAWEESEMKKTDDK
-3673 YNDDNFEYLIKR
+3673 YNDDDFEYLIKR

-3774 DNGKNKSLKAKYNPY
+3774 DKGENKSLKAKYNPY

-3820 ELTSGYR
+3820 ELTSGYH

-4099 WISQGKTLYLNKAKV
+4099 WISQGKTLYLNKEKV

-4280 AWGLMYLKEKG
+4280 AWELMYLKEKG

-4365 SLNLAVTKRVHEI
+4365 SFNLAVTKRVHEI

-4399 RKVVGEMLTKYNDTK
+4399 RKVVGEMLAKYNDTK

-4506 DNTEEMRSRK
+4506 DSTEEMRSRK

-4533 KDTYYALAKELY
+4533 EDTYYALAKELY

-4701 VPVAHLDALVAAGI
+4701 VPATHLDALVAAGI

-4752 EEIIEQYNGTNS
+4752 EEIIKQYNGTDP

-4784 ESVVSSREPAE
+4784 EGVVSAREPAE
-4795 ALIAQREAEKA
+4795 ALIAQREAERT

-4817 SEGKIKKSGNE
+4817 SDGKIKKSGNE

-4841 HENGRIIDIEFPI
+4841 HDNGRIIDLEFPI

-4864 LYKAAQEEF
+4864 LYKAAQKEF

-4887 ANENSEEQKLSPDV
+4887 ENESSAESKQAPDV
-4901 ESSGSHFRAV
+4901 ESSESRFRAV
-4911 ESYDGL
+4911 KSYNGL

-4943 ITKLAPT
+4943 ITKLAPA

-4991 DIDYLSFSETLWA
+4991 DIDYLSCSEALWA

-5013 KGFLSIAR
+5013 KDFLSIAR

-5050 KKNSHGASAAEIYNK
+5050 RENSHDASAAEIYNK

-5272 ATDEEYNKAARKARV
+5272 ATDEEYNKAARKVRV

-5376 LSGSFAPALKNAKGR
+5376 LSGSFAPALRNAKGR

-5600 ITGEGANNLLKGFVN
+5600 ITGEGTNNLLKGFVN

-5737 IVDWADLDKLT
+5737 IVEWADLDKLT

-5831 PDYTRRSNLLLGGGG
+5831 PDYTRRNNLLLGGGG
-5846 IYFKWALPQEMR
+5846 IYLKWALPQEMR

-5878 NMLLEMANSA
+5878 NMLLEMANST

-5919 RIYNDNKYLSDA
+5919 RIYNDNKYLSEA

-5983 SLGGGLLTTMNKTEE
+5983 SLGGGLLTTMNKAEE
-5998 TVAGALGA
+5998 TIAGTLGA
-6006 IIGEDMI
+6006 IIGEDTI

>member
-36 NPDVKVYSQESYDP
+36 NPDVKVYSQELYDP

-60 GIEDEDG
+60 GIEDKDG

-81 DALLK
+81 DALLR

-114 ITDFDAVN
+114 ITDFDAAN

-239 AAPSYGEHTGFGGY
+239 AAPSYGERTGFGGY

-296 NVWDASEKE
+296 NVLEASEKE

-340 AGVTFAES
+340 AGVTFADS
-348 IGYMAEFLAT
+348 IGYMAEFLAA

-401 NTFTNGG
+401 NTFTKGG

-413 KGAKAATNMASKAA
+413 KGAKAATNIASKAA

-463 DNGDLVKAGSAIW
+463 DNGELVKAGSAIW

-703 LGAVPQEFK
+703 LGAVPQEVK
-712 NEDGTTVIYPAD
+712 DENGTTVIRPGD
-724 NRGNFSYTQVEQTP
+724 NRGNFSYTQVAQTP

-760 PDDDSDTML
+760 PDDDSNIML

-791 VDAGLITTETST
+791 VDAGLMTTETST

-846 AGTEEA
+846 AGTEDA

-888 EQAGNFVGIDARIE
+888 EQAGNFVGVDARIE

-935 VDGHLY
+935 VDGRLY
-941 TYAHMFEMPQLD
+941 TYVHMFEMPQLD
-953 DDGTEIAHIV
+953 DDGIEIAHIV

-972 EMDIPLEDIKTRET
+972 KMDIPLEDIKTGET

-991 NNEQVEEVKDDNV
+991 DNEQVEEVKDDNV

-1097 RINLLEGIYHKYDA
+1097 LINLLEGIYHKYDA

-1150 DLFRQYQLATVDS
+1150 DLFRHYQLATVDS

-1175 LQQEINSVADV
+1175 LQQMINSVADV

-1228 KDLVMTGLYNEGKV
+1228 KDPVMTGLYNEGKV
-1242 YIFAEGNADA
+1242 YIFAEGNTDA

-1407 EEEPQIDTTPRDFRG
+1407 EEEPQVDTTPRDFRG

-1429 DGTTVDQKTLWEND
+1429 DGTTVDQKTLWDND
-1443 PEAWARWND
+1443 PEAWVRWND

-1484 AKATDFDKRDT
+1484 AKATDFDKRDK

-1510 QAILRAYRQKQS
+1510 HAILRAYRQKQS

-1550 NTESLQDVKRKW
+1550 NTESLQDIKRKW

-1623 DYQHDKEAQ
+1623 DYQYDKEAQ

-1693 FTADQISNYSNPR
+1693 FTADQISKYSNPR
-1706 VVFVPDSPMPYTAA
+1706 VVFVPDAPMPYTTA

-1783 SGVVQESEISRLMDG
+1783 SGIVQESEISRLMDG

-1812 ILGAVMRED
+1812 VLGAVMRED
-1821 ALRCAMGD
+1821 ALRCAMAD

-1872 LVEPGES
+1872 LVKPGES

-1908 INGAKV
+1908 INGTKV

-1941 AVEAKEQIIR
+1941 SVEAKEQIIR

-1961 ETFTTAAAEQRPEQ
+1961 ETFTAAAAEQRPGQQSEQ
-1975 QSGQQSGQGNSEEQT
+1975 QSKQGSSEEQA
-1990 PNAVSGDAGSGAEGI
+1990 PDAVSGDAGSGAE
-2005 KPVGNGPFGA
+2005 
-2015 IYDKFRGKAKDA
+2015 
-2027 IEFLRK
+2027 
-2033 IKSGEAVGALHHK
+2033 
-2046 DIGEIS
+2046 EI
-2052 IVWGNRNAG
+2052 N
-2061 LEKIL
+2061 
-2066 RKHPEVAGNLQSIID
+2066 Q
-2081 GMQIVSESDNRIKLE
+2081 
-2096 SPTHFAVISKE
+2096 
-2107 YLGTPRD
+2107 
-2114 KWLLTAYEKKNSAS
+2114 
-2128 DNTMDT
+2128 
-2134 VGTAERG
+2134 
-2141 KRNDTATPQNT
+2141 
-2152 VSDGKSTQ
+2152 
-2160 SSETKQENAGIFE
+2160 
-2173 VRSIEEQRKVVDT
+2173 VRAIEEQRKVVDT
-2186 DPTEAQKKAGNYRM
+2186 DPTEAQKEAGNYRM

-2258 NPTQGKVYVI
+2258 NPTRGKVYVV
-2268 DQVNPKTGEFD
+2268 DQVDPKTGEFD

-2365 EKIESVDDLTD
+2365 EKIKSVDDLTD

-2387 LPKLPDNVDAAIGA
+2387 LPKLPDNIDAAIGA

-2434 ALYRPDLYGQNQKAT
+2434 ALYSPDLYGQNQKAT

-2526 LSSDGKF
+2526 LSSDGKD
-2533 TQSSETKQVFKGES
+2533 TQSSETKQVSKGES
-2547 GAPRIKKVNLFDFVD
+2547 GAPKIKKVNPFDFVD
-2562 KDKHT
+2562 KDKYT

-2619 DWRSVFTN
+2619 DWRSVFTD

-2642 SYLERI
+2642 SYLEQI

-2695 AQVSYCSIAGKSRNL
+2695 AQVSYCSAAGKLRNL
-2710 PDKKLVAEGANGMV
+2710 PDKKLIAEGANGMV
-2724 ALFPVNFSRESDY
+2724 ALFPVKFGEDHK
-2737 NFNYNVPLNEAEDSR
+2737 FNYNVPLNEAEDSR

-2805 QGTSAFNGAA
+2805 QGTSAFNGAT
-2815 PYGNPYFLTKEE
+2815 PYGNPYFFTKEE
-2827 RKEAWDNDEFDGDQ
+2827 RKDAWDNDEFEGDQ

-2853 MNLDLIAL
+2853 HNLDFLAL

-3003 DERYRISGRKA
+3003 DERYQISGRKA
-3014 IDKSSEESRIAY
+3014 IDEKSEESRIAY

-3041 LLSDQAM
+3041 LLSGQAM

-3054 ANALETVSSQD
+3054 TNALETVSSQD

-3093 ESKTKEKTFLGALAK
+3093 EPKTKEKTFLGALAK

-3134 RLANHNVTTSTFDN
+3134 RLANHNVATSTFDN

-3160 ARKNNGI
+3160 ARENNGI
-3167 INDGK
+3167 TNDGK

-3247 MGEGEGAQAY
+3247 MGEGEGAQAF

-3269 GRAYAKAMAA
+3269 GRTYAKAAAA
-3279 KDDGALS
+3279 KDNGALT
-3286 KRNLYTVEIPEDIN
+3286 KRNLYTVEIPKDIN
-3300 STLSKD
+3300 SALSRD

-3312 DSLGKEL
+3312 DSIGKEL

-3332 VFRTTREWYELGYTA
+3332 VFGTTREWYKYGNTA
-3347 TSGFFPLK
+3347 TSDYFPLK
-3355 EVFKAYG
+3355 EAFKAYG

-3374 EAMEDRQK
+3374 EAKEDRRK
-3382 NPAGYGQYLSWEK
+3382 NPAGYGFYLNWVGRIDMWIEKLGISEDEYERYDMATGRDAYRYLEIKLGGAKEASDYLS
-3395 PLGEDG
+3395 DH
-3401 SNRFEG
+3401 
-3407 VISGVFEPLSK
+3407 
-3418 GVLKL
+3418 
-3423 KRGRDIYN
+3423 
-3431 LLSRQY
+3431 
-3437 GSAQAASKK
+3437 
-3446 LEDLGY
+3446 GY
-3452 IGISYPA
+3452 VGISYPA
-3459 QYMSGGRPDGARNY
+3459 QYMSGGRSDGARNY

-3526 FSALKDANLEL
+3526 FSALEKANPEL

-3543 LMKQLPIWEEV
+3543 LMRQLPIWEEV
-3554 RTDPNYANLSGD
+3554 KTDPNYAELSGD

-3587 KMAKDANVSGDILGT
+3587 KMAKDANVRGDIIGT
-3602 AHRISLIEE
+3602 ANRISLIEK

-3626 FAPWTKEE
+3626 FTPWTKEE
-3634 AARVSVDDIQNMVLS
+3634 AARVSVNDIQNMVLS
-3649 DLAKGVNPLA
+3649 DLAKGVNPRKMDKDEDGVRFSARQKRALETASLGNNPRSLTVVSSATGAKILNSIDKLVESLEKSATQPKTFIGDVAKALGASRFGSGSEYATFEAMNGDVVTIRLA
-3659 NAREESEMKKTNDK
+3659 NHNAHVSGFDHNGKDNGISIVISPKPNEGLINDGDAHIVEFYYDSIK
-3673 YNDDNFEYLIKR
+3673 LRRADGKPLAEIVRSIKQALYSGEFKDTTGLAERQEVNGDDFEDLIKR

-3759 LADEDGYFKL
+3759 LADENGYFKL

-3774 DNGKNKSLKAKYNPY
+3774 DKGENKSLKAKYNPY

-3805 TRSNIVIVEGRVPKS
+3805 TRSNIVIVEGSVPKS

-3833 SVGKITWHSGPIAGI
+3833 SVGKMTWHSGPVAGI
-3848 LGQYEG
+3848 LGQYKG

-3876 ADLSVQ
+3876 ADISVQ

-3935 YGKEAA
+3935 YGKE
-3941 GKKARIEAKEQDVVD
+3941 
-3956 MFYDEEME
+3956 
-3964 VANEIFNKELQQ
+3964 
-3976 QIDGKLPSDHIYR
+3976 
-3989 MGQPGRI
+3989 
-3996 LLSTG
+3996 
-4001 VPDLPIQMNA
+4001 
-4011 SRLKTK
+4011 
-4017 ATSYGHDFELS
+4017 
-4028 EIKDLVKAL
+4028 
-4037 QTPLA
+4037 
-4042 VFAYGDKSKA
+4042 
-4052 QNIIV
+4052 
-4057 PLQKD
+4057 
-4062 GKNFIVGLSLNPTVG
+4062 
-4077 GRSLEINS
+4077 
-4085 IRNVFPKNN
+4085 
-4094 YEWLN
+4094 
-4099 WISQGKTLYLNKAKV
+4099 
-4114 QTLINQQR
+4114 
-4122 TILADV
+4122 
-4128 EYLDLNSVANIVK
+4128 
-4141 SFENPSGNEK
+4141 
-4151 NIKAAG
+4151 AAG

-4280 AWGLMYLKEKG
+4280 AWELMYLKEKG

-4303 GWEPVAETYG
+4303 GWEPVVETYG
-4313 SVDDVLKAMEGDAEL
+4313 SVDDVLNAMEGDAEL

-4341 SPLLSTIRN
+4341 SPLMSTIRN

-4365 SLNLAVTKRVHEI
+4365 SSNLAVTKRAHEI

-4399 RKVVGEMLTKYNDTK
+4399 RKVVGEMLAKYNDTK

-4428 VHNNGMYTDYLRWQ
+4428 VHNNGMYMDYLRWQ

-4464 RRYSP
+4464 RRYSQ

-4486 TNGSEY
+4486 TNGSES

-4506 DNTEEMRSRK
+4506 DSTEEMRSRK

-4522 DDEKKEFYDKW
+4522 EDEKKEFYDKW
-4533 KDTYYALAKELY
+4533 EDTYYALAKELY

-4701 VPVAHLDALVAAGI
+4701 VPATHLDALVAAGI

-4738 DSFLQAY
+4738 DNFLQAY

-4752 EEIIEQYNGTNS
+4752 EEIIKQYNGTDP
-4764 LSFTERRELAEK
+4764 LSFTERRKLAEK

-4784 ESVVSSREPAE
+4784 ESVVSAREPAE

-4841 HENGRIIDIEFPI
+4841 HDNGRIIDIEFPI

-4887 ANENSEEQKLSPDV
+4887 ANENSEEQKLAPDV
-4901 ESSGSHFRAV
+4901 ESSESRFTV
-4911 ESYDGL
+4911 VKSYDGL

-4943 ITKLAPT
+4943 ITKLAPA
-4950 HGYKFHEA
+4950 HRYKFHEA

-4991 DIDYLSFSETLWA
+4991 DIDYLSFSETLWV

-5109 INRQS
+5109 LNRQS

-5272 ATDEEYNKAARKARV
+5272 ATDEEYNKAARKVRV

-5362 DTEAEDIWT
+5362 DTKAEDIWT

-5457 GDTKKIFTPVYPPVT
+5457 GDTKKIFTPVYPPIT

-5588 QRDFL
+5588 QRDFM

-5674 AKISKSI
+5674 SKISKSI

-5777 MFFNAAVQGTNAM
+5777 MFFNAAVQGMNAM

-5831 PDYTRRSNLLLGGGG
+5831 PDYTRRNNLLLGGGG

-5858 PFYAWGDI
+5858 PFYALGDI
-5866 FVNQV
+5866 FVNQI

-5878 NMLLEMANSA
+5878 NMLLEMANST
-5888 ADILPLGPGGVLPSV
+5888 ADILPLGPENVLPSV

-5919 RIYNDNKYLSDA
+5919 KIYNDNKYLSEA

-5983 SLGGGLLTTMNKTEE
+5983 SLGGGLLTTMNKAEE
-5998 TVAGALGA
+5998 TVAGILGA

-6101 AEEDRNERKNIM
+6101 AEEDRNERKSIM

>member
-114 ITDFDAVN
+114 ITDFDAAN

-142 GADYDANDKKYNDLL
+142 SADYDANDKKYNDLL

-212 SGNIRENNDYVL
+212 SGNIREKNDYVL

-401 NTFTNGG
+401 NTFTKGG

-427 GKAYSYGIRPV
+427 GKAYSYGIRPA
-438 ESTIWHTALQPS
+438 ESAIWHTALQPS

-501 PLKGIGAAGEKIL
+501 PLKGVGAAGEKIL

-621 WSEEDVAEV
+621 WSEEDVADV

-687 EQERARKDMQ
+687 EQERARKEMQ
-697 EEIAQD
+697 EEIAQN

-712 NEDGTTVIYPAD
+712 NEDGTTVIYPTD
-724 NRGNFSYTQVEQTP
+724 NRGNFSYTQVAQTP

-760 PDDDSDTML
+760 PDDDSNIML

-846 AGTEEA
+846 AGTEDA
-852 PMEGVVLAVDRGGV
+852 PMEGIVLAVDRGGV

-888 EQAGNFVGIDARIE
+888 EQAGNFVGVDARIE

-941 TYAHMFEMPQLD
+941 TYVHMFEMPQLD
-953 DDGTEIAHIV
+953 EDGIEIAHIV

-1004 LRDIHGNPIP
+1004 LRDIHGNPIL

-1175 LQQEINSVADV
+1175 LQQVINSVADV

-1203 GASEASINRV
+1203 GTSEASINRV

-1242 YIFAEGNADA
+1242 YIFAEGNTDA

-1282 RNERDNLIQV
+1282 RNERDNLMQV
-1292 LSLLTDNIA
+1292 LSLLTGNIA
-1301 PYQGA
+1301 SYQGA
-1306 NNQELADEIVASAM
+1306 SNQELADEIVASAM

-1407 EEEPQIDTTPRDFRG
+1407 EEEPQVDTTPRDFRG

-1706 VVFVPDSPMPYTAA
+1706 VVFVPDAPMPYTAA

-1908 INGAKV
+1908 INGTKV

-1941 AVEAKEQIIR
+1941 SVEAKEQIIR

-1961 ETFTTAAAEQRPEQ
+1961 ETFTAAAAEQRPGQQSEQ
-1975 QSGQQSGQGNSEEQT
+1975 QSKQGSSEEQA
-1990 PNAVSGDAGSGAEGI
+1990 PDAVSGDAGSGAEGI

-2134 VGTAERG
+2134 VGTAESG

-2186 DPTEAQKKAGNYRM
+2186 EPTEAQKEAGNYRM

-2258 NPTQGKVYVI
+2258 NPTQGEVYVI

-2387 LPKLPDNVDAAIGA
+2387 LPKLPDNVDAAIGV

-2526 LSSDGKF
+2526 LSSDGKS
-2533 TQSSETKQVFKGES
+2533 TQSSETKQENGELSDFATEIFNDTLS
-2547 GAPRIKKVNLFDFVD
+2547 GIPEEVRARVTVRESSTGDEVEENFRQSYDINGKPSGISRVELFDIDIDENPTRFVID
-2562 KDKHT
+2562 GSDVDSPKQEQERWQQLADEYK
-2567 QRPIFKGVYHDKG
+2567 Q
-2580 MLVATDTA
+2580 L
-2588 VLVAIKDNYPEELE
+2588 NPEVIIIDWEE
-2602 RAVTFK
+2602 CGISFRTFK
-2608 DGHVTA
+2608 EALD
-2614 DVKFP
+2614 F
-2619 DWRSVFTN
+2619 
-2627 TGKQTKVDITLDKLA
+2627 ITWTESFDKENDA
-2642 SYLERI
+2642 VSSQSSY
-2648 KANVPKKILTD
+2648 KKN
-2659 EDRRASFVVIDFG
+2659 E
-2672 DGNSSAYNYER
+2672 
-2683 LVKFVNAARFLN
+2683 
-2695 AQVSYCSIAGKSRNL
+2695 
-2710 PDKKLVAEGANGMV
+2710 
-2724 ALFPVNFSRESDY
+2724 
-2737 NFNYNVPLNEAEDSR
+2737 PLNKAEDSR

-2759 DEEILSDSNQKD
+2759 DEEALSDSNQKD

-2815 PYGNPYFLTKEE
+2815 PYGNPYFLTKKE
-2827 RKEAWDNDEFDGDQ
+2827 RKDAWDNDEFEGDQ

-2853 MNLDLIAL
+2853 NNLDFIAL

-2979 LDVITRDDDGNIIPP
+2979 LDVITRDDKGNIIPP
-2994 SKRFDSGKA
+2994 SRRFDSGNA
-3003 DERYRISGRKA
+3003 DERYQISGRKA

-3134 RLANHNVTTSTFDN
+3134 RLANHNVTTSTLDN

-3160 ARKNNGI
+3160 DRKNNGI

-3247 MGEGEGAQAY
+3247 MGEGEGVQAY

-3269 GRAYAKAMAA
+3269 GRTYAKAMAA
-3279 KDDGALS
+3279 KDDGALP
-3286 KRNLYTVEIPEDIN
+3286 KRNLYTVEIPDDIN
-3300 STLSKD
+3300 SDLSKD

-3312 DSLGKEL
+3312 DSIGKEL

-3332 VFRTTREWYELGYTA
+3332 VFGTTREWYELGYTA
-3347 TSGFFPLK
+3347 TSDFFPLK
-3355 EVFKAYG
+3355 EAFKAYG

-3374 EAMEDRQK
+3374 EAMEDRRK

-3401 SNRFEG
+3401 SNRFDG
-3407 VISGVFEPLSK
+3407 VILSVFEPLSK

-3423 KRGRDIYN
+3423 KTGKNIYH

-3437 GSAQAASKK
+3437 GSAQAASEK

-3459 QYMSGGRPDGARNY
+3459 QYMSGGRSDGARNY

-3526 FSALKDANLEL
+3526 FSALKDANPEL

-3554 RTDPNYANLSGD
+3554 RTDSNYANLSGD

-3587 KMAKDANVSGDILGT
+3587 KMAKDANVRGDIIGT
-3602 AHRISLIEE
+3602 ANRISLIEK

-3626 FAPWTKEE
+3626 FTPWTKEE

-3673 YNDDNFEYLIKR
+3673 YNDDDFEYLIKR

-3727 GELFPPMSI
+3727 GALFPPMSI

-3759 LADEDGYFKL
+3759 LADENGYFKL

-3774 DNGKNKSLKAKYNPY
+3774 DKGENKSLKAKYNPY

-3820 ELTSGYR
+3820 ELTSGYH

-3833 SVGKITWHSGPIAGI
+3833 SVGKMTWHSGPVAGI

-3876 ADLSVQ
+3876 ADISVQ
-3882 MFKGTSLEK
+3882 MFKGTPLVE

-3941 GKKARIEAKEQDVVD
+3941 GKKARVEAKEQDVVD
-3956 MFYDEEME
+3956 MFYDADELSK
-3964 VANEIFNKELQQ
+3964 NDEIFNMELENFKDNKHKGLLHLGKPLGILKASGINAEEMTISPSVLHRHLKKHGLTTDDLKGLARSIQSPILVYKHGKNSPNIVAITELDVKE
-3976 QIDGKLPSDHIYR
+3976 GKLS
-3989 MGQPGRI
+3989 
-3996 LLSTG
+3996 
-4001 VPDLPIQMNA
+4001 A
-4011 SRLKTK
+4011 S
-4017 ATSYGHDFELS
+4017 FELDS
-4028 EIKDLVKAL
+4028 NGRVVDVSNISSVHSKEAKIELERLYKMGESDFRNAL
-4037 QTPLA
+4037 RW
-4042 VFAYGDKSKA
+4042 VEK
-4052 QNIIV
+4052 
-4057 PLQKD
+4057 
-4062 GKNFIVGLSLNPTVG
+4062 GKV
-4077 GRSLEINS
+4077 
-4085 IRNVFPKNN
+4085 
-4094 YEWLN
+4094 LN
-4099 WISQGKTLYLNKAKV
+4099 W
-4114 QTLINQQR
+4114 
-4122 TILADV
+4122 LAPSSYKLSGMQAGEAPFDI
-4128 EYLDLNSVANIVK
+4128 ANIVK
-4141 SFENPSGNEK
+4141 SFENPRVSSE
-4151 NIKAAG
+4151 NIA
-4157 KKVVKTLAGVHNIT
+4157 
-4171 EEKLRKALKL
+4171 
-4181 GGFANPSL
+4181 
-4189 AVIDTEKSNHEN
+4189 
-4201 FGEIS
+4201 
-4206 LIAPSA
+4206 
-4212 LVNKES
+4212 
-4218 GRTAGTWTTDAYT
+4218 
-4231 QRYPS
+4231 
-4236 VERQMSDKGYEEFSK
+4236 
-4251 WVDGLD
+4251 
-4257 FTDSEKAEIK
+4257 
-4267 RQTTDALEDNREP
+4267 
-4280 AWGLMYLKEKG
+4280 EKG
-4291 IDIKAY
+4291 D
-4297 SSDVSY
+4297 
-4303 GWEPVAETYG
+4303 
-4313 SVDDVLKAMEGDAEL
+4313 
-4328 DEKIRNL
+4328 
-4335 VKVEIA
+4335 
-4341 SPLLSTIRN
+4341 
-4350 TIRLQIYE
+4350 
-4358 ETGKVPS
+4358 
-4365 SLNLAVTKRVHEI
+4365 
-4378 FDKEYAPK
+4378 
-4386 LFDENGQV
+4386 
-4394 KSEDV
+4394 
-4399 RKVVGEMLTKYNDTK
+4399 ML
-4414 RFNFQKAKARASTY
+4414 
-4428 VHNNGMYTDYLRWQ
+4428 
-4442 EEKLEDYGTKGRIFR
+4442 
-4457 GYNSDGT
+4457 
-4464 RRYSP
+4464 
-4469 ETLEN
+4469 
-4474 VSKAMSENAEGE
+4474 
-4486 TNGSEY
+4486 
-4492 TSFGSFIAKLAPHV
+4492 
-4506 DNTEEMRSRK
+4506 
-4516 DKLSSA
+4516 
-4522 DDEKKEFYDKW
+4522 
-4533 KDTYYALAKELY
+4533 
-4545 DDVYYGEKRL
+4545 
-4555 HEIVLQQD
+4555 
-4563 PKRYAKKEYGIT
+4563 
-4575 LSASFMKNLE
+4575 
-4585 ALKKAIREDLKS
+4585 
-4597 PYFETKF
+4597 
-4604 ERPVGL
+4604 
-4610 NEFAAAVVPDDLG
+4610 PDDT
-4623 ADVRKM
+4623 
-4629 LDESGIALY
+4629 
-4638 EYDPAKEGDRSRAF
+4638 
-4652 NEALEGND
+4652 
-4660 KIRFRIVGGNS
+4660 RFRIVGGNS
-4671 GYVGYSMSKRAAEAK
+4671 GYVGYSMSKRAVEAK

-4701 VPVAHLDALVAAGI
+4701 VPAAHLDALVAAGI

-4738 DSFLQAY
+4738 DGFLQAY

-4752 EEIIEQYNGTNS
+4752 EEIIEEYNGTDP

-4784 ESVVSSREPAE
+4784 ESVASAREPAE
-4795 ALIAQREAEKA
+4795 ALIVQREAERT

-4841 HENGRIIDIEFPI
+4841 HENGRIIDLEFPI
-4854 GTKTQSQRDE
+4854 GTKTQSQRGE
-4864 LYKAAQEEF
+4864 LYKAAQKEF

-4887 ANENSEEQKLSPDV
+4887 ENENSAESKQAPDV

-4991 DIDYLSFSETLWA
+4991 DIDYLSCSEALWA

-5013 KGFLSIAR
+5013 KDILSIAR
-5021 RTLAADELGFMPE
+5021 RTLVADKLGFMPE

-5079 DMNESVNDLVAAI
+5079 DMNESVSDLVAAI

-5133 GAVGKVMEATGMTYD
+5133 GAVGKVMEATEMTYD

-5178 YDSIISKL
+5178 CDSIISKL

-5272 ATDEEYNKAARKARV
+5272 ATDEEYNKAARKVRV

-5737 IVDWADLDKLT
+5737 IVEWADLDKLT

-5831 PDYTRRSNLLLGGGG
+5831 PDYTRRNNLLLGGGG

-5878 NMLLEMANSA
+5878 NMLLEMANST

-5919 RIYNDNKYLSDA
+5919 RIYNDNKYLSEA

-5998 TVAGALGA
+5998 TIAGTLGA
-6006 IIGEDMI
+6006 IIGEDTI

>member
-36 NPDVKVYSQESYDP
+36 NPDVKVYSQELYDP

-60 GIEDEDG
+60 GIEDKDG

-114 ITDFDAVN
+114 ITDFDAAN

-142 GADYDANDKKYNDLL
+142 SADYDANDKKYNDFLE
-157 AEREQLVSNYAAN
+157 EREQLVSNYATN
-170 PTNKQDWRASAQY
+170 PANKQDWSASAQY

-190 YESKLKGMRD
+190 YESKIKGMRD

-296 NVWDASEKE
+296 NVLEATEKE

-314 LALISSFLLDAQA
+314 IALISSFLLDAQA

-401 NTFTNGG
+401 NTFTKGG

-413 KGAKAATNMASKAA
+413 KSAKAATNIASKAA
-427 GKAYSYGIRPV
+427 GKAYSYGIRPA
-438 ESTIWHTALQPS
+438 ESAIWHTALQPS

-501 PLKGIGAAGEKIL
+501 PLKGVGAAGEKIL

-621 WSEEDVAEV
+621 WSEEDVADV

-687 EQERARKDMQ
+687 EQERARKEMQ
-697 EEIAQD
+697 EEIAQN

-712 NEDGTTVIYPAD
+712 NEDGTTVTYPTD
-724 NRGNFSYTQVEQTP
+724 NRGNFSYTQVAQTP
-738 SGNYGVKVVTTAKD
+738 SGNYGVNVVTTAKD

-777 AEPRFISR
+777 AAPRFISR

-791 VDAGLITTETST
+791 VDAGLMTTETST
-803 LDNYL
+803 LENYL

-813 EKREMQ
+813 EKREIQ

-830 KYQQVAQK
+830 KYRQVAQK

-846 AGTEEA
+846 AGTEDA

-941 TYAHMFEMPQLD
+941 TYVRMFEMPQLD
-953 DDGTEIAHIV
+953 EDGIEIAHIV

-1014 MRVNEKTQQE
+1014 MRVNEKTQQQ

-1175 LQQEINSVADV
+1175 LQQVINSVADV

-1228 KDLVMTGLYNEGKV
+1228 KNLVMTGLYNEGKV
-1242 YIFAEGNADA
+1242 YIFAEGNTDA

-1306 NNQELADEIVASAM
+1306 SNQELADEIVASAM

-1407 EEEPQIDTTPRDFRG
+1407 EEEPQVDTTPRDFRG

-1550 NTESLQDVKRKW
+1550 NTESLQDIKRKW

-1693 FTADQISNYSNPR
+1693 FTADQISKYSNPR
-1706 VVFVPDSPMPYTAA
+1706 VVFVPDAPMPYTTA

-1769 DKNAVAAILRILID
+1769 DKNAVAAILGILID
-1783 SGVVQESEISRLMDG
+1783 SGIVQESEISRLMDG

-1812 ILGAVMRED
+1812 VLGAVMRED
-1821 ALRCAMGD
+1821 ALRCAMAD

-1872 LVEPGES
+1872 LVKPGES
-1879 VANFMNQPVLDGFGE
+1879 VANFMNQPVLDGFGA

-1941 AVEAKEQIIR
+1941 AVEAKEQIIK

-1961 ETFTTAAAEQRPEQ
+1961 ETFTAAATEQRPEQ
-1975 QSGQQSGQGNSEEQT
+1975 QTEQQSGQGSSEEQA
-1990 PNAVSGDAGSGAEGI
+1990 PDAVSGDAGSGAE
-2005 KPVGNGPFGA
+2005 
-2015 IYDKFRGKAKDA
+2015 
-2027 IEFLRK
+2027 
-2033 IKSGEAVGALHHK
+2033 
-2046 DIGEIS
+2046 EI
-2052 IVWGNRNAG
+2052 N
-2061 LEKIL
+2061 
-2066 RKHPEVAGNLQSIID
+2066 Q
-2081 GMQIVSESDNRIKLE
+2081 
-2096 SPTHFAVISKE
+2096 
-2107 YLGTPRD
+2107 
-2114 KWLLTAYEKKNSAS
+2114 
-2128 DNTMDT
+2128 
-2134 VGTAERG
+2134 
-2141 KRNDTATPQNT
+2141 
-2152 VSDGKSTQ
+2152 
-2160 SSETKQENAGIFE
+2160 
-2173 VRSIEEQRKVVDT
+2173 VRAIEEQRKVVDT
-2186 DPTEAQKKAGNYRM
+2186 EPTEAQKEAGNYRM

-2258 NPTQGKVYVI
+2258 NPTRGKVYVI
-2268 DQVNPKTGEFD
+2268 DQVDPKTGEFD

-2365 EKIESVDDLTD
+2365 EKIKSVDDLTD
-2376 EDFSSPTRSVQ
+2376 SDFSKPYRNVA
-2387 LPKLPDNVDAAIGA
+2387 LPDLPENVNSAIGA
-2401 NGKPIIIKKNIF
+2401 DGKPVIIKKSIF
-2413 ERNSTTH
+2413 EKVSKAHSFAADESRN
-2420 HEVSPQQAREILTA
+2420 ILKE
-2434 ALYRPDLYGQNQKAT
+2434 ALYNPDIVGQSQPKSKKN
-2449 RPYNWIVINTKDN
+2449 NWIAIKIDDSSPI
-2462 EGQNKLV
+2462 V
-2469 VLEVND
+2469 VLEVNR
-2475 NKDNVEIVHWY
+2475 NKDNVEIVGWY
-2486 VVDNRGVE
+2486 TLDNRNLE
-2494 KVKRQA
+2494 RIKRQA
-2500 AREGG
+2500 EREDGEL
-2505 HILILPS
+2505 LILTPKGAAASLSTLPS
-2512 EMEEAGALSGRPSD
+2512 N
-2526 LSSDGKF
+2526 LSSDGKS
-2533 TQSSETKQVFKGES
+2533 TQSSETKQGNGEISDFATEIFNDTLS
-2547 GAPRIKKVNLFDFVD
+2547 GI
-2562 KDKHT
+2562 
-2567 QRPIFKGVYHDKG
+2567 
-2580 MLVATDTA
+2580 
-2588 VLVAIKDNYPEELE
+2588 PEEVRARVTVRESSTGDEVEENFIQSYDLDGKPSGISRVELIDAKIDENPTRFVIDGSDVDAPKPEQE
-2602 RAVTFK
+2602 R
-2608 DGHVTA
+2608 
-2614 DVKFP
+2614 
-2619 DWRSVFTN
+2619 WQR
-2627 TGKQTKVDITLDKLA
+2627 
-2642 SYLERI
+2642 
-2648 KANVPKKILTD
+2648 LTD
-2659 EDRRASFVVIDFG
+2659 EYKQLNPEVIIIDWEESGISFRTFREALDFLSWAESF
-2672 DGNSSAYNYER
+2672 DKENDAVSS
-2683 LVKFVNAARFLN
+2683 
-2695 AQVSYCSIAGKSRNL
+2695 QSSY
-2710 PDKKLVAEGANGMV
+2710 KKNE
-2724 ALFPVNFSRESDY
+2724 
-2737 NFNYNVPLNEAEDSR
+2737 PLNKAEDSR

-2759 DEEILSDSNQKD
+2759 DDEILSDLNQKD

-2805 QGTSAFNGAA
+2805 QGTSVFNGAA
-2815 PYGNPYFLTKEE
+2815 PYGNPYFFTKEE
-2827 RKEAWDNDEFDGDQ
+2827 RKDAWDNDEFEGDQ
-2841 TLGDYIERGIDA
+2841 TLGDYIERGIDVN
-2853 MNLDLIAL
+2853 NLDFIAL

-3003 DERYRISGRKA
+3003 DERYQISGRKA
-3014 IDKSSEESRIAY
+3014 IDEKSEESRIAY

-3093 ESKTKEKTFLGALAK
+3093 EPKTKEKTFLGALAK

-3209 KDTTGLAQREEVNAK
+3209 KDTTGLAQCEEVNAK

-3247 MGEGEGAQAY
+3247 MGEGEGVQAY

-3269 GRAYAKAMAA
+3269 GRTYAKAMAA
-3279 KDDGALS
+3279 KNGGALP

-3300 STLSKD
+3300 SALSKD

-3332 VFRTTREWYELGYTA
+3332 VFRTTREWYKIGYTA
-3347 TSGFFPLK
+3347 TSGYFPLK
-3355 EVFKAYG
+3355 EAFKAYG

-3382 NPAGYGQYLSWEK
+3382 NPAGYGFYLNWAGRIDMWIEKLGISEDEYERYDMATGRDAYRYLERKLGGAKEASDYLS
-3395 PLGEDG
+3395 DH
-3401 SNRFEG
+3401 
-3407 VISGVFEPLSK
+3407 
-3418 GVLKL
+3418 
-3423 KRGRDIYN
+3423 
-3431 LLSRQY
+3431 
-3437 GSAQAASKK
+3437 
-3446 LEDLGY
+3446 GY
-3452 IGISYPA
+3452 VGISYPA
-3459 QYMSGGRPDGARNY
+3459 QYRSGGRSDGARNY

-3626 FAPWTKEE
+3626 FTPWTKEE

-3659 NAREESEMKKTNDK
+3659 NAREESEMKKTDDK
-3673 YNDDNFEYLIKR
+3673 YNDDDFEYLIKR

-3774 DNGKNKSLKAKYNPY
+3774 DKGENKSLKAKYNPY

-3820 ELTSGYR
+3820 ELTSGYH

-4099 WISQGKTLYLNKAKV
+4099 WISQGKTLYLNKEKV

-4128 EYLDLNSVANIVK
+4128 EYLNLNSVANIVK
-4141 SFENPSGNEK
+4141 SFENPRVSSE
-4151 NIKAAG
+4151 NIA
-4157 KKVVKTLAGVHNIT
+4157 
-4171 EEKLRKALKL
+4171 
-4181 GGFANPSL
+4181 
-4189 AVIDTEKSNHEN
+4189 
-4201 FGEIS
+4201 
-4206 LIAPSA
+4206 
-4212 LVNKES
+4212 
-4218 GRTAGTWTTDAYT
+4218 
-4231 QRYPS
+4231 
-4236 VERQMSDKGYEEFSK
+4236 
-4251 WVDGLD
+4251 
-4257 FTDSEKAEIK
+4257 
-4267 RQTTDALEDNREP
+4267 
-4280 AWGLMYLKEKG
+4280 EKG
-4291 IDIKAY
+4291 D
-4297 SSDVSY
+4297 
-4303 GWEPVAETYG
+4303 
-4313 SVDDVLKAMEGDAEL
+4313 
-4328 DEKIRNL
+4328 
-4335 VKVEIA
+4335 
-4341 SPLLSTIRN
+4341 
-4350 TIRLQIYE
+4350 
-4358 ETGKVPS
+4358 
-4365 SLNLAVTKRVHEI
+4365 
-4378 FDKEYAPK
+4378 
-4386 LFDENGQV
+4386 
-4394 KSEDV
+4394 
-4399 RKVVGEMLTKYNDTK
+4399 ML
-4414 RFNFQKAKARASTY
+4414 
-4428 VHNNGMYTDYLRWQ
+4428 
-4442 EEKLEDYGTKGRIFR
+4442 
-4457 GYNSDGT
+4457 
-4464 RRYSP
+4464 
-4469 ETLEN
+4469 
-4474 VSKAMSENAEGE
+4474 
-4486 TNGSEY
+4486 
-4492 TSFGSFIAKLAPHV
+4492 
-4506 DNTEEMRSRK
+4506 
-4516 DKLSSA
+4516 
-4522 DDEKKEFYDKW
+4522 
-4533 KDTYYALAKELY
+4533 
-4545 DDVYYGEKRL
+4545 
-4555 HEIVLQQD
+4555 
-4563 PKRYAKKEYGIT
+4563 
-4575 LSASFMKNLE
+4575 
-4585 ALKKAIREDLKS
+4585 
-4597 PYFETKF
+4597 
-4604 ERPVGL
+4604 
-4610 NEFAAAVVPDDLG
+4610 PDD
-4623 ADVRKM
+4623 A
-4629 LDESGIALY
+4629 
-4638 EYDPAKEGDRSRAF
+4638 
-4652 NEALEGND
+4652 
-4660 KIRFRIVGGNS
+4660 RFRIVGGNS

-4701 VPVAHLDALVAAGI
+4701 VPAAHLDALVAAGI

-4752 EEIIEQYNGTNS
+4752 EEIIEQYNGTDP

-4784 ESVVSSREPAE
+4784 EGVVSAREPAE
-4795 ALIAQREAEKA
+4795 ALIAQREAERT
-4806 HRRDVMSEMAN
+4806 HRRDVMSEIAN

-4841 HENGRIIDIEFPI
+4841 HDNGRIIDLEFPI
-4854 GTKTQSQRDE
+4854 GTETQSQRDE
-4864 LYKAAQEEF
+4864 LYKAAQKEF

-4887 ANENSEEQKLSPDV
+4887 ENENSAESKQAPDV

-4943 ITKLAPT
+4943 ITKLAPA

-4991 DIDYLSFSETLWA
+4991 DIDYLSLSETLWA

-5079 DMNESVNDLVAAI
+5079 DMNESVNDLVASI
-5092 ESTTKQPAQAF
+5092 ESTTRQPAQAF

-5272 ATDEEYNKAARKARV
+5272 ATDEEYNKAARKVRV

-5700 SRFAAFISARETGK
+5700 SRFAAFISVRETGK

-5737 IVDWADLDKLT
+5737 IVEWADLDKLT

-5831 PDYTRRSNLLLGGGG
+5831 PDYTRRNNLLLGGGG
-5846 IYFKWALPQEMR
+5846 IYLKWALPQEMR

-5878 NMLLEMANSA
+5878 NMLLEMANST

-5919 RIYNDNKYLSDA
+5919 RIYNDNKYLSEA

-5972 VHPESMQHVVE
+5972 VHPESMQHFVE
-5983 SLGGGLLTTMNKTEE
+5983 SLGGGLLTTMNKAEE
-5998 TVAGALGA
+5998 TIAGTLGA

>member
-114 ITDFDAVN
+114 ITDFDAAN

-212 SGNIRENNDYVL
+212 SGNIREKNDYVL

-358 GGIARAVGSAGKA
+358 GGIAHAVGSAGKA

-401 NTFTNGG
+401 NAFTKGG

-413 KGAKAATNMASKAA
+413 KSAKAATNIASKAA
-427 GKAYSYGIRPV
+427 GKAYSYGIRPA

-455 SENLTQIN
+455 SENLTQVN
-463 DNGDLVKAGSAIW
+463 DNGELVKAGSAIW

-651 VRNSQDGKVAQE
+651 VRNSQDWKVAQE

-687 EQERARKDMQ
+687 EQERARKEMQ
-697 EEIAQD
+697 EEIAQN

-712 NEDGTTVIYPAD
+712 NEDGTTVIYPTD
-724 NRGNFSYTQVEQTP
+724 NRGNFSYTQVAQTP
-738 SGNYGVKVVTTAKD
+738 SGNYGVNVVTTAKD

-777 AEPRFISR
+777 ATPRFISR

-791 VDAGLITTETST
+791 VDAGLMTTETST

-846 AGTEEA
+846 AGTEDA

-888 EQAGNFVGIDARIE
+888 EQAGNFVGVDARIE

-1035 PEAYYAWNDAQRG
+1035 PEAYYVWNDAQRG

-1175 LQQEINSVADV
+1175 LQQVINSVADV

-1242 YIFAEGNADA
+1242 YIFAEGNTDA

-1306 NNQELADEIVASAM
+1306 SNQELADEIVASAM

-1429 DGTTVDQKTLWEND
+1429 DGTTVDQKTLWDND

-1484 AKATDFDKRDT
+1484 AKATDFDKRDK

-1522 EEASAKMQADA
+1522 EEAIAKMQADA

-1539 RKAKAEELAKY
+1539 RKVKAEELAKY
-1550 NTESLQDVKRKW
+1550 NTESLQDIKRKW

-1680 YNTYLASHPQRFG
+1680 YNTYLASRPQRFG

-1941 AVEAKEQIIR
+1941 AVEAKEQIIK

-1961 ETFTTAAAEQRPEQ
+1961 ETFTAAAAEQRPEQ

-1990 PNAVSGDAGSGAEGI
+1990 PDAVSGDAGSGAEGI

-2033 IKSGEAVGALHHK
+2033 IKSGEAVGALHHR

-2134 VGTAERG
+2134 VGTAESG

-2152 VSDGKSTQ
+2152 VSDSKSTQ

-2186 DPTEAQKKAGNYRM
+2186 DPTEAQKEAGNYRM

-2258 NPTQGKVYVI
+2258 NPTQGEVYVI
-2268 DQVNPKTGEFD
+2268 DQVNPKTREFD

-2365 EKIESVDDLTD
+2365 EKIKVIDDLKD

-2413 ERNSTTH
+2413 ERNSTTY

-2533 TQSSETKQVFKGES
+2533 TQSSETKQVPKGES
-2547 GAPRIKKVNLFDFVD
+2547 GAPKIKKVNPFDFVD

-2580 MLVATDTA
+2580 MLVATDAA

-2619 DWRSVFTN
+2619 DWRSVFTD

-2642 SYLERI
+2642 SYLEQI

-2695 AQVSYCSIAGKSRNL
+2695 AQVSYCSSQGKGKNS
-2710 PDKKLVAEGANGMV
+2710 PDKKLIAEGANGMV
-2724 ALFPVNFSRESDY
+2724 ALFPVKFGEDHK
-2737 NFNYNVPLNEAEDSR
+2737 FNCNVPLNEAENTR
-2752 FRIVEST
+2752 FRIAELSS
-2759 DEEILSDSNQKD
+2759 EEVSSAASQKD

-2815 PYGNPYFLTKEE
+2815 PYGNPYFFTKEE
-2827 RKEAWDNDEFDGDQ
+2827 RKEAWDNDEFEGDQ
-2841 TLGDYIERGIDA
+2841 TLGDYIERGIDVN
-2853 MNLDLIAL
+2853 NLDFIAL

-2979 LDVITRDDDGNIIPP
+2979 LDVITRDDKGNIIPP
-2994 SKRFDSGKA
+2994 SRRFDSGNA
-3003 DERYRISGRKA
+3003 DERYQISGRKA

-3054 ANALETVSSQD
+3054 TNALETVSSQD

-3279 KDDGALS
+3279 KNDGALP

-3300 STLSKD
+3300 SDLSKD

-3312 DSLGKEL
+3312 DSIGKEL
-3319 FSGYGLN
+3319 FSGYGFN

-3332 VFRTTREWYELGYTA
+3332 VFGTTREWYELGYTA

-3437 GSAQAASKK
+3437 GSAQAASEK

-3587 KMAKDANVSGDILGT
+3587 KMAKEANVRGDIIGT
-3602 AHRISLIEE
+3602 ANRISLIEK

-3626 FAPWTKEE
+3626 FTPWTKEE

-3659 NAREESEMKKTNDK
+3659 NAREESEMKKTDDK
-3673 YNDDNFEYLIKR
+3673 YNDDDFEYLIKR

-3759 LADEDGYFKL
+3759 LADENGYFKL

-3774 DNGKNKSLKAKYNPY
+3774 DKGENKSLKAKYNPY

-3805 TRSNIVIVEGRVPKS
+3805 TRSNIVIVEGSVPKS

-3833 SVGKITWHSGPIAGI
+3833 SVGKMTWHSGPVAGI

-3854 KEREVILSRWFKPE
+3854 KERKVILSRWFKPE

-3876 ADLSVQ
+3876 ADISVQ

-3941 GKKARIEAKEQDVVD
+3941 GKKARVEAKEQDVVD
-3956 MFYDEEME
+3956 MFYDADELSK
-3964 VANEIFNKELQQ
+3964 NDEIFNMELENFKDNKHKGLLHLGKPLGILKASGINAEEMTISPSVLHRHLKKHGLTTDDLKGLARSIQSP
-3976 QIDGKLPSDHIYR
+3976 ILVYKHGKNSPNIVAITELDVKGGKLS
-3989 MGQPGRI
+3989 
-3996 LLSTG
+3996 
-4001 VPDLPIQMNA
+4001 A
-4011 SRLKTK
+4011 S
-4017 ATSYGHDFELS
+4017 FELDS
-4028 EIKDLVKAL
+4028 NGRVVDVSNISSVHSKEAKIELERLYKMGESDFRNAL
-4037 QTPLA
+4037 RW
-4042 VFAYGDKSKA
+4042 VEK
-4052 QNIIV
+4052 
-4057 PLQKD
+4057 
-4062 GKNFIVGLSLNPTVG
+4062 GKV
-4077 GRSLEINS
+4077 
-4085 IRNVFPKNN
+4085 
-4094 YEWLN
+4094 LN
-4099 WISQGKTLYLNKAKV
+4099 W
-4114 QTLINQQR
+4114 
-4122 TILADV
+4122 LAPSSYKLSGMQAGEAPFDI
-4128 EYLDLNSVANIVK
+4128 ANIVK
-4141 SFENPSGNEK
+4141 SFENPRVSFE
-4151 NIKAAG
+4151 NI
-4157 KKVVKTLAGVHNIT
+4157 
-4171 EEKLRKALKL
+4171 
-4181 GGFANPSL
+4181 AN
-4189 AVIDTEKSNHEN
+4189 
-4201 FGEIS
+4201 
-4206 LIAPSA
+4206 
-4212 LVNKES
+4212 
-4218 GRTAGTWTTDAYT
+4218 
-4231 QRYPS
+4231 
-4236 VERQMSDKGYEEFSK
+4236 
-4251 WVDGLD
+4251 
-4257 FTDSEKAEIK
+4257 
-4267 RQTTDALEDNREP
+4267 
-4280 AWGLMYLKEKG
+4280 
-4291 IDIKAY
+4291 
-4297 SSDVSY
+4297 
-4303 GWEPVAETYG
+4303 
-4313 SVDDVLKAMEGDAEL
+4313 EGD
-4328 DEKIRNL
+4328 
-4335 VKVEIA
+4335 
-4341 SPLLSTIRN
+4341 
-4350 TIRLQIYE
+4350 
-4358 ETGKVPS
+4358 
-4365 SLNLAVTKRVHEI
+4365 
-4378 FDKEYAPK
+4378 
-4386 LFDENGQV
+4386 
-4394 KSEDV
+4394 
-4399 RKVVGEMLTKYNDTK
+4399 ML
-4414 RFNFQKAKARASTY
+4414 
-4428 VHNNGMYTDYLRWQ
+4428 
-4442 EEKLEDYGTKGRIFR
+4442 
-4457 GYNSDGT
+4457 
-4464 RRYSP
+4464 
-4469 ETLEN
+4469 
-4474 VSKAMSENAEGE
+4474 
-4486 TNGSEY
+4486 
-4492 TSFGSFIAKLAPHV
+4492 
-4506 DNTEEMRSRK
+4506 
-4516 DKLSSA
+4516 
-4522 DDEKKEFYDKW
+4522 
-4533 KDTYYALAKELY
+4533 
-4545 DDVYYGEKRL
+4545 
-4555 HEIVLQQD
+4555 
-4563 PKRYAKKEYGIT
+4563 
-4575 LSASFMKNLE
+4575 
-4585 ALKKAIREDLKS
+4585 
-4597 PYFETKF
+4597 
-4604 ERPVGL
+4604 
-4610 NEFAAAVVPDDLG
+4610 PDDT
-4623 ADVRKM
+4623 
-4629 LDESGIALY
+4629 
-4638 EYDPAKEGDRSRAF
+4638 
-4652 NEALEGND
+4652 
-4660 KIRFRIVGGNS
+4660 RFRIVGGNS

-4701 VPVAHLDALVAAGI
+4701 VPAAHLDALVAAGI

-4752 EEIIEQYNGTNS
+4752 EEIIEQYNGTDP
-4764 LSFTERRELAEK
+4764 LSFTERRKLAEK

-4784 ESVVSSREPAE
+4784 ESVVSAREPAE

-4806 HRRDVMSEMAN
+4806 HRRDVMYEMAN
-4817 SEGKIKKSGNE
+4817 SDGKIKKAGNE

-4841 HENGRIIDIEFPI
+4841 HDNGRIIDLEFPI

-4887 ANENSEEQKLSPDV
+4887 ENENSAESKQAPDV

-4958 TADYFASL
+4958 IADYFASL

-4979 VMVVRDNIKAAL
+4979 VRVVRDNIKAAL

-5121 TKFMSDYLEPMW
+5121 TKFISDYLEPMW
-5133 GAVGKVMEATGMTYD
+5133 GAVGKVMEVTGMTYD

-5219 DKQIDSALKSL
+5219 DKRSDSALKAL
-5230 DSQLVKVDNGTST
+5230 DHQLVKVDNGTST

-5272 ATDEEYNKAARKARV
+5272 ATDEEYNKAARKVRV

-5332 SQYDNN
+5332 SQYENN

-5646 GGITGFTVIV
+5646 GGITGFTVIA

-5737 IVDWADLDKLT
+5737 IVEWADLDKLT

-5831 PDYTRRSNLLLGGGG
+5831 PDYTRRNNLLLGGGG

-5878 NMLLEMANSA
+5878 NMLLEMANST

-5919 RIYNDNKYLSDA
+5919 RIYNDNKYLSEA

-5998 TVAGALGA
+5998 TIAGTLGA
-6006 IIGEDMI
+6006 IIGEDTI

-6118 LRKEMINEISQTR
+6118 LRKEMINEISQTQ

>member
-114 ITDFDAVN
+114 ITDFDAAN

-142 GADYDANDKKYNDLL
+142 SADYDANDKKYNDLL
-157 AEREQLVSNYAAN
+157 AERKQLVSNYATN
-170 PTNKQDWRASAQY
+170 PANKQDWSASAQY

-296 NVWDASEKE
+296 NVLEATEKE

-314 LALISSFLLDAQA
+314 IALISSFLLDAQA

-358 GGIARAVGSAGKA
+358 GGIARAVGSVGKA

-401 NTFTNGG
+401 NTFTKGG

-413 KGAKAATNMASKAA
+413 KGAKAATNIASKAA

-463 DNGDLVKAGSAIW
+463 DNGELVKAGSAIW

-621 WSEEDVAEV
+621 WSEEDVADV

-724 NRGNFSYTQVEQTP
+724 NRGNFSYTQVAQTP

-760 PDDDSDTML
+760 PDDDSNIML

-791 VDAGLITTETST
+791 VDAGLMTTETST
-803 LDNYL
+803 LENYL

-813 EKREMQ
+813 EKREIQ

-830 KYQQVAQK
+830 KYRQVAQK

-846 AGTEEA
+846 AGTEDA

-902 SEQRSVEEQVE
+902 SEQCSVEEQVE

-941 TYAHMFEMPQLD
+941 TYVRMFEMPQLD
-953 DDGTEIAHIV
+953 EDGIEIAHIV

-1014 MRVNEKTQQE
+1014 MRVNEKTQQQ

-1175 LQQEINSVADV
+1175 LQQMINSVADV

-1228 KDLVMTGLYNEGKV
+1228 KNLVMTGLYNEGKV
-1242 YIFAEGNADA
+1242 YIFAEGNTDA

-1301 PYQGA
+1301 PYQGDS
-1306 NNQELADEIVASAM
+1306 NQELADEIVASAM

-1407 EEEPQIDTTPRDFRG
+1407 EEEPQVDTTPRDFRG

-1522 EEASAKMQADA
+1522 EEAIAKMQADA

-1550 NTESLQDVKRKW
+1550 NTESLQDIKRKW

-1595 TPSHDPVA
+1595 TPSHDPIA

-1693 FTADQISNYSNPR
+1693 FTVDQISNYSNPR

-1908 INGAKV
+1908 INGTKV

-1941 AVEAKEQIIR
+1941 SVEAKEQIIR

-1961 ETFTTAAAEQRPEQ
+1961 ETFTAAAAEQRPEQ
-1975 QSGQQSGQGNSEEQT
+1975 QTEQQSGQGSSEEQA
-1990 PNAVSGDAGSGAEGI
+1990 PDAVSGDAGSGAE
-2005 KPVGNGPFGA
+2005 
-2015 IYDKFRGKAKDA
+2015 
-2027 IEFLRK
+2027 
-2033 IKSGEAVGALHHK
+2033 
-2046 DIGEIS
+2046 EI
-2052 IVWGNRNAG
+2052 N
-2061 LEKIL
+2061 
-2066 RKHPEVAGNLQSIID
+2066 Q
-2081 GMQIVSESDNRIKLE
+2081 
-2096 SPTHFAVISKE
+2096 
-2107 YLGTPRD
+2107 
-2114 KWLLTAYEKKNSAS
+2114 
-2128 DNTMDT
+2128 
-2134 VGTAERG
+2134 
-2141 KRNDTATPQNT
+2141 
-2152 VSDGKSTQ
+2152 
-2160 SSETKQENAGIFE
+2160 
-2173 VRSIEEQRKVVDT
+2173 VRAIEEQRKVVDT
-2186 DPTEAQKKAGNYRM
+2186 EPTEAQKEAGNYRM

-2258 NPTQGKVYVI
+2258 NPTRGKVYVI
-2268 DQVNPKTGEFD
+2268 DQVDPKTGEFD

-2303 GWQGLGKITEVSKE
+2303 DWQGLGKITEVSKE

-2365 EKIESVDDLTD
+2365 EKIKSVDDLTD
-2376 EDFSSPTRSVQ
+2376 SDFSKPYRNVA
-2387 LPKLPDNVDAAIGA
+2387 LPDLPENVNSAIGA
-2401 NGKPIIIKKNIF
+2401 DGKPVIIKKSIF
-2413 ERNSTTH
+2413 EKVSKAHSFAADESRN
-2420 HEVSPQQAREILTA
+2420 ILKE
-2434 ALYRPDLYGQNQKAT
+2434 ALYNPDIVGQSQPKSKKN
-2449 RPYNWIVINTKDN
+2449 NWIAIKIDDSSPI
-2462 EGQNKLV
+2462 V
-2469 VLEVND
+2469 VLEVNR
-2475 NKDNVEIVHWY
+2475 NKDNVEIVGWY
-2486 VVDNRGVE
+2486 TLDNRNLE
-2494 KVKRQA
+2494 RIKRQA
-2500 AREGG
+2500 EREDGEL
-2505 HILILPS
+2505 LILTPKGAAASLSTLPS
-2512 EMEEAGALSGRPSD
+2512 N
-2526 LSSDGKF
+2526 LSSDGKDTEKDSF
-2533 TQSSETKQVFKGES
+2533 DKENDAVSSQSSY
-2547 GAPRIKKVNLFDFVD
+2547 KKN
-2562 KDKHT
+2562 
-2567 QRPIFKGVYHDKG
+2567 
-2580 MLVATDTA
+2580 
-2588 VLVAIKDNYPEELE
+2588 E
-2602 RAVTFK
+2602 
-2608 DGHVTA
+2608 
-2614 DVKFP
+2614 
-2619 DWRSVFTN
+2619 
-2627 TGKQTKVDITLDKLA
+2627 
-2642 SYLERI
+2642 
-2648 KANVPKKILTD
+2648 
-2659 EDRRASFVVIDFG
+2659 
-2672 DGNSSAYNYER
+2672 
-2683 LVKFVNAARFLN
+2683 
-2695 AQVSYCSIAGKSRNL
+2695 
-2710 PDKKLVAEGANGMV
+2710 
-2724 ALFPVNFSRESDY
+2724 
-2737 NFNYNVPLNEAEDSR
+2737 PLNKAEDSR
-2752 FRIVEST
+2752 FRMVEST

-2815 PYGNPYFLTKEE
+2815 PYGNPYFFTKEE
-2827 RKEAWDNDEFDGDQ
+2827 RKEAWDNDEFEGDQ

-2853 MNLDLIAL
+2853 MNLDFIAL

-2979 LDVITRDDDGNIIPP
+2979 LDVITRDDKGNIIPP
-2994 SKRFDSGKA
+2994 SRRFDSGNA
-3003 DERYRISGRKA
+3003 DERYQISGRKA

-3054 ANALETVSSQD
+3054 TNALETVSSQD

-3075 SGAKVINNLDNLA
+3075 SGTKVINNLDNLA

-3093 ESKTKEKTFLGALAK
+3093 EPKTKEKTFLGALAK

-3247 MGEGEGAQAY
+3247 MGEGEGNQAF

-3269 GRAYAKAMAA
+3269 GRTYAKAMAA
-3279 KDDGALS
+3279 KNDGALP
-3286 KRNLYTVEIPEDIN
+3286 KRNLYTVEIPGDIN
-3300 STLSKD
+3300 SDLSKD

-3332 VFRTTREWYELGYTA
+3332 VFGTTREWYELGYTA

-3355 EVFKAYG
+3355 EVFKDYG

-3374 EAMEDRQK
+3374 EAMEDRRK

-3407 VISGVFEPLSK
+3407 VISSVFEPLSK

-3423 KRGRDIYN
+3423 KTGKNIYN

-3437 GSAQAASKK
+3437 GSAQAASEK

-3587 KMAKDANVSGDILGT
+3587 KMAKEANVRGDILGT

-3626 FAPWTKEE
+3626 FTPWTKEE
-3634 AARVSVDDIQNMVLS
+3634 AARVSVNDIQNMVLS
-3649 DLAKGVNPLA
+3649 DLAKGVNPRKMGKDEDGVRFSAKQKRALETATWQQHDVEANQATVVSSAAGAKIVKNLDTLA
-3659 NAREESEMKKTNDK
+3659 NTLEEKTSNRSKTFIGDIARALGASEKGSSSQYATFETVNGSVVTIRLANHNASSARFDNAGRDNAISIVITNRNNEGVLNDGDAHIVEFY
-3673 YNDDNFEYLIKR
+3673 YNKGKLTRADGKPLAEIVRSIKQALYSGEFKDTTGLAERQEVNGDDFEDLIKR

-3774 DNGKNKSLKAKYNPY
+3774 DKGENKSLKAKYNPY

-3833 SVGKITWHSGPIAGI
+3833 SVGKMTWHSGPVAGI

-3876 ADLSVQ
+3876 ADISVQ

-3900 PDLRNELEKRGV
+3900 PELRNELEKRGV

-3922 LLDDAEGRTWSSL
+3922 LLDDAKGRTWSSL

-3941 GKKARIEAKEQDVVD
+3941 GKKARVEAKEQDVVD
-3956 MFYDEEME
+3956 MFYDADELSK
-3964 VANEIFNKELQQ
+3964 NDEIFNMELENFKDNKHKGLLHLGKPLGILKASGINAEEMTISPSVLHRHLKKHGLTTDDLKGLARSIQSP
-3976 QIDGKLPSDHIYR
+3976 ILVYKHGKNSPNIVAITELDVKGGKLS
-3989 MGQPGRI
+3989 
-3996 LLSTG
+3996 
-4001 VPDLPIQMNA
+4001 A
-4011 SRLKTK
+4011 S
-4017 ATSYGHDFELS
+4017 FELDS
-4028 EIKDLVKAL
+4028 NGRVVDVSNISSVHSKEAKIELERLYKMGESDFRNAL
-4037 QTPLA
+4037 RW
-4042 VFAYGDKSKA
+4042 VEK
-4052 QNIIV
+4052 
-4057 PLQKD
+4057 
-4062 GKNFIVGLSLNPTVG
+4062 GKV
-4077 GRSLEINS
+4077 
-4085 IRNVFPKNN
+4085 
-4094 YEWLN
+4094 LN
-4099 WISQGKTLYLNKAKV
+4099 W
-4114 QTLINQQR
+4114 
-4122 TILADV
+4122 LAPSSYKLSGMQAGEAPFDI
-4128 EYLDLNSVANIVK
+4128 ANIVK
-4141 SFENPSGNEK
+4141 SFENPRVSFE
-4151 NIKAAG
+4151 NIEAAG

-4280 AWGLMYLKEKG
+4280 AWELMYLKEKG

-4341 SPLLSTIRN
+4341 SPLMSTIRN

-4365 SLNLAVTKRVHEI
+4365 SFNLAVTKRVHEI

-4399 RKVVGEMLTKYNDTK
+4399 RKVVGEMLAKYNDTK
-4414 RFNFQKAKARASTY
+4414 RFDFQKAKAKASTY
-4428 VHNNGMYTDYLRWQ
+4428 VHNNGMYTDYLKWQ
-4442 EEKLEDYGTKGRIFR
+4442 EEKLEDYGTTGRIFR
-4457 GYNSDGT
+4457 GYTNDGT
-4464 RRYSP
+4464 RKYVP

-4474 VSKAMSENAEGE
+4474 VSKAMTENAEGE
-4486 TNGSEY
+4486 TNGSED
-4492 TSFGSFIAKLAPHV
+4492 TSFGSFIAKLAPHI
-4506 DNTEEMRSRK
+4506 DSTEEMRRRK

-4522 DDEKKEFYDKW
+4522 EDEKKEFYDKW
-4533 KDTYYALAKELY
+4533 EDTYDALAKELY

-4604 ERPVGL
+4604 ERPVHL
-4610 NEFAAAVVPDDLG
+4610 EEFAAAVVPDDLG
-4623 ADVRKM
+4623 SDVRKM

-4671 GYVGYSMSKRAAEAK
+4671 GYVGYSMSKRAVEAK

-4701 VPVAHLDALVAAGI
+4701 VPAAHLDALVAAGI

-4752 EEIIEQYNGTNS
+4752 EEIIEQYNGTDP

-4784 ESVVSSREPAE
+4784 ESVASAREPAE
-4795 ALIAQREAEKA
+4795 ALIAQREAERT

-4841 HENGRIIDIEFPI
+4841 HENGRIIDLEFPI

-4864 LYKAAQEEF
+4864 LYKAAQKEF

-4887 ANENSEEQKLSPDV
+4887 ENENSAESKQAPDV

-4943 ITKLAPT
+4943 ITKLAPA

-4991 DIDYLSFSETLWA
+4991 DIDYLSCSEALWA

-5013 KGFLSIAR
+5013 KDILSIAR
-5021 RTLAADELGFMPE
+5021 RTLVADKLGFMPE
-5034 DRSKR
+5034 DKSKR

-5050 KKNSHGASAAEIYNK
+5050 RENSHGASAAEIYNK
-5065 ATSYWYNRLRESYV
+5065 ATSYWYSRLRESYV

-5178 YDSIISKL
+5178 CDSIISKL

-5219 DKQIDSALKSL
+5219 DKRIDSALNAL
-5230 DSQLVKVDNGTST
+5230 DRQLVKVDNGTST

-5272 ATDEEYNKAARKARV
+5272 ATDEEYNKAARKVRV

-5338 IISKEQY
+5338 IISREQY
-5345 KAARDQFK
+5345 NAARDQFK

-5457 GDTKKIFTPVYPPVT
+5457 GNTKKIFTPVYPPVT

-5490 MKAKAAAGEA
+5490 MRAKAAAGEA
-5500 YQRTN
+5500 YLRTN

-5519 QMPQHVIKL
+5519 QVPQHVIKL
-5528 KVRGEEVNLY
+5528 KVRGEEMNLY

-5551 MLNVETNSGYQKV
+5551 MLNIETNGGYQKV

-5668 LSPSDF
+5668 LNPSDF

-5688 FFNDLGEAVEQM
+5688 FFNDLGEAIEQM
-5700 SRFAAFISARETGK
+5700 SRFAAFIGAREAGK

-5737 IVDWADLDKLT
+5737 AVDWADLDKLT

-5765 ASFIPAYGRRFV
+5765 ASFIPAYGRRFI
-5777 MFFNAAVQGTNAM
+5777 MFFNAAVQGANAM

-5878 NMLLEMANSA
+5878 NMLLEVANSA
-5888 ADILPLGPGGVLPSV
+5888 ADILPLGPEGVLPSV

-6075 NSPEYEVYQIVKSY
+6075 NSPEHEVYQIVKSY

>member
-50 TQQYGTNVAY
+50 SQQYGTNVAY

-114 ITDFDAVN
+114 ITDFDAAN

-142 GADYDANDKKYNDLL
+142 SADYDANDKKYNDLI
-157 AEREQLVSNYAAN
+157 AEREQLVSNYATN
-170 PTNKQDWRASAQY
+170 PANKQDWSASAQY

-212 SGNIRENNDYVL
+212 SGNIRENNDYML

-253 VKDMGTGA
+253 VRDMGTGA

-296 NVWDASEKE
+296 NVLEATEKE

-314 LALISSFLLDAQA
+314 IALISSFLLDAQA

-394 KVSRGLI
+394 KVSCGLI
-401 NTFTNGG
+401 NTFTKGG

-413 KGAKAATNMASKAA
+413 KSAKAATNIASKAA
-427 GKAYSYGIRPV
+427 GKAYSYGIRPA
-438 ESTIWHTALQPS
+438 ESAIWHTALQPS

-501 PLKGIGAAGEKIL
+501 PLKGVGATGEKIL

-621 WSEEDVAEV
+621 WSEEDVADV

-687 EQERARKDMQ
+687 EQERARKEMQ
-697 EEIAQD
+697 EEIAQN

-712 NEDGTTVIYPAD
+712 NEDGTTVIYPTD

-738 SGNYGVKVVTTAKD
+738 SGNYGVNVVTTAKD

-777 AEPRFISR
+777 ATPRFISR

-791 VDAGLITTETST
+791 VDAGLMTTETST

-819 RKDAENAQLED
+819 RKYAENAQLED

-846 AGTEEA
+846 AGTEDA

-941 TYAHMFEMPQLD
+941 TYVHMFEMPQLD

-991 NNEQVEEVKDDNV
+991 TNEQVEEVKDDNV

-1014 MRVNEKTQQE
+1014 MRVNEKTQQQ

-1070 ALQKQLTVETDPDMR
+1070 ALQKRLTVETDPDMR

-1175 LQQEINSVADV
+1175 LQQVINSVADV

-1242 YIFAEGNADA
+1242 YIFAEGNTDA

-1282 RNERDNLIQV
+1282 RNERDNLMQV

-1306 NNQELADEIVASAM
+1306 SNQELADEIVASAM

-1407 EEEPQIDTTPRDFRG
+1407 EEEPQVDTTPRDFRG

-1459 ADSIAYINAV
+1459 ADSIAYINVV

-1510 QAILRAYRQKQS
+1510 QTILRAYRQKQS

-1550 NTESLQDVKRKW
+1550 NTESLQDIKRKW

-1580 ERIEGHYVL
+1580 ERIDGHYVL

-1769 DKNAVAAILRILID
+1769 DKNAVSAILRILID

-1908 INGAKV
+1908 INGTKV

-1941 AVEAKEQIIR
+1941 SVEAKEQIIR

-1961 ETFTTAAAEQRPEQ
+1961 ETFTAAAAEQRPGQQSEQ
-1975 QSGQQSGQGNSEEQT
+1975 QSKQGSSEEQA
-1990 PNAVSGDAGSGAEGI
+1990 PDAVSGDAGSGAE
-2005 KPVGNGPFGA
+2005 
-2015 IYDKFRGKAKDA
+2015 
-2027 IEFLRK
+2027 
-2033 IKSGEAVGALHHK
+2033 
-2046 DIGEIS
+2046 EI
-2052 IVWGNRNAG
+2052 N
-2061 LEKIL
+2061 
-2066 RKHPEVAGNLQSIID
+2066 Q
-2081 GMQIVSESDNRIKLE
+2081 
-2096 SPTHFAVISKE
+2096 
-2107 YLGTPRD
+2107 
-2114 KWLLTAYEKKNSAS
+2114 
-2128 DNTMDT
+2128 
-2134 VGTAERG
+2134 
-2141 KRNDTATPQNT
+2141 
-2152 VSDGKSTQ
+2152 
-2160 SSETKQENAGIFE
+2160 
-2173 VRSIEEQRKVVDT
+2173 VRAIEEQRKVVDT
-2186 DPTEAQKKAGNYRM
+2186 EPTEAQKEAGNYRM

-2258 NPTQGKVYVI
+2258 NPTRGKVYVI
-2268 DQVNPKTGEFD
+2268 DQVDPKTGEFD

-2328 KTKPFSEYASVKAAE
+2328 KTKPFSEYKSVKFESLESPKTGAFGTIYIQFKGKPQEAIAFLLEKKEGEAVGALHHKDIGDIDLVWGKEGTAKSDGFGLAKLAKYHPEVLGNLQEILDAMVVVERTDNRVQLESKTHQASVRLTWDSE
-2343 AKKENTTDNQGNPV
+2343 KKNWLLTAFEKKNSVSDNTTDTV
-2357 NEDGTLKV
+2357 GTA
-2365 EKIESVDDLTD
+2365 ES
-2376 EDFSSPTRSVQ
+2376 
-2387 LPKLPDNVDAAIGA
+2387 
-2401 NGKPIIIKKNIF
+2401 GK
-2413 ERNSTTH
+2413 RNDTAT
-2420 HEVSPQQAREILTA
+2420 PQ
-2434 ALYRPDLYGQNQKAT
+2434 
-2449 RPYNWIVINTKDN
+2449 NT
-2462 EGQNKLV
+2462 V
-2469 VLEVND
+2469 
-2475 NKDNVEIVHWY
+2475 
-2486 VVDNRGVE
+2486 
-2494 KVKRQA
+2494 
-2500 AREGG
+2500 
-2505 HILILPS
+2505 
-2512 EMEEAGALSGRPSD
+2512 
-2526 LSSDGKF
+2526 SDGKS
-2533 TQSSETKQVFKGES
+2533 TQSSETKQENGELSDFATEIFNDTLSGIPEEVRARVTVRESSTGDEVEENFIQSYDLDGKPSGISRVELFDIDIDGNPTRFVIDGSDVDSPKQEQERWQQLADEYKQLNPEVIIIDWEES
-2547 GAPRIKKVNLFDFVD
+2547 GISFR
-2562 KDKHT
+2562 
-2567 QRPIFKGVYHDKG
+2567 
-2580 MLVATDTA
+2580 
-2588 VLVAIKDNYPEELE
+2588 
-2602 RAVTFK
+2602 TFK
-2608 DGHVTA
+2608 EA
-2614 DVKFP
+2614 
-2619 DWRSVFTN
+2619 
-2627 TGKQTKVDITLDKLA
+2627 LDFLSWAESFDKENDA
-2642 SYLERI
+2642 VSSQSSY
-2648 KANVPKKILTD
+2648 KKN
-2659 EDRRASFVVIDFG
+2659 E
-2672 DGNSSAYNYER
+2672 
-2683 LVKFVNAARFLN
+2683 
-2695 AQVSYCSIAGKSRNL
+2695 
-2710 PDKKLVAEGANGMV
+2710 
-2724 ALFPVNFSRESDY
+2724 
-2737 NFNYNVPLNEAEDSR
+2737 PLNKAEDSR

-2815 PYGNPYFLTKEE
+2815 PYGNPYFFTKGE
-2827 RKEAWDNDEFDGDQ
+2827 RKDAWDNDEFEGDQ

-2853 MNLDLIAL
+2853 HNLDFIAL

-2913 PSRAYAVDNAKI
+2913 PSRAYAVYNAKI

-2960 DYVNDT
+2960 DYVKDT

-2979 LDVITRDDDGNIIPP
+2979 LDVITRDDKGNIIPP
-2994 SKRFDSGKA
+2994 SRRFDSGNA
-3003 DERYRISGRKA
+3003 DERYHISGRKA

-3093 ESKTKEKTFLGALAK
+3093 EPKTKEKTFLGALAK

-3209 KDTTGLAQREEVNAK
+3209 NDTTGLAQREEVNAK

-3247 MGEGEGAQAY
+3247 MGEGEGVQAY

-3269 GRAYAKAMAA
+3269 GRTYAKAMAA
-3279 KDDGALS
+3279 KNDGDLMSRYTSYIRDRMASGISFEAAKKELMERLEKIYEKQTDDTLYANFRESFKKL
-3286 KRNLYTVEIPEDIN
+3286 KVLTERELPLRELYTVEIPEDIN
-3300 STLSKD
+3300 SALSKD

-3332 VFRTTREWYELGYTA
+3332 VFGTTREWYKLGSTA
-3347 TSGFFPLK
+3347 TSGYFPLK
-3355 EVFKAYG
+3355 EAFKAYG

-3382 NPAGYGQYLSWEK
+3382 NPAGYGFYLNWAGRIDMWIEKLGISEDEYERYDMATGRDAYRYLESKLGGAKEASDYLS
-3395 PLGEDG
+3395 DH
-3401 SNRFEG
+3401 
-3407 VISGVFEPLSK
+3407 
-3418 GVLKL
+3418 
-3423 KRGRDIYN
+3423 
-3431 LLSRQY
+3431 
-3437 GSAQAASKK
+3437 
-3446 LEDLGY
+3446 GY
-3452 IGISYPA
+3452 VGISYPA
-3459 QYMSGGRPDGARNY
+3459 QYRSGGRSDGARNY

-3526 FSALKDANLEL
+3526 FSALKDANPEL

-3587 KMAKDANVSGDILGT
+3587 KMAKDANVRGDIIGT
-3602 AHRISLIEE
+3602 ANRISLIEK

-3626 FAPWTKEE
+3626 FTPWTKEE

-3659 NAREESEMKKTNDK
+3659 NAREESEMKKTDDK
-3673 YNDDNFEYLIKR
+3673 YNDDDFEYLIKR

-3703 EPKLIEQLNLEP
+3703 EPKLIKQLNLEP

-3774 DNGKNKSLKAKYNPY
+3774 DKGENKSLKAKYNPY

-3833 SVGKITWHSGPIAGI
+3833 PVGKMTWHSGPVAGI

-3876 ADLSVQ
+3876 ADISVQ

-3941 GKKARIEAKEQDVVD
+3941 GKKARVEAKEQDVVD
-3956 MFYDEEME
+3956 MFYDADELSK
-3964 VANEIFNKELQQ
+3964 NDEIFNMELENFKDNKHKGLLHLGKPLGILKASGINAEEMTISPSVLHRHLKKHGLTTDDLKGLARSIQSPILVYKHGKNSPNIVAVTELDVKE
-3976 QIDGKLPSDHIYR
+3976 GKLS
-3989 MGQPGRI
+3989 
-3996 LLSTG
+3996 
-4001 VPDLPIQMNA
+4001 A
-4011 SRLKTK
+4011 S
-4017 ATSYGHDFELS
+4017 FELDS
-4028 EIKDLVKAL
+4028 NGRVVDVSNISSVHSKEAKIELERLYKMGESDFRNAL
-4037 QTPLA
+4037 RWVEKGKVLDWLA
-4042 VFAYGDKSKA
+4042 PSSYK
-4052 QNIIV
+4052 
-4057 PLQKD
+4057 
-4062 GKNFIVGLSLNPTVG
+4062 LSGMQAGEAPFD
-4077 GRSLEINS
+4077 I
-4085 IRNVFPKNN
+4085 
-4094 YEWLN
+4094 
-4099 WISQGKTLYLNKAKV
+4099 
-4114 QTLINQQR
+4114 
-4122 TILADV
+4122 
-4128 EYLDLNSVANIVK
+4128 ANIVK
-4141 SFENPSGNEK
+4141 SFENPRVSFE
-4151 NIKAAG
+4151 NI
-4157 KKVVKTLAGVHNIT
+4157 
-4171 EEKLRKALKL
+4171 
-4181 GGFANPSL
+4181 AN
-4189 AVIDTEKSNHEN
+4189 
-4201 FGEIS
+4201 
-4206 LIAPSA
+4206 
-4212 LVNKES
+4212 
-4218 GRTAGTWTTDAYT
+4218 
-4231 QRYPS
+4231 
-4236 VERQMSDKGYEEFSK
+4236 
-4251 WVDGLD
+4251 
-4257 FTDSEKAEIK
+4257 
-4267 RQTTDALEDNREP
+4267 
-4280 AWGLMYLKEKG
+4280 
-4291 IDIKAY
+4291 
-4297 SSDVSY
+4297 
-4303 GWEPVAETYG
+4303 
-4313 SVDDVLKAMEGDAEL
+4313 EGD
-4328 DEKIRNL
+4328 
-4335 VKVEIA
+4335 
-4341 SPLLSTIRN
+4341 
-4350 TIRLQIYE
+4350 
-4358 ETGKVPS
+4358 
-4365 SLNLAVTKRVHEI
+4365 
-4378 FDKEYAPK
+4378 
-4386 LFDENGQV
+4386 
-4394 KSEDV
+4394 
-4399 RKVVGEMLTKYNDTK
+4399 MLP
-4414 RFNFQKAKARASTY
+4414 
-4428 VHNNGMYTDYLRWQ
+4428 
-4442 EEKLEDYGTKGRIFR
+4442 
-4457 GYNSDGT
+4457 DGT
-4464 RRYSP
+4464 
-4469 ETLEN
+4469 
-4474 VSKAMSENAEGE
+4474 
-4486 TNGSEY
+4486 
-4492 TSFGSFIAKLAPHV
+4492 
-4506 DNTEEMRSRK
+4506 
-4516 DKLSSA
+4516 
-4522 DDEKKEFYDKW
+4522 
-4533 KDTYYALAKELY
+4533 
-4545 DDVYYGEKRL
+4545 
-4555 HEIVLQQD
+4555 
-4563 PKRYAKKEYGIT
+4563 
-4575 LSASFMKNLE
+4575 
-4585 ALKKAIREDLKS
+4585 
-4597 PYFETKF
+4597 
-4604 ERPVGL
+4604 
-4610 NEFAAAVVPDDLG
+4610 
-4623 ADVRKM
+4623 
-4629 LDESGIALY
+4629 
-4638 EYDPAKEGDRSRAF
+4638 
-4652 NEALEGND
+4652 
-4660 KIRFRIVGGNS
+4660 RFRIVGGNS

-4701 VPVAHLDALVAAGI
+4701 VPATHLDALVAAGI

-4752 EEIIEQYNGTNS
+4752 EEIIKQYNGTDP
-4764 LSFTERRELAEK
+4764 LSFTERRKLAEK

-4784 ESVVSSREPAE
+4784 ESVVSAREPAE

-4817 SEGKIKKSGNE
+4817 SDGKIKKSGNE

-4841 HENGRIIDIEFPI
+4841 HDNGRIIDLEFPI

-4873 REAYERAE
+4873 RESYERAE

-4887 ANENSEEQKLSPDV
+4887 ANENSEEQKLAPDV

-4911 ESYDGL
+4911 KSYDGL
-4917 QSFGQDKLFDIMH
+4917 QSFGQDKLFDITH

-4937 ESTRAK
+4937 ESTRTK
-4943 ITKLAPT
+4943 ITKLAPA

-4991 DIDYLSFSETLWA
+4991 DIDYLSCSEALWA

-5013 KGFLSIAR
+5013 KDILSIAR
-5021 RTLAADELGFMPE
+5021 RTLVADKLGFMPE

-5050 KKNSHGASAAEIYNK
+5050 RENSHDASAAEIYNK

-5178 YDSIISKL
+5178 CDSIISKL

-5219 DKQIDSALKSL
+5219 DKRIDSALKAL
-5230 DSQLVKVDNGTST
+5230 DHQLVKVDNGTST

-5272 ATDEEYNKAARKARV
+5272 ATDEEYNKAARKVRV

-5298 AARSEVNAFEKRTSG
+5298 AARSEVNAFENRTSG

-5338 IISKEQY
+5338 IISREQY
-5345 KAARDQFK
+5345 NAARDQFK

-5457 GDTKKIFTPVYPPVT
+5457 GDTKKIFTPVYPPFT

-5490 MKAKAAAGEA
+5490 MRAKAAAGEA

-5593 FALMSSS
+5593 FALMSST

-5615 PKKIMQ
+5615 PKKIVQ

-5668 LSPSDF
+5668 LNPSDF

-5700 SRFAAFISARETGK
+5700 SRFAAFIGAREAGK

-5737 IVDWADLDKLT
+5737 AVDWADLDKLT

-5765 ASFIPAYGRRFV
+5765 ASFIPAYGRRFI
-5777 MFFNAAVQGTNAM
+5777 MFFNAAVQGANAM

-5936 PNYKDP
+5936 PNYKNP